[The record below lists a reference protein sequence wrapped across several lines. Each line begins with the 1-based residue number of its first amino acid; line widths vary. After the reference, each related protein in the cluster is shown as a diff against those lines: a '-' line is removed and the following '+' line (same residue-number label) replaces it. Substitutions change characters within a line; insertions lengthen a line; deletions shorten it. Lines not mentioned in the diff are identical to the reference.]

1 MGIEV
6 SRQAAVVEVVSGEV
20 IAVKSDGSARKIS
33 AGDIIRENE
42 IVITA
47 NHAELV
53 LGSPNGVTEVASNC
67 VGCVDQDL
75 AWADAP
81 IAGEVNFD
89 LQQADAGDFDDDEFA
104 AIQEAILGGA
114 DPTQILEATAA
125 GGGLGSANAGFVTID
140 YNYTETHPSTFFET
154 AGLAE
159 QTVDED
165 REEFRSITRSS
176 GGQSI
181 SETLTEGSISGNTY
195 PQSIT
200 TTETIIA
207 GSLSLAPDS
216 FIPEILSLASLLSEL
231 NSDITSSGQSVIF
244 TYDATTNS
252 IVGVQGTDEVLRI
265 DIDAVSVGNNIELS
279 LTTTISQPIDHVPSV
294 GGGQVSYTGD
304 QINITFDI
312 QGEDSAGNPLATP
325 INAQVAVVDGI
336 DPSAESVNITN
347 VETSS
352 AAIEGTFSNIGSD
365 NLQSVV
371 FDASA
376 LDQFDGL
383 LSDNQNTLARLSD
396 DGTTITLS
404 IQGRGEV
411 VLTISL
417 DTDGTYKFEQSNPI
431 EQVGTDSL
439 TFTLPITITD
449 FDQDVVTNT
458 INIAITDGDSPVIN
472 NVDSISVDEAG
483 IIGGSQEGTAPVAGS
498 GSITADIFESDIID
512 HYELEPTEFNT
523 GGTLV
528 SNGAVVL
535 LELVGETNGVRTYE
549 GYVEVNGSRITVFDV
564 KIDSPSLG
572 NYEFNLYEELSHQG
586 AEDALLTFALPIYAV
601 DADGDRSAL
610 SGGSNTPEAAEI
622 LVNVKDDVVELVDKV
637 ESVTE
642 PTLAGDTI
650 VSYNLF
656 NFEGADGSTIQSFNY
671 DGVDYSLD
679 QSLLPDAA
687 QTFSFTEGVVTISL
701 NGDFSFEVARDI
713 DHTNSETIVKQFSF
727 LAEDGDGDTDTSTL
741 ELSITDGQDP
751 IIDLIPPVTLSETNL
766 NDGSAPS
773 GSTVSATETITFTAG
788 SDDVASFRIE
798 PTEFNVGGALMS
810 NGFAVE
816 IKEDSANPGT
826 YIGFI
831 TDGSNTEVPVFTI
844 GFSTTTL
851 GEYTFTLLEALDHVD
866 GLDNNDLSFDLP
878 VYAVDTDGDD
888 SLVSQLNVTIGDDVQ
903 IMQDGT
909 LDIIEPNLADG
920 TITTNTIDVMP
931 NQSADG
937 ATITQFTYDGQLRTL
952 DQNDTGEQQFS
963 FTEGELFITLEGE
976 VRFEPNRNL
985 DHSVSEDIVKSIVVT
1000 SSDFDNDSLTSTV
1013 TLTITDGDNPTIDV
1027 IPSVTLSE
1035 TNLSDGSAPSGSTVS
1050 STQTITFTNQSDDVV
1065 RFRIEPTEFNTN
1077 DDLKS
1082 NGLAVELREEPA
1094 GSGDY
1099 IGFTTSATN
1108 VETTV
1113 FTLSFSSTTLG
1124 EYTFTLLEALDHQDA
1139 RGNNDLSFDL
1149 PVYAVD
1155 SDGDDSLMSPL
1166 NVTIGDDVQIMQDG
1180 TLNITE
1186 PTVADL
1192 AAGTPTTAIFDV
1204 MPNQS
1209 ADGATVTQFTYDGQ
1223 LRTLDQNDNGEQ
1235 QFSFTEGELF
1245 ITLEGDVRF
1254 EPNRNL
1260 DHILSEDIVKS
1271 IVVTSSDSDNDAL
1284 TSTVTLT
1291 ITDGDIPTIDNVPT
1305 VSLSETSLSDGSSPS
1320 GSAVSSTQTIT
1331 YTTQSDDVTNFRI
1344 EPTEFNVGGGLTSNG
1359 LAVELKAD
1367 PTTPGGY
1374 IGYVT
1379 DGSNVETNVFTI
1391 SFSDTNL
1398 GQYTFTLLEALDHVD
1413 GLANNDLSFDL
1424 PVYAVDSDGDDSL
1437 VSQLNVTIGDDVQ
1450 IMQGGT
1456 LDIIEPNLADG
1467 TITTSTIDVMPNQS
1481 ADGAKI
1487 TQFTYDGQVRTLDQT
1502 DNGEQQFSFTE
1513 GELFI
1518 TLQGDVRFEPNRN
1531 LDHTLSEDIVKSI
1544 VVTSSDLDNDVLTS
1558 TVMLTITDGDIP
1570 TIDAVPS
1577 VTLSES
1583 NLADGSAPSGSTVS
1597 QTETITFTNQS
1608 DDVASFRI
1616 EPTEFNVGAALKS
1629 NGFAVEIKEDSANP
1643 GTYIGFITNGSG
1655 AENPVFTIA
1664 FSTSTLGEYT
1674 FTLLEALDHVDGLD
1688 KNDLSF
1694 DLPIYAVDTDGD
1706 DSLVSQLNV
1715 TIGDDVQIMKD
1726 GTLDITEPNL
1736 ADGTITTNTID
1747 VMPNQSADGAT
1758 ITQFTYDGVVNTL
1771 DQSISGEQQFSF
1783 TEGELFITLEGEVRF
1798 EPNRD
1803 LDHSVSEDIV
1813 KSIVVTSSD
1822 FDNDPVTSTI
1832 TLTITDGD
1840 NPTIDVIPSVTL
1852 SEINLSD
1859 GSAPSGSAVSS
1870 TQTITFTNQSDDVVR
1885 FRIEPTEFNTNDD
1898 LKSNGLAVEL
1908 REDPAGSGD
1917 YIGFTTSATNVETQV
1932 FTLSFNAGSLG
1943 EYTFTL
1949 IEALD
1954 HQDARGNNDLS
1965 FDLPVYAVDSDG
1977 DDSLMSPL
1985 NVTIG
1990 DDVQIMQDST
2000 LDIVE
2005 PTVADLAAGTVT
2017 TNTIDVMPNQSAD
2030 GATITQFTYDGQ
2042 LRTLDPNDNG
2052 EQQFSFTEGE
2062 LFITLEGEVRFEP
2075 NRNLDH
2081 TLSEDIVKSI
2091 VVTSSDSDNDVLTS
2105 TVTLTITDG
2114 DIPTIDNV
2122 PTVTLSETNLSDGS
2136 MPSGSAVS
2144 STQTITYTTQSD
2156 DVTSFRIEPT
2166 EFNVGGGLTSNG
2178 LAVELKADPTTPG
2191 GYIGFVTDGSNVE
2204 TNVFTISFS
2213 DTNLGQYTFTL
2224 LEALDHVD
2232 GLANNDLSFDL
2243 PVYAVDSDGDDSLVS
2258 QLSVTIGDDV
2268 QIMQGGTLDITEPN
2282 LADGTITSN
2291 TIDVMPE
2298 QSADGATITQ
2308 FTYDGQVRTL
2318 DQSDNGEQQFSFTEG
2333 ELFITLQGDVRFEPN
2348 RNLDH
2353 TLSEDIVKSI
2363 VVTSSDLD
2371 NDVVTSTVTL
2381 TITDGDIPTI
2391 DAVPSV
2397 TLSEINLADGSA
2409 PSGSAVSQTETITFT
2424 NQSDDVASFR
2434 IEPTEFNVGG
2444 ALKSNGFA
2452 VEIKEDSA
2460 NPGTYIGFITN
2471 GSGTEVPVFTI
2482 AFSTSTLGEYTFT
2495 LLEAL
2500 DHTDGLDKN
2509 DLSFD
2514 LPVYAVD
2521 TDGDDS
2527 LVSQLNVTIGDDVQ
2541 IMQDGTLDI
2550 IEPNLADGTITTNTI
2565 DVMPNQSADGAT
2577 ITQFT
2582 YDGQLRT
2589 LDQNDTGEQ
2598 QFSFTEGELFI
2609 TLEGEVR
2616 FEPNRDL
2623 DHSVSEDIVK
2633 SIVVTSSDFDNDP
2646 VTSAITLTITDGDNP
2661 TIDSVPSVVLEEADL
2676 TDGSSPSGSAVSS
2689 TQTITFTNQSD
2700 DVVRFRIEPTEFNT
2714 NNALKSDGL
2723 SIEIREEPT
2732 GSGNYIGFT
2741 TDISNAETTVFTLS
2755 FSNTTLGEYTF
2766 TLLEAIDHSPVQG
2779 NNDLTFNLPV
2789 YAVDS
2794 DGDDSLMSPL
2804 AVTITDD
2811 IQVMVNDSL
2820 TIEEPTVA
2828 DLAAGT
2834 PTTASVNVLDE
2845 EGADGT
2851 TITQFTYDGGAVLT
2865 LDQNDTGEQKFV
2877 VADGA
2882 LYITLQGD
2890 IRFEPSRNL
2899 DHTGGDIV
2907 KSIVVTSSDS
2917 DSDLV
2922 SSTVTLT
2929 ITDGDI
2935 PTIDTVP
2942 SVTLSET
2949 NLSDGSAP
2957 NASAV
2962 SSTQTITFTNQSD
2975 DVTSFRI
2982 EPTDFNVGGALK
2994 SNGLAVELKADP
3006 TTPGGYIGFV
3016 TDGSNVETNVFTIS
3030 FSDTNLGQYTFTL
3043 LEALDH
3049 VDGLVKNDLTFDLP
3063 VYAVDSDGDDSL
3075 VSQLNVTIGDDVQ
3088 VMQNQALNIIEPTV
3102 ADLAAGTPT
3111 TATVD
3116 VMPSQSADGAT
3127 ITQFTYDGG
3136 AAITLDQ
3143 NDTGEQKF
3151 VFTEGSLF
3159 ITLQG
3164 EVRFE
3169 PNRNLNHTAS
3179 EDIVKSIVV
3188 TSSDLDNDVLTST
3201 VTLTITDG
3209 DIPTIDAVPSV
3220 TLSETNLSDGS
3231 APSGSAVSQTET
3243 ITFTNQSD
3251 DVASF
3256 RIEPT
3261 EFNVGGALKSNGFSV
3276 EIKEDSANPG
3286 TYIGF
3291 IADGS
3296 NAEVPVFTIAFSTST
3311 LGEYTFTLLEALDHA
3326 DGLDKN
3332 DLSFDL
3338 PVYAVDSDGDD
3349 SLVSQLNV
3357 TIGDDVQIMQD
3368 GTLDITEP
3376 NLADGTITTNTID
3389 VMPNQSADGATI
3401 TEFSFGGIVKTL
3413 DQSIV
3418 GEQQFSFTEGE
3429 LFITLQGQVRFEP
3442 NRDLDHSASE
3452 DIVKSIVVT
3461 SSDFDNDPVT
3471 STVTLT
3477 ITDGDIPTID
3487 AVPSVTLSETNLADG
3502 SASNAGAVS
3511 STQTITFTN
3520 QSDDVVRFRLEP
3532 TEFNTNDALKSNGL
3546 AVELREEP
3554 QGSGQYIGFTTSSSN
3569 VETTVF
3575 TLDFNSGTL
3584 GEYTF
3589 TLIEALDHQ
3598 DARGNNDLSFN
3609 LPVYAVDS
3617 DGDDSLV
3624 SQLGVTIGDD
3634 VQLMQDGTITSREPA
3649 ASVETSNTFDVMP
3662 NQSADGAK
3670 VTSFVFDGKTAES
3683 LDLNVNGEQEFVFT
3697 EGSVF
3702 ITTEGEIRFE
3712 PVRNQN
3718 HAGGD
3723 ITKSIEV
3730 TSVDLDGDIVT
3741 STVTLKIVD
3750 GDLPTID
3757 LVPGITLS
3765 EVDLADGSVPTGN
3778 PVTMT
3783 QTITYTAGSDDVS
3796 HFRIDPTQFN
3806 TSGALKSNGLDV
3818 EIKEQPANS
3827 GNYIGFVKDG
3837 SNVETN
3843 VFTISFSTSNLGQY
3857 TFTLLEALDHVDGL
3871 QNNILSF
3878 DVPVLA
3884 VDSDGDD
3891 SAMSPMTVAIT
3902 DDVQGVQDGTLSITE
3917 PSLADLASGTPPTT
3931 AIIDVM
3937 PTQSADGAKVTQ
3949 FTYDGGTA
3957 VTLDPSISTEQVFTV
3972 TDGLLY
3978 ITIEGEVRFEP
3989 SRDLDHSSGD
3999 IVRTIVVTT
4008 SDFDNDTDTA
4018 DVTLTIK
4025 DGIDPVIDVV
4035 PDVNLSEVNLAD
4047 GSTPTGSPVS
4057 STHTI
4062 TYTEGS
4068 DDFSHF
4074 RIATNEFNPGD
4085 LLKSSGLVV
4094 QLKEDPS
4101 SAGDYIGYTDDG
4113 MGNVTDVFTIS
4124 FDSANKAQFTF
4135 TLIEAL
4141 DHLDGVL
4148 NNDLTFRLPIYA
4160 VDTDDSESTKRD
4172 VVVTIEDDIQ
4182 QMQDGFLTI
4191 TEPNSGTPTTTTVDV
4206 MPIPSADGANIT
4218 QFTYDGGSPITLNQ
4232 NISGEQEF
4240 VFTEGSLFVT
4250 LDGDVR
4256 FEPNRNLDHSAG
4268 DIVKSIVFTSSDF
4281 DNDIFSSKVTLTIV
4295 DGDGPTIDV
4304 VPGVALSESLLADG
4318 STPSVNPVS
4327 MTQTITSLASSD
4339 DIAEIVVEVGLF
4351 NTNGALKSDGL
4362 ELSLREDPAGSGDYI
4377 AFTTNGSGAE
4387 KIIFTLDFD
4396 DTNPSQYTF
4405 TLLERLD
4412 HVDGLGNNDL
4422 SFDLSVYAED
4432 TDGDI
4437 SASKPLTVTITDDVQ
4452 LMQSGA
4458 LNITEPTTGTP
4469 TTTTFDVMPAQSA
4482 DGATITKFVYDNQA
4496 ETALVQTDTGEQE
4509 FVFTEGSLFINLE
4522 GDVRFEPNRNLDHS
4536 SGDIVKTIT
4545 VTSEDKDGDIVTS
4558 TVTLTIADGAPPTI
4572 DTVPTVALAE
4582 ANLIDGSSPGLPVS
4596 QTETITFTAGS
4607 DDVSHFRIDPAQFNT
4622 SGDLKADGLVVQLKE
4637 DPLNS
4642 DNYIGYVE
4650 SGGVQTDIFT
4660 ITFSSVVLGEYTFAL
4675 LEELD
4680 HLPVQGNNDQI
4691 FTLPVIAV
4699 DKDNTD
4705 SAVKPL
4711 TVTITD
4717 DVPTITDTTVASTFV
4732 VDEDDLG
4739 ALAQA
4744 TGSFVTTEGADQVE
4758 VYELRNISTLE
4769 ATLSSGSEGIKITEI
4784 TGAANTTTYQGATD
4798 PGGTPIFTLVLTD
4811 DGAYTF
4817 TLLGPLNHATTP
4829 SNLDT
4834 LTIPF
4839 DVVAVDGDGDDSNQ
4853 YVLPIEVLDDA
4864 PVMTAPTGETVVDE
4878 DDLTGIGSDQS
4889 EDTIINGLFTV
4900 DEGADGVVLYEL
4912 VDEDL
4917 VLTGLTS
4924 DGESLEWL
4932 AVSQNGTTFTY
4943 VAQTATSNEA
4953 VFEIIFDTSDNSY
4966 QFELFKPLKHP
4977 DGADENAI
4985 DLNFSVVAEDFD
4997 QDQSN
5002 AIDLKITVT
5011 DDVPLVTTQSIT
5023 RLEGQ
5028 GYGNSKVDMFANATD
5043 VGADGAVLSRIEG
5056 ISNNGADIVFRTGN
5070 NGPYSSGFDLN
5081 SGSQQVRVYEQTD
5094 DGSGGVDTRELGRLR
5109 INSNGEVEFRA
5120 NGYLDHDGLDT
5131 IDFSIN
5137 VIATDGD
5144 LDTSETPLD
5153 ITITDRD
5160 STRIALKVTT
5170 FEDAGRDSTIPY
5182 ATGDEPTLENVQDN
5196 QNGLPNAPA
5205 QVALQVS
5212 LYDQDNAE
5220 SIGQLTIK
5228 SPNGGDS
5235 HQGTFYYFD
5244 GADYIELVPES
5255 NGSIIFGSPELE
5267 QSFAPN
5273 PSEPRQTI
5281 ATIDNLF
5288 FVPDQHA
5295 SSDETGG
5302 RVRYELEIEKN
5313 GSTDHTVNSNF
5324 RIEIEAV
5331 ADIATWDDTSSTY
5344 QYQVNEDEDNVT
5356 LQLNAESQ
5364 DNSNTETITYELEAV
5379 QGDGMFELLDQNG
5392 NVLTPVNG
5400 VYIIASA
5407 DINSTVVNP
5416 IDNFSGQIEFKAT
5429 AITEETLNPYDDS
5442 ANGGAN
5448 DKTTARSVEQS
5459 IVIDVTA
5466 DADPGTFSVSRIQIN
5481 EDNID
5486 DPDYVGPLDN
5496 KDAFTLDEVITMTGS
5511 VDSDSSEELFVR
5523 ISNVTEGAV
5532 LYFLG
5537 TTTVVPTITINGVD
5551 YQEIAYS
5558 DLANVEVVPTKHSNV
5573 DFTFDVTGVVKD
5585 TANLSTGAQI
5595 DEEILGTKTVNVE
5608 VKGVADTPY
5617 GGTNGT
5623 DWTTFTDGAT
5633 NGVQT
5638 TIEESQN
5645 GDSFALLDFTVL
5657 SGERR
5662 PDDPTDS
5669 PLTGDGSEAITVILS
5684 GIPDGVILED
5694 GDGTVIDLNFVGY
5707 ETGPGGSPDLSKPIY
5722 EANITEAGKT
5732 SGIRIRPVDSSTE
5745 NIHIQGKVIVT
5756 ENDGHTLTFDQ
5767 EIRVLVEPR
5776 IDTSTTYNTVTNG
5789 DEDTAINID
5798 WHPEGTD
5805 YIDNDEHFTS
5815 IVISDIPT
5823 DVESVVVNGDV
5834 TWVYDAAAGTLTIT
5848 PKSGQTAE
5856 EFTQIALNNNFIQI
5870 TPEEDSSTDFTL
5882 STVVMIEERDHEYV
5896 DVTDPG
5902 QGIVTATITG
5912 TIDVRVRPVVEP
5924 GDADN
5929 KIVVSNE
5936 DGSGDLT
5943 TITADANGV
5952 IKFTTNSD
5960 NQTTDTNGDEIWDGE
5975 YVVRYQ
5981 ETDLSTVEEQVDE
5994 VIVQLTNTDG
6004 SALSDDILGQLLVTG
6019 ASYEGGGRWVVTNED
6034 AFSVSAPNGLDF
6046 TPANDADDVAT
6057 DFNDIKMTIF
6067 TLVSDPGDAN
6077 NETSAQ
6083 VQRTGE
6089 VTLSY
6094 PEVLTAPDK
6103 VAADIAIVPNS
6114 VIDAVEDT
6122 QLDLGAA
6129 LNGILSLTGRDDSTD
6144 QVTVIIDGTLV
6155 IDATTS
6161 FPISLSGASDVDF
6174 VNGKYVY
6181 ETTVEQGV
6189 AVDSSGLLLNL
6200 PPNYSGDFRLPM
6212 TIVTK
6217 DLQSGD
6223 EKTLVTEVIIKV
6235 APDAETDPTI
6245 EVNVVGSLDD
6255 AFNPVDTD
6263 GQAGQDPV
6271 GYEDTYIQLDFNSTI
6286 SDQVSGV
6293 EGGQEAFTSIT
6304 LTLDDPSIGAF
6315 YDNTGTS
6322 LGTSVTFNQA
6332 EIAAGALDNVLFR
6345 AIENYPTGNDINQ
6358 VQVNVSGTV
6367 TDTATYNDPAS
6378 PAGTATDSDTFSTSV
6393 SFEVVP
6399 VVDDVSVTG
6408 PGSDPDV
6415 IEITGN
6421 EDQLI
6426 SLSGTGPVSI
6436 ALTDLD
6442 GSEQFVSIK
6451 FTDVPDGFQ
6460 MRADAGSTYTVKNN
6474 GNGEWSVQ
6482 LPQASGLSFDL
6493 SEISILPPKNFSGT
6507 AEFGVEVFTQESL
6520 LGVPTAAANLPSFKL
6535 HVVPVGDDVDTNPT
6549 DSVTGNE
6556 GQNIDIEINATIL
6569 DKELSAT
6576 GSGTYTENAPET
6588 LRVEVAGV
6596 PQDASIFYPDGTTLA
6611 SYDPATQLWTLDVP
6625 AQSLDKIVFN
6635 SGEHNSD
6642 TGNVLGINGPLQIT
6656 VRSVDTD
6663 ADNTEYLGTPTSFD
6677 VDLVIDPIND
6687 QPIFVNVT
6695 NIETSED
6702 ISVAIDNFSIYD
6714 VDANFDNPDAPYE
6727 LTLKVDQTLTGAQG
6741 VFEFTSSPDV
6751 TFVLQPDGSLVI
6763 TGKEADINTA
6773 LTNGAVTFKPD
6784 PDQNYLNQSGLVTIN
6799 ATLDDGGN
6807 NGLIDVGDP
6816 NTAQTNQATF
6826 TIKVTEVNDAPVATD
6841 VDLGSIAEDGQ
6852 IVIVEG
6858 DLIAASS
6865 DLENHNLTVTGVTLT
6880 QGQGQLTRFENAGGA
6895 DDAGVTGPFWI
6906 FIADND
6912 FNGDVKFN
6920 YSIIDDGTTNGADD
6934 FKTDS
6939 AEISLVVTEVNDQ
6952 PVASDI
6958 DLGTMLEEGQLV
6970 IKEEDLISATTDPEN
6985 DTITVN
6991 SLVLDQGQGQLQR
7004 FENVGG
7010 ADDATITGP
7019 YWVFTA
7025 ANEYNGDVKF
7035 TYTVEDDGTTNGT
7048 DDFLTDTGEIS
7059 VVVTEVN
7066 DQPVATDIDLGN
7078 ILEEGQLIIKEGDLI
7093 TATSDPENDTI
7104 TVTNLVLDEGQ
7115 GQLQR
7120 FENVGGADDA
7130 MITGPYWIFTAAD
7143 EYNGNVKFT
7152 YTVEDDGTTN
7162 GANDFLTDTA
7172 EITAIVDGVNDTPV
7186 VNGDSVTTIIDEDAG
7201 QLLSGINV
7209 SDPDYVDAFS
7219 NDLMTVTLTVD
7230 YGTLNVSLPAVT
7242 TVMVNGNNTGSVI
7255 LVGTLSDL
7263 NALIDT
7269 PTSPNGVY
7277 LDASLSPTNSI
7288 GLEVIAKDSG
7298 NPSGIAIETAPVV
7311 YNIAVTPVANAPTL
7325 SIDPAFNYVRNITTS
7340 SSVVANSGVALV
7352 GIVAA
7357 LTDITEELT
7366 LKISDVPDGVDVTS
7380 DVGTVS
7386 LVGDTWIATADAIDS
7401 LRLVEQSSLGKP
7413 LTPGNYTLKVEAVSE
7428 EADNNDIAISQ
7439 NIDLNLNIVAN
7450 PIDLDLSSETDDVQL
7465 LASNFDTNLTGGT
7478 GNDRLVGGSGDDT
7491 LVGGDGNDTLIGGG
7505 GSDILTGGN
7514 GMDSF
7519 VWLNIEDGVEDTI
7532 TDFSLSEGDQ
7542 IDLREVLPELK
7553 NTSPDMSA
7561 LLQQID
7567 AKVEGDDI
7575 ELTINP
7581 DGLGTTEQVIVVE
7594 DLAPQLT
7601 LSGTMPSDIL
7611 DALVQQNVIT
7621 HG

>member
-1 MGIEV
+1 MDIEV
-6 SRQAAVVEVVSGEV
+6 SRQVAVVEATSGDVVV
-20 IAVKSDGSARKIS
+20 VKPDGSARKVS
-33 AGDIIRENE
+33 VGDTIRENE

-47 NHAELV
+47 NKSELV
-53 LGSPNGVTEVASNC
+53 LGVQNDSIPVAENC
-67 VGCVDQDL
+67 VGCVDENA
-75 AWADAP
+75 AWVDAP

-89 LQQADAGDFDDDEFA
+89 LQQADAETFTEDDLA

-165 REEFRSITRSS
+165 REEFRTITRSS

-195 PQSIT
+195 PQSVT

-207 GSLSLAPDS
+207 GSLALAPNS
-216 FIPEILSLASLLSEL
+216 FIPETLSLASLLSEL

-304 QINITFDI
+304 QIDIAFDI
-312 QGEDSAGNPLATP
+312 QGEDTAGNPLATP
-325 INAQVAVVDGI
+325 VNAQVSVFDGI
-336 DPSAESVNITN
+336 DPSVESVNITN

-365 NLQSVV
+365 NLQSAV
-371 FDASA
+371 FDVSA

-439 TFTLPITITD
+439 TFALPITITD

-458 INIAITDGDSPVIN
+458 INIAITDGDSPVIT
-472 NVDSISVDEAG
+472 NVDSIDVDEAG
-483 IIGGSQEGTAPVAGS
+483 IVGGSQEGTAPVSGT

-512 HYELEPTEFNT
+512 HYELEPAEFNT
-523 GGTLV
+523 GGSLV
-528 SNGAVVL
+528 SNGEAVL
-535 LELVGETNGVRTYE
+535 LELIDETNGVRTYE

-572 NYEFNLYEELSHQG
+572 NYEFTLYEELSHQG

-622 LVNVKDDVVELVDKV
+622 LVNVTDDVVELVDKV

-679 QSLLPDAA
+679 QSLLPDAT

-713 DHTNSETIVKQFSF
+713 DHSSSETIVKQFSF

-741 ELSITDGQDP
+741 ELSITDGQNP
-751 IIDLIPPVTLSETNL
+751 TIDLIPPVTLSEADL
-766 NDGSAPS
+766 ADGSAPS
-773 GSTVSATETITFTAG
+773 GSAVSATETITFTAG

-798 PTEFNVGGALMS
+798 PTEFNVGGALKS

-831 TDGSNTEVPVFTI
+831 TDGSNTEIPVFTI
-844 GFSTTTL
+844 SFSATTL

-878 VYAVDTDGDD
+878 VYAVDTDGVD

-909 LDIIEPNLADG
+909 LDITEPNLADG

-952 DQNDTGEQQFS
+952 DQNDNGEQQFS

-976 VRFEPNRNL
+976 VRFEPNRDL

-1013 TLTITDGDNPTIDV
+1013 TLTITDGDIPTIDAV
-1027 IPSVTLSE
+1027 PGVVLSE
-1035 TNLSDGSAPSGSTVS
+1035 TDLSDGSAPSGSAVS
-1050 STQTITFTNQSDDVV
+1050 STQIITFTNQSDDVV

-1166 NVTIGDDVQIMQDG
+1166 SVTIGDDVQIMQDDTLDIVEPTVADLAAGIVTTTTIDVMPSQSADGATITQFTYDGQFRTLDQNDYGEQQFSFTEGELFITLEGEVRFEPNRNLDHTLNEDIVKSIVVTSSDSDNDLLTSTVTLTITDGDIPTIDNVPTVNLSETNLSDGSAPNGSAVSSTQTITYTTQSDDVTSFRIEPTEFNVGGALKSNGLAVELKADPTTPGGYIGFVTDGSNVETNVFTISFSDTNLGQYTFTLLEALDHADSLANNDLSFDLPVYAVDSDGDDSLVSQLNVTIGDDVQIMQGGTLDITEPNLADGTITTNTIDVMPEQSADGATITQFTYDGQVRTLDQTDNGEQQFSFTEGELFITLEGEVRFEPNRNLDHTASEDIVKSIVVTSSDSDNDALTSTVTLTITDGDIPTIDAVPSVTLSETNLTDGSAPSGSAVSQTETITFTNQSDDVVSFRIEPTEFNVGGALKSNGFAVEIKEDSANPGTYIGFITNGSGAEVPVFTISFSTTILGEYTFTLLEALDHVDGLNNNDLSFDLPVYAVDTDGDDSLVSQLNVTIGDDVQIMQDG
-1180 TLNITE
+1180 TLDITE
-1186 PTVADL
+1186 PNLAD
-1192 AAGTPTTAIFDV
+1192 GTITTNTIDV

-1209 ADGATVTQFTYDGQ
+1209 ADGATITQFTYDGQLRTLDQNDTGEQQFSFTEGELFITLEGEVRFEPNRDLDHSVSEDIVKSIVVTSSDFDNDSLTSTVTLTITDGDNPTIDVIPSVTLSETNLSDGSAPSGSAVSSTQTITFTNQSDDVVRFRIEPTEFNTNDDLKSNGLAVELREEPTGSGNYVGFTTSATNVETTVFTLSFSSTTLGEYTFTLLEALDHQDARGNNDLSFDLPVYAVDSDGDDSIMSPLSVTIGDDVQIMQDGTLDIDEPTVADLAAGTVTTNTIDVMPNQSADGATITQFTYDGQ

-1245 ITLEGDVRF
+1245 ITLQGEVRF

-1260 DHILSEDIVKS
+1260 DHTLSEDIVKS
-1271 IVVTSSDSDNDAL
+1271 IVVTSSDSDNDVL

-1331 YTTQSDDVTNFRI
+1331 YTTQSDDVTRFRI
-1344 EPTEFNVGGGLTSNG
+1344 EPTEFNVGG
-1359 LAVELKAD
+1359 A
-1367 PTTPGGY
+1367 
-1374 IGYVT
+1374 
-1379 DGSNVETNVFTI
+1379 
-1391 SFSDTNL
+1391 
-1398 GQYTFTLLEALDHVD
+1398 
-1413 GLANNDLSFDL
+1413 
-1424 PVYAVDSDGDDSL
+1424 
-1437 VSQLNVTIGDDVQ
+1437 
-1450 IMQGGT
+1450 
-1456 LDIIEPNLADG
+1456 
-1467 TITTSTIDVMPNQS
+1467 
-1481 ADGAKI
+1481 
-1487 TQFTYDGQVRTLDQT
+1487 
-1502 DNGEQQFSFTE
+1502 
-1513 GELFI
+1513 
-1518 TLQGDVRFEPNRN
+1518 
-1531 LDHTLSEDIVKSI
+1531 
-1544 VVTSSDLDNDVLTS
+1544 
-1558 TVMLTITDGDIP
+1558 
-1570 TIDAVPS
+1570 
-1577 VTLSES
+1577 
-1583 NLADGSAPSGSTVS
+1583 
-1597 QTETITFTNQS
+1597 
-1608 DDVASFRI
+1608 
-1616 EPTEFNVGAALKS
+1616 
-1629 NGFAVEIKEDSANP
+1629 
-1643 GTYIGFITNGSG
+1643 
-1655 AENPVFTIA
+1655 
-1664 FSTSTLGEYT
+1664 
-1674 FTLLEALDHVDGLD
+1674 
-1688 KNDLSF
+1688 
-1694 DLPIYAVDTDGD
+1694 
-1706 DSLVSQLNV
+1706 
-1715 TIGDDVQIMKD
+1715 
-1726 GTLDITEPNL
+1726 
-1736 ADGTITTNTID
+1736 
-1747 VMPNQSADGAT
+1747 
-1758 ITQFTYDGVVNTL
+1758 
-1771 DQSISGEQQFSF
+1771 
-1783 TEGELFITLEGEVRF
+1783 
-1798 EPNRD
+1798 
-1803 LDHSVSEDIV
+1803 
-1813 KSIVVTSSD
+1813 
-1822 FDNDPVTSTI
+1822 
-1832 TLTITDGD
+1832 
-1840 NPTIDVIPSVTL
+1840 
-1852 SEINLSD
+1852 
-1859 GSAPSGSAVSS
+1859 
-1870 TQTITFTNQSDDVVR
+1870 
-1885 FRIEPTEFNTNDD
+1885 
-1898 LKSNGLAVEL
+1898 
-1908 REDPAGSGD
+1908 
-1917 YIGFTTSATNVETQV
+1917 
-1932 FTLSFNAGSLG
+1932 
-1943 EYTFTL
+1943 
-1949 IEALD
+1949 
-1954 HQDARGNNDLS
+1954 
-1965 FDLPVYAVDSDG
+1965 
-1977 DDSLMSPL
+1977 
-1985 NVTIG
+1985 
-1990 DDVQIMQDST
+1990 
-2000 LDIVE
+2000 
-2005 PTVADLAAGTVT
+2005 
-2017 TNTIDVMPNQSAD
+2017 
-2030 GATITQFTYDGQ
+2030 
-2042 LRTLDPNDNG
+2042 
-2052 EQQFSFTEGE
+2052 
-2062 LFITLEGEVRFEP
+2062 
-2075 NRNLDH
+2075 
-2081 TLSEDIVKSI
+2081 
-2091 VVTSSDSDNDVLTS
+2091 
-2105 TVTLTITDG
+2105 
-2114 DIPTIDNV
+2114 
-2122 PTVTLSETNLSDGS
+2122 
-2136 MPSGSAVS
+2136 
-2144 STQTITYTTQSD
+2144 
-2156 DVTSFRIEPT
+2156 
-2166 EFNVGGGLTSNG
+2166 LTSNG

-2232 GLANNDLSFDL
+2232 GLANNNLSFDL

-2258 QLSVTIGDDV
+2258 QLNVTIGDDV
-2268 QIMQGGTLDITEPN
+2268 QIMQDGTLDITEPN
-2282 LADGTITSN
+2282 LTDGTITTS

-2318 DQSDNGEQQFSFTEG
+2318 DQTDNGEQQFSFTEG
-2333 ELFITLQGDVRFEPN
+2333 ELFITLEGEVRFEPN

-2353 TLSEDIVKSI
+2353 TASEDIVKSI
-2363 VVTSSDLD
+2363 VVTSSDSD
-2371 NDVVTSTVTL
+2371 NDVLTSTVTL

-2409 PSGSAVSQTETITFT
+2409 PSGSVVSQTEIITFT

-2471 GSGTEVPVFTI
+2471 GSSTEVPVFTI

-2500 DHTDGLDKN
+2500 DHADGLDNN
-2509 DLSFD
+2509 DLSFE

-2676 TDGSSPSGSAVSS
+2676 TDGSSPSGSAVSQ
-2689 TQTITFTNQSD
+2689 TETITFTNQSD
-2700 DVVRFRIEPTEFNT
+2700 DVEKFRLEPSEFNT

-2741 TDISNAETTVFTLS
+2741 TDISNVETTVFTLD
-2755 FSNTTLGEYTF
+2755 FSSTTLGEYTF
-2766 TLLEAIDHSPVQG
+2766 TLLEAIDHTPVQG

-2834 PTTASVNVLDE
+2834 PTTATVNVLDE

-2877 VADGA
+2877 VADGS

-2949 NLSDGSAP
+2949 NLNDGSAP

-3049 VDGLVKNDLTFDLP
+3049 VDGLAKNDLSFDLP

-3127 ITQFTYDGG
+3127 ITQFIYDNG
-3136 AAITLDQ
+3136 AVITLDQ
-3143 NDTGEQKF
+3143 NDTDEQKF
-3151 VFTEGSLF
+3151 VFAEGSLF

-3169 PNRNLNHTAS
+3169 PNRNLDHTAS

-3188 TSSDLDNDVLTST
+3188 TSSDLDNDVVTST

-3220 TLSETNLSDGS
+3220 TLSETNLADGS
-3231 APSGSAVSQTET
+3231 TPSGGVVSQTET

-3261 EFNVGGALKSNGFSV
+3261 EFNVGGALKSNGFAV

-3291 IADGS
+3291 ITDGS
-3296 NAEVPVFTIAFSTST
+3296 NAEVPLFTISFSTTT

-3429 LFITLQGQVRFEP
+3429 LFITLEGEVRFEP

-3461 SSDFDNDPVT
+3461 SSDFDNDSLT
-3471 STVTLT
+3471 SSVTLT

-3487 AVPSVTLSETNLADG
+3487 AVPIVTLSETNLADG
-3502 SASNAGAVS
+3502 SVPSAGAVS
-3511 STQTITFTN
+3511 STQTITFSN

-3546 AVELREEP
+3546 AVELREDP

-3609 LPVYAVDS
+3609 LPMYAVDS

-3884 VDSDGDD
+3884 VDADGDD

-3931 AIIDVM
+3931 PIIDVM

-4025 DGIDPVIDVV
+4025 DGIDPVINVV

-4047 GSTPTGSPVS
+4047 GSTSSGSAIS

-4113 MGNVTDVFTIS
+4113 MGNITDVFTIR

-4148 NNDLTFRLPIYA
+4148 YNDLTFRLPIYA

-4191 TEPNSGTPTTTTVDV
+4191 TEQNSGTPTTTTVDV

-4327 MTQTITSLASSD
+4327 MAQTITSLASSD

-4351 NTNGALKSDGL
+4351 NTNSALKSDGL
-4362 ELSLREDPAGSGDYI
+4362 SLSLREDPANSGDYI
-4377 AFTTNGSGAE
+4377 AFTTDGSGVE
-4387 KIIFTLDFD
+4387 KVIFTLDFD

-4437 SASKPLTVTITDDVQ
+4437 SASKPLTVTISDDVQ

-4637 DPLNS
+4637 EPLNS

-4660 ITFSSVVLGEYTFAL
+4660 ITFSSVVLGEYTFTL

-4705 SAVKPL
+4705 SVMKPL

-4717 DVPTITDTTVASTFV
+4717 DVPTITDITVASTFV

-4769 ATLSSGSEGIKITEI
+4769 ATLSSGSEGIKIAEI

-5028 GYGNSKVDMFANATD
+5028 GYNNSKVDMFANATD

-5109 INSNGEVEFRA
+5109 INSNGEVEFKA

-5313 GSTDHTVNSNF
+5313 GTTEHTINSNF

-5331 ADIATWDDTSSTY
+5331 ADIATWDDSNSTY

-5379 QGDGMFELLDQNG
+5379 QGDGKFELLDQNG

-5511 VDSDSSEELFVR
+5511 VDTDGSEELFVR
-5523 ISNVTEGAV
+5523 ISNITEGAV

-5537 TTTVVPTITINGVD
+5537 TTDVVPTVSGTN

-5558 DLANVEVVPTKHSNV
+5558 DLANVEVVPTKHSNEN
-5573 DFTFDVTGVVKD
+5573 FTFDVTGVVKD
-5585 TANLSTGAQI
+5585 TADLSINPQQV

-5608 VKGVADTPY
+5608 VKGVADVPY

-5633 NGVQT
+5633 SGVQT

-5657 SGERR
+5657 SGERK

-5776 IDTSTTYNTVTNG
+5776 IDTSATYNTVTNG

-5805 YIDNDEHFTS
+5805 YIDDDEHFTS

-6046 TPANDADDVAT
+6046 TPANDTDDVVG
-6057 DFNDIKMTIF
+6057 DFNNIKMTIH

-6077 NETSAQ
+6077 NETSVQ
-6083 VQRTGE
+6083 EQRTGE

-6103 VAADIAIVPNS
+6103 VAADIAIVPDS
-6114 VIDAVEDT
+6114 VIDAVEDS

-6200 PPNYSGDFRLPM
+6200 PPNYSGDFRLPL

-6217 DLQSGD
+6217 DTLSGD

-6727 LTLKVDQTLTGAQG
+6727 LTLKVDQTLPGAQG

-6958 DLGTMLEEGQLV
+6958 DLGTMLEEGQLI

-7035 TYTVEDDGTTNGT
+7035 TYTVEDDGTTNGA

-7143 EYNGNVKFT
+7143 EYNGSVKFT

-7230 YGTLNVSLPAVT
+7230 YGTLNVSLPAMT

-7413 LTPGNYTLKVEAVSE
+7413 LTPGNYTLKVEALSE
-7428 EADNNDIAISQ
+7428 EVDNNDIAISQ

>member
-1 MGIEV
+1 MDIEV
-6 SRQAAVVEVVSGEV
+6 SRQVAVVEATSGDVVV
-20 IAVKSDGSARKIS
+20 VKPDGSARKVS
-33 AGDIIRENE
+33 VGDTIRENE

-47 NHAELV
+47 NKSELV
-53 LGSPNGVTEVASNC
+53 LGVQNDSIPVAENC
-67 VGCVDQDL
+67 VGCVDENA
-75 AWADAP
+75 AWVDAP

-89 LQQADAGDFDDDEFA
+89 LQQADAETFTEDDLA
-104 AIQEAILGGA
+104 AIQKAILGGA

-195 PQSIT
+195 PQSVT

-207 GSLSLAPDS
+207 GSLALAPNS
-216 FIPEILSLASLLSEL
+216 FIPETLSLASLLSEL

-304 QINITFDI
+304 QIDIAFDI
-312 QGEDSAGNPLATP
+312 QGEDTAGNPLATP
-325 INAQVAVVDGI
+325 VNAQVSVFDGI
-336 DPSAESVNITN
+336 DPSVESVNITN

-365 NLQSVV
+365 NLQSAV

-439 TFTLPITITD
+439 TFALPITITD

-458 INIAITDGDSPVIN
+458 INIAITDGDSPVIT
-472 NVDSISVDEAG
+472 NVDSIDVDEAG
-483 IIGGSQEGTAPVAGS
+483 IVGGSQEGTAPVSGT

-523 GGTLV
+523 NGTLV
-528 SNGAVVL
+528 SNGEAVL
-535 LELVGETNGVRTYE
+535 LELIDETNGVRTYE

-679 QSLLPDAA
+679 QSLLPDAT
-687 QTFSFTEGVVTISL
+687 QIFSFTEGVVTISL

-713 DHTNSETIVKQFSF
+713 DHSSSETIAKQFSF

-741 ELSITDGQDP
+741 ELSITDGQNP
-751 IIDLIPPVTLSETNL
+751 TIDLIPPVTLSETDL
-766 NDGSAPS
+766 ADGSAPS
-773 GSTVSATETITFTAG
+773 GSKVSATETITFTAG
-788 SDDVASFRIE
+788 SDDVAKFRIE
-798 PTEFNVGGALMS
+798 PTEFNVGG
-810 NGFAVE
+810 
-816 IKEDSANPGT
+816 
-826 YIGFI
+826 
-831 TDGSNTEVPVFTI
+831 
-844 GFSTTTL
+844 
-851 GEYTFTLLEALDHVD
+851 
-866 GLDNNDLSFDLP
+866 
-878 VYAVDTDGDD
+878 
-888 SLVSQLNVTIGDDVQ
+888 
-903 IMQDGT
+903 
-909 LDIIEPNLADG
+909 
-920 TITTNTIDVMP
+920 
-931 NQSADG
+931 
-937 ATITQFTYDGQLRTL
+937 
-952 DQNDTGEQQFS
+952 
-963 FTEGELFITLEGE
+963 
-976 VRFEPNRNL
+976 
-985 DHSVSEDIVKSIVVT
+985 
-1000 SSDFDNDSLTSTV
+1000 
-1013 TLTITDGDNPTIDV
+1013 
-1027 IPSVTLSE
+1027 
-1035 TNLSDGSAPSGSTVS
+1035 
-1050 STQTITFTNQSDDVV
+1050 
-1065 RFRIEPTEFNTN
+1065 
-1077 DDLKS
+1077 
-1082 NGLAVELREEPA
+1082 
-1094 GSGDY
+1094 
-1099 IGFTTSATN
+1099 
-1108 VETTV
+1108 
-1113 FTLSFSSTTLG
+1113 
-1124 EYTFTLLEALDHQDA
+1124 
-1139 RGNNDLSFDL
+1139 
-1149 PVYAVD
+1149 
-1155 SDGDDSLMSPL
+1155 
-1166 NVTIGDDVQIMQDG
+1166 
-1180 TLNITE
+1180 
-1186 PTVADL
+1186 
-1192 AAGTPTTAIFDV
+1192 
-1204 MPNQS
+1204 
-1209 ADGATVTQFTYDGQ
+1209 
-1223 LRTLDQNDNGEQ
+1223 
-1235 QFSFTEGELF
+1235 
-1245 ITLEGDVRF
+1245 
-1254 EPNRNL
+1254 
-1260 DHILSEDIVKS
+1260 
-1271 IVVTSSDSDNDAL
+1271 
-1284 TSTVTLT
+1284 
-1291 ITDGDIPTIDNVPT
+1291 
-1305 VSLSETSLSDGSSPS
+1305 
-1320 GSAVSSTQTIT
+1320 
-1331 YTTQSDDVTNFRI
+1331 
-1344 EPTEFNVGGGLTSNG
+1344 
-1359 LAVELKAD
+1359 
-1367 PTTPGGY
+1367 
-1374 IGYVT
+1374 
-1379 DGSNVETNVFTI
+1379 
-1391 SFSDTNL
+1391 
-1398 GQYTFTLLEALDHVD
+1398 
-1413 GLANNDLSFDL
+1413 
-1424 PVYAVDSDGDDSL
+1424 
-1437 VSQLNVTIGDDVQ
+1437 
-1450 IMQGGT
+1450 
-1456 LDIIEPNLADG
+1456 
-1467 TITTSTIDVMPNQS
+1467 
-1481 ADGAKI
+1481 
-1487 TQFTYDGQVRTLDQT
+1487 
-1502 DNGEQQFSFTE
+1502 
-1513 GELFI
+1513 
-1518 TLQGDVRFEPNRN
+1518 
-1531 LDHTLSEDIVKSI
+1531 
-1544 VVTSSDLDNDVLTS
+1544 
-1558 TVMLTITDGDIP
+1558 
-1570 TIDAVPS
+1570 
-1577 VTLSES
+1577 
-1583 NLADGSAPSGSTVS
+1583 
-1597 QTETITFTNQS
+1597 
-1608 DDVASFRI
+1608 
-1616 EPTEFNVGAALKS
+1616 ALKS
-1629 NGFAVEIKEDSANP
+1629 NGFAVEIKEDSANS

-1655 AENPVFTIA
+1655 TEVPVFTIA

-1674 FTLLEALDHVDGLD
+1674 FTLIEALDHVDGLD
-1688 KNDLSF
+1688 NNDLSF

-1715 TIGDDVQIMKD
+1715 TIGDDVQIMQD
-1726 GTLDITEPNL
+1726 GTLDIVEPNL
-1736 ADGTITTNTID
+1736 VDGTITTNTID

-1822 FDNDPVTSTI
+1822 FDNDSLTSTV

-1852 SEINLSD
+1852 SETNLSD

-1917 YIGFTTSATNVETQV
+1917 YIGFTTSATNVETTV
-1932 FTLSFNAGSLG
+1932 FTLSFSSTTLG

-1949 IEALD
+1949 LEALD

-2081 TLSEDIVKSI
+2081 TLNEDIVKSI

-2122 PTVTLSETNLSDGS
+2122 PTVNLSETNLSDGS
-2136 MPSGSAVS
+2136 APNASAVS
-2144 STQTITYTTQSD
+2144 STQTITFTNQSD

-2166 EFNVGGGLTSNG
+2166 EFNVGGALKSNG

-2232 GLANNDLSFDL
+2232 GLANNVLSFDL

-2258 QLSVTIGDDV
+2258 QLNVTIGDDV

-2282 LADGTITSN
+2282 LADGTTTTN
-2291 TIDVMPE
+2291 TIDVMPN

-2318 DQSDNGEQQFSFTEG
+2318 DQTDNGEQQFSFTEG
-2333 ELFITLQGDVRFEPN
+2333 ELFITLEGDVRFEPN

-2353 TLSEDIVKSI
+2353 TASEDIVKSI

-2371 NDVVTSTVTL
+2371 NDVLTSTVML

-2397 TLSEINLADGSA
+2397 TLSESNLADGSA
-2409 PSGSAVSQTETITFT
+2409 PSGSTVSQTETITFT

-2500 DHTDGLDKN
+2500 DHADGLDKN

-2565 DVMPNQSADGAT
+2565 DVMPEQSADGAT

-2616 FEPNRDL
+2616 FEPHRDL

-2676 TDGSSPSGSAVSS
+2676 TDGSSPSGSAVSQ
-2689 TQTITFTNQSD
+2689 TETITFTNQSD
-2700 DVVRFRIEPTEFNT
+2700 DVEKFRLEPSEFNT

-2723 SIEIREEPT
+2723 IIEIREEPT

-2741 TDISNAETTVFTLS
+2741 TDISNVETTVFTLDFNS
-2755 FSNTTLGEYTF
+2755 TTLGEYTF
-2766 TLLEAIDHSPVQG
+2766 TLLEAIDHTPVQG

-2834 PTTASVNVLDE
+2834 PTTATVNVLDE

-2877 VADGA
+2877 VADGS

-2982 EPTDFNVGGALK
+2982 EPTEFNVGGALT

-3016 TDGSNVETNVFTIS
+3016 TTAPNVETNVFTIS

-3049 VDGLVKNDLTFDLP
+3049 VDGLAKNDLSFDLP

-3127 ITQFTYDGG
+3127 ITQFIYDNG
-3136 AAITLDQ
+3136 AVITLDQ

-3151 VFTEGSLF
+3151 VFAEGSLF

-3169 PNRNLNHTAS
+3169 PNRNLDHTAN

-3188 TSSDLDNDVLTST
+3188 TSSDLDNDVVTST

-3209 DIPTIDAVPSV
+3209 DIPTIDALPSV
-3220 TLSETNLSDGS
+3220 TLSETNLNDGS

-3251 DVASF
+3251 DVSSF

-3261 EFNVGGALKSNGFSV
+3261 EFNVGGALKSNGFAV

-3291 IADGS
+3291 ITNGS
-3296 NAEVPVFTIAFSTST
+3296 GTEVPVFTIAFSTST
-3311 LGEYTFTLLEALDHA
+3311 LGEYTFTLLEALDHV

-3332 DLSFDL
+3332 DLSFEL

-3376 NLADGTITTNTID
+3376 NLADGTVTTNTID

-3442 NRDLDHSASE
+3442 NRDLDHSVSE

-3502 SASNAGAVS
+3502 SAPSAGAVS
-3511 STQTITFTN
+3511 STETITFTN

-3546 AVELREEP
+3546 VVELREDP

-3884 VDSDGDD
+3884 VDADGDD

-3957 VTLDPSISTEQVFTV
+3957 VTLDPSIATEQVFTV

-4025 DGIDPVIDVV
+4025 GGINPVINMV

-4047 GSTPTGSPVS
+4047 GSTPSGSAVS

-4094 QLKEDPS
+4094 QLKEDPA

-4148 NNDLTFRLPIYA
+4148 YNDLTFRLPIYA

-4206 MPIPSADGANIT
+4206 MPIPSADGATIT

-4232 NISGEQEF
+4232 SISGEQEF

-4281 DNDIFSSKVTLTIV
+4281 DNDIFSSKITLTIV

-4318 STPSVNPVS
+4318 STPSVTPVS

-4362 ELSLREDPAGSGDYI
+4362 SLSLREDPVNSGDYI
-4377 AFTTNGSGAE
+4377 AFTTNGSGVE
-4387 KIIFTLDFD
+4387 KVIFTLDFD
-4396 DTNPSQYTF
+4396 DTNPSEYTF

-4680 HLPVQGNNDQI
+4680 HLSVQGNNDQI

-4769 ATLSSGSEGIKITEI
+4769 ATLSSGSEGIKIAEI

-4997 QDQSN
+4997 QDKSN
-5002 AIDLKITVT
+5002 AIDLIITVT

-5028 GYGNSKVDMFANATD
+5028 GYNNSKVDMFANATD
-5043 VGADGAVLSRIEG
+5043 AGADGAVLSRIEG

-5109 INSNGEVEFRA
+5109 INSNGEVEFKA

-5313 GSTDHTVNSNF
+5313 GTTEHTINSNF

-5331 ADIATWDDTSSTY
+5331 ADIATWDDSNSTY

-5379 QGDGMFELLDQNG
+5379 QGDGKFELLDQNG

-5532 LYFLG
+5532 LYYLG

-5623 DWTTFTDGAT
+5623 AWSAITDGT
-5633 NGVQT
+5633 TSGVQT
-5638 TIEESQN
+5638 TIQESQN
-5645 GDSFALLDFTVL
+5645 GDTFAELDFTVL

-5662 PDDPTDS
+5662 PDTGTT
-5669 PLTGDGSEAITVILS
+5669 PLADDGSESITVILS
-5684 GIPDGVILED
+5684 GIPDGVVLED

-5767 EIRVLVEPR
+5767 EIRVLVEPI
-5776 IDTSTTYNTVTNG
+5776 IDTSATYNTVTRGN
-5789 DEDTAINID
+5789 EDTAINID
-5798 WHPEGTD
+5798 WHPEGSD
-5805 YIDNDEHFTS
+5805 YIDDDEHFTK
-5815 IVISDIPT
+5815 ITINGIPLGVT
-5823 DVESVVVNGDV
+5823 AVVNGDV
-5834 TWVYDAAAGTLTIT
+5834 TVDDSTPGTLIIT
-5848 PKSGQTAE
+5848 PKDASQTPE
-5856 EFTQIALNNNFIQI
+5856 QFTQIALANNFIQM
-5870 TPEEDSSTDFTL
+5870 TPPADSSADFTL
-5882 STVVMIEERDHEYV
+5882 TTEVDVEERDHEYV
-5896 DVTDPG
+5896 DINNTG
-5902 QGIVTATITG
+5902 QGIAMATVTG
-5912 TIDVRVRPVVEP
+5912 TINVVVRPVVEP

-6103 VAADIAIVPNS
+6103 VAADIAIVPDS

-6161 FPISLSGASDVDF
+6161 FPISLSGTSDVDF

-6245 EVNVVGSLDD
+6245 AVNVVGSLDD
-6255 AFNPVDTD
+6255 ALNPVDTD

-6378 PAGTATDSDTFSTSV
+6378 PVGTATDSDTFSTSV

-6399 VVDDVSVTG
+6399 VVDEVSITG

-6663 ADNTEYLGTPTSFD
+6663 TDNTEYLGTPTSFD

-6727 LTLKVDQTLTGAQG
+6727 LTLKVDQTLPGAQG

-6807 NGLIDVGDP
+6807 NGLIDAGDP
-6816 NTAQTNQATF
+6816 NTGQTNQATF
-6826 TIKVTEVNDAPVATD
+6826 TIKVTEVNDAPVATN

-6895 DDAGVTGPFWI
+6895 DDAGITGPFWI

-7035 TYTVEDDGTTNGT
+7035 TYTVEDDGTTNGA

-7078 ILEEGQLIIKEGDLI
+7078 ILEEGLLIIKEEDLI
-7093 TATSDPENDTI
+7093 AATSDPENDTI

>member
-1 MGIEV
+1 MDIEV
-6 SRQAAVVEVVSGEV
+6 SRQAAVVEAVSGDV
-20 IAVKSDGSARKIS
+20 VVVKPDGSARKVS
-33 AGDIIRENE
+33 VGDTIRANE
-42 IVITA
+42 IVITS
-47 NHAELV
+47 NGSEV
-53 LGSPNGVTEVASNC
+53 LLGVQNAAIPVGENC
-67 VGCVDQDL
+67 VGCVDNNV
-75 AWADAP
+75 AWAEVP

-89 LQQADAGDFDDDEFA
+89 SEQADAGTFTDDDLA
-104 AIQEAILGGA
+104 AIQDAILGGA

-140 YNYTETHPSTFFET
+140 YNYTQTQPTTFFET
-154 AGLAE
+154 TGLD
-159 QTVDED
+159 DEVTEEP

-181 SETLTEGSISGNTY
+181 SGGLTEGSISDNTY

-200 TTETIIA
+200 STETIIA
-207 GSLSLAPDS
+207 GSLALAPDS
-216 FIPEILSLASLLSEL
+216 FTPETLSLASLLSEL
-231 NSDITSSGQSVIF
+231 NSDITSSGQPVTF
-244 TYDATTNS
+244 TYDAVTNS
-252 IVGVQGTDEVLRI
+252 IVGVQGSDEVLRI
-265 DIDAVSVGNNIELS
+265 DIEAVSVGNNIELS
-279 LTTTISQPIDHVPSV
+279 LITTISQPIDHVPSV

-304 QINITFDI
+304 QIDIAFDI
-312 QGEDSAGNPLATP
+312 QGEDSAGNPLATLV
-325 INAQVAVVDGI
+325 NAQVSVFDGI
-336 DPSAESVNITN
+336 DPSVESVNITN

-352 AAIEGTFSNIGSD
+352 TAIEGAFSNIGSD
-365 NLQSVV
+365 NLQSAV

-376 LDQFDGL
+376 LEQFDGL

-417 DTDGTYKFEQSNPI
+417 DTDGTYKFEQFKPI
-431 EQVGTDSL
+431 EEVGSDTLS
-439 TFTLPITITD
+439 FALPITVTD
-449 FDQDVVTNT
+449 FDQDVIQNI
-458 INIAITDGDSPVIN
+458 INIAITDGDSPVITN
-472 NVDSISVDEAG
+472 IDSIDVDESG
-483 IIGGSQEGTAPVAGS
+483 VVGGSQEGTATVSGS
-498 GSITADIFESDIID
+498 GSVTADIFDSDIID

-523 GGTLV
+523 DGSLT
-528 SNGAVVL
+528 SNGEAVL
-535 LELVGETNGVRTYE
+535 LELIDQTNGVRTYE

-564 KIDSPSLG
+564 KVDSPSLG
-572 NYEFNLYEELSHQG
+572 NYEFTLYEELSHQG
-586 AEDALLTFALPIYAV
+586 AEDVLLTFALPIYAV

-656 NFEGADGSTIQSFNY
+656 SFEGADGSTIQSFNY

-679 QSLLPDAA
+679 QSLLPDAT

-713 DHTNSETIVKQFSF
+713 DHSSSETIVKQFSF
-727 LAEDGDGDTDTSTL
+727 LAEDGDGDIDTSSL
-741 ELSITDGQDP
+741 ELSITDGQNP
-751 IIDLIPPVTLSETNL
+751 AIDLIPPVTLSETDVA
-766 NDGSAPS
+766 DGSAPS
-773 GSTVSATETITFTAG
+773 GSAVSATETITFTAG

-798 PTEFNVGGALMS
+798 PTEFNVGGALTS

-831 TDGSNTEVPVFTI
+831 TDGSNTEIPVFAI
-844 GFSTTTL
+844 SFSTTTL
-851 GEYTFTLLEALDHVD
+851 GEYSFTLLEALDHVD
-866 GLDNNDLSFDLP
+866 GLDNNDLSFELP
-878 VYAVDTDGDD
+878 VYAVDSDGDD

-909 LDIIEPNLADG
+909 LDIVEPNLADG

-937 ATITQFTYDGQLRTL
+937 ATITQFTYDGVVNTL
-952 DQNDTGEQQFS
+952 DQSISGEQQFS

-976 VRFEPNRNL
+976 VRFEPNRDL
-985 DHSVSEDIVKSIVVT
+985 DHSASEDIVKSIVVT
-1000 SSDFDNDSLTSTV
+1000 SSDFDNDPVTSTI
-1013 TLTITDGDNPTIDV
+1013 TLTITDGDNPIINTV
-1027 IPSVTLSE
+1027 PSVLLE
-1035 TNLSDGSAPSGSTVS
+1035 EADLIDGSSPSGSAVS

-1082 NGLAVELREEPA
+1082 NGLAVELREDPV

-1108 VETTV
+1108 IETTV
-1113 FTLSFSSTTLG
+1113 FTLSFNSGALG
-1124 EYTFTLLEALDHQDA
+1124 EYTFTLIEALDHQDA

-1180 TLNITE
+1180 TLDIVE
-1186 PTVADL
+1186 PNLADGTV
-1192 AAGTPTTAIFDV
+1192 TTSIFDV

-1245 ITLEGDVRF
+1245 ITLQGEVRF

-1260 DHILSEDIVKS
+1260 NHTLNEDIVKS
-1271 IVVTSSDSDNDAL
+1271 IVVTSSDSDNDVV

-1291 ITDGDIPTIDNVPT
+1291 ITDGDIPAIDNVPT
-1305 VSLSETSLSDGSSPS
+1305 VTLSETNLSDGSAPS

-1331 YTTQSDDVTNFRI
+1331 YTTQSDDVTSFRIEPTEFNTGGTLKSNGLVVELKADPTTPGGYIGYVTDGSSVETNVFTISFSDTNLGQYTFTLLEALDHADGLLNNNLNFDLPVYAVDSDGDDSLVSQLNVTIGDDVQIMQGGVLDITEPNLADGTITTNTIDVMPEQSADGATITQFTYDGQVRTLDQTDNGEQQFSFSEGELFITLQGDVRFEPNRNLDHTVNEDIVKSIVVTSSDSDNDVLTSTVTLTITDGDIPTIDAVPSVTLSETNLSDGSAPSGSAVSQTETITFTNQSDDVASFRI
-1344 EPTEFNVGGGLTSNG
+1344 EPTEFNVGGALKSNGAAVEIKEDSANPGTYIGFITDGSNAEVPVFNISFSTSTLGEYTFTLLEALDHADGLDNNDLSFDLPVYAVDTDGDDSLVSQLNVTIGDDVQIMQDGTLDITEPNLADGTITTNTIDVMPNQSADGATITQFTYDGAVNTLDQSISGEQQFSFTEGELYITLEGEVRFEPNRDLDHSVSEDIVKSIVVTSSDFDNDSLTSTVTLIITDGDNPTIDAVPSVSLEEANLADGSTPTGSAVSQTETITFTNQSDDVEKFRLEPSEFNTNNALKSDGLIIEIREEPTGSGNYIGFTTDISNVETTVFTLDFSSTTLGEYTFTLLEAIDHTPIQGNNDLTFNLPVYAVDSDGDDSVMSPLAVTITDDIQVMVNDSLTIEEPTVADLAAGTPTTPIVNVLDEEGADGTTITQFTYDGGAVLTLDQNDTGEQKFVVADGSLYITLQGDIRFEPSRNLDHTGGDIVKSIVVTSSDSDSDLVSSTVTLTITDGDIPTIDTVPSVTLSETNLSDGSAPNASAVSSTQTITFTNQSDDVTSFRIEPTEFNIGGALTSNG

-1374 IGYVT
+1374 IGFVT
-1379 DGSNVETNVFTI
+1379 TAPNVETNVFTI

-1413 GLANNDLSFDL
+1413 GLAKNDLTFDL

-1456 LDIIEPNLADG
+1456 LDITELNLADG
-1467 TITTSTIDVMPNQS
+1467 TITTNTIDVMPEQS
-1481 ADGAKI
+1481 ADGATI
-1487 TQFTYDGQVRTLDQT
+1487 TQFTYDGQVRTLDQN

-1544 VVTSSDLDNDVLTS
+1544 VVTSSDLDNDVVTS
-1558 TVMLTITDGDIP
+1558 TVTLTITDGDIP

-1577 VTLSES
+1577 VTLSET
-1583 NLADGSAPSGSTVS
+1583 NLVDGSLPSGSAVS

-1608 DDVASFRI
+1608 DDVVSFRI
-1616 EPTEFNVGAALKS
+1616 EPTEFNAGGALKS

-1643 GTYIGFITNGSG
+1643 GTYIGFIIDGSNT
-1655 AENPVFTIA
+1655 EVPVFTIG
-1664 FSTSTLGEYT
+1664 FSTTTLGEYT
-1674 FTLLEALDHVDGLD
+1674 FTLLETLDHVDGLD
-1688 KNDLSF
+1688 NNDLSF
-1694 DLPIYAVDTDGD
+1694 ELPVYAVDSDGD

-1715 TIGDDVQIMKD
+1715 TIGDDVQMMQD
-1726 GTLDITEPNL
+1726 GTLDIVEPNL

-1840 NPTIDVIPSVTL
+1840 
-1852 SEINLSD
+1852 
-1859 GSAPSGSAVSS
+1859 
-1870 TQTITFTNQSDDVVR
+1870 
-1885 FRIEPTEFNTNDD
+1885 
-1898 LKSNGLAVEL
+1898 
-1908 REDPAGSGD
+1908 
-1917 YIGFTTSATNVETQV
+1917 
-1932 FTLSFNAGSLG
+1932 
-1943 EYTFTL
+1943 
-1949 IEALD
+1949 
-1954 HQDARGNNDLS
+1954 
-1965 FDLPVYAVDSDG
+1965 
-1977 DDSLMSPL
+1977 
-1985 NVTIG
+1985 
-1990 DDVQIMQDST
+1990 
-2000 LDIVE
+2000 
-2005 PTVADLAAGTVT
+2005 
-2017 TNTIDVMPNQSAD
+2017 
-2030 GATITQFTYDGQ
+2030 
-2042 LRTLDPNDNG
+2042 
-2052 EQQFSFTEGE
+2052 
-2062 LFITLEGEVRFEP
+2062 
-2075 NRNLDH
+2075 
-2081 TLSEDIVKSI
+2081 
-2091 VVTSSDSDNDVLTS
+2091 
-2105 TVTLTITDG
+2105 
-2114 DIPTIDNV
+2114 
-2122 PTVTLSETNLSDGS
+2122 
-2136 MPSGSAVS
+2136 
-2144 STQTITYTTQSD
+2144 
-2156 DVTSFRIEPT
+2156 
-2166 EFNVGGGLTSNG
+2166 
-2178 LAVELKADPTTPG
+2178 
-2191 GYIGFVTDGSNVE
+2191 
-2204 TNVFTISFS
+2204 
-2213 DTNLGQYTFTL
+2213 
-2224 LEALDHVD
+2224 
-2232 GLANNDLSFDL
+2232 
-2243 PVYAVDSDGDDSLVS
+2243 
-2258 QLSVTIGDDV
+2258 
-2268 QIMQGGTLDITEPN
+2268 
-2282 LADGTITSN
+2282 
-2291 TIDVMPE
+2291 
-2298 QSADGATITQ
+2298 
-2308 FTYDGQVRTL
+2308 
-2318 DQSDNGEQQFSFTEG
+2318 
-2333 ELFITLQGDVRFEPN
+2333 
-2348 RNLDH
+2348 
-2353 TLSEDIVKSI
+2353 
-2363 VVTSSDLD
+2363 
-2371 NDVVTSTVTL
+2371 
-2381 TITDGDIPTI
+2381 
-2391 DAVPSV
+2391 
-2397 TLSEINLADGSA
+2397 
-2409 PSGSAVSQTETITFT
+2409 
-2424 NQSDDVASFR
+2424 
-2434 IEPTEFNVGG
+2434 
-2444 ALKSNGFA
+2444 
-2452 VEIKEDSA
+2452 
-2460 NPGTYIGFITN
+2460 
-2471 GSGTEVPVFTI
+2471 
-2482 AFSTSTLGEYTFT
+2482 
-2495 LLEAL
+2495 
-2500 DHTDGLDKN
+2500 
-2509 DLSFD
+2509 
-2514 LPVYAVD
+2514 
-2521 TDGDDS
+2521 
-2527 LVSQLNVTIGDDVQ
+2527 
-2541 IMQDGTLDI
+2541 
-2550 IEPNLADGTITTNTI
+2550 
-2565 DVMPNQSADGAT
+2565 
-2577 ITQFT
+2577 
-2582 YDGQLRT
+2582 
-2589 LDQNDTGEQ
+2589 
-2598 QFSFTEGELFI
+2598 
-2609 TLEGEVR
+2609 
-2616 FEPNRDL
+2616 
-2623 DHSVSEDIVK
+2623 
-2633 SIVVTSSDFDNDP
+2633 
-2646 VTSAITLTITDGDNP
+2646 
-2661 TIDSVPSVVLEEADL
+2661 
-2676 TDGSSPSGSAVSS
+2676 
-2689 TQTITFTNQSD
+2689 
-2700 DVVRFRIEPTEFNT
+2700 
-2714 NNALKSDGL
+2714 
-2723 SIEIREEPT
+2723 
-2732 GSGNYIGFT
+2732 
-2741 TDISNAETTVFTLS
+2741 
-2755 FSNTTLGEYTF
+2755 
-2766 TLLEAIDHSPVQG
+2766 
-2779 NNDLTFNLPV
+2779 
-2789 YAVDS
+2789 
-2794 DGDDSLMSPL
+2794 
-2804 AVTITDD
+2804 
-2811 IQVMVNDSL
+2811 
-2820 TIEEPTVA
+2820 
-2828 DLAAGT
+2828 
-2834 PTTASVNVLDE
+2834 
-2845 EGADGT
+2845 
-2851 TITQFTYDGGAVLT
+2851 
-2865 LDQNDTGEQKFV
+2865 
-2877 VADGA
+2877 
-2882 LYITLQGD
+2882 
-2890 IRFEPSRNL
+2890 
-2899 DHTGGDIV
+2899 
-2907 KSIVVTSSDS
+2907 
-2917 DSDLV
+2917 
-2922 SSTVTLT
+2922 
-2929 ITDGDI
+2929 
-2935 PTIDTVP
+2935 
-2942 SVTLSET
+2942 
-2949 NLSDGSAP
+2949 
-2957 NASAV
+2957 
-2962 SSTQTITFTNQSD
+2962 
-2975 DVTSFRI
+2975 
-2982 EPTDFNVGGALK
+2982 
-2994 SNGLAVELKADP
+2994 
-3006 TTPGGYIGFV
+3006 
-3016 TDGSNVETNVFTIS
+3016 
-3030 FSDTNLGQYTFTL
+3030 
-3043 LEALDH
+3043 
-3049 VDGLVKNDLTFDLP
+3049 
-3063 VYAVDSDGDDSL
+3063 
-3075 VSQLNVTIGDDVQ
+3075 
-3088 VMQNQALNIIEPTV
+3088 
-3102 ADLAAGTPT
+3102 
-3111 TATVD
+3111 
-3116 VMPSQSADGAT
+3116 
-3127 ITQFTYDGG
+3127 
-3136 AAITLDQ
+3136 
-3143 NDTGEQKF
+3143 
-3151 VFTEGSLF
+3151 
-3159 ITLQG
+3159 
-3164 EVRFE
+3164 
-3169 PNRNLNHTAS
+3169 
-3179 EDIVKSIVV
+3179 
-3188 TSSDLDNDVLTST
+3188 
-3201 VTLTITDG
+3201 
-3209 DIPTIDAVPSV
+3209 
-3220 TLSETNLSDGS
+3220 
-3231 APSGSAVSQTET
+3231 
-3243 ITFTNQSD
+3243 
-3251 DVASF
+3251 
-3256 RIEPT
+3256 
-3261 EFNVGGALKSNGFSV
+3261 
-3276 EIKEDSANPG
+3276 
-3286 TYIGF
+3286 
-3291 IADGS
+3291 
-3296 NAEVPVFTIAFSTST
+3296 
-3311 LGEYTFTLLEALDHA
+3311 
-3326 DGLDKN
+3326 
-3332 DLSFDL
+3332 
-3338 PVYAVDSDGDD
+3338 
-3349 SLVSQLNV
+3349 
-3357 TIGDDVQIMQD
+3357 
-3368 GTLDITEP
+3368 
-3376 NLADGTITTNTID
+3376 
-3389 VMPNQSADGATI
+3389 
-3401 TEFSFGGIVKTL
+3401 
-3413 DQSIV
+3413 
-3418 GEQQFSFTEGE
+3418 
-3429 LFITLQGQVRFEP
+3429 
-3442 NRDLDHSASE
+3442 
-3452 DIVKSIVVT
+3452 
-3461 SSDFDNDPVT
+3461 
-3471 STVTLT
+3471 
-3477 ITDGDIPTID
+3477 IPTID

-3502 SASNAGAVS
+3502 SAPSGSAVS
-3511 STQTITFTN
+3511 QTETITFTN

-3546 AVELREEP
+3546 AVELREDP

-3634 VQLMQDGTITSREPA
+3634 VQIMQDGKLGIVEPNLANGTVTTSI
-3649 ASVETSNTFDVMP
+3649 FDVMP
-3662 NQSADGAK
+3662 NQSADGATVTQFTYDGQLRTLDQNETGEQQFSFTEGELFITLQGEVRFEPNRDLDHRLNEDIVKSIVVTSSDSDNDVLTSTVTLTITDGDIPTIDTVPSVTLSETNLSDGSDPNASAVSSTQTITFTNQSDDVTSFRIEPTEFNVGGALTSNGLAVELKPDPTTSGGYIGFVTTAPNVETNVFTISFSDTNLGQYTFTLLEALDHVDGLAKNDLTFDLPVYAIDSDGDDSLVSQLK
-3670 VTSFVFDGKTAES
+3670 VTIGDDVQVMQDQALNIIEPTVADLAAGTPTTATVDVMPEQSADGATITQFIYDNGAVITLDQNDTGEQKFVFAEGSLFITLQGEVRFEPNRNLNHTASENIVKSIVVTSGDSDNDVVTSTVTLTITDGDIPTIDAVPSVILSETNLADGSTPSGSAVSQTETITFTNQSDDVTSFRIEPTEFNVGGALKSNGFAVEIKEDSANPGTYIGFITNGSNAEVPVFTVSFSTTTLGEYTFTLIEALDHADGLANNDLSFDLPVYAVDSDGDDSLVSQLNVTIGDDVQIMQGGTLDIIEPNLADGTITTNTIGVTPNQSADGATITEFSFGGIVKTLDQSIVGEQQFSFTEGELFITLQGQVRFEPNRDLDHSASEDIVKSIVVTSSDFDNDPVTSTITLTITDGDIPTIDAVPSVTLSETNLADGSAPNAGAISSTQTITFTNQSDDVVRFRIEPTEFNTNDALKSNGLAVELREDPQGSGNYIGFTTSSSNVETTVFTLDFNSATLGEYTFTLIEALDHQDARGNNDLSFNLPVYAVDSDGDDSLVSQLGVTIGDDVQLMLGGTITSREPASAVETSNTLDVMPSQSADGAKITSFVFDGNTAES

-3712 PVRNQN
+3712 PVSNQN

-3765 EVDLADGSVPTGN
+3765 EVDLVDGSVPTGN

-3806 TSGALKSNGLDV
+3806 TSGSLKSNGLDV

-3884 VDSDGDD
+3884 VDADGDD

-3917 PSLADLASGTPPTT
+3917 PSLADLAAGTPPTT
-3931 AIIDVM
+3931 PIIDVM

-4094 QLKEDPS
+4094 QLKEDPA

-4124 FDSANKAQFTF
+4124 FDSVNKAQFTF

-4148 NNDLTFRLPIYA
+4148 YNDLTFRLPIYA

-4191 TEPNSGTPTTTTVDV
+4191 TEPNSGTPTTATVDV

-4218 QFTYDGGSPITLNQ
+4218 QFTYDGGSPISLNQ
-4232 NISGEQEF
+4232 NSIGEQEF
-4240 VFTEGSLFVT
+4240 VFIEGSLFVT

-4256 FEPNRNLDHSAG
+4256 FEPNRNLDHSSG
-4268 DIVKSIVFTSSDF
+4268 NIVKSIVFTSSDF
-4281 DNDIFSSKVTLTIV
+4281 DNDIFSSTVTLTIV

-4327 MTQTITSLASSD
+4327 ITQTITSLASSD

-4362 ELSLREDPAGSGDYI
+4362 SLSLREDPANSGDYI
-4377 AFTTNGSGAE
+4377 AFTTDGMGVE
-4387 KIIFTLDFD
+4387 KTIFTLDFD

-4412 HVDGLGNNDL
+4412 HVDGLGNNGL

-4458 LNITEPTTGTP
+4458 LNITEPSTGTP
-4469 TTTTFDVMPAQSA
+4469 TTTVFDVMPAQSA

-4496 ETALVQTDTGEQE
+4496 EKALVQTNTGEQE

-4536 SGDIVKTIT
+4536 GGDIVKTIT
-4545 VTSEDKDGDIVTS
+4545 VTSEDKDGDVVTS

-4572 DTVPTVALAE
+4572 NTLPTIALAE
-4582 ANLIDGSSPGLPVS
+4582 ANLVDGSSPGLPVS
-4596 QTETITFTAGS
+4596 QTETIIFTAGS
-4607 DDVSHFRIDPAQFNT
+4607 DDVSHFRIDSAQFNT

-4660 ITFSSVVLGEYTFAL
+4660 ITFDSSVLGRYTFIL

-4680 HLPVQGNNDQI
+4680 HLPVQGNNNQI

-4699 DKDNTD
+4699 DKDDTD
-4705 SAVKPL
+4705 SVMKPL

-4739 ALAQA
+4739 AVVTQA
-4744 TGSFVTTEGADQVE
+4744 TGSFVTIEGADKVE
-4758 VYELRNISTLE
+4758 AYELRNISDLE
-4769 ATLSSGSEGIKITEI
+4769 DDLTSGNEAISITEV
-4784 TGAANTTTYQGATD
+4784 TGAANTTTYQGTTTS
-4798 PGGTPIFTLVLTD
+4798 GTPIFTLALGN
-4811 DGAYTF
+4811 DGSYTF
-4817 TLLGPLNHATTP
+4817 TLLGPLDHEP
-4829 SNLDT
+4829 SSEARNKLH
-4834 LTIPF
+4834 IFF
-4839 DVVAVDGDGDDSNQ
+4839 DVVAVDSDGDDSNQ
-4853 YVLPIEVLDDA
+4853 YQLPIQVIDDV
-4864 PVMTAPTGETVVDE
+4864 PEMTPPTGETVVDE
-4878 DDLTGIGSDQS
+4878 DDLAGIGSDQS

-4900 DEGADGVVLYEL
+4900 DEGADGVVKYEL

-4932 AVSQNGTTFTY
+4932 AVSQVGTTFTY
-4943 VAQTATSNEA
+4943 TAQTATSNEA

-4977 DGADENAI
+4977 DGANENTI
-4985 DLNFSVVAEDFD
+4985 ELDFSIVAEDFD
-4997 QDQSN
+4997 QDQSD

-5028 GYGNSKVDMFANATD
+5028 GYNNSKVDMFANATD
-5043 VGADGAVLSRIEG
+5043 VGADGAVLSKIEAYDG
-5056 ISNNGADIVFRTGN
+5056 SGIVFRTGN
-5070 NGPYSSGFDLN
+5070 NGPYSSDFDLN
-5081 SGSQQVRVYEQTD
+5081 IGSQQVRVYEQTD
-5094 DGSGGVDTRELGRLR
+5094 DGNGGVDTRQLGRLR

-5170 FEDAGRDSTIPY
+5170 FEDAGRDLTIPY
-5182 ATGDEPTLENVQDN
+5182 ATGDEPILENVQDN

-5288 FVPDQHA
+5288 FVPGQHA

-5313 GSTDHTVNSNF
+5313 GSTDHTINSNF

-5331 ADIATWDDTSSTY
+5331 ADIATWDDSNSTY
-5344 QYQVNEDEDNVT
+5344 HYQVNEDEDNVT

-5379 QGDGMFELLDQNG
+5379 QGDGKFELLDKNG
-5392 NVLTPVNG
+5392 NVITLTTDG
-5400 VYIIASA
+5400 VYEIAA
-5407 DINSTVVNP
+5407 EDINSTVVNP
-5416 IDNFSGQIEFKAT
+5416 IDNFSGQIEFKAIAVT
-5429 AITEETLNPYDDS
+5429 KETLNPYEDT

-5448 DKTTARSVEQS
+5448 DKTQARSVEQN
-5459 IVIDVTA
+5459 IIIDVTA
-5466 DADPGTFSVSRIQIN
+5466 DADPGKFSVSRIKIN

-5486 DPDYVGPLDN
+5486 DPDYIGPLDN

-5511 VDSDSSEELFVR
+5511 VDTDGSEELFVR
-5523 ISNVTEGAV
+5523 ISNITEGAV
-5532 LYFLG
+5532 LYFVG
-5537 TTTVVPTITINGVD
+5537 TTTVVPTVNGTN

-5585 TANLSTGAQI
+5585 TANLSTNPQQV

-5608 VKGVADTPY
+5608 VKGVADVPY

-5623 DWTTFTDGAT
+5623 DWTSITDGTAS
-5633 NGVQT
+5633 GVQT
-5638 TIEESQN
+5638 TIQESQN
-5645 GDSFALLDFTVL
+5645 GDSFAELDFTVL
-5657 SGERR
+5657 SGERK
-5662 PDDPTDS
+5662 PDDLADS

-5707 ETGPGGSPDLSKPIY
+5707 ETGSGGSPDLSKPIY
-5722 EANITEAGKT
+5722 EANITDAGKT

-5745 NIHIQGKVIVT
+5745 NIHIQGKIVVT

-5767 EIRVLVEPR
+5767 EIRVLVEPV
-5776 IDTSTTYNTVTNG
+5776 IDTSTNYVNATNG
-5789 DEDTAINID
+5789 NEDSVINID
-5798 WHPEGTD
+5798 WHPDGAD
-5805 YIDNDEHFTS
+5805 YIDSDEHFTS
-5815 IVISDIPT
+5815 IIISGIPSGVT
-5823 DVESVVVNGDV
+5823 AVVNGDV
-5834 TWVYDAAAGTLTIT
+5834 TVVDDGAGTLTIT
-5848 PKSGQTAE
+5848 PKDSNQTPE
-5856 EFTQIALNNNFIQI
+5856 QFTQIALANNFIQM
-5870 TPEEDSSTDFTL
+5870 TPPSDSSVDFTL
-5882 STVVMIEERDHEYV
+5882 TTEVEVEERDHEYV
-5896 DVTDPG
+5896 DSSDSG
-5902 QGIVTATITG
+5902 EGIATATVMG
-5912 TIDVRVRPVVEP
+5912 TINVVVRPVVETDN
-5924 GDADN
+5924 GTTNKLIVDDVAGIGGLISVVADL
-5929 KIVVSNE
+5929 
-5936 DGSGDLT
+5936 LT
-5943 TITADANGV
+5943 GV

-5960 NQTTDTNGDEIWDGE
+5960 NPSATDEFVI
-5975 YVVRYQ
+5975 RYQ
-5981 ETDLSTVEEQVDE
+5981 ETDASSAIEEVDQL
-5994 VIVQLTNTDG
+5994 VIELTNVND
-6004 SALSDDILGQLLVTG
+6004 SALSDDVLNQLLVIG
-6019 ASYEGGGRWVVTNED
+6019 AAYEGNGRWVVTNED
-6034 AFSVSAPNGLDF
+6034 LFSISAPNGLSF
-6046 TPANDADDVAT
+6046 PLTTSTPGL
-6057 DFNDIKMTIF
+6057 FNEIKMNIF
-6067 TLVSDPGDAN
+6067 STVIDRGDGVETESSPAVEREGDVVLSFPQVLIGG
-6077 NETSAQ
+6077 NE
-6083 VQRTGE
+6083 
-6089 VTLSY
+6089 
-6094 PEVLTAPDK
+6094 
-6103 VAADIAIVPNS
+6103 VAADITMTPDSVVDAI
-6114 VIDAVEDT
+6114 EDT

-6129 LNGILSLTGRDDSTD
+6129 LNNLITFSGEDASKD
-6144 QVTVIIDGTLV
+6144 QVTIIIDDSVTINPGGT
-6155 IDATTS
+6155 
-6161 FPISLSGASDVDF
+6161 FPISLSGSSEVDF
-6174 VNGKYVY
+6174 VNGKYVF
-6181 ETTVEQGV
+6181 ETTVDQNV
-6189 AVDSSGLLLNL
+6189 LTDFSGLLLNL
-6200 PPNYSGDFRLPM
+6200 PADYSGDFKLPL

-6217 DLQSGD
+6217 DLLSGD
-6223 EKTLVTEVIIKV
+6223 ENTLVTDVVIKV
-6235 APDAETDPTI
+6235 APDVEGNPDIDVT
-6245 EVNVVGSLDD
+6245 VVGSLDD
-6255 AFNPVDTD
+6255 SFNPVDTD

-6271 GYEDTYIQLDFNSTI
+6271 GYEDTYIQLDFSSTI
-6286 SDQVSGV
+6286 TDQVSGV
-6293 EGGQEAFTSIT
+6293 EGGDEKFTSIT
-6304 LTLDDPSIGAF
+6304 LTLDDTSVGAF
-6315 YDNTGTS
+6315 YTSAGVS
-6322 LGTSVTFNQA
+6322 LGTALTFDES
-6332 EIAAGALDNVLFR
+6332 EINAGALDNVLFR
-6345 AIENYPTGNDINQ
+6345 AAPNYPTGNDVNQ
-6358 VQVNVSGTV
+6358 IQVNVSGTI
-6367 TDTATYNDPAS
+6367 TDTATYNETAS
-6378 PAGTATDSDTFSTSV
+6378 PVGSATDTDTFSTTV
-6393 SFEVVP
+6393 NFEVVP
-6399 VVDDVSVTG
+6399 VVDDVLVTG

-6451 FTDVPDGFQ
+6451 FTGVPDGFL
-6460 MRADAGSTYTVKNN
+6460 MSADAASTYTVKNN
-6474 GNGEWSVQ
+6474 GGGEWSVQ

-6493 SEISILPPKNFSGT
+6493 SELSILPPKNFSGT

-6520 LGVPTAAANLPSFKL
+6520 LGVPTAAENLPSFKL

-6576 GSGTYTENAPET
+6576 GSGTFTENAPET

-6611 SYDPATQLWTLDVP
+6611 SYDPVTQLWTLDVS

-6642 TGNVLGINGPLQIT
+6642 AGNALGINGPLQIT

-6687 QPIFVNVT
+6687 QPTFVNVT
-6695 NIETSED
+6695 NIETPEDTSIALSD
-6702 ISVAIDNFSIYD
+6702 ISGFKIADSDAVYDDPTAIYT
-6714 VDANFDNPDAPYE
+6714 
-6727 LTLKVDQTLTGAQG
+6727 LTLSVDQGTLNFGGFTG
-6741 VFEFTSSPDV
+6741 VTSVPVS
-6751 TFVLQPDGSLVI
+6751 GSAI
-6763 TGKEADINTA
+6763 TLEGTLGDINSA
-6773 LTNGAVTFKPD
+6773 LNSGSVQFELGAD
-6784 PDQNYLNQSGLVTIN
+6784 ENYLNQNGVATVT
-6799 ATLDDGGN
+6799 ATVDDGGN
-6807 NGLIDVGDP
+6807 NGLIDAGDP
-6816 NTAQTNQATF
+6816 NTAQTNQTTF

-6841 VDLGSIAEDGQ
+6841 VDLGSIMEDGQ
-6852 IVIVEG
+6852 IVIVES

-6895 DDAGVTGPFWI
+6895 DDAAITGPYWI
-6906 FIADND
+6906 FIAAND
-6912 FNGDVKFN
+6912 FNGDVKFK
-6920 YSIIDDGTTNGADD
+6920 YDIIDDGTTNGADD
-6934 FKTDS
+6934 FLTDN

-6958 DLGTMLEEGQLV
+6958 DLGTMLEEDQLI
-6970 IKEEDLISATTDPEN
+6970 IKEQDLISSTTDPEN

-7035 TYTVEDDGTTNGT
+7035 TYTVEDDGTTNGA

-7059 VVVTEVN
+7059 VVVTAVN

-7078 ILEEGQLIIKEGDLI
+7078 ILEEGKLTIKEEDLI
-7093 TATSDPENDTI
+7093 AATSDPENDTI
-7104 TVTNLVLDEGQ
+7104 TVTNLVIDEGQ

-7130 MITGPYWIFTAAD
+7130 TITGPYWVFAAAD

-7162 GANDFLTDTA
+7162 GVNDFLMDTA

-7186 VNGDSVTTIIDEDAG
+7186 VNGDSVTTVVDEDAG

-7209 SDPDYVDAFS
+7209 SDPDYVDTFS
-7219 NDLMTVTLTVD
+7219 DDLMTVTLAVD
-7230 YGTLNVSLPAVT
+7230 YGTLNVSLPAMT
-7242 TVMVNGNNTGSVI
+7242 TVVVNGNNTGSVI

-7277 LDASLSPTNSI
+7277 LDASLSPINII
-7288 GLEVIAKDSG
+7288 GLEVTAKDSG
-7298 NPSGIAIETAPVV
+7298 NPSGIAIETVPVV
-7311 YNIAVTPVANAPTL
+7311 YNIAVTPVANTPTL
-7325 SIDPAFNYVRNITTS
+7325 SIDTASNYVRNITAS
-7340 SSVVANSGVALV
+7340 QSVSASGIPLV
-7352 GIVAA
+7352 GIIAA

-7366 LKISDVPDGVDVTS
+7366 LHISDVPAGAQITS
-7380 DVGTVS
+7380 DVGIVTLENGVW
-7386 LVGDTWIATADAIDS
+7386 VATADAIDS
-7401 LRLVEQSSLGKP
+7401 LKVVGLSE
-7413 LTPGNYTLKVEAVSE
+7413 TPGGYTLKVEAVSE
-7428 EADNNDIAISQ
+7428 ETDNNDTATSAS
-7439 NIDLNLNIVAN
+7439 IDLNLNIVSDA
-7450 PIDLDLSSETDDVQL
+7450 IDINLAAETDDVQL
-7465 LASNFDTNLTGGT
+7465 LAGANNTDLTAGS
-7478 GNDRLVGGSGDDT
+7478 GNDRLEGGTGDDT
-7491 LVGGDGNDTLIGGG
+7491 LVGGEGNDTLLGGDGNDTLIGGG
-7505 GSDILTGGN
+7505 GSDILTGGD

-7553 NTSPDMSA
+7553 NTSPDMTA

-7567 AKVEGDDI
+7567 AKVDGDDI

-7601 LSGTMPSDIL
+7601 LSSTMPSDIL

>member
-1 MGIEV
+1 MLGNTAFCDLGGYMGIEV
-6 SRQAAVVEVVSGEV
+6 SRQAAVVEAVNGEV

-47 NHAELV
+47 NQAELV
-53 LGSPNGVTEVASNC
+53 LGTPNGVTEVASNC

-75 AWADAP
+75 AWADVP

-89 LQQADAGDFDDDEFA
+89 LQQADAGDFDDEFA

-207 GSLSLAPDS
+207 GSLALAPDS
-216 FIPEILSLASLLSEL
+216 FIPETLSLASLLSEL
-231 NSDITSSGQSVIF
+231 NSDITSSGQSVTF

-265 DIDAVSVGNNIELS
+265 DIDVVSVGNNAELS
-279 LTTTISQPIDHVPSV
+279 LTTTISQPIDHVTSV

-312 QGEDSAGNPLATP
+312 QGEDTAGNPLATP
-325 INAQVAVVDGI
+325 INAQVAVVDG
-336 DPSAESVNITN
+336 
-347 VETSS
+347 VE
-352 AAIEGTFSNIGSD
+352 
-365 NLQSVV
+365 
-371 FDASA
+371 
-376 LDQFDGL
+376 
-383 LSDNQNTLARLSD
+383 
-396 DGTTITLS
+396 
-404 IQGRGEV
+404 
-411 VLTISL
+411 
-417 DTDGTYKFEQSNPI
+417 
-431 EQVGTDSL
+431 
-439 TFTLPITITD
+439 
-449 FDQDVVTNT
+449 
-458 INIAITDGDSPVIN
+458 PVI
-472 NVDSISVDEAG
+472 G
-483 IIGGSQEGTAPVAGS
+483 
-498 GSITADIFESDIID
+498 
-512 HYELEPTEFNT
+512 
-523 GGTLV
+523 
-528 SNGAVVL
+528 
-535 LELVGETNGVRTYE
+535 
-549 GYVEVNGSRITVFDV
+549 
-564 KIDSPSLG
+564 
-572 NYEFNLYEELSHQG
+572 
-586 AEDALLTFALPIYAV
+586 
-601 DADGDRSAL
+601 
-610 SGGSNTPEAAEI
+610 
-622 LVNVKDDVVELVDKV
+622 
-637 ESVTE
+637 
-642 PTLAGDTI
+642 
-650 VSYNLF
+650 
-656 NFEGADGSTIQSFNY
+656 
-671 DGVDYSLD
+671 
-679 QSLLPDAA
+679 
-687 QTFSFTEGVVTISL
+687 
-701 NGDFSFEVARDI
+701 
-713 DHTNSETIVKQFSF
+713 
-727 LAEDGDGDTDTSTL
+727 
-741 ELSITDGQDP
+741 
-751 IIDLIPPVTLSETNL
+751 LIPT
-766 NDGSAPS
+766 
-773 GSTVSATETITFTAG
+773 
-788 SDDVASFRIE
+788 
-798 PTEFNVGGALMS
+798 
-810 NGFAVE
+810 
-816 IKEDSANPGT
+816 
-826 YIGFI
+826 
-831 TDGSNTEVPVFTI
+831 
-844 GFSTTTL
+844 
-851 GEYTFTLLEALDHVD
+851 
-866 GLDNNDLSFDLP
+866 
-878 VYAVDTDGDD
+878 
-888 SLVSQLNVTIGDDVQ
+888 
-903 IMQDGT
+903 
-909 LDIIEPNLADG
+909 
-920 TITTNTIDVMP
+920 
-931 NQSADG
+931 
-937 ATITQFTYDGQLRTL
+937 
-952 DQNDTGEQQFS
+952 
-963 FTEGELFITLEGE
+963 
-976 VRFEPNRNL
+976 
-985 DHSVSEDIVKSIVVT
+985 
-1000 SSDFDNDSLTSTV
+1000 
-1013 TLTITDGDNPTIDV
+1013 
-1027 IPSVTLSE
+1027 VTLSE
-1035 TNLSDGSAPSGSTVS
+1035 TNLSDGSAPSGSAVS
-1050 STQTITFTNQSDDVV
+1050 STQTITFTNQSDDV
-1065 RFRIEPTEFNTN
+1065 
-1077 DDLKS
+1077 
-1082 NGLAVELREEPA
+1082 
-1094 GSGDY
+1094 
-1099 IGFTTSATN
+1099 TS
-1108 VETTV
+1108 
-1113 FTLSFSSTTLG
+1113 
-1124 EYTFTLLEALDHQDA
+1124 
-1139 RGNNDLSFDL
+1139 
-1149 PVYAVD
+1149 
-1155 SDGDDSLMSPL
+1155 
-1166 NVTIGDDVQIMQDG
+1166 
-1180 TLNITE
+1180 
-1186 PTVADL
+1186 
-1192 AAGTPTTAIFDV
+1192 
-1204 MPNQS
+1204 
-1209 ADGATVTQFTYDGQ
+1209 
-1223 LRTLDQNDNGEQ
+1223 
-1235 QFSFTEGELF
+1235 
-1245 ITLEGDVRF
+1245 
-1254 EPNRNL
+1254 
-1260 DHILSEDIVKS
+1260 
-1271 IVVTSSDSDNDAL
+1271 
-1284 TSTVTLT
+1284 
-1291 ITDGDIPTIDNVPT
+1291 
-1305 VSLSETSLSDGSSPS
+1305 
-1320 GSAVSSTQTIT
+1320 
-1331 YTTQSDDVTNFRI
+1331 FRI
-1344 EPTEFNVGGGLTSNG
+1344 EPTEFNVGGALTSNG

-1367 PTTPGGY
+1367 PTTPSGY

-1398 GQYTFTLLEALDHVD
+1398 GQYTFTLLEALDHED
-1413 GLANNDLSFDL
+1413 GLDNNTLSFDL

-1450 IMQGGT
+1450 IMQ
-1456 LDIIEPNLADG
+1456 
-1467 TITTSTIDVMPNQS
+1467 
-1481 ADGAKI
+1481 
-1487 TQFTYDGQVRTLDQT
+1487 
-1502 DNGEQQFSFTE
+1502 
-1513 GELFI
+1513 
-1518 TLQGDVRFEPNRN
+1518 
-1531 LDHTLSEDIVKSI
+1531 
-1544 VVTSSDLDNDVLTS
+1544 
-1558 TVMLTITDGDIP
+1558 
-1570 TIDAVPS
+1570 
-1577 VTLSES
+1577 
-1583 NLADGSAPSGSTVS
+1583 
-1597 QTETITFTNQS
+1597 
-1608 DDVASFRI
+1608 
-1616 EPTEFNVGAALKS
+1616 
-1629 NGFAVEIKEDSANP
+1629 
-1643 GTYIGFITNGSG
+1643 
-1655 AENPVFTIA
+1655 
-1664 FSTSTLGEYT
+1664 
-1674 FTLLEALDHVDGLD
+1674 
-1688 KNDLSF
+1688 
-1694 DLPIYAVDTDGD
+1694 
-1706 DSLVSQLNV
+1706 
-1715 TIGDDVQIMKD
+1715 D

-1758 ITQFTYDGVVNTL
+1758 ITQFTYDGQVRTL
-1771 DQSISGEQQFSF
+1771 DQ
-1783 TEGELFITLEGEVRF
+1783 T
-1798 EPNRD
+1798 
-1803 LDHSVSEDIV
+1803 
-1813 KSIVVTSSD
+1813 
-1822 FDNDPVTSTI
+1822 
-1832 TLTITDGD
+1832 
-1840 NPTIDVIPSVTL
+1840 
-1852 SEINLSD
+1852 
-1859 GSAPSGSAVSS
+1859 
-1870 TQTITFTNQSDDVVR
+1870 
-1885 FRIEPTEFNTNDD
+1885 
-1898 LKSNGLAVEL
+1898 
-1908 REDPAGSGD
+1908 
-1917 YIGFTTSATNVETQV
+1917 
-1932 FTLSFNAGSLG
+1932 
-1943 EYTFTL
+1943 
-1949 IEALD
+1949 
-1954 HQDARGNNDLS
+1954 
-1965 FDLPVYAVDSDG
+1965 
-1977 DDSLMSPL
+1977 
-1985 NVTIG
+1985 
-1990 DDVQIMQDST
+1990 
-2000 LDIVE
+2000 
-2005 PTVADLAAGTVT
+2005 
-2017 TNTIDVMPNQSAD
+2017 
-2030 GATITQFTYDGQ
+2030 
-2042 LRTLDPNDNG
+2042 DNG

-2075 NRNLDH
+2075 DRNLDH
-2081 TLSEDIVKSI
+2081 TLSEDIVRSI

-2114 DIPTIDNV
+2114 DIPTIDAV
-2122 PTVTLSETNLSDGS
+2122 PSVTLSETNLS
-2136 MPSGSAVS
+2136 
-2144 STQTITYTTQSD
+2144 
-2156 DVTSFRIEPT
+2156 
-2166 EFNVGGGLTSNG
+2166 
-2178 LAVELKADPTTPG
+2178 
-2191 GYIGFVTDGSNVE
+2191 
-2204 TNVFTISFS
+2204 
-2213 DTNLGQYTFTL
+2213 
-2224 LEALDHVD
+2224 
-2232 GLANNDLSFDL
+2232 
-2243 PVYAVDSDGDDSLVS
+2243 
-2258 QLSVTIGDDV
+2258 
-2268 QIMQGGTLDITEPN
+2268 
-2282 LADGTITSN
+2282 
-2291 TIDVMPE
+2291 
-2298 QSADGATITQ
+2298 
-2308 FTYDGQVRTL
+2308 
-2318 DQSDNGEQQFSFTEG
+2318 
-2333 ELFITLQGDVRFEPN
+2333 
-2348 RNLDH
+2348 
-2353 TLSEDIVKSI
+2353 
-2363 VVTSSDLD
+2363 
-2371 NDVVTSTVTL
+2371 
-2381 TITDGDIPTI
+2381 
-2391 DAVPSV
+2391 
-2397 TLSEINLADGSA
+2397 DGSA

-2444 ALKSNGFA
+2444 ALKSNGFS

-2460 NPGTYIGFITN
+2460 NPGTYIGFIAD
-2471 GSGTEVPVFTI
+2471 GSNAEVPVFTI

-2500 DHTDGLDKN
+2500 DHADGLDKN

-2521 TDGDDS
+2521 SDDDDS

-2541 IMQDGTLDI
+2541 IMQDDTLDI
-2550 IEPNLADGTITTNTI
+2550 TEPNLADGTITTNTI

-2577 ITQFT
+2577 ITEFSF
-2582 YDGQLRT
+2582 GGIVKT
-2589 LDQNDTGEQ
+2589 LDQSIVGEQ

-2609 TLEGEVR
+2609 TLQGQVR

-2646 VTSAITLTITDGDNP
+2646 VTSTVTLTITDGDIP
-2661 TIDSVPSVVLEEADL
+2661 TIDAVPSVTLSETNLADGSVPSA
-2676 TDGSSPSGSAVSS
+2676 GAVSS

-2700 DVVRFRIEPTEFNT
+2700 DVVRFRLEPTEFNT
-2714 NNALKSDGL
+2714 NDALKSNGL
-2723 SIEIREEPT
+2723 AVELREEPQ
-2732 GSGNYIGFT
+2732 GSGKYIGFT
-2741 TDISNAETTVFTLS
+2741 TSSSNVETTVFTLNFNS
-2755 FSNTTLGEYTF
+2755 GTLGEYTF
-2766 TLLEAIDHSPVQG
+2766 TLIEALDHQDARG
-2779 NNDLTFNLPV
+2779 NNDLSFNLPV

-2794 DGDDSLMSPL
+2794 DGDDSLVSQL
-2804 AVTITDD
+2804 GVTIGDD
-2811 IQVMVNDSL
+2811 VQIMQDGKLDIV
-2820 TIEEPTVA
+2820 EPN
-2828 DLAAGT
+2828 L
-2834 PTTASVNVLDE
+2834 
-2845 EGADGT
+2845 ADGT
-2851 TITQFTYDGGAVLT
+2851 VTTSIFDVMPNQSADGATVTQFTYDGQLRT
-2865 LDQNDTGEQKFV
+2865 LDQNENGEQQFSFTE
-2877 VADGA
+2877 GE
-2882 LYITLQGD
+2882 LFITLQGEV
-2890 IRFEPSRNL
+2890 RFEPNRDL
-2899 DHTGGDIV
+2899 DHRLNEDIV

-2917 DSDLV
+2917 DNDVLT
-2922 SSTVTLT
+2922 STVTLT
-2929 ITDGDI
+2929 ITDGDM

-2957 NASAV
+2957 NVSAV

-2982 EPTDFNVGGALK
+2982 EPTEFNIGGALT
-2994 SNGLAVELKADP
+2994 SNGLAVELKPDP

-3016 TDGSNVETNVFTIS
+3016 TTDPNVEINVFTIS

-3049 VDGLVKNDLTFDLP
+3049 ADGLLNNNLNFDLP

-3075 VSQLNVTIGDDVQ
+3075 VSQLSVTIGDDVQ
-3088 VMQNQALNIIEPTV
+3088 IVQDGTLDITEPNLADGTV
-3102 ADLAAGTPT
+3102 STNT
-3111 TATVD
+3111 ID
-3116 VMPSQSADGAT
+3116 VMPEQSADGAT
-3127 ITQFTYDGG
+3127 ITQFTYDGQVR
-3136 AAITLDQ
+3136 TLDQ
-3143 NDTGEQKF
+3143 TDNGEQQF
-3151 VFTEGSLF
+3151 SFTEGELF
-3159 ITLQG
+3159 ITLEG

-3169 PNRNLNHTAS
+3169 PNRNLDHTAS

-3338 PVYAVDSDGDD
+3338 PVYAVDSDDDD

-3368 GTLDITEP
+3368 DTLDITEP

-3442 NRDLDHSASE
+3442 NRDLDHSVSE

-3502 SASNAGAVS
+3502 SVPSAGAVS

-3554 QGSGQYIGFTTSSSN
+3554 QGSGKYIGFTTSSSN

-3575 TLDFNSGTL
+3575 TLNFNSGTL

-3670 VTSFVFDGKTAES
+3670 VTSFVFGGNTAES

-3718 HAGGD
+3718 HTGGD

-3765 EVDLADGSVPTGN
+3765 EVDLADGSAPTGN

-3806 TSGALKSNGLDV
+3806 TLGALKSNGLDV

-3884 VDSDGDD
+3884 VDADGDD

-3931 AIIDVM
+3931 PIIDVM

-3957 VTLDPSISTEQVFTV
+3957 VTLDPSIATEQVFTV

-4025 DGIDPVIDVV
+4025 DGIDPVINVV
-4035 PDVNLSEVNLAD
+4035 PDVNLSEVNLTD
-4047 GSTPTGSPVS
+4047 GSMPSGSAVS

-4094 QLKEDPS
+4094 QLKEDPA
-4101 SAGDYIGYTDDG
+4101 SAGDYIGFTDDG
-4113 MGNVTDVFTIS
+4113 AGNVTDVFTIR
-4124 FDSANKAQFTF
+4124 FDSVNKGEFTF

-4141 DHLDGVL
+4141 DHLNGVL
-4148 NNDLTFRLPIYA
+4148 HNDLTFRLPVYA

-4191 TEPNSGTPTTTTVDV
+4191 TEPNSGSPTTATVDV

-4232 NISGEQEF
+4232 NNNGEQEF

-4250 LDGDVR
+4250 LAGDVR

-4268 DIVKSIVFTSSDF
+4268 NIVKSIVFTSSDF
-4281 DNDIFSSKVTLTIV
+4281 DNDIFSSTVTLTIV

-4362 ELSLREDPAGSGDYI
+4362 ELSLREDPANSGDYI
-4377 AFTTNGSGAE
+4377 AFTTNGSGVE
-4387 KIIFTLDFD
+4387 KVIFTLDFD

-4452 LMQSGA
+4452 LMQSGT
-4458 LNITEPTTGTP
+4458 LSITEPTTGTP

-4496 ETALVQTDTGEQE
+4496 ETALVQTNTGEQE

-4536 SGDIVKTIT
+4536 GGNIVKTIT

-4558 TVTLTIADGAPPTI
+4558 TVTLTISDGVPPVI
-4572 DTVPTVALAE
+4572 DTVPTVALEE
-4582 ANLIDGSSPGLPVS
+4582 ANLIDGSSPSLPVS

-4607 DDVSHFRIDPAQFNT
+4607 DDVSYFRIDTTQFNT

-4660 ITFSSVVLGEYTFAL
+4660 ITFSSVVLGEYTFTL

-4680 HLPVQGNNDQI
+4680 HLPVQGNNDQV

-4705 SAVKPL
+4705 SAMKPL

-5028 GYGNSKVDMFANATD
+5028 GYNNSKVDMFANATD

-5056 ISNNGADIVFRTGN
+5056 ISNNGADIVFQRGN
-5070 NGPYSSGFDLN
+5070 ATDYSDALN
-5081 SGSQQVRVYEQTD
+5081 LQSGSRIIRVYEQTD
-5094 DGSGGVDTRELGRLR
+5094 DGNGGTQERQLGTLR

-5313 GSTDHTVNSNF
+5313 GTTEHTINSNF

-5331 ADIATWDDTSSTY
+5331 ADIATWDDSNSTY

-5379 QGDGMFELLDQNG
+5379 QGDGKFELLDQNG

-5585 TANLSTGAQI
+5585 TASLSTGAQI

-5657 SGERR
+5657 SGERK

-5776 IDTSTTYNTVTNG
+5776 IDTSATYNTVTNG

-5870 TPEEDSSTDFTL
+5870 IPEEDSSTDFTL

-5896 DVTDPG
+5896 DATDPG

-6004 SALSDDILGQLLVTG
+6004 SVLSDDILGQLLVTG

-6046 TPANDADDVAT
+6046 TPANDTDDVVG

-6103 VAADIAIVPNS
+6103 VAADIAIVPDS

-6263 GQAGQDPV
+6263 GQTGQDPV

-6520 LGVPTAAANLPSFKL
+6520 LGVPTPAANLPSFKL

-6695 NIETSED
+6695 NIETPED
-6702 ISVAIDNFSIYD
+6702 ISIAIDNFSIYD

-6727 LTLKVDQTLTGAQG
+6727 LTLKVDQTLPGAQG

-6807 NGLIDVGDP
+6807 NGLIDAADP
-6816 NTAQTNQATF
+6816 NTAQTNQTTF

-6852 IVIVEG
+6852 IVIVES

-6880 QGQGQLTRFENAGGA
+6880 QGQGQLTRYENAGGA
-6895 DDAGVTGPFWI
+6895 DDAAITGPFWI
-6906 FIADND
+6906 FIAAND

-6920 YSIIDDGTTNGADD
+6920 YDIIDDGTTNGVDD
-6934 FKTDS
+6934 FLTDN
-6939 AEISLVVTEVNDQ
+6939 AEISLLVTEINDQ

-6958 DLGTMLEEGQLV
+6958 DLGTMLEEGQLI

-7035 TYTVEDDGTTNGT
+7035 TYTVEDDGTTNGA

-7078 ILEEGQLIIKEGDLI
+7078 ILEEGQLIIKEEDLI
-7093 TATSDPENDTI
+7093 AATSDPENDTI

-7186 VNGDSVTTIIDEDAG
+7186 VNGDSVTTIVDEDAG

-7255 LVGTLSDL
+7255 LVGTLGDL

-7288 GLEVIAKDSG
+7288 GLEVVAKDSG
-7298 NPSGIAIETAPVV
+7298 NPSGIAIETTPVV

-7340 SSVVANSGVALV
+7340 SSVVASSGVALV

-7450 PIDLDLSSETDDVQL
+7450 PIDLDRSSETDDVQL

-7478 GNDRLVGGSGDDT
+7478 GNDRLVGGAGDDT

-7505 GSDILTGGN
+7505 GSDILTGGD

-7575 ELTINP
+7575 ELTIKS

-7601 LSGTMPSDIL
+7601 LSSTMPSDIL

>member
-47 NHAELV
+47 NQAELV
-53 LGSPNGVTEVASNC
+53 LGTPNGVTEVASNC

-195 PQSIT
+195 PQSVT

-207 GSLSLAPDS
+207 GSLALAPDS
-216 FIPEILSLASLLSEL
+216 FIPETLSVASLLSEL

-365 NLQSVV
+365 NLQSAV

-439 TFTLPITITD
+439 TFALPITITD

-458 INIAITDGDSPVIN
+458 INIAITDGDSPVVT
-472 NVDSISVDEAG
+472 NVDSIDVDEAG
-483 IIGGSQEGTAPVAGS
+483 IVGGSQEGTAPVSGT

-523 GGTLV
+523 NDTLV
-528 SNGAVVL
+528 SNGEAVL
-535 LELVGETNGVRTYE
+535 LELIDETNGVRTYE

-572 NYEFNLYEELSHQG
+572 SYEFNLYEDLSHQG

-679 QSLLPDAA
+679 QSLLPDAT

-713 DHTNSETIVKQFSF
+713 DHSSSETIVKQFSF
-727 LAEDGDGDTDTSTL
+727 LAEDGDGDTDSSTL

-798 PTEFNVGGALMS
+798 PTEFNVG
-810 NGFAVE
+810 
-816 IKEDSANPGT
+816 
-826 YIGFI
+826 
-831 TDGSNTEVPVFTI
+831 
-844 GFSTTTL
+844 
-851 GEYTFTLLEALDHVD
+851 
-866 GLDNNDLSFDLP
+866 
-878 VYAVDTDGDD
+878 
-888 SLVSQLNVTIGDDVQ
+888 
-903 IMQDGT
+903 
-909 LDIIEPNLADG
+909 
-920 TITTNTIDVMP
+920 
-931 NQSADG
+931 
-937 ATITQFTYDGQLRTL
+937 
-952 DQNDTGEQQFS
+952 
-963 FTEGELFITLEGE
+963 
-976 VRFEPNRNL
+976 
-985 DHSVSEDIVKSIVVT
+985 
-1000 SSDFDNDSLTSTV
+1000 
-1013 TLTITDGDNPTIDV
+1013 
-1027 IPSVTLSE
+1027 
-1035 TNLSDGSAPSGSTVS
+1035 
-1050 STQTITFTNQSDDVV
+1050 
-1065 RFRIEPTEFNTN
+1065 
-1077 DDLKS
+1077 
-1082 NGLAVELREEPA
+1082 
-1094 GSGDY
+1094 
-1099 IGFTTSATN
+1099 
-1108 VETTV
+1108 
-1113 FTLSFSSTTLG
+1113 
-1124 EYTFTLLEALDHQDA
+1124 
-1139 RGNNDLSFDL
+1139 
-1149 PVYAVD
+1149 
-1155 SDGDDSLMSPL
+1155 
-1166 NVTIGDDVQIMQDG
+1166 
-1180 TLNITE
+1180 
-1186 PTVADL
+1186 
-1192 AAGTPTTAIFDV
+1192 
-1204 MPNQS
+1204 
-1209 ADGATVTQFTYDGQ
+1209 
-1223 LRTLDQNDNGEQ
+1223 
-1235 QFSFTEGELF
+1235 
-1245 ITLEGDVRF
+1245 
-1254 EPNRNL
+1254 
-1260 DHILSEDIVKS
+1260 
-1271 IVVTSSDSDNDAL
+1271 
-1284 TSTVTLT
+1284 
-1291 ITDGDIPTIDNVPT
+1291 
-1305 VSLSETSLSDGSSPS
+1305 
-1320 GSAVSSTQTIT
+1320 
-1331 YTTQSDDVTNFRI
+1331 
-1344 EPTEFNVGGGLTSNG
+1344 
-1359 LAVELKAD
+1359 
-1367 PTTPGGY
+1367 
-1374 IGYVT
+1374 
-1379 DGSNVETNVFTI
+1379 
-1391 SFSDTNL
+1391 
-1398 GQYTFTLLEALDHVD
+1398 
-1413 GLANNDLSFDL
+1413 
-1424 PVYAVDSDGDDSL
+1424 
-1437 VSQLNVTIGDDVQ
+1437 
-1450 IMQGGT
+1450 
-1456 LDIIEPNLADG
+1456 
-1467 TITTSTIDVMPNQS
+1467 
-1481 ADGAKI
+1481 
-1487 TQFTYDGQVRTLDQT
+1487 
-1502 DNGEQQFSFTE
+1502 
-1513 GELFI
+1513 
-1518 TLQGDVRFEPNRN
+1518 
-1531 LDHTLSEDIVKSI
+1531 
-1544 VVTSSDLDNDVLTS
+1544 
-1558 TVMLTITDGDIP
+1558 
-1570 TIDAVPS
+1570 
-1577 VTLSES
+1577 
-1583 NLADGSAPSGSTVS
+1583 
-1597 QTETITFTNQS
+1597 
-1608 DDVASFRI
+1608 
-1616 EPTEFNVGAALKS
+1616 AALKS

-1655 AENPVFTIA
+1655 AEIPVFTIA

-1917 YIGFTTSATNVETQV
+1917 YIGFTTSATNVETPV
-1932 FTLSFNAGSLG
+1932 FTLSFNSGSLG

-1977 DDSLMSPL
+1977 DDSLVSPL

-2005 PTVADLAAGTVT
+2005 PTVADLAAGIVT
-2017 TNTIDVMPNQSAD
+2017 TTTIDVMPNQSAD

-2042 LRTLDPNDNG
+2042 FRTLDQNDNG

-2062 LFITLEGEVRFEP
+2062 LFITLQGDVRFEP

-2081 TLSEDIVKSI
+2081 TLNEDIVKSI
-2091 VVTSSDSDNDVLTS
+2091 VVTSIDSDNDVLTS

-2122 PTVTLSETNLSDGS
+2122 PTVNLSETNLSDGS
-2136 MPSGSAVS
+2136 APSGSAVS

-2166 EFNVGGGLTSNG
+2166 EFNVGGALTSNG

-2232 GLANNDLSFDL
+2232 GLANNVLSFDL

-2258 QLSVTIGDDV
+2258 QLNVTIGDDV

-2282 LADGTITSN
+2282 LADGTITTN

-2318 DQSDNGEQQFSFTEG
+2318 DQTDTGEQQFSFTEG
-2333 ELFITLQGDVRFEPN
+2333 ELFITLEGEVRFEPN

-2353 TLSEDIVKSI
+2353 TASEDIVKSI

-2371 NDVVTSTVTL
+2371 NDVLTSTVML

-2397 TLSEINLADGSA
+2397 TLSESNLADGSV

-2424 NQSDDVASFR
+2424 NQSDDVAKFR

-2444 ALKSNGFA
+2444 ALKSNGFT

-2460 NPGTYIGFITN
+2460 TPGTYIGFITDGLN
-2471 GSGTEVPVFTI
+2471 TEIPVFTI
-2482 AFSTSTLGEYTFT
+2482 SFSATTLGEYTFT

-2500 DHTDGLDKN
+2500 DHVDGLDNN

-2577 ITQFT
+2577 VTQFT

-2623 DHSVSEDIVK
+2623 DHTASEDIVK
-2633 SIVVTSSDFDNDP
+2633 SIVVTSSDFDNDSL
-2646 VTSAITLTITDGDNP
+2646 TSSVTLTITDGDNP

-2676 TDGSSPSGSAVSS
+2676 TDGSSPSGSAVSQ
-2689 TQTITFTNQSD
+2689 TETITFTNQSD
-2700 DVVRFRIEPTEFNT
+2700 DVEKFRLEPSEFNT

-2741 TDISNAETTVFTLS
+2741 TDISNVETTVFTLD
-2755 FSNTTLGEYTF
+2755 FSSTTLGEYTF
-2766 TLLEAIDHSPVQG
+2766 TLLEAIDHTPVQG

-2865 LDQNDTGEQKFV
+2865 LDQNDAGEQKFV

-2907 KSIVVTSSDS
+2907 KSIVVTSSDF

-2982 EPTDFNVGGALK
+2982 EPTEFNVGGALT

-3006 TTPGGYIGFV
+3006 TTPGGYIGYV

-3049 VDGLVKNDLTFDLP
+3049 VDGLAKNDLSFDLP

-3127 ITQFTYDGG
+3127 ITQFIYDNG
-3136 AAITLDQ
+3136 AVITLDQ

-3151 VFTEGSLF
+3151 VFAEGSLF

-3169 PNRNLNHTAS
+3169 PNRNLDHTAS

-3188 TSSDLDNDVLTST
+3188 TSSDLDNDVVTST

-3220 TLSETNLSDGS
+3220 TLSETNLADGS
-3231 APSGSAVSQTET
+3231 TPSGGVVSQTET

-3261 EFNVGGALKSNGFSV
+3261 EFNVGGALKSNGFAV

-3291 IADGS
+3291 ITDGS
-3296 NAEVPVFTIAFSTST
+3296 NAEVPLFTISFSTTT

-3502 SASNAGAVS
+3502 SAPNAGAVS

-3554 QGSGQYIGFTTSSSN
+3554 QGSGKYIGFTTSSSN

-3617 DGDDSLV
+3617 DGDDSIV

-3649 ASVETSNTFDVMP
+3649 TSVETSNTFDVMP

-3670 VTSFVFDGKTAES
+3670 VTSFVFDGNTAES

-3718 HAGGD
+3718 HAAGD

-3884 VDSDGDD
+3884 VDADGDD

-3931 AIIDVM
+3931 PIIDVM

-4025 DGIDPVIDVV
+4025 DGIDPVINVV

-4047 GSTPTGSPVS
+4047 GSTPAGSPVS

-4094 QLKEDPS
+4094 QLKEDPA

-4148 NNDLTFRLPIYA
+4148 YNNLTFRLPIYA

-4172 VVVTIEDDIQ
+4172 VVVTIEDDLQ

-4191 TEPNSGTPTTTTVDV
+4191 TEPSSGTPTTTTVDV

-4268 DIVKSIVFTSSDF
+4268 NIVKSIVFTSSDF
-4281 DNDIFSSKVTLTIV
+4281 DNDIFSSTVTLTIV

-4318 STPSVNPVS
+4318 STPSVTPVS

-4469 TTTTFDVMPAQSA
+4469 TTTTTTFDVMPAQSA

-4660 ITFSSVVLGEYTFAL
+4660 ITFSSVVLGEYTFTL

-4705 SAVKPL
+4705 SVMKPL

-4769 ATLSSGSEGIKITEI
+4769 ATLSSGSEGIKIAEI

-4853 YVLPIEVLDDA
+4853 YVLPIEVLDDV

-4878 DDLTGIGSDQS
+4878 DELTGIGSDQS

-5056 ISNNGADIVFRTGN
+5056 ISNNGADIVFQRGN
-5070 NGPYSSGFDLN
+5070 ATDYSDALN
-5081 SGSQQVRVYEQTD
+5081 LQSGSRIIRVYEQTD
-5094 DGSGGVDTRELGRLR
+5094 DGNGGTQERQLGTLR
-5109 INSNGEVEFRA
+5109 INSNGEVEFKA

-5313 GSTDHTVNSNF
+5313 GTTEHTINSNF

-5331 ADIATWDDTSSTY
+5331 ADIATWDDSNSTY

-5379 QGDGMFELLDQNG
+5379 QGDGKFELLDQNG

-5623 DWTTFTDGAT
+5623 AWSAITDGT
-5633 NGVQT
+5633 TSGVQT
-5638 TIEESQN
+5638 TIQESQN
-5645 GDSFALLDFTVL
+5645 GDTFAELDFTVL

-5662 PDDPTDS
+5662 PDTGTT
-5669 PLTGDGSEAITVILS
+5669 PLADDGSESITVILS
-5684 GIPDGVILED
+5684 GIPDGVVLED

-5767 EIRVLVEPR
+5767 EIRVLVEPI
-5776 IDTSTTYNTVTNG
+5776 IDTSATYNTVTRGN
-5789 DEDTAINID
+5789 EDTAINID

-5805 YIDNDEHFTS
+5805 YIDDDEHFTK
-5815 IVISDIPT
+5815 ITINGIPLGVT
-5823 DVESVVVNGDV
+5823 AVVNGDV
-5834 TWVYDAAAGTLTIT
+5834 TVDDSTPGTLIIT
-5848 PKSGQTAE
+5848 PKDASQTPE
-5856 EFTQIALNNNFIQI
+5856 QFTQIALANNFIQM
-5870 TPEEDSSTDFTL
+5870 TPPADSSADFTL
-5882 STVVMIEERDHEYV
+5882 TTEVDVEERDHEYV
-5896 DVTDPG
+5896 DINNTG
-5902 QGIVTATITG
+5902 QGIAMATVTG
-5912 TIDVRVRPVVEP
+5912 TINVVVRPVVEP

-6046 TPANDADDVAT
+6046 TPANDTDDVVG

-6103 VAADIAIVPNS
+6103 VAADIAIVPDS

-6161 FPISLSGASDVDF
+6161 FPISLSGTSDVDF

-6399 VVDDVSVTG
+6399 VVDEVSVTG

-6611 SYDPATQLWTLDVP
+6611 SYNPATQLWTLDVP

-6807 NGLIDVGDP
+6807 NGLIDAGDP
-6816 NTAQTNQATF
+6816 NTGQTNQATF
-6826 TIKVTEVNDAPVATD
+6826 TIKVTEVNDAPVATN

-6880 QGQGQLTRFENAGGA
+6880 QGQGQLTRYENAGGA
-6895 DDAGVTGPFWI
+6895 DDAAITGPFWI

-7035 TYTVEDDGTTNGT
+7035 TYTVEDDGTTNGA

-7143 EYNGNVKFT
+7143 EYSGNVKFT

-7186 VNGDSVTTIIDEDAG
+7186 VNGDSVTTVINEDAG

-7340 SSVVANSGVALV
+7340 SAVVANSGVALV

-7413 LTPGNYTLKVEAVSE
+7413 LTPGNYTLKVEALSE
-7428 EADNNDIAISQ
+7428 EVDNNDIAISQ

-7478 GNDRLVGGSGDDT
+7478 GNDRLVGGAGDDT

-7601 LSGTMPSDIL
+7601 LSSTMPSDIL

>member
-1 MGIEV
+1 MDIEV
-6 SRQAAVVEVVSGEV
+6 SRQVAVVEATSGDVVV
-20 IAVKSDGSARKIS
+20 VKPDGSARKVS
-33 AGDIIRENE
+33 VGDTIRENE

-47 NHAELV
+47 NKSELV
-53 LGSPNGVTEVASNC
+53 LGVQNDSIPVAENC
-67 VGCVDQDL
+67 VGCVDENA
-75 AWADAP
+75 AWVDAP

-89 LQQADAGDFDDDEFA
+89 LQQADAETFTEDDLA

-114 DPTQILEATAA
+114 DPTEILEATAA

-195 PQSIT
+195 PQSVT

-207 GSLSLAPDS
+207 GSLALAPDS
-216 FIPEILSLASLLSEL
+216 FIPETLSLASLLSEL

-304 QINITFDI
+304 QIDIAFDI
-312 QGEDSAGNPLATP
+312 QGEDTAGNPLATP
-325 INAQVAVVDGI
+325 VNAQVSVFDGI
-336 DPSAESVNITN
+336 DPSVESVNITN

-365 NLQSVV
+365 NLQSAV

-439 TFTLPITITD
+439 TFALPITITD

-458 INIAITDGDSPVIN
+458 INIAITDGDSPVIT
-472 NVDSISVDEAG
+472 NVDSIDVDEAG
-483 IIGGSQEGTAPVAGS
+483 IVGGSQEGTAPVSGT

-523 GGTLV
+523 NGTLV
-528 SNGAVVL
+528 SNGEAVL
-535 LELVGETNGVRTYE
+535 LELIDETNGVRTYE

-679 QSLLPDAA
+679 QSLLPDAT

-701 NGDFSFEVARDI
+701 NGDFSFEVTRDI
-713 DHTNSETIVKQFSF
+713 DHSSSETIVKQFSF
-727 LAEDGDGDTDTSTL
+727 LAEDGDGDTDSSTL

-798 PTEFNVGGALMS
+798 PTEFNVGGALKS

-831 TDGSNTEVPVFTI
+831 TDGSNTEIPVFTI
-844 GFSTTTL
+844 SFSATTL

-909 LDIIEPNLADG
+909 LDITEPNLADG

-976 VRFEPNRNL
+976 VRFEPNRDL

-1035 TNLSDGSAPSGSTVS
+1035 TNLSDGSAPSGSAVS

-1082 NGLAVELREEPA
+1082 NGLAVELREDPA

-1139 RGNNDLSFDL
+1139 RGNNDLSFEL
-1149 PVYAVD
+1149 PIYAVD

-1166 NVTIGDDVQIMQDG
+1166 NVTIGDDVQIMQDS
-1180 TLNITE
+1180 TLDIVE

-1192 AAGTPTTAIFDV
+1192 AAGTVTTNTIDV

-1245 ITLEGDVRF
+1245 ITLQGEVRF

-1260 DHILSEDIVKS
+1260 DHTLNEDIVKS
-1271 IVVTSSDSDNDAL
+1271 IVVTSSDSDNDVL

-1305 VSLSETSLSDGSSPS
+1305 VNLSETNLSDGSAPS

-1331 YTTQSDDVTNFRI
+1331 YTTQSDDVTSFRI
-1344 EPTEFNVGGGLTSNG
+1344 EPTEFNAGGALTSNG

-1374 IGYVT
+1374 IGFVT

-1413 GLANNDLSFDL
+1413 GLANNNLSFDL

-1518 TLQGDVRFEPNRN
+1518 TLEGEVRFEPNRNLDHTASEDIVRSIVVTSSDLDNDVLTSTVTLTITDGDIPTIDAVPNVTLSETNLSDGSLPSGSAVSQTETITFTNQSDDVASFRIEPTEFNVGGALKSNGFAVEIKEDSANPGTYIGFITNGSGAEIPVFTIAFSTSSLGEYTFTLLEALDHVDGLDKNDLSFDLPVYAVDTDGDDSLVSQLNVTIGDDVQIMQDGTLDIIEPNLADGTITTNTIDVMPNQSADGATITQFTYDGQLRTLDQNDTGEQQFSFTEGKLYITLEGEVRFEPNRNLDHSVSEDIVKSIVVTSSDFDNDALTSTVTLTITDGDNPTIDVIPSVTLSETNLSDGSVPSGSAVSSTQTITFTNQSDDVVRFRIEPTEFNTNDDLKSNGLAVELREDPTGSGDYIGFTTSATNVETTVFTLSFNSGSLGEYTFTLIEALDHQDARGNNDLSFDLPIYAVDSDGDDSLMSPLGVTIGDDVQIMQDGALDIVEPNLADGTVTTSTFDVMPNQSADGATVTQFTYDGQLRTLDQNDNGEQQFSFTEGELFITLEGEVRFEPNRN
-1531 LDHTLSEDIVKSI
+1531 LDHTLNEDIVKSIVVTSSDSDNDLLTSTVTLTITDGDIPTIDNVPTVNLSETNLSDGSAPSGSAVSSTQTITYTTQSDDVTSFRIEPTEFNVGGALTSNGLAVELKADPTTPGGYIGFVTDGSNVETNVFTISFSDTNLGQYTFTLLEALDHVDGLANNNLSFNLPVYAVDSDGDDSLVSQLNVTIGDDVQIMQGGTLDIIEPNLADGTITTNTIDVMPEQSADGATITQFTYDGQVRTLDQTDTGEQQFSFTEGELFITLEGEVRFEPNRNLDHTASEDIVKSI

-1616 EPTEFNVGAALKS
+1616 EPTEFNVG
-1629 NGFAVEIKEDSANP
+1629 
-1643 GTYIGFITNGSG
+1643 
-1655 AENPVFTIA
+1655 
-1664 FSTSTLGEYT
+1664 
-1674 FTLLEALDHVDGLD
+1674 
-1688 KNDLSF
+1688 
-1694 DLPIYAVDTDGD
+1694 
-1706 DSLVSQLNV
+1706 
-1715 TIGDDVQIMKD
+1715 
-1726 GTLDITEPNL
+1726 
-1736 ADGTITTNTID
+1736 
-1747 VMPNQSADGAT
+1747 
-1758 ITQFTYDGVVNTL
+1758 
-1771 DQSISGEQQFSF
+1771 
-1783 TEGELFITLEGEVRF
+1783 
-1798 EPNRD
+1798 
-1803 LDHSVSEDIV
+1803 
-1813 KSIVVTSSD
+1813 
-1822 FDNDPVTSTI
+1822 
-1832 TLTITDGD
+1832 
-1840 NPTIDVIPSVTL
+1840 
-1852 SEINLSD
+1852 
-1859 GSAPSGSAVSS
+1859 
-1870 TQTITFTNQSDDVVR
+1870 
-1885 FRIEPTEFNTNDD
+1885 
-1898 LKSNGLAVEL
+1898 
-1908 REDPAGSGD
+1908 
-1917 YIGFTTSATNVETQV
+1917 
-1932 FTLSFNAGSLG
+1932 
-1943 EYTFTL
+1943 
-1949 IEALD
+1949 
-1954 HQDARGNNDLS
+1954 
-1965 FDLPVYAVDSDG
+1965 
-1977 DDSLMSPL
+1977 
-1985 NVTIG
+1985 
-1990 DDVQIMQDST
+1990 
-2000 LDIVE
+2000 
-2005 PTVADLAAGTVT
+2005 
-2017 TNTIDVMPNQSAD
+2017 
-2030 GATITQFTYDGQ
+2030 
-2042 LRTLDPNDNG
+2042 
-2052 EQQFSFTEGE
+2052 
-2062 LFITLEGEVRFEP
+2062 
-2075 NRNLDH
+2075 
-2081 TLSEDIVKSI
+2081 
-2091 VVTSSDSDNDVLTS
+2091 
-2105 TVTLTITDG
+2105 
-2114 DIPTIDNV
+2114 
-2122 PTVTLSETNLSDGS
+2122 
-2136 MPSGSAVS
+2136 
-2144 STQTITYTTQSD
+2144 
-2156 DVTSFRIEPT
+2156 
-2166 EFNVGGGLTSNG
+2166 
-2178 LAVELKADPTTPG
+2178 
-2191 GYIGFVTDGSNVE
+2191 
-2204 TNVFTISFS
+2204 
-2213 DTNLGQYTFTL
+2213 
-2224 LEALDHVD
+2224 
-2232 GLANNDLSFDL
+2232 
-2243 PVYAVDSDGDDSLVS
+2243 
-2258 QLSVTIGDDV
+2258 
-2268 QIMQGGTLDITEPN
+2268 
-2282 LADGTITSN
+2282 
-2291 TIDVMPE
+2291 
-2298 QSADGATITQ
+2298 
-2308 FTYDGQVRTL
+2308 
-2318 DQSDNGEQQFSFTEG
+2318 
-2333 ELFITLQGDVRFEPN
+2333 
-2348 RNLDH
+2348 
-2353 TLSEDIVKSI
+2353 
-2363 VVTSSDLD
+2363 
-2371 NDVVTSTVTL
+2371 
-2381 TITDGDIPTI
+2381 
-2391 DAVPSV
+2391 
-2397 TLSEINLADGSA
+2397 
-2409 PSGSAVSQTETITFT
+2409 
-2424 NQSDDVASFR
+2424 
-2434 IEPTEFNVGG
+2434 G

-2500 DHTDGLDKN
+2500 DHADGLDKN

-2623 DHSVSEDIVK
+2623 DHSVSGDIVK

-2676 TDGSSPSGSAVSS
+2676 TDGSSPSGSAVSQ
-2689 TQTITFTNQSD
+2689 TETITFTNQSD
-2700 DVVRFRIEPTEFNT
+2700 DVEKFRLEPSEFNT

-2723 SIEIREEPT
+2723 IIEIREEPT

-2741 TDISNAETTVFTLS
+2741 TDISNVETTVFTLD
-2755 FSNTTLGEYTF
+2755 FSSTTLGEYTF
-2766 TLLEAIDHSPVQG
+2766 TLLEAIDHTPVQG

-3169 PNRNLNHTAS
+3169 PNRNLNHTVS

-3188 TSSDLDNDVLTST
+3188 TSSDLDNDVVTST

-3220 TLSETNLSDGS
+3220 TLSEINLSDGS

-3251 DVASF
+3251 DVTSF

-3442 NRDLDHSASE
+3442 NRDLDHSAGE

-3502 SASNAGAVS
+3502 SAPSGSAVS
-3511 STQTITFTN
+3511 QTETITFTN

-3670 VTSFVFDGKTAES
+3670 VTSFVFDGNTAES

-3718 HAGGD
+3718 HAGGE

-3741 STVTLKIVD
+3741 SSVTLKIVD

-3765 EVDLADGSVPTGN
+3765 EVELADGSAPTGN

-3783 QTITYTAGSDDVS
+3783 QTITYTTGSDDVS

-3884 VDSDGDD
+3884 VDADGDD

-3902 DDVQGVQDGTLSITE
+3902 DDVQGVQDGTLSIIE
-3917 PSLADLASGTPPTT
+3917 PSLADLVSGTPPTT
-3931 AIIDVM
+3931 PIIDVM

-3957 VTLDPSISTEQVFTV
+3957 VTLDPSIATEQVFTV

-4094 QLKEDPS
+4094 QLKEDPA

-4148 NNDLTFRLPIYA
+4148 YNDLTFRLPIYA

-4206 MPIPSADGANIT
+4206 MPIPSADGATIT

-4232 NISGEQEF
+4232 SISGEQEF

-4405 TLLERLD
+4405 TLRERLD

-4437 SASKPLTVTITDDVQ
+4437 SASKPLTVTISDDVQ

-4660 ITFSSVVLGEYTFAL
+4660 ITFSSVVLGEYTFTL

-4769 ATLSSGSEGIKITEI
+4769 ATLSSGSEGIKIAEI
-4784 TGAANTTTYQGATD
+4784 TGAANTTTYQGVTD
-4798 PGGTPIFTLVLTD
+4798 PSGTPIFTLVLTD

-4864 PVMTAPTGETVVDE
+4864 PVMTPPTGETVVDE

-5094 DGSGGVDTRELGRLR
+5094 DGNGGTQERQLGTLR
-5109 INSNGEVEFRA
+5109 INSNGEVEFKA

-5313 GSTDHTVNSNF
+5313 GTTEHTINSNF

-5331 ADIATWDDTSSTY
+5331 ADIATWDDSNSTY

-5356 LQLNAESQ
+5356 LELNAESQ

-5379 QGDGMFELLDQNG
+5379 QGDGKFELLDQNG

-5496 KDAFTLDEVITMTGS
+5496 KDVFTLDEVITMTGS

-5523 ISNVTEGAV
+5523 ISHVTEGAV

-5623 DWTTFTDGAT
+5623 DWTTFTDGVT

-5657 SGERR
+5657 SGERK

-5756 ENDGHTLTFDQ
+5756 ENDGHTLSFDQ
-5767 EIRVLVEPR
+5767 EVRVLVEPR
-5776 IDTSTTYNTVTNG
+5776 IDTSATYNTVTNG

-5805 YIDNDEHFTS
+5805 YIDDDEHFTS

-5848 PKSGQTAE
+5848 PKSGQTPE

-5870 TPEEDSSTDFTL
+5870 TPAQDSSTDFTL
-5882 STVVMIEERDHEYV
+5882 DTVVMIEERDHEYV
-5896 DVTDPG
+5896 DATDPG

-5912 TIDVRVRPVVEP
+5912 TINVVVRPVVEP

-6103 VAADIAIVPNS
+6103 VAADIAIVPDS

-6161 FPISLSGASDVDF
+6161 FPISLSGTSDVDF

-6200 PPNYSGDFRLPM
+6200 PPNYSGDFRLPL

-6217 DLQSGD
+6217 DTLSGD

-6399 VVDDVSVTG
+6399 VVDEVSVTG

-6727 LTLKVDQTLTGAQG
+6727 LTLKVDQTLPGAQG

-6852 IVIVEG
+6852 IVIVED

-6895 DDAGVTGPFWI
+6895 DDAGITGPFWI

-6920 YSIIDDGTTNGADD
+6920 YSIIDDGTTNSADD

-7010 ADDATITGP
+7010 ADDAMITGP
-7019 YWVFTA
+7019 YWIFTA
-7025 ANEYNGDVKF
+7025 ADEYNGNVKF
-7035 TYTVEDDGTTNGT
+7035 TYTVEDDGTTNGA

-7059 VVVTEVN
+7059 VVVTDVN
-7066 DQPVATDIDLGN
+7066 DQPVATDIDLGT
-7078 ILEEGQLIIKEGDLI
+7078 ILEEGQLIIKEEDLI
-7093 TATSDPENDTI
+7093 GATSDPENDTI
-7104 TVTNLVLDEGQ
+7104 TVTNLLLDEGQ

-7130 MITGPYWIFTAAD
+7130 AITGPYWVFTAAN
-7143 EYNGNVKFT
+7143 EYNGDVKFT

-7186 VNGDSVTTIIDEDAG
+7186 VNGDSVTTVVDEDAG

-7209 SDPDYVDAFS
+7209 SDPDYVDTFS
-7219 NDLMTVTLTVD
+7219 DDLMTVTLTVD

-7242 TVMVNGNNTGSVI
+7242 TVMVNGNNTGSVT
-7255 LVGTLSDL
+7255 LVGALSDL

-7288 GLEVIAKDSG
+7288 GLEVVAKDSG
-7298 NPSGIAIETAPVV
+7298 NPSGIAIETTPVV

-7325 SIDPAFNYVRNITTS
+7325 SIDTASNYVRNITAS
-7340 SSVVANSGVALV
+7340 QSVSASGIPLV
-7352 GIVAA
+7352 GIIAA

-7366 LKISDVPDGVDVTS
+7366 LHISDVPAGAQITS
-7380 DVGTVS
+7380 DVGSVTDLGGGVW
-7386 LVGDTWIATADAIDS
+7386 VATADAIDS
-7401 LRLVEQSSLGKP
+7401 LQAVGLSQ
-7413 LTPGNYTLKVEAVSE
+7413 TPGSYTLKVEAVSE
-7428 EADNNDIAISQ
+7428 EADNNDTATSTS
-7439 NIDLNLNIVAN
+7439 IDLNLNIVSDAVDIN
-7450 PIDLDLSSETDDVQL
+7450 LASETDDVQL
-7465 LASNFDTNLTGGT
+7465 LAGANATDLTAGS
-7478 GNDRLVGGSGDDT
+7478 GNDRLEGGAGDDT

-7553 NTSPDMSA
+7553 NTSPDMTA

-7575 ELTINP
+7575 ELTIKS

>member
-1 MGIEV
+1 MDIEV
-6 SRQAAVVEVVSGEV
+6 SRQVAVVEATSGDVVV
-20 IAVKSDGSARKIS
+20 VKPDGSARKIS
-33 AGDIIRENE
+33 VGDIIRENE
-42 IVITA
+42 IVITG
-47 NHAELV
+47 NKSELV
-53 LGSPNGVTEVASNC
+53 LGVQNDSIPVGENC
-67 VGCVDQDL
+67 VGCVDETA
-75 AWADAP
+75 AWVDAP

-89 LQQADAGDFDDDEFA
+89 LQQADAETFTEDDLA
-104 AIQEAILGGA
+104 VIQEAILGGA

-125 GGGLGSANAGFVTID
+125 GGGQGSANAGFVTID

-207 GSLSLAPDS
+207 GSLALAPDS
-216 FIPEILSLASLLSEL
+216 FIPETLSLASLLSEL
-231 NSDITSSGQSVIF
+231 NSDITSSGLPVTF
-244 TYDATTNS
+244 TYDAVTNS
-252 IVGVQGTDEVLRI
+252 IVGVQGSDTVLSI

-279 LTTTISQPIDHVPSV
+279 LTTTIFQPIDHVPSV

-304 QINITFDI
+304 QIDITFDI
-312 QGEDSAGNPLATP
+312 QGEDTAGNPLATP
-325 INAQVAVVDGI
+325 INAQVSVFDGV

-365 NLQSVV
+365 NLQSAV
-371 FDASA
+371 FDVSA
-376 LDQFDGL
+376 LAQFDGL

-417 DTDGTYKFEQSNPI
+417 DTDGTYNFQQFKPI
-431 EQVGTDSL
+431 EEVSSDTLS
-439 TFTLPITITD
+439 FALPITVTD
-449 FDQDVVTNT
+449 FDQDVVTNI
-458 INIAITDGDSPVIN
+458 INIAITDGDSPVIT
-472 NVDSISVDEAG
+472 NVDSIDVDEAG
-483 IIGGSQEGTAPVAGS
+483 IVGGSQEGTAAVSGS

-512 HYELEPTEFNT
+512 HYELEPAEFNT
-523 GGTLV
+523 GGSLV
-528 SNGAVVL
+528 SNGEAVL
-535 LELVGETNGVRTYE
+535 LELVNETNGVRTYE

-564 KIDSPSLG
+564 KVDSPSLG
-572 NYEFNLYEELSHQG
+572 SYEFTLYEELSHQG

-679 QSLLPDAA
+679 QSLLPDAT
-687 QTFSFTEGVVTISL
+687 QIFSFTEGVVTISL

-713 DHTNSETIVKQFSF
+713 DHSSSETIVKQFSF
-727 LAEDGDGDTDTSTL
+727 LAEDGDGDTDSSTL

-798 PTEFNVGGALMS
+798 PTEFNVGGALKS
-810 NGFAVE
+810 NGFSVE

-831 TDGSNTEVPVFTI
+831 TNGSGAEIPVFTI
-844 GFSTTTL
+844 AFSTSTL

-866 GLDNNDLSFDLP
+866 GLDKNDLSFDLP
-878 VYAVDTDGDD
+878 IYAVDTDGDD

-909 LDIIEPNLADG
+909 LDITEPNLADG

-976 VRFEPNRNL
+976 VRFEPNRDL
-985 DHSVSEDIVKSIVVT
+985 DHTASEDIVKSIVVT
-1000 SSDFDNDSLTSTV
+1000 SSDFDNDALTSTV

-1035 TNLSDGSAPSGSTVS
+1035 TKLSDGSAPSGSAVS

-1065 RFRIEPTEFNTN
+1065 RFRIESTEFNTN

-1082 NGLAVELREEPA
+1082 NGLAVELREDPV

-1124 EYTFTLLEALDHQDA
+1124 EYTFTLLEALDHQ
-1139 RGNNDLSFDL
+1139 G
-1149 PVYAVD
+1149 
-1155 SDGDDSLMSPL
+1155 
-1166 NVTIGDDVQIMQDG
+1166 
-1180 TLNITE
+1180 
-1186 PTVADL
+1186 
-1192 AAGTPTTAIFDV
+1192 
-1204 MPNQS
+1204 
-1209 ADGATVTQFTYDGQ
+1209 
-1223 LRTLDQNDNGEQ
+1223 
-1235 QFSFTEGELF
+1235 
-1245 ITLEGDVRF
+1245 
-1254 EPNRNL
+1254 
-1260 DHILSEDIVKS
+1260 
-1271 IVVTSSDSDNDAL
+1271 
-1284 TSTVTLT
+1284 
-1291 ITDGDIPTIDNVPT
+1291 
-1305 VSLSETSLSDGSSPS
+1305 
-1320 GSAVSSTQTIT
+1320 
-1331 YTTQSDDVTNFRI
+1331 
-1344 EPTEFNVGGGLTSNG
+1344 
-1359 LAVELKAD
+1359 
-1367 PTTPGGY
+1367 
-1374 IGYVT
+1374 
-1379 DGSNVETNVFTI
+1379 
-1391 SFSDTNL
+1391 
-1398 GQYTFTLLEALDHVD
+1398 
-1413 GLANNDLSFDL
+1413 
-1424 PVYAVDSDGDDSL
+1424 
-1437 VSQLNVTIGDDVQ
+1437 
-1450 IMQGGT
+1450 
-1456 LDIIEPNLADG
+1456 
-1467 TITTSTIDVMPNQS
+1467 
-1481 ADGAKI
+1481 
-1487 TQFTYDGQVRTLDQT
+1487 
-1502 DNGEQQFSFTE
+1502 
-1513 GELFI
+1513 
-1518 TLQGDVRFEPNRN
+1518 
-1531 LDHTLSEDIVKSI
+1531 
-1544 VVTSSDLDNDVLTS
+1544 
-1558 TVMLTITDGDIP
+1558 
-1570 TIDAVPS
+1570 
-1577 VTLSES
+1577 
-1583 NLADGSAPSGSTVS
+1583 
-1597 QTETITFTNQS
+1597 
-1608 DDVASFRI
+1608 
-1616 EPTEFNVGAALKS
+1616 
-1629 NGFAVEIKEDSANP
+1629 
-1643 GTYIGFITNGSG
+1643 
-1655 AENPVFTIA
+1655 
-1664 FSTSTLGEYT
+1664 
-1674 FTLLEALDHVDGLD
+1674 
-1688 KNDLSF
+1688 
-1694 DLPIYAVDTDGD
+1694 
-1706 DSLVSQLNV
+1706 
-1715 TIGDDVQIMKD
+1715 
-1726 GTLDITEPNL
+1726 
-1736 ADGTITTNTID
+1736 
-1747 VMPNQSADGAT
+1747 
-1758 ITQFTYDGVVNTL
+1758 
-1771 DQSISGEQQFSF
+1771 
-1783 TEGELFITLEGEVRF
+1783 
-1798 EPNRD
+1798 
-1803 LDHSVSEDIV
+1803 
-1813 KSIVVTSSD
+1813 
-1822 FDNDPVTSTI
+1822 
-1832 TLTITDGD
+1832 
-1840 NPTIDVIPSVTL
+1840 
-1852 SEINLSD
+1852 
-1859 GSAPSGSAVSS
+1859 
-1870 TQTITFTNQSDDVVR
+1870 
-1885 FRIEPTEFNTNDD
+1885 
-1898 LKSNGLAVEL
+1898 
-1908 REDPAGSGD
+1908 
-1917 YIGFTTSATNVETQV
+1917 
-1932 FTLSFNAGSLG
+1932 
-1943 EYTFTL
+1943 
-1949 IEALD
+1949 
-1954 HQDARGNNDLS
+1954 ARGNNDLS

-2030 GATITQFTYDGQ
+2030 GATLTQFTYDGQ
-2042 LRTLDPNDNG
+2042 LRTLDQNDNG

-2062 LFITLEGEVRFEP
+2062 LFITLQGEVRFEP
-2075 NRNLDH
+2075 NRDLDH
-2081 TLSEDIVKSI
+2081 SMSEDIVKSI

-2122 PTVTLSETNLSDGS
+2122 PTVNLSETNLSDGS
-2136 MPSGSAVS
+2136 APSGSAVS

-2166 EFNVGGGLTSNG
+2166 EFNVGGALTSNGLAVELKADPATPGGYIGFVTDGSNVETNVFTISFSDTNLGQYTFTLLEALDHVDGLANNDLTFDLPVYAVDSDGDDSLVSQLNVTIGDDVQIMQGGTLDITEPNLADGTITTNTIDVMPEQSADGATITQFTYDGQVRTLDQTDNGEQQFSFTEGELFITLQGDVRFEPNRNLDHTASEDIVKSIVVTSSDLDNDVVTSTVTLTITDGDIPTIDAVPSVTLSEINLSDGSAPSGTAVSQTETITFTNQSDDVTSFRIEPTEFNVGGALKSNGFSVEIKEDSANPGTYIGFITNGSGTEVPVFTIAFSASTLGEYTFTLLEALDHADGLDKNDLSFDLPVYAVDTDGDDSLVSQLNVTIGDDVQIMQDGTLDIIEPNLADGTITTNTIDVMPNQSADGATITQFIYDGQLRTLDQNDTGEQQFSFTEGELFITLEGEVRFEPNRNLDHTASEDIVKSIVVTSSDFDNDALTSTVTLTITDGDNPTIDVIPSVTLSETNLSDGSAPSGSAVSSTQTITFTNQSDDVVRFRIEPTEFNTNDDLKSNGLAVELREDPAGSGDYIGFTTSATNVETTVFTLSFNSVSLGEYTFTLIEALDHQDARGNNDLSFDLPVYAVDSDGDDSLMSPLNVTIGDDVQIMQDDTLDIVEPTVADLAAGTVTTNTIDVMPNQSADGATITQFTYDGQLRTLDQSDNGEQQFSFTEGELFITLEGEVRFEPNRNLDHTLREDIVKSIVVTSSDSDNDVLTSTVTLTITDGDIPTIDNVPTVSLSETSLSDGSSPSGSAVSSTQTITYTTQSDDVTSFRIEPTEFNVGGALTSNG

-2232 GLANNDLSFDL
+2232 GLANNVLSFDL

-2258 QLSVTIGDDV
+2258 QLNVTIGDDV

-2282 LADGTITSN
+2282 LADGTTTTN
-2291 TIDVMPE
+2291 TIDVMPN

-2318 DQSDNGEQQFSFTEG
+2318 DQTDNGEQQFSFTEG
-2333 ELFITLQGDVRFEPN
+2333 ELFITLEGEVRFEPN

-2353 TLSEDIVKSI
+2353 TASEDIVKSI

-2371 NDVVTSTVTL
+2371 NDVLTSTVTL

-2397 TLSEINLADGSA
+2397 TLSETNLTDGSA

-2424 NQSDDVASFR
+2424 NQSDDVSSFR

-2471 GSGTEVPVFTI
+2471 GSSTEVPVFTI

-2500 DHTDGLDKN
+2500 DHADGLDKN

-2676 TDGSSPSGSAVSS
+2676 TDGSSPSGSAVSQ
-2689 TQTITFTNQSD
+2689 TETITFTNQSD
-2700 DVVRFRIEPTEFNT
+2700 DVEKFRLEPSEFNT

-2723 SIEIREEPT
+2723 IIEIREEPT

-2741 TDISNAETTVFTLS
+2741 TDISNVETTVFTLD
-2755 FSNTTLGEYTF
+2755 FSSTTLGEYTF

-2865 LDQNDTGEQKFV
+2865 LDQNDAGEQKFV

-2907 KSIVVTSSDS
+2907 KSIVVTSSDF

-2982 EPTDFNVGGALK
+2982 EPTEFNVGGALT

-3016 TDGSNVETNVFTIS
+3016 TTAPNVETNVFTIS

-3043 LEALDH
+3043 IEALDH
-3049 VDGLVKNDLTFDLP
+3049 VDGLAKNDLSFDLP

-3143 NDTGEQKF
+3143 NDTVEQKF
-3151 VFTEGSLF
+3151 VFAEGSLF

-3169 PNRNLNHTAS
+3169 PNRNLDHTAS

-3188 TSSDLDNDVLTST
+3188 TSSDLDNDVVTST

-3220 TLSETNLSDGS
+3220 TLSETNLADGS
-3231 APSGSAVSQTET
+3231 TPSGGAVSQTET

-3251 DVASF
+3251 DVTSF

-3261 EFNVGGALKSNGFSV
+3261 EFNVGGALKSNGFAV

-3291 IADGS
+3291 IINGS
-3296 NAEVPVFTIAFSTST
+3296 GTEVPVFTVSFSATT
-3311 LGEYTFTLLEALDHA
+3311 LGEYTFTLLEALDHV
-3326 DGLDKN
+3326 DGLDNN

-3349 SLVSQLNV
+3349 SLMSQLNV

-3368 GTLDITEP
+3368 VTLDITEP

-3502 SASNAGAVS
+3502 SAPSAGAVS
-3511 STQTITFTN
+3511 STETITFTN

-3546 AVELREEP
+3546 VVELREDP

-3649 ASVETSNTFDVMP
+3649 ASVETSNTYDVMP
-3662 NQSADGAK
+3662 SQSADGAK
-3670 VTSFVFDGKTAES
+3670 VTSFVFDGNTAES

-3765 EVDLADGSVPTGN
+3765 EVDLADGSAPTGN

-3871 QNNILSF
+3871 QNNTLSF
-3878 DVPVLA
+3878 DVPVLV
-3884 VDSDGDD
+3884 VDADGDD

-3931 AIIDVM
+3931 AIIDVI

-3989 SRDLDHSSGD
+3989 NRDLDHSSGD

-4008 SDFDNDTDTA
+4008 SDFDTDTDTA

-4047 GSTPTGSPVS
+4047 GSTPSGSPVS

-4172 VVVTIEDDIQ
+4172 VVVTIEDDLQ

-4268 DIVKSIVFTSSDF
+4268 NIVKSIVFTSSDF
-4281 DNDIFSSKVTLTIV
+4281 DNDIFSSTVTLTIV

-4318 STPSVNPVS
+4318 STPSVTPVS

-4642 DNYIGYVE
+4642 DHYIGYVE

-4660 ITFSSVVLGEYTFAL
+4660 ITFSSVVLGEYTFTL

-4680 HLPVQGNNDQI
+4680 HLPVQGNNEQI

-4705 SAVKPL
+4705 SVMKPL

-4769 ATLSSGSEGIKITEI
+4769 ATLSSGSEGIKIAEI
-4784 TGAANTTTYQGATD
+4784 TGAANTTTYQGVTD
-4798 PGGTPIFTLVLTD
+4798 PSGTPIFTLVLTD

-4853 YVLPIEVLDDA
+4853 YVLPIEVIDDA

-5028 GYGNSKVDMFANATD
+5028 GYNNSKVDMFANATD

-5056 ISNNGADIVFRTGN
+5056 ISNNGADIVFQRGN
-5070 NGPYSSGFDLN
+5070 ATDYSDALN
-5081 SGSQQVRVYEQTD
+5081 LQSGSRIIRVYEQTD
-5094 DGSGGVDTRELGRLR
+5094 DGNGGTQERQLGTLR

-5313 GSTDHTVNSNF
+5313 GTTEHTINSNF

-5331 ADIATWDDTSSTY
+5331 ADIATWDDSNSTY

-5379 QGDGMFELLDQNG
+5379 QGDGKFELLDQNG

-5585 TANLSTGAQI
+5585 TASLSTGAQI

-5657 SGERR
+5657 SGERK

-5776 IDTSTTYNTVTNG
+5776 IDTSATYNTVTNG

-5870 TPEEDSSTDFTL
+5870 IPEEDSSTDFTL

-5896 DVTDPG
+5896 DATDPG

-6004 SALSDDILGQLLVTG
+6004 SVLSDDILGQLLVTG

-6046 TPANDADDVAT
+6046 TPANDTDDVVG

-6103 VAADIAIVPNS
+6103 VAADIAIVPDS

-6263 GQAGQDPV
+6263 GQTGQDPV

-6714 VDANFDNPDAPYE
+6714 VDANFDNPDAPYV
-6727 LTLKVDQTLTGAQG
+6727 LTLQVDQTLPGAQG

-6807 NGLIDVGDP
+6807 NGLIDAGDP
-6816 NTAQTNQATF
+6816 NTGQTNQATF
-6826 TIKVTEVNDAPVATD
+6826 TIKVTEVNDAPVATN

-6895 DDAGVTGPFWI
+6895 DDAGITGPFWI

-7186 VNGDSVTTIIDEDAG
+7186 VNGDSVTTIVDEDAG

-7340 SSVVANSGVALV
+7340 SAVVANSGVALV

-7413 LTPGNYTLKVEAVSE
+7413 LTPGNYTLKVEALSE
-7428 EADNNDIAISQ
+7428 EVDNNDIAISQ

-7478 GNDRLVGGSGDDT
+7478 GNDRLVGGAGDDT

>member
-1 MGIEV
+1 MDIEV
-6 SRQAAVVEVVSGEV
+6 SRQAAVVEAVSGDV
-20 IAVKSDGSARKIS
+20 VVVKPDGSARKVS
-33 AGDIIRENE
+33 VGDTIRANE
-42 IVITA
+42 IVITS
-47 NHAELV
+47 NGSEV
-53 LGSPNGVTEVASNC
+53 LLGVQNAAIPVGENC
-67 VGCVDQDL
+67 VGCVDNNV
-75 AWADAP
+75 AWAEVP

-89 LQQADAGDFDDDEFA
+89 SEQADAGTFTDDDLA
-104 AIQEAILGGA
+104 AIQDAILGGA

-140 YNYTETHPSTFFET
+140 YNYTQTQPTTFFET
-154 AGLAE
+154 TGLD
-159 QTVDED
+159 DEVTEEP

-181 SETLTEGSISGNTY
+181 SGVLTEGSISDNTY

-200 TTETIIA
+200 STETIIA
-207 GSLSLAPDS
+207 GSLALAPDS
-216 FIPEILSLASLLSEL
+216 FTPETLSLASLLSEL
-231 NSDITSSGQSVIF
+231 NSDITSSGQPVTF
-244 TYDATTNS
+244 TYDAVTNS
-252 IVGVQGTDEVLRI
+252 IVGVQGSDEVLRI
-265 DIDAVSVGNNIELS
+265 DIEAVSVGNNIELS
-279 LTTTISQPIDHVPSV
+279 LITTISQPIDHVPSV

-304 QINITFDI
+304 QIDIAFDI
-312 QGEDSAGNPLATP
+312 QGEDSAGNPLATFV
-325 INAQVAVVDGI
+325 NAQVSVFDGI
-336 DPSAESVNITN
+336 DPSVESVNITN

-352 AAIEGTFSNIGSD
+352 TAIEGAFSNIGSD
-365 NLQSVV
+365 NLQSAV

-376 LDQFDGL
+376 LEQFDGL

-439 TFTLPITITD
+439 TFALPITITD

-458 INIAITDGDSPVIN
+458 INIAITDGDSPVIT
-472 NVDSISVDEAG
+472 NVDSIDVDEAG
-483 IIGGSQEGTAPVAGS
+483 IVGGSQEGTAPVAGS

-512 HYELEPTEFNT
+512 HYELEPAEFNT
-523 GGTLV
+523 GGSLT
-528 SNGAVVL
+528 SSGEAVL
-535 LELVGETNGVRTYE
+535 LELIDETNGVRTYE

-564 KIDSPSLG
+564 KVDSPSLG
-572 NYEFNLYEELSHQG
+572 NYEFNLYEALSHQG
-586 AEDALLTFALPIYAV
+586 AEDALLTFVLPIYAV

-610 SGGSNTPEAAEI
+610 SGGSSTPEAAEI
-622 LVNVKDDVVELVDKV
+622 LINVTDDVVELVDKV

-642 PTLAGDTI
+642 PTLAGDTV

-671 DGVDYSLD
+671 NGVDYLLD
-679 QSLLPDAA
+679 QSLLPDAD

-713 DHTNSETIVKQFSF
+713 DHSSSETIVKQFSF

-751 IIDLIPPVTLSETNL
+751 IIGLIPPVTLSETNL
-766 NDGSAPS
+766 ADGSAPS

-798 PTEFNVGGALMS
+798 PTEFNVGGVLKS

-831 TDGSNTEVPVFTI
+831 TNGSGTEVPVFTI
-844 GFSTTTL
+844 GFLATTLGEYTFTLIEGLDHVDGLDNNDLSFDLPVYAVDSDGDDSLVSQLNVTIGDDVQIMQDGTLDIIEPNLVDGTITTNTIDVMPNQSADGATITQFTYDGQLRTLDQNDTGEQQFSFTEGELFITLEGEVRFEPNRDLDHSVSEDIVKSIVITSSDFDNDPVTSTVTLTITDGDNPTIDVIPSVILSETNLSDGSAPSGSSVSSTQTITFTNQSDDVVRFRIEPTEFNTNDALKSNGLAVELREDPIGSGDYIGFTTSATNVETTIFTLSFSSTTL
-851 GEYTFTLLEALDHVD
+851 GEYTFTLLEALDHQD
-866 GLDNNDLSFDLP
+866 ARGNNDLSFDLPVYAVDSDDDDSLMSPLNVTISDDVQIMQDGALNITEPTVADLTAVTPPTTAIFDAMPNQSADGATITQFTYDGQLRTLDQNDNGEQQFSFTEGELFITLQGDVRFEPNRNLDHTLSEDIVKSIVVTSSDSDNDVLTSTVTLTITDGDIPTIDNVPTVNLSETNLSDGSAPSGSAVSSTQTITFTNQSDDVTSFRIEPTEFNVGGALTSNGLAVELKADPTTSGGYIGYVTDGSNVETNVFTISFSDTNLGQYTFTLLEALDHADGLLNNNLNFDLPVYAVDSDGDDSLVSQLSVTIGDDVQIVQDGTLDITEPNLADGTVSTNTIDVMPEQSADGATITQFTYDGQVRTLDQNDNGEQQFSFTEGELFITLEGEMRFEPNRNLDHTLNEDIVKSIVVTSSDSDNDVLTSTVMLTITDGDIPTIDAVPSVTLSETNLSDGSAPSGSAVSQTETITFTNQSDDVTNFRIEPTEFNTGGTLKSNGFAVEIKEDSANLGTYIGFITNSSGTEVPVFTISFSATTLGEYTFTLIEALDHVDGLANNDLSFELP

-985 DHSVSEDIVKSIVVT
+985 DH
-1000 SSDFDNDSLTSTV
+1000 
-1013 TLTITDGDNPTIDV
+1013 
-1027 IPSVTLSE
+1027 
-1035 TNLSDGSAPSGSTVS
+1035 
-1050 STQTITFTNQSDDVV
+1050 
-1065 RFRIEPTEFNTN
+1065 
-1077 DDLKS
+1077 
-1082 NGLAVELREEPA
+1082 
-1094 GSGDY
+1094 
-1099 IGFTTSATN
+1099 
-1108 VETTV
+1108 
-1113 FTLSFSSTTLG
+1113 
-1124 EYTFTLLEALDHQDA
+1124 
-1139 RGNNDLSFDL
+1139 
-1149 PVYAVD
+1149 
-1155 SDGDDSLMSPL
+1155 
-1166 NVTIGDDVQIMQDG
+1166 
-1180 TLNITE
+1180 
-1186 PTVADL
+1186 
-1192 AAGTPTTAIFDV
+1192 TA
-1204 MPNQS
+1204 
-1209 ADGATVTQFTYDGQ
+1209 
-1223 LRTLDQNDNGEQ
+1223 
-1235 QFSFTEGELF
+1235 
-1245 ITLEGDVRF
+1245 
-1254 EPNRNL
+1254 
-1260 DHILSEDIVKS
+1260 
-1271 IVVTSSDSDNDAL
+1271 
-1284 TSTVTLT
+1284 
-1291 ITDGDIPTIDNVPT
+1291 
-1305 VSLSETSLSDGSSPS
+1305 
-1320 GSAVSSTQTIT
+1320 
-1331 YTTQSDDVTNFRI
+1331 
-1344 EPTEFNVGGGLTSNG
+1344 
-1359 LAVELKAD
+1359 
-1367 PTTPGGY
+1367 
-1374 IGYVT
+1374 
-1379 DGSNVETNVFTI
+1379 
-1391 SFSDTNL
+1391 
-1398 GQYTFTLLEALDHVD
+1398 
-1413 GLANNDLSFDL
+1413 
-1424 PVYAVDSDGDDSL
+1424 
-1437 VSQLNVTIGDDVQ
+1437 
-1450 IMQGGT
+1450 
-1456 LDIIEPNLADG
+1456 
-1467 TITTSTIDVMPNQS
+1467 
-1481 ADGAKI
+1481 
-1487 TQFTYDGQVRTLDQT
+1487 
-1502 DNGEQQFSFTE
+1502 
-1513 GELFI
+1513 
-1518 TLQGDVRFEPNRN
+1518 
-1531 LDHTLSEDIVKSI
+1531 
-1544 VVTSSDLDNDVLTS
+1544 
-1558 TVMLTITDGDIP
+1558 
-1570 TIDAVPS
+1570 
-1577 VTLSES
+1577 
-1583 NLADGSAPSGSTVS
+1583 
-1597 QTETITFTNQS
+1597 
-1608 DDVASFRI
+1608 
-1616 EPTEFNVGAALKS
+1616 
-1629 NGFAVEIKEDSANP
+1629 
-1643 GTYIGFITNGSG
+1643 
-1655 AENPVFTIA
+1655 
-1664 FSTSTLGEYT
+1664 
-1674 FTLLEALDHVDGLD
+1674 
-1688 KNDLSF
+1688 
-1694 DLPIYAVDTDGD
+1694 
-1706 DSLVSQLNV
+1706 
-1715 TIGDDVQIMKD
+1715 
-1726 GTLDITEPNL
+1726 
-1736 ADGTITTNTID
+1736 
-1747 VMPNQSADGAT
+1747 
-1758 ITQFTYDGVVNTL
+1758 
-1771 DQSISGEQQFSF
+1771 
-1783 TEGELFITLEGEVRF
+1783 
-1798 EPNRD
+1798 
-1803 LDHSVSEDIV
+1803 SEDIV

-1822 FDNDPVTSTI
+1822 FDNDPVTST
-1832 TLTITDGD
+1832 
-1840 NPTIDVIPSVTL
+1840 V
-1852 SEINLSD
+1852 
-1859 GSAPSGSAVSS
+1859 
-1870 TQTITFTNQSDDVVR
+1870 
-1885 FRIEPTEFNTNDD
+1885 
-1898 LKSNGLAVEL
+1898 
-1908 REDPAGSGD
+1908 
-1917 YIGFTTSATNVETQV
+1917 
-1932 FTLSFNAGSLG
+1932 
-1943 EYTFTL
+1943 
-1949 IEALD
+1949 
-1954 HQDARGNNDLS
+1954 
-1965 FDLPVYAVDSDG
+1965 
-1977 DDSLMSPL
+1977 
-1985 NVTIG
+1985 
-1990 DDVQIMQDST
+1990 
-2000 LDIVE
+2000 
-2005 PTVADLAAGTVT
+2005 
-2017 TNTIDVMPNQSAD
+2017 
-2030 GATITQFTYDGQ
+2030 
-2042 LRTLDPNDNG
+2042 
-2052 EQQFSFTEGE
+2052 
-2062 LFITLEGEVRFEP
+2062 
-2075 NRNLDH
+2075 
-2081 TLSEDIVKSI
+2081 
-2091 VVTSSDSDNDVLTS
+2091 
-2105 TVTLTITDG
+2105 
-2114 DIPTIDNV
+2114 
-2122 PTVTLSETNLSDGS
+2122 
-2136 MPSGSAVS
+2136 
-2144 STQTITYTTQSD
+2144 
-2156 DVTSFRIEPT
+2156 
-2166 EFNVGGGLTSNG
+2166 
-2178 LAVELKADPTTPG
+2178 
-2191 GYIGFVTDGSNVE
+2191 
-2204 TNVFTISFS
+2204 
-2213 DTNLGQYTFTL
+2213 
-2224 LEALDHVD
+2224 
-2232 GLANNDLSFDL
+2232 
-2243 PVYAVDSDGDDSLVS
+2243 
-2258 QLSVTIGDDV
+2258 
-2268 QIMQGGTLDITEPN
+2268 
-2282 LADGTITSN
+2282 
-2291 TIDVMPE
+2291 
-2298 QSADGATITQ
+2298 
-2308 FTYDGQVRTL
+2308 
-2318 DQSDNGEQQFSFTEG
+2318 
-2333 ELFITLQGDVRFEPN
+2333 
-2348 RNLDH
+2348 
-2353 TLSEDIVKSI
+2353 
-2363 VVTSSDLD
+2363 
-2371 NDVVTSTVTL
+2371 
-2381 TITDGDIPTI
+2381 
-2391 DAVPSV
+2391 
-2397 TLSEINLADGSA
+2397 
-2409 PSGSAVSQTETITFT
+2409 
-2424 NQSDDVASFR
+2424 
-2434 IEPTEFNVGG
+2434 
-2444 ALKSNGFA
+2444 
-2452 VEIKEDSA
+2452 
-2460 NPGTYIGFITN
+2460 
-2471 GSGTEVPVFTI
+2471 
-2482 AFSTSTLGEYTFT
+2482 
-2495 LLEAL
+2495 
-2500 DHTDGLDKN
+2500 
-2509 DLSFD
+2509 
-2514 LPVYAVD
+2514 
-2521 TDGDDS
+2521 
-2527 LVSQLNVTIGDDVQ
+2527 
-2541 IMQDGTLDI
+2541 
-2550 IEPNLADGTITTNTI
+2550 
-2565 DVMPNQSADGAT
+2565 
-2577 ITQFT
+2577 
-2582 YDGQLRT
+2582 
-2589 LDQNDTGEQ
+2589 
-2598 QFSFTEGELFI
+2598 
-2609 TLEGEVR
+2609 
-2616 FEPNRDL
+2616 
-2623 DHSVSEDIVK
+2623 
-2633 SIVVTSSDFDNDP
+2633 
-2646 VTSAITLTITDGDNP
+2646 TLTITDGDNP

-2676 TDGSSPSGSAVSS
+2676 TDGSSPSGSAVSQ
-2689 TQTITFTNQSD
+2689 TETITFTNQSD
-2700 DVVRFRIEPTEFNT
+2700 DVEKFRLEPSEFNT

-2723 SIEIREEPT
+2723 IIEIREEPT

-2741 TDISNAETTVFTLS
+2741 TDISNVETTVFTLD
-2755 FSNTTLGEYTF
+2755 FSSTTLGEYTF
-2766 TLLEAIDHSPVQG
+2766 TLLEAIDHTPVQG

-2794 DGDDSLMSPL
+2794 DGDDSLLSPL

-2834 PTTASVNVLDE
+2834 PTTATVNVLDE

-2865 LDQNDTGEQKFV
+2865 LDQNDAGEQKFV
-2877 VADGA
+2877 VVDGS

-2890 IRFEPSRNL
+2890 IRFESNRNL

-2982 EPTDFNVGGALK
+2982 EPTEFNVGGALT

-3016 TDGSNVETNVFTIS
+3016 TTAPNVETNVFTIS

-3049 VDGLVKNDLTFDLP
+3049 VDGLAKNDLSFDLP

-3116 VMPSQSADGAT
+3116 VMPSQSVDGAT
-3127 ITQFTYDGG
+3127 ITQFIYDNG
-3136 AAITLDQ
+3136 AVITLDQ

-3151 VFTEGSLF
+3151 VFAEGSLF

-3169 PNRNLNHTAS
+3169 PNRNLDHTLS

-3188 TSSDLDNDVLTST
+3188 TSSDLDNDVVTST

-3220 TLSETNLSDGS
+3220 TLSETNLADGS
-3231 APSGSAVSQTET
+3231 TPSGGAVSQTET

-3251 DVASF
+3251 DVTSF

-3261 EFNVGGALKSNGFSV
+3261 EFNVGGALKSNGFAV
-3276 EIKEDSANPG
+3276 EIKEDSANSG
-3286 TYIGF
+3286 IYTGF
-3291 IADGS
+3291 IINGS
-3296 NAEVPVFTIAFSTST
+3296 GAEIPVFTIAFSTST

-3442 NRDLDHSASE
+3442 NRDLDHSVSE

-3461 SSDFDNDPVT
+3461 SSDSDNDALT

-3487 AVPSVTLSETNLADG
+3487 AVPSVTLSETNLSDG
-3502 SASNAGAVS
+3502 SSPSGSAVS
-3511 STQTITFTN
+3511 QTETITFTN
-3520 QSDDVVRFRLEP
+3520 QSDDVASFRIEP

-3683 LDLNVNGEQEFVFT
+3683 LDSNVNGEQEFVFT

-3884 VDSDGDD
+3884 VDADGDD

-3957 VTLDPSISTEQVFTV
+3957 VTLDPSIATEQVFTV

-3989 SRDLDHSSGD
+3989 NRDLDHSSGD

-4025 DGIDPVIDVV
+4025 DGINPVINVV

-4047 GSTPTGSPVS
+4047 GSTPSGSAVS

-4094 QLKEDPS
+4094 QLKEDPA

-4148 NNDLTFRLPIYA
+4148 YNNLTFRLPIYA

-4172 VVVTIEDDIQ
+4172 VVVTIEDDLQ

-4191 TEPNSGTPTTTTVDV
+4191 TEPSSGTPTTTTVDV
-4206 MPIPSADGANIT
+4206 MPIPSADGATIT

-4232 NISGEQEF
+4232 SISGEQEF

-4432 TDGDI
+4432 ADGDI

-4496 ETALVQTDTGEQE
+4496 ETTLVQTDTGEQE
-4509 FVFTEGSLFINLE
+4509 FVFTEGSLFIK

-4642 DNYIGYVE
+4642 DHYIGYVE

-4660 ITFSSVVLGEYTFAL
+4660 ITFSSVVLGEYTFTL

-4680 HLPVQGNNDQI
+4680 HLPVQGNNEQI

-4705 SAVKPL
+4705 SVMKPL

-4769 ATLSSGSEGIKITEI
+4769 ATLSSGSEGIKIAEI
-4784 TGAANTTTYQGATD
+4784 TGAANTTTYQGVTD
-4798 PGGTPIFTLVLTD
+4798 PSGTPIFTLVLTD

-4853 YVLPIEVLDDA
+4853 YVLPIEVIDDA

-5028 GYGNSKVDMFANATD
+5028 GYNNSKVDMFANATD

-5056 ISNNGADIVFRTGN
+5056 ISNNGADIVFQRGN
-5070 NGPYSSGFDLN
+5070 ATDYSDALN
-5081 SGSQQVRVYEQTD
+5081 LQSGSRIIRVYEQTD
-5094 DGSGGVDTRELGRLR
+5094 DGNGGTQERQLGTLR
-5109 INSNGEVEFRA
+5109 INSNGEVEFKA

-5313 GSTDHTVNSNF
+5313 GTTEHTINSNF

-5331 ADIATWDDTSSTY
+5331 ADIATWDDSNSTY

-5379 QGDGMFELLDQNG
+5379 QGDGKFELLDQNG

-5400 VYIIASA
+5400 VYIIASS

-5442 ANGGAN
+5442 DNGGAN

-5466 DADPGTFSVSRIQIN
+5466 DADPGSFSVNRISIN

-5486 DPDYVGPLDN
+5486 DPDYLGPLAN

-5523 ISNVTEGAV
+5523 ISNVTEGSV

-5573 DFTFDVTGVVKD
+5573 DFTFNVTGVVKD

-5657 SGERR
+5657 SGERK

-5776 IDTSTTYNTVTNG
+5776 IDTSATYNTVTNG

-5870 TPEEDSSTDFTL
+5870 IPEEDSSTDFTL

-5896 DVTDPG
+5896 DATDPG
-5902 QGIVTATITG
+5902 QGIVTATITS

-6094 PEVLTAPDK
+6094 PEVMTAPDK
-6103 VAADIAIVPNS
+6103 VAADIAIVPDS
-6114 VIDAVEDT
+6114 VIDAVKDI

-6129 LNGILSLTGRDDSTD
+6129 LNGILSFTGRDDSTD

-6155 IDATTS
+6155 IDSNTS
-6161 FPISLSGASDVDF
+6161 FPISLSGTSDVDF

-6181 ETTVEQGV
+6181 ETTVEKGV
-6189 AVDSSGLLLNL
+6189 TVDSSGLLLNL

-6223 EKTLVTEVIIKV
+6223 EKTLVTEVVIKV

-6245 EVNVVGSLDD
+6245 DVTVVGSFDD

-6263 GQAGQDPV
+6263 GQSGQDPV

-6293 EGGQEAFTSIT
+6293 EGGQEEFTSIT

-6345 AIENYPTGNDINQ
+6345 AVTNYPTSNDINQ

-6378 PAGTATDSDTFSTSV
+6378 PAGTATDSDTFNTSV
-6393 SFEVVP
+6393 SFDVVP
-6399 VVDDVSVTG
+6399 VVDDVLVTG

-6535 HVVPVGDDVDTNPT
+6535 HVIPVGDDVDTNPI

-6576 GSGTYTENAPET
+6576 GSGTFTENAPET

-6611 SYDPATQLWTLDVP
+6611 SYDPATQLWILDVP

-6642 TGNVLGINGPLQIT
+6642 AGNALGITGPLQIT

-6687 QPIFVNVT
+6687 QPTFVNVT
-6695 NIETSED
+6695 NIETPED
-6702 ISVAIDNFSIYD
+6702 ISIAIDNFSIYD
-6714 VDANFDNPDAPYE
+6714 VDANFDNPDAPYI
-6727 LTLKVDQTLTGAQG
+6727 LTLQVDQTLPGAQG

-6751 TFVLQPDGSLVI
+6751 SFVLQPDGSLVI

-6784 PDQNYLNQSGLVTIN
+6784 PDQNYLNQNGLVTIN

-6807 NGLIDVGDP
+6807 NGLIDAGDP
-6816 NTAQTNQATF
+6816 NTVQTNQTTF
-6826 TIKVTEVNDAPVATD
+6826 TIKVTEVNDAPVATDVDLGSIAEEGQLVIVEGDLIAASSDLENHNLTVAGVTLTQGQGQLQRFENAGGADNATVTGPFWIFTAANDFNGDVKLGYSIIDDGTTNGAPDFLTDNAEISLVVTEVNDAPVATD

-6865 DLENHNLTVTGVTLT
+6865 DPENHNLTVTGVTLT
-6880 QGQGQLTRFENAGGA
+6880 YGQGQLTRFENAGGA
-6895 DDAGVTGPFWI
+6895 DNAAITGPFWL

-6920 YSIIDDGTTNGADD
+6920 YSITDDGTTNGVDD
-6934 FKTDS
+6934 FLTDS
-6939 AEISLVVTEVNDQ
+6939 AEISLIVTEVNDQ
-6952 PVASDI
+6952 PI
-6958 DLGTMLEEGQLV
+6958 
-6970 IKEEDLISATTDPEN
+6970 
-6985 DTITVN
+6985 
-6991 SLVLDQGQGQLQR
+6991 
-7004 FENVGG
+7004 
-7010 ADDATITGP
+7010 
-7019 YWVFTA
+7019 
-7025 ANEYNGDVKF
+7025 
-7035 TYTVEDDGTTNGT
+7035 
-7048 DDFLTDTGEIS
+7048 
-7059 VVVTEVN
+7059 
-7066 DQPVATDIDLGN
+7066 ATDIDLGN

-7130 MITGPYWIFTAAD
+7130 MISGPYWIFTAAD

-7152 YTVEDDGTTN
+7152 YTIEDDGTTN
-7162 GANDFLTDTA
+7162 SANDFLTDTA

-7186 VNGDSVTTIIDEDAG
+7186 VNGDSVTTIVDEDSG

-7209 SDPDYVDAFS
+7209 SDPDYVDTFS
-7219 NDLMTVTLTVD
+7219 DDLMTVTLTVD

-7288 GLEVIAKDSG
+7288 GLEVVAKDSG
-7298 NPSGIAIETAPVV
+7298 NPSGIAIETTPVV

-7325 SIDPAFNYVRNITTS
+7325 SVDTASNYVRNITAS
-7340 SSVVANSGVALV
+7340 QSVSASGIPLV
-7352 GIVAA
+7352 GIIAA

-7366 LKISDVPDGVDVTS
+7366 LHISDVPAGAQITS
-7380 DVGTVS
+7380 DVGSVTDLGGGVW
-7386 LVGDTWIATADAIDS
+7386 VATADAIDS
-7401 LRLVEQSSLGKP
+7401 LQAVGLSQ
-7413 LTPGNYTLKVEAVSE
+7413 TPGSYTLKVEAVSE
-7428 EADNNDIAISQ
+7428 ETDNNDTATSAS
-7439 NIDLNLNIVAN
+7439 IDLNLNIVSDAVDIN
-7450 PIDLDLSSETDDVQL
+7450 LASETDDIQL
-7465 LASNFDTNLTGGT
+7465 LASANATDLTAGS
-7478 GNDRLVGGSGDDT
+7478 GNDRLEGGAGDDT

-7505 GSDILTGGN
+7505 GSDILTGGD

-7553 NTSPDMSA
+7553 NTSPDMTA

-7575 ELTINP
+7575 ELTIKS

-7601 LSGTMPSDIL
+7601 LSSTMPSDIL

>member
-1 MGIEV
+1 MDIEV
-6 SRQAAVVEVVSGEV
+6 SRQVAVVEATSGDVVV
-20 IAVKSDGSARKIS
+20 VKPDGSARKVS
-33 AGDIIRENE
+33 VGDTIRENE

-47 NHAELV
+47 NKSELV
-53 LGSPNGVTEVASNC
+53 LGVQNDSIPVAENC
-67 VGCVDQDL
+67 VGCVDENA
-75 AWADAP
+75 AWVDAP

-89 LQQADAGDFDDDEFA
+89 LQQADAETFTEDDLA

-195 PQSIT
+195 PQSVT

-207 GSLSLAPDS
+207 GSLALTPDS
-216 FIPEILSLASLLSEL
+216 FIPETLSLASLLSEL

-304 QINITFDI
+304 QIDIAFDI
-312 QGEDSAGNPLATP
+312 QGEDTAGNPLATP
-325 INAQVAVVDGI
+325 VNAQVSVFDGI
-336 DPSAESVNITN
+336 DPSVESVNITN

-365 NLQSVV
+365 NLQSAV

-411 VLTISL
+411 VLSISL

-439 TFTLPITITD
+439 TFALPITITD

-458 INIAITDGDSPVIN
+458 INIAITDGDSPVII
-472 NVDSISVDEAG
+472 NVDSIDVDEAG
-483 IIGGSQEGTAPVAGS
+483 IVGGSQEGTAPVSGT

-523 GGTLV
+523 GGSLV
-528 SNGAVVL
+528 SNGEAVL
-535 LELVGETNGVRTYE
+535 LELIDETNGVRTYE

-572 NYEFNLYEELSHQG
+572 NYDFNLYEELSHQG

-679 QSLLPDAA
+679 QSLLPDAT
-687 QTFSFTEGVVTISL
+687 QIFSFTEGVVTISL

-713 DHTNSETIVKQFSF
+713 DHSSSETIVKQFSF
-727 LAEDGDGDTDTSTL
+727 LAEDGDGDTDSSTL

-798 PTEFNVGGALMS
+798 PTEFNVGGALKSNGFSVEIKEDSANPGTYIGFITNGSGAEIPVFTIAFSTSTLGEYTFTLLEALDHVDGLDKNDLSFDLPIYAVDTDGDDSLVSQLNVTIGDDVQIMQDGTLDITEPNLADGTITTNTIDVMPNQSADGATITQFTYDGVVNTLDQSISGEQQFSFTEGELFITLEGEVRFEPNRDLDHSVSEDIVKSIVVTSSDLDNDSLISSVTLTITDGDNPTIDVIPSVTLSETNLSDGSAPSGSAVSSTQTITFTNQSDDVVRFRIEPTEFNTNDDLKSNGLAVELREDPAGSGDYIGFTTSATNVETTVFTLSFNSVSLGEYTFTLIEALDHQDARGNNDLSFDLPVYAVDSDGDDSLMSPLNVIIGDDVQIMQDSTLDIVEPTVADLAAGTVTTSTIDVMPNQSADGATITQFTYDGQFRTLDQNDNGEQQFSFTEGELFITLQGDVRFEPNRNLDHTLNEDIVKSVVVTSSDSDNDVLTSTVTLTITDGDIPTIDNVPTVNLSETNLSDGSAPSGSAVSSTQTITYTTQSDDVTSFRIEPTEFNVGGALTSNGLAVELKADPTTPGGYIGFVTDGSNVETNVFTISFSDTNLGQYTFTLLEALDHADGLANNDLSFDLPVYAVDSDGDDSLVSQLSVTIGDDVQIMQSSTLDIVEPNLADGTVSTNTIDVMPEQSADGATITQFTYDGQVRTLDQTDNGEQQFSFTEGELFITLEGEVRFEPNRNLDHTASEDIVKSIVVTSSDSDNDVLTSTVTLTITDGDIPTIDAVPSVTLSETNLTDGSAPSGSAVSQTETITFTNQSDDVTSFRIEPTEFNVGGALKS

-831 TDGSNTEVPVFTI
+831 TNGSNTEVPVFTI
-844 GFSTTTL
+844 AFSTSTL

-866 GLDNNDLSFDLP
+866 GLDKNDLSFDLP
-878 VYAVDTDGDD
+878 IYAVDTDGDD

-976 VRFEPNRNL
+976 VRFEPNRDL

-1000 SSDFDNDSLTSTV
+1000 SSDFDNDPVTSTI

-1035 TNLSDGSAPSGSTVS
+1035 TNLSDGSAPSGSAVS

-1082 NGLAVELREEPA
+1082 NGLAVDLREDPA

-1139 RGNNDLSFDL
+1139 RGNNDLSFEL
-1149 PVYAVD
+1149 PVYVVD

-1166 NVTIGDDVQIMQDG
+1166 NVTIGDDVQIMQDS
-1180 TLNITE
+1180 TLDVVE
-1186 PTVADL
+1186 STVADL
-1192 AAGTPTTAIFDV
+1192 AAGTVTTNTIDV
-1204 MPNQS
+1204 MPDQS
-1209 ADGATVTQFTYDGQ
+1209 ADGATLTQFTYDGQ

-1245 ITLEGDVRF
+1245 ITLQGEVRF

-1260 DHILSEDIVKS
+1260 DHTLSEDIVKS
-1271 IVVTSSDSDNDAL
+1271 IVVTSSDSDNDVL

-1291 ITDGDIPTIDNVPT
+1291 ITDGDTPTIDNVPT
-1305 VSLSETSLSDGSSPS
+1305 VNLSETNLSDGSAPS

-1331 YTTQSDDVTNFRI
+1331 YTTQSDDVTSFRI
-1344 EPTEFNVGGGLTSNG
+1344 EPTEFNVGGALTSNG

-1374 IGYVT
+1374 IGFVT

-1413 GLANNDLSFDL
+1413 GLANNVLSFDL

-1456 LDIIEPNLADG
+1456 LDITEPNLADG
-1467 TITTSTIDVMPNQS
+1467 TITTNTIDVMPEQS
-1481 ADGAKI
+1481 ADGATI

-1502 DNGEQQFSFTE
+1502 DTGEQQFSFTE

-1518 TLQGDVRFEPNRN
+1518 TLEGEVRFEPNRN
-1531 LDHTLSEDIVKSI
+1531 LDHTASEDIVKSI

-1616 EPTEFNVGAALKS
+1616 EPTEFNVG
-1629 NGFAVEIKEDSANP
+1629 
-1643 GTYIGFITNGSG
+1643 
-1655 AENPVFTIA
+1655 
-1664 FSTSTLGEYT
+1664 
-1674 FTLLEALDHVDGLD
+1674 
-1688 KNDLSF
+1688 
-1694 DLPIYAVDTDGD
+1694 
-1706 DSLVSQLNV
+1706 
-1715 TIGDDVQIMKD
+1715 
-1726 GTLDITEPNL
+1726 
-1736 ADGTITTNTID
+1736 
-1747 VMPNQSADGAT
+1747 
-1758 ITQFTYDGVVNTL
+1758 
-1771 DQSISGEQQFSF
+1771 
-1783 TEGELFITLEGEVRF
+1783 
-1798 EPNRD
+1798 
-1803 LDHSVSEDIV
+1803 
-1813 KSIVVTSSD
+1813 
-1822 FDNDPVTSTI
+1822 
-1832 TLTITDGD
+1832 
-1840 NPTIDVIPSVTL
+1840 
-1852 SEINLSD
+1852 
-1859 GSAPSGSAVSS
+1859 
-1870 TQTITFTNQSDDVVR
+1870 
-1885 FRIEPTEFNTNDD
+1885 
-1898 LKSNGLAVEL
+1898 
-1908 REDPAGSGD
+1908 
-1917 YIGFTTSATNVETQV
+1917 
-1932 FTLSFNAGSLG
+1932 
-1943 EYTFTL
+1943 
-1949 IEALD
+1949 
-1954 HQDARGNNDLS
+1954 
-1965 FDLPVYAVDSDG
+1965 
-1977 DDSLMSPL
+1977 
-1985 NVTIG
+1985 
-1990 DDVQIMQDST
+1990 
-2000 LDIVE
+2000 
-2005 PTVADLAAGTVT
+2005 
-2017 TNTIDVMPNQSAD
+2017 
-2030 GATITQFTYDGQ
+2030 
-2042 LRTLDPNDNG
+2042 
-2052 EQQFSFTEGE
+2052 
-2062 LFITLEGEVRFEP
+2062 
-2075 NRNLDH
+2075 
-2081 TLSEDIVKSI
+2081 
-2091 VVTSSDSDNDVLTS
+2091 
-2105 TVTLTITDG
+2105 
-2114 DIPTIDNV
+2114 
-2122 PTVTLSETNLSDGS
+2122 
-2136 MPSGSAVS
+2136 
-2144 STQTITYTTQSD
+2144 
-2156 DVTSFRIEPT
+2156 
-2166 EFNVGGGLTSNG
+2166 
-2178 LAVELKADPTTPG
+2178 
-2191 GYIGFVTDGSNVE
+2191 
-2204 TNVFTISFS
+2204 
-2213 DTNLGQYTFTL
+2213 
-2224 LEALDHVD
+2224 
-2232 GLANNDLSFDL
+2232 
-2243 PVYAVDSDGDDSLVS
+2243 
-2258 QLSVTIGDDV
+2258 
-2268 QIMQGGTLDITEPN
+2268 
-2282 LADGTITSN
+2282 
-2291 TIDVMPE
+2291 
-2298 QSADGATITQ
+2298 
-2308 FTYDGQVRTL
+2308 
-2318 DQSDNGEQQFSFTEG
+2318 
-2333 ELFITLQGDVRFEPN
+2333 
-2348 RNLDH
+2348 
-2353 TLSEDIVKSI
+2353 
-2363 VVTSSDLD
+2363 
-2371 NDVVTSTVTL
+2371 
-2381 TITDGDIPTI
+2381 
-2391 DAVPSV
+2391 
-2397 TLSEINLADGSA
+2397 
-2409 PSGSAVSQTETITFT
+2409 
-2424 NQSDDVASFR
+2424 
-2434 IEPTEFNVGG
+2434 G

-2471 GSGTEVPVFTI
+2471 GPGTEVPVFTI

-2500 DHTDGLDKN
+2500 DHADGLDKN

-2676 TDGSSPSGSAVSS
+2676 TDGSSPSGSAVSQ
-2689 TQTITFTNQSD
+2689 TETITFTNQSD
-2700 DVVRFRIEPTEFNT
+2700 DVEKFRLEPSEFNT

-2723 SIEIREEPT
+2723 IIEIREEPT

-2741 TDISNAETTVFTLS
+2741 TDISNVETTVFTLD
-2755 FSNTTLGEYTF
+2755 FSSTTLGEYTF
-2766 TLLEAIDHSPVQG
+2766 TLLEAIDHTPVQG

-2935 PTIDTVP
+2935 PTIDTVL

-2982 EPTDFNVGGALK
+2982 EPTEFNVGGALT

-3006 TTPGGYIGFV
+3006 TTPGGYIGYV

-3049 VDGLVKNDLTFDLP
+3049 VDGLAKNDLSFDLP

-3127 ITQFTYDGG
+3127 ITQFIYDNG
-3136 AAITLDQ
+3136 AVITLDQ

-3151 VFTEGSLF
+3151 VFSEGSLF

-3169 PNRNLNHTAS
+3169 PNRNLDHTAS

-3188 TSSDLDNDVLTST
+3188 TSSDFDNDPVTAT

-3357 TIGDDVQIMQD
+3357 TIGDDAQIMEA

-3442 NRDLDHSASE
+3442 NRDLDHSVSE

-3502 SASNAGAVS
+3502 SVPSGSAVS
-3511 STQTITFTN
+3511 QTETITFTN

-3598 DARGNNDLSFN
+3598 DASGNNDLSFN

-3884 VDSDGDD
+3884 VDADGDD

-3931 AIIDVM
+3931 PIIDVM

-4025 DGIDPVIDVV
+4025 DGINPVINVV

-4047 GSTPTGSPVS
+4047 GSTPSGSAVS

-4094 QLKEDPS
+4094 QLKEDPA

-4148 NNDLTFRLPIYA
+4148 YNNLTFRLPIYA

-4191 TEPNSGTPTTTTVDV
+4191 TEPNSGTPTTATVDV

-4268 DIVKSIVFTSSDF
+4268 NIVKSIVFTSSDF
-4281 DNDIFSSKVTLTIV
+4281 DNDIFSSTVTLTIV

-4377 AFTTNGSGAE
+4377 AFTTNGSGVE
-4387 KIIFTLDFD
+4387 KVIFTLDFD

-4458 LNITEPTTGTP
+4458 LSITEPTTGTP

-4482 DGATITKFVYDNQA
+4482 DGATITKFTYGSQP
-4496 ETALVQTDTGEQE
+4496 EESLVQTDTGEQE

-4536 SGDIVKTIT
+4536 GGNIVKTIT

-4582 ANLIDGSSPGLPVS
+4582 ANLIDGSSPVLPVS

-4642 DNYIGYVE
+4642 DHYIGYVE

-4660 ITFSSVVLGEYTFAL
+4660 ITFSSVVLGEYTFTL

-4705 SAVKPL
+4705 SVMKPL

-4769 ATLSSGSEGIKITEI
+4769 ATLSSGSEGIKIAEI

-4900 DEGADGVVLYEL
+4900 DEGADGVVKYEL

-4977 DGADENAI
+4977 DGADENNI
-4985 DLNFSVVAEDFD
+4985 ELDFSVVAEDFD

-5002 AIDLKITVT
+5002 AIDLQITVT

-5043 VGADGAVLSRIEG
+5043 VGADDAALTRIEG
-5056 ISNNGADIVFRTGN
+5056 ITNNGADIVFRSGN

-5081 SGSQQVRVYEQTD
+5081 SGSQQVRVYEQTN
-5094 DGSGGVDTRELGRLR
+5094 GGADTRELGRLR

-5120 NGYLDHDGLDT
+5120 NGYLDHDGDDT

-5295 SSDETGG
+5295 SSDEAGG

-5356 LQLNAESQ
+5356 LQLNAVSQ
-5364 DNSNTETITYELEAV
+5364 DNSQTETITYELEAI
-5379 QGDGMFELLDQNG
+5379 QGDGKFELLDQNG

-5537 TTTVVPTITINGVD
+5537 TMTVVPTITINGVD

-5573 DFTFDVTGVVKD
+5573 DFTFNVTGVVKD

-5657 SGERR
+5657 SGERK

-5776 IDTSTTYNTVTNG
+5776 IDTSATYNTVTNG

-6103 VAADIAIVPNS
+6103 VAADIAIVPDS

-6161 FPISLSGASDVDF
+6161 FPISLSGTSDVDF

-6200 PPNYSGDFRLPM
+6200 PPNYSGDFRLPL

-6217 DLQSGD
+6217 DTLSGD

-6399 VVDDVSVTG
+6399 VVDEVSVTG

-6727 LTLKVDQTLTGAQG
+6727 LTLKVDQTLPGAQG

-6852 IVIVEG
+6852 IVIVED

-6895 DDAGVTGPFWI
+6895 DDAGITGPFWI

-6920 YSIIDDGTTNGADD
+6920 YSIIDDGTTNSADD

-7010 ADDATITGP
+7010 ADDAMITGP
-7019 YWVFTA
+7019 YWIFTA
-7025 ANEYNGDVKF
+7025 ADEYNGNVKF
-7035 TYTVEDDGTTNGT
+7035 TYTVEDDGTTNGA

-7059 VVVTEVN
+7059 VVVTDVN
-7066 DQPVATDIDLGN
+7066 DQPVATDIDLGT
-7078 ILEEGQLIIKEGDLI
+7078 ILEEGQLIIKEEDLI
-7093 TATSDPENDTI
+7093 GATSDPENDTI

-7115 GQLQR
+7115 GQLQH

-7130 MITGPYWIFTAAD
+7130 AITGPYWVFTAAN
-7143 EYNGNVKFT
+7143 EYNGDVKFT

-7186 VNGDSVTTIIDEDAG
+7186 VNGDSVTTVVDEDAG

-7209 SDPDYVDAFS
+7209 SDPDYVDTFS
-7219 NDLMTVTLTVD
+7219 DDLMTVTLTVD

-7242 TVMVNGNNTGSVI
+7242 TVMVNGNNTGSVT
-7255 LVGTLSDL
+7255 LVGALSDL

-7288 GLEVIAKDSG
+7288 GLEVVAKDSG

-7325 SIDPAFNYVRNITTS
+7325 SIDTASNYVRNITAS
-7340 SSVVANSGVALV
+7340 QSVSASGIPLV
-7352 GIVAA
+7352 GIIAA

-7366 LKISDVPDGVDVTS
+7366 LHISDVPAGAQITS
-7380 DVGTVS
+7380 DVGSVTDLGGGVW
-7386 LVGDTWIATADAIDS
+7386 VATADAIDS
-7401 LRLVEQSSLGKP
+7401 LQAVGLSQ
-7413 LTPGNYTLKVEAVSE
+7413 TPGSYTLKVEAVSE
-7428 EADNNDIAISQ
+7428 ETDNNDTATSTS
-7439 NIDLNLNIVAN
+7439 IDLNLNIVSDAVDIN
-7450 PIDLDLSSETDDVQL
+7450 LASETDDVQL
-7465 LASNFDTNLTGGT
+7465 LAGANATDLTAGS
-7478 GNDRLVGGSGDDT
+7478 GNDRLEGGAGDDT

-7505 GSDILTGGN
+7505 GSDILTGGD

-7553 NTSPDMSA
+7553 NTSPDMTA

-7575 ELTINP
+7575 ELTIKS

>member
-1 MGIEV
+1 MDIEV
-6 SRQAAVVEVVSGEV
+6 SRQVAVVEATSGDVVV
-20 IAVKSDGSARKIS
+20 VKPDGSARKIS
-33 AGDIIRENE
+33 VGDIIRENE

-47 NHAELV
+47 NKSDLV
-53 LGSPNGVTEVASNC
+53 LGVQNDSIPVGENC
-67 VGCVDQDL
+67 VGCVDETA
-75 AWADAP
+75 AWVDAP

-89 LQQADAGDFDDDEFA
+89 LQQTDAETFTEDDLT

-140 YNYTETHPSTFFET
+140 YNYTQTQPSTFFET
-154 AGLAE
+154 SGLAD
-159 QTVDED
+159 QTIDED
-165 REEFRSITRSS
+165 REEFRTITRSA

-181 SETLTEGSISGNTY
+181 SEELHEGSISGNTY
-195 PQSIT
+195 PQSLTII
-200 TTETIIA
+200 ETIVA
-207 GSLSLAPDS
+207 GSLALSPDS
-216 FIPEILSLASLLSEL
+216 FAPEALSLASLLNEL
-231 NSDITSSGQSVIF
+231 NSDITSSGQPVTF
-244 TYDATTNS
+244 TYDAATNS
-252 IVGVQGTDEVLRI
+252 IVGVLGSDEVLRI
-265 DIDAVSVGNNIELS
+265 DIEAISVGNNIELS
-279 LTTTISQPIDHVPSV
+279 LTTTVSQPIDHVPSI

-304 QINITFDI
+304 QIDIAFDV
-312 QGEDSAGNPLATP
+312 QGEDSAGNPIAAP
-325 INAQVAVVDGI
+325 ISAQVTVFDWE
-336 DPSAESVNITN
+336 DPSAESVTITN

-352 AAIEGTFSNIGSD
+352 AAIEGTFSIIGSD
-365 NLQSVV
+365 HLQSAV

-417 DTDGTYKFEQSNPI
+417 DTDGTYNFQQFKPI
-431 EQVGTDSL
+431 EEVSSDTLS
-439 TFTLPITITD
+439 FALPITVTD

-458 INIAITDGDSPVIN
+458 INIAITDGDSPVIT
-472 NVDSISVDEAG
+472 NVDSIDVDEAG
-483 IIGGSQEGTAPVAGS
+483 IVGGSQEGTAAVSGS

-512 HYELEPTEFNT
+512 HYELEPAEFNT
-523 GGTLV
+523 GGSLV
-528 SNGAVVL
+528 SNGEAVL
-535 LELVGETNGVRTYE
+535 LELIDETNGVRTYE
-549 GYVEVNGSRITVFDV
+549 GYVEVNSSRITVFDV
-564 KIDSPSLG
+564 KVDSPSLG
-572 NYEFNLYEELSHQG
+572 NYEFTLYEELSHQG

-622 LVNVKDDVVELVDKV
+622 LVNVTDDVVELVDKV

-679 QSLLPDAA
+679 QSLLPDAT

-713 DHTNSETIVKQFSF
+713 DHSSSETIVKQFSF
-727 LAEDGDGDTDTSTL
+727 LAEDGDGDTDISTL

-751 IIDLIPPVTLSETNL
+751 IIDLVPPVTLSETNL
-766 NDGSAPS
+766 ADGSSPS
-773 GSTVSATETITFTAG
+773 GSAVSATETITFTAG
-788 SDDVASFRIE
+788 SDDVAKFRIE
-798 PTEFNVGGALMS
+798 PTEFNVGGALKS

-831 TDGSNTEVPVFTI
+831 TDGSNAEITVFTI
-844 GFSTTTL
+844 SFSATTL
-851 GEYTFTLLEALDHVD
+851 GEYTFTLIEALDHVD
-866 GLDNNDLSFDLP
+866 GLANNDLSFELP

-903 IMQDGT
+903 VMQDGT
-909 LDIIEPNLADG
+909 LDIVEPNLADG

-937 ATITQFTYDGQLRTL
+937 ATITR
-952 DQNDTGEQQFS
+952 
-963 FTEGELFITLEGE
+963 
-976 VRFEPNRNL
+976 
-985 DHSVSEDIVKSIVVT
+985 
-1000 SSDFDNDSLTSTV
+1000 
-1013 TLTITDGDNPTIDV
+1013 
-1027 IPSVTLSE
+1027 
-1035 TNLSDGSAPSGSTVS
+1035 
-1050 STQTITFTNQSDDVV
+1050 
-1065 RFRIEPTEFNTN
+1065 
-1077 DDLKS
+1077 
-1082 NGLAVELREEPA
+1082 
-1094 GSGDY
+1094 
-1099 IGFTTSATN
+1099 
-1108 VETTV
+1108 
-1113 FTLSFSSTTLG
+1113 
-1124 EYTFTLLEALDHQDA
+1124 
-1139 RGNNDLSFDL
+1139 
-1149 PVYAVD
+1149 
-1155 SDGDDSLMSPL
+1155 
-1166 NVTIGDDVQIMQDG
+1166 
-1180 TLNITE
+1180 
-1186 PTVADL
+1186 
-1192 AAGTPTTAIFDV
+1192 
-1204 MPNQS
+1204 
-1209 ADGATVTQFTYDGQ
+1209 
-1223 LRTLDQNDNGEQ
+1223 
-1235 QFSFTEGELF
+1235 
-1245 ITLEGDVRF
+1245 
-1254 EPNRNL
+1254 
-1260 DHILSEDIVKS
+1260 
-1271 IVVTSSDSDNDAL
+1271 
-1284 TSTVTLT
+1284 
-1291 ITDGDIPTIDNVPT
+1291 
-1305 VSLSETSLSDGSSPS
+1305 
-1320 GSAVSSTQTIT
+1320 
-1331 YTTQSDDVTNFRI
+1331 
-1344 EPTEFNVGGGLTSNG
+1344 
-1359 LAVELKAD
+1359 
-1367 PTTPGGY
+1367 
-1374 IGYVT
+1374 
-1379 DGSNVETNVFTI
+1379 
-1391 SFSDTNL
+1391 
-1398 GQYTFTLLEALDHVD
+1398 
-1413 GLANNDLSFDL
+1413 
-1424 PVYAVDSDGDDSL
+1424 
-1437 VSQLNVTIGDDVQ
+1437 
-1450 IMQGGT
+1450 
-1456 LDIIEPNLADG
+1456 
-1467 TITTSTIDVMPNQS
+1467 
-1481 ADGAKI
+1481 
-1487 TQFTYDGQVRTLDQT
+1487 
-1502 DNGEQQFSFTE
+1502 
-1513 GELFI
+1513 
-1518 TLQGDVRFEPNRN
+1518 
-1531 LDHTLSEDIVKSI
+1531 
-1544 VVTSSDLDNDVLTS
+1544 
-1558 TVMLTITDGDIP
+1558 
-1570 TIDAVPS
+1570 
-1577 VTLSES
+1577 
-1583 NLADGSAPSGSTVS
+1583 
-1597 QTETITFTNQS
+1597 
-1608 DDVASFRI
+1608 
-1616 EPTEFNVGAALKS
+1616 
-1629 NGFAVEIKEDSANP
+1629 
-1643 GTYIGFITNGSG
+1643 
-1655 AENPVFTIA
+1655 
-1664 FSTSTLGEYT
+1664 
-1674 FTLLEALDHVDGLD
+1674 
-1688 KNDLSF
+1688 
-1694 DLPIYAVDTDGD
+1694 
-1706 DSLVSQLNV
+1706 
-1715 TIGDDVQIMKD
+1715 
-1726 GTLDITEPNL
+1726 
-1736 ADGTITTNTID
+1736 
-1747 VMPNQSADGAT
+1747 
-1758 ITQFTYDGVVNTL
+1758 FTYDGVVNTL

-1822 FDNDPVTSTI
+1822 FDNDSLTSTI

-1852 SEINLSD
+1852 SETNLSD

-1917 YIGFTTSATNVETQV
+1917 YIGFTTSATNVETTV
-1932 FTLSFNAGSLG
+1932 FTLSFSSTTLG

-1949 IEALD
+1949 LEALD
-1954 HQDARGNNDLS
+1954 HQDARGNNELS

-1990 DDVQIMQDST
+1990 DDVQIMQDGA

-2081 TLSEDIVKSI
+2081 TLGEDIVKSI

-2122 PTVTLSETNLSDGS
+2122 PTVNLSETNLSDGS
-2136 MPSGSAVS
+2136 APSGSAVS
-2144 STQTITYTTQSD
+2144 STQTITFTNQSD

-2224 LEALDHVD
+2224 LESLDHVD
-2232 GLANNDLSFDL
+2232 GLANNNLSFDL

-2258 QLSVTIGDDV
+2258 QLNVTIGDDV

-2282 LADGTITSN
+2282 LADGTITTN
-2291 TIDVMPE
+2291 TIDVMPN

-2318 DQSDNGEQQFSFTEG
+2318 DQTDNGEQQFSFTEG

-2353 TLSEDIVKSI
+2353 TASEDIVKSI
-2363 VVTSSDLD
+2363 VVTSSDSD
-2371 NDVVTSTVTL
+2371 NDVLTSTVTL
-2381 TITDGDIPTI
+2381 TITDGDNPTI

-2397 TLSEINLADGSA
+2397 TLSETNLADGSA

-2424 NQSDDVASFR
+2424 NQSDDVASFH

-2452 VEIKEDSA
+2452 VEIKEDFA
-2460 NPGTYIGFITN
+2460 NPGSYIGFITD
-2471 GSGTEVPVFTI
+2471 GSGAEVPVFTI

-2500 DHTDGLDKN
+2500 DHADGQTNN

-2550 IEPNLADGTITTNTI
+2550 TEPNLADGTITTNTI

-2582 YDGQLRT
+2582 YDGVVNT
-2589 LDQNDTGEQ
+2589 LDQSISGEQ
-2598 QFSFTEGELFI
+2598 QFSFTEGELYI

-2646 VTSAITLTITDGDNP
+2646 VTSTITLTITDGDNP

-2676 TDGSSPSGSAVSS
+2676 TDGSSPSGSAVSQ
-2689 TQTITFTNQSD
+2689 TETITFTNQSD
-2700 DVVRFRIEPTEFNT
+2700 DVEKFRLEPSEFNT

-2741 TDISNAETTVFTLS
+2741 TDISNVETTVFTLD
-2755 FSNTTLGEYTF
+2755 FSSTTLGEYTF
-2766 TLLEAIDHSPVQG
+2766 TLLEAIDHTPVQG

-2794 DGDDSLMSPL
+2794 DGDDSVMSPL

-2828 DLAAGT
+2828 GLAAGT
-2834 PTTASVNVLDE
+2834 PTTATVNVLDE

-2851 TITQFTYDGGAVLT
+2851 IITQFTYDGGAVLT
-2865 LDQNDTGEQKFV
+2865 LDQNDAGEQKFV
-2877 VADGA
+2877 VADGS
-2882 LYITLQGD
+2882 LYITLQGN
-2890 IRFEPSRNL
+2890 IRFEPNRNL

-2982 EPTDFNVGGALK
+2982 EPTEFNVGGALT
-2994 SNGLAVELKADP
+2994 SNGLVVELKADP
-3006 TTPGGYIGFV
+3006 TMPGGYIGFV
-3016 TDGSNVETNVFTIS
+3016 TTAPNVETNVFTIS

-3049 VDGLVKNDLTFDLP
+3049 VDGLAKNDLTFDLP

-3127 ITQFTYDGG
+3127 ITQFIYDNG
-3136 AAITLDQ
+3136 AVITLDQ

-3151 VFTEGSLF
+3151 VFAEGSLF

-3169 PNRNLNHTAS
+3169 PNRNLDHTAS

-3188 TSSDLDNDVLTST
+3188 TSSDLDNDVVTST

-3220 TLSETNLSDGS
+3220 TLSETHLADGS
-3231 APSGSAVSQTET
+3231 TPSSGAVSQTET
-3243 ITFTNQSD
+3243 IAFTNQSD
-3251 DVASF
+3251 DVTSF

-3261 EFNVGGALKSNGFSV
+3261 EFNVGGALKSNGFAV

-3291 IADGS
+3291 ITNGS
-3296 NAEVPVFTIAFSTST
+3296 SAEVPVFTVSFSATT

-3357 TIGDDVQIMQD
+3357 AIGDDVQIMQD

-3389 VMPNQSADGATI
+3389 VMPNQSADAATI

-3502 SASNAGAVS
+3502 SAPSGSAVS
-3511 STQTITFTN
+3511 QTETITFTN

-3546 AVELREEP
+3546 AVELREDP

-3569 VETTVF
+3569 AETIVF

-3598 DARGNNDLSFN
+3598 DARGSNDLSFN

-3649 ASVETSNTFDVMP
+3649 SSVETSNTFDVMP

-3670 VTSFVFDGKTAES
+3670 VTSFVFDGNTAES

-3757 LVPGITLS
+3757 LVPGISLS
-3765 EVDLADGSVPTGN
+3765 EVELADGSAPTGN

-3806 TSGALKSNGLDV
+3806 TSGSLKSNGLDV

-3871 QNNILSF
+3871 QNNTLSF
-3878 DVPVLA
+3878 DVPVLV
-3884 VDSDGDD
+3884 VDADGDD

-3902 DDVQGVQDGTLSITE
+3902 DDVQSVQNGTLSITE
-3917 PSLADLASGTPPTT
+3917 PSLADLTSGTPPTT
-3931 AIIDVM
+3931 VIIDVM

-3957 VTLDPSISTEQVFTV
+3957 VTLDPSISAEQVFTV

-4047 GSTPTGSPVS
+4047 GSTPSGSAVS

-4085 LLKSSGLVV
+4085 LLKSSGIVV

-4101 SAGDYIGYTDDG
+4101 STGDYIGYTDDG

-4232 NISGEQEF
+4232 NVSGEQEF

-4268 DIVKSIVFTSSDF
+4268 NIVKSIVFTSSDF

-4304 VPGVALSESLLADG
+4304 VPGVALSESFLADG

-4362 ELSLREDPAGSGDYI
+4362 ELSLREDPANSGDYV
-4377 AFTTNGSGAE
+4377 AFTTDGLGVE
-4387 KIIFTLDFD
+4387 KVIFTLDFD

-4437 SASKPLTVTITDDVQ
+4437 SASKSLTVTITDDVQ
-4452 LMQSGA
+4452 LMQSGV

-4469 TTTTFDVMPAQSA
+4469 TTAVFDVMPAQSA

-4522 GDVRFEPNRNLDHS
+4522 GDIRFEPNRNLDHS

-4558 TVTLTIADGAPPTI
+4558 TVTLTIADGAPPVI
-4572 DTVPTVALAE
+4572 DTVPMVALEE
-4582 ANLIDGSSPGLPVS
+4582 ANLVDGSSPGLPVS

-4607 DDVSHFRIDPAQFNT
+4607 DDVSHFRIDTAQFNT
-4622 SGDLKADGLVVQLKE
+4622 SGDLKTDGLVVQLKE

-4660 ITFSSVVLGEYTFAL
+4660 ITFSSVALGEYTFTL

-4680 HLPVQGNNDQI
+4680 HLPVQGNNDQV

-4705 SAVKPL
+4705 SAMKPL

-4739 ALAQA
+4739 TLAQA

-4798 PGGTPIFTLVLTD
+4798 PSGTPIFTLVLTD

-4853 YVLPIEVLDDA
+4853 YVLPIEVLDDV

-4878 DDLTGIGSDQS
+4878 DDLTGIGSDRS

-4900 DEGADGVVLYEL
+4900 DEGADGVVKYEL

-4917 VLTGLTS
+4917 VLAGLTS
-4924 DGESLEWL
+4924 DGESLEWQ

-4943 VAQTATSNEA
+4943 TAQTVTSNEA
-4953 VFEIIFDTSDNSY
+4953 VFKIVFDTSNNSY

-4977 DGADENAI
+4977 DGADENNI
-4985 DLNFSVVAEDFD
+4985 ELGFSVVAEDFD

-5002 AIDLKITVT
+5002 AIDLTITVT

-5028 GYGNSKVDMFANATD
+5028 GYNNSKVDMFANATD

-5056 ISNNGADIVFRTGN
+5056 ISSNGADIVFRTGN

-5081 SGSQQVRVYEQTD
+5081 SGSQQIRVYEQTN
-5094 DGSGGVDTRELGRLR
+5094 GGADTRELGRLR

-5196 QNGLPNAPA
+5196 QIDLPDAPA
-5205 QVALQVS
+5205 QVALQVN

-5244 GADYIELVPES
+5244 SVSAKYIELVPES
-5255 NGSIIFGSPELE
+5255 NGSIIFGPPQLE

-5273 PSEPRQTI
+5273 PNEPRQTI

-5295 SSDETGG
+5295 SSDEAGG

-5313 GSTDHTVNSNF
+5313 GTTEHTINSNF

-5344 QYQVNEDEDNVT
+5344 QYQVNEDEDDVT
-5356 LQLNAESQ
+5356 LQLNAVSQ
-5364 DNSNTETITYELEAV
+5364 DNSQTETITYELEAV
-5379 QGDGMFELLDQNG
+5379 QGDGKFELLDQNG
-5392 NVLTPVNG
+5392 TVLTPVNG

-5416 IDNFSGQIEFKAT
+5416 IDNFSGQIEFKVT

-5442 ANGGAN
+5442 TNGGTN
-5448 DKTTARSVEQS
+5448 DKTTARSVEQN
-5459 IVIDVTA
+5459 IIIDVTA
-5466 DADPGTFSVSRIQIN
+5466 DADPGKFSVSRIKIN

-5486 DPDYVGPLDN
+5486 DPDYIGPLDN

-5511 VDSDSSEELFVR
+5511 VDTDGSEELFVR

-5585 TANLSTGAQI
+5585 TANLSSGAQV

-5623 DWTTFTDGAT
+5623 DWTTFNEGGIT
-5633 NGVQT
+5633 GVQT
-5638 TIEESQN
+5638 TIQESQN
-5645 GDSFALLDFTVL
+5645 GDNFALLDFTVL

-5662 PDDPTDS
+5662 PDTGTT
-5669 PLTGDGSEAITVILS
+5669 PLADDGSESITVILS
-5684 GIPDGVILED
+5684 GIPDGVVLED

-5767 EIRVLVEPR
+5767 EIRVLVEPI
-5776 IDTSTTYNTVTNG
+5776 IDTSATYNTVTRGN
-5789 DEDTAINID
+5789 EDTAINID

-5805 YIDNDEHFTS
+5805 YIDDDEHFTS

-5834 TWVYDAAAGTLTIT
+5834 TWVYNAAAGTLTIT
-5848 PKSGQTAE
+5848 PKSGQTPE

-5870 TPEEDSSTDFTL
+5870 TPAQDSSTDFTL
-5882 STVVMIEERDHEYV
+5882 DTVVMIEERDHEYV
-5896 DVTDPG
+5896 DASNPG

-5912 TIDVRVRPVVEP
+5912 TINVVVRPVVEP

-5936 DGSGDLT
+5936 DGSVDLT

-6046 TPANDADDVAT
+6046 TPANDTDDVAG
-6057 DFNDIKMTIF
+6057 DFNNIKMTIH

-6077 NETSAQ
+6077 NETSVQ
-6083 VQRTGE
+6083 EQRTGE

-6094 PEVLTAPDK
+6094 PEVLVAPDK
-6103 VAADIAIVPNS
+6103 VAAGISIVQDS

-6129 LNGILSLTGRDDSTD
+6129 LNGILSFTGRDDSPD
-6144 QVTVIIDGTLV
+6144 QVTVIIDGILV

-6161 FPISLSGASDVDF
+6161 FPISLSGRSDVDF

-6181 ETTVEQGV
+6181 ETTVEQGTT
-6189 AVDSSGLLLNL
+6189 VDSSGLLLNL

-6255 AFNPVDTD
+6255 AFNPVDND

-6286 SDQVSGV
+6286 SDQVSGA
-6293 EGGQEAFTSIT
+6293 EGGQEEFTSIT

-6378 PAGTATDSDTFSTSV
+6378 PVGTATDSDTFSTSV

-6451 FTDVPDGFQ
+6451 FTGVPDGFL
-6460 MRADAGSTYTVKNN
+6460 MSADAASTYTVKNN
-6474 GNGEWSVQ
+6474 GGGEWSVQ

-6493 SEISILPPKNFSGT
+6493 SELSILPPKNFSGT

-6576 GSGTYTENAPET
+6576 GSGTFTENAPET

-6642 TGNVLGINGPLQIT
+6642 AGNALGINGPLQIT

-6687 QPIFVNVT
+6687 QPTFVNVT
-6695 NIETSED
+6695 NIETPED
-6702 ISVAIDNFSIYD
+6702 ISIAIDNFSIYD
-6714 VDANFDNPDAPYE
+6714 VDANFDNPDAPYV
-6727 LTLKVDQTLTGAQG
+6727 LTLQVDQTLPGAQG

-6784 PDQNYLNQSGLVTIN
+6784 PDQNYLNQTGLVTIN

-6807 NGLIDVGDP
+6807 NGLIDAGDP
-6816 NTAQTNQATF
+6816 NTAQTNQTTF

-6852 IVIVEG
+6852 IVIVES

-6880 QGQGQLTRFENAGGA
+6880 QGQGQLTRYENAGGA
-6895 DDAGVTGPFWI
+6895 DDAGITGPFWI
-6906 FIADND
+6906 FIAASD

-6920 YSIIDDGTTNGADD
+6920 YDIIDDGTTNGVDD
-6934 FKTDS
+6934 FLTDN

-6958 DLGTMLEEGQLV
+6958 DLGTMLEEGQLI

-7025 ANEYNGDVKF
+7025 ANEYSGDVKF
-7035 TYTVEDDGTTNGT
+7035 TYTVEDDGTTNGA

-7093 TATSDPENDTI
+7093 AATSDPENDTI

-7120 FENVGGADDA
+7120 FENIGGADDA

-7186 VNGDSVTTIIDEDAG
+7186 VNGDSVTTVVDEDAG

-7209 SDPDYVDAFS
+7209 SDPDYVDTFS
-7219 NDLMTVTLTVD
+7219 DDLMTVTLTVD

-7242 TVMVNGNNTGSVI
+7242 AVMVNGNNTGSVI

-7269 PTSPNGVY
+7269 PTSPSGVF

-7288 GLEVIAKDSG
+7288 GLEVVAKDSG
-7298 NPSGIAIETAPVV
+7298 NPSGIAIETTPVV
-7311 YNIAVTPVANAPTL
+7311 YDIAVTPVANAPSL

-7340 SSVVANSGVALV
+7340 SSVIANNGIALV

-7380 DVGTVS
+7380 DAGTVS
-7386 LVGDTWIATADAIDS
+7386 QVGDTWVASADAIDS
-7401 LRLVEQSSLGKP
+7401 LRLVEQPSVGKP

-7428 EADNNDIAISQ
+7428 ETDNNDIAISQ

-7450 PIDLDLSSETDDVQL
+7450 PRDIDVSSETDDAL
-7465 LASNFDTNLTGGT
+7465 LVASGFNTELTGGS

-7491 LVGGDGNDTLIGGG
+7491 LIGGDGNDTLIGGG

-7519 VWLNIEDGVEDTI
+7519 VWLNIEDGVADTI
-7532 TDFSLSEGDQ
+7532 TDFNLSEGDQ

-7553 NTSPDMSA
+7553 DATVNMTT
-7561 LLQQID
+7561 LLQHID
-7567 AKVEGDDI
+7567 AKVDGNDV

>member
-1 MGIEV
+1 MDIEV
-6 SRQAAVVEVVSGEV
+6 SRQVAVVEATSGDVVV
-20 IAVKSDGSARKIS
+20 VKPDGSARKVS
-33 AGDIIRENE
+33 VGDTIRENE

-47 NHAELV
+47 NKSELV
-53 LGSPNGVTEVASNC
+53 LGVQNDSIPVAENC
-67 VGCVDQDL
+67 VGCVDENA
-75 AWADAP
+75 AWVDAP

-89 LQQADAGDFDDDEFA
+89 LQQADAETFTEDDLA

-195 PQSIT
+195 PQSVT

-207 GSLSLAPDS
+207 GSLALAPNS
-216 FIPEILSLASLLSEL
+216 FIPETLSLASLLSEL

-279 LTTTISQPIDHVPSV
+279 LTTTISQPVDHVPSV

-304 QINITFDI
+304 QIDIAFDI
-312 QGEDSAGNPLATP
+312 QGEDTAGNPLATP
-325 INAQVAVVDGI
+325 VNAQVSVFDGI
-336 DPSAESVNITN
+336 DPSVESVNITN

-365 NLQSVV
+365 NLQSAV

-439 TFTLPITITD
+439 TFALPITITD

-458 INIAITDGDSPVIN
+458 INIAITDGDSPVII
-472 NVDSISVDEAG
+472 NVDSIDVDEAG
-483 IIGGSQEGTAPVAGS
+483 IVGGSQEGTAPVSGT

-523 GGTLV
+523 GGSLV
-528 SNGAVVL
+528 SNGEAVL
-535 LELVGETNGVRTYE
+535 LELIDETNGVRTYE

-572 NYEFNLYEELSHQG
+572 NYDFNLYEDLSHQG

-679 QSLLPDAA
+679 QSLLPDAT
-687 QTFSFTEGVVTISL
+687 QIFSFTEGVVTISL

-713 DHTNSETIVKQFSF
+713 DHSSSETIVKQFSF
-727 LAEDGDGDTDTSTL
+727 LAEDGDGDTDSSTL

-798 PTEFNVGGALMS
+798 PTEFNVGGALKS

-831 TDGSNTEVPVFTI
+831 TEGSNTEIPVFTI
-844 GFSTTTL
+844 SFSATTL

-866 GLDNNDLSFDLP
+866 GLDKNDLSFDLP
-878 VYAVDTDGDD
+878 IYAVDTDGDD

-909 LDIIEPNLADG
+909 LDITEPNLADG

-976 VRFEPNRNL
+976 VRFEPNRDL

-1000 SSDFDNDSLTSTV
+1000 SSDFDNDALTSTV

-1035 TNLSDGSAPSGSTVS
+1035 T
-1050 STQTITFTNQSDDVV
+1050 
-1065 RFRIEPTEFNTN
+1065 
-1077 DDLKS
+1077 
-1082 NGLAVELREEPA
+1082 
-1094 GSGDY
+1094 
-1099 IGFTTSATN
+1099 
-1108 VETTV
+1108 
-1113 FTLSFSSTTLG
+1113 
-1124 EYTFTLLEALDHQDA
+1124 
-1139 RGNNDLSFDL
+1139 
-1149 PVYAVD
+1149 
-1155 SDGDDSLMSPL
+1155 
-1166 NVTIGDDVQIMQDG
+1166 
-1180 TLNITE
+1180 
-1186 PTVADL
+1186 
-1192 AAGTPTTAIFDV
+1192 
-1204 MPNQS
+1204 
-1209 ADGATVTQFTYDGQ
+1209 
-1223 LRTLDQNDNGEQ
+1223 
-1235 QFSFTEGELF
+1235 
-1245 ITLEGDVRF
+1245 
-1254 EPNRNL
+1254 
-1260 DHILSEDIVKS
+1260 
-1271 IVVTSSDSDNDAL
+1271 
-1284 TSTVTLT
+1284 
-1291 ITDGDIPTIDNVPT
+1291 
-1305 VSLSETSLSDGSSPS
+1305 
-1320 GSAVSSTQTIT
+1320 
-1331 YTTQSDDVTNFRI
+1331 
-1344 EPTEFNVGGGLTSNG
+1344 
-1359 LAVELKAD
+1359 
-1367 PTTPGGY
+1367 
-1374 IGYVT
+1374 
-1379 DGSNVETNVFTI
+1379 
-1391 SFSDTNL
+1391 
-1398 GQYTFTLLEALDHVD
+1398 
-1413 GLANNDLSFDL
+1413 
-1424 PVYAVDSDGDDSL
+1424 
-1437 VSQLNVTIGDDVQ
+1437 
-1450 IMQGGT
+1450 
-1456 LDIIEPNLADG
+1456 
-1467 TITTSTIDVMPNQS
+1467 
-1481 ADGAKI
+1481 
-1487 TQFTYDGQVRTLDQT
+1487 
-1502 DNGEQQFSFTE
+1502 
-1513 GELFI
+1513 
-1518 TLQGDVRFEPNRN
+1518 
-1531 LDHTLSEDIVKSI
+1531 
-1544 VVTSSDLDNDVLTS
+1544 
-1558 TVMLTITDGDIP
+1558 
-1570 TIDAVPS
+1570 
-1577 VTLSES
+1577 
-1583 NLADGSAPSGSTVS
+1583 
-1597 QTETITFTNQS
+1597 
-1608 DDVASFRI
+1608 
-1616 EPTEFNVGAALKS
+1616 
-1629 NGFAVEIKEDSANP
+1629 
-1643 GTYIGFITNGSG
+1643 
-1655 AENPVFTIA
+1655 
-1664 FSTSTLGEYT
+1664 
-1674 FTLLEALDHVDGLD
+1674 
-1688 KNDLSF
+1688 
-1694 DLPIYAVDTDGD
+1694 
-1706 DSLVSQLNV
+1706 
-1715 TIGDDVQIMKD
+1715 
-1726 GTLDITEPNL
+1726 
-1736 ADGTITTNTID
+1736 
-1747 VMPNQSADGAT
+1747 
-1758 ITQFTYDGVVNTL
+1758 
-1771 DQSISGEQQFSF
+1771 
-1783 TEGELFITLEGEVRF
+1783 
-1798 EPNRD
+1798 
-1803 LDHSVSEDIV
+1803 
-1813 KSIVVTSSD
+1813 
-1822 FDNDPVTSTI
+1822 
-1832 TLTITDGD
+1832 
-1840 NPTIDVIPSVTL
+1840 
-1852 SEINLSD
+1852 NLSD

-1917 YIGFTTSATNVETQV
+1917 YIGFTTSATNVETTV
-1932 FTLSFNAGSLG
+1932 FTLSFSSTTLG

-1949 IEALD
+1949 LEALD

-1965 FDLPVYAVDSDG
+1965 FELPVYAVDSDG

-1990 DDVQIMQDST
+1990 DDVQIMQDGT

-2030 GATITQFTYDGQ
+2030 GATLTQFTYDGQ
-2042 LRTLDPNDNG
+2042 LRTLDQNDNG

-2075 NRNLDH
+2075 NRDLDH
-2081 TLSEDIVKSI
+2081 SLSEDIVKSI

-2122 PTVTLSETNLSDGS
+2122 PTVNLSETNLSDGS
-2136 MPSGSAVS
+2136 APSGSAVS

-2166 EFNVGGGLTSNG
+2166 EFNVGGALTSNG

-2232 GLANNDLSFDL
+2232 GLANNVLSFDL

-2258 QLSVTIGDDV
+2258 QLNVTIGDDV

-2282 LADGTITSN
+2282 LADGTITTN

-2318 DQSDNGEQQFSFTEG
+2318 DQTDTGEQQFSFTEG
-2333 ELFITLQGDVRFEPN
+2333 ELFITLEGEVRFEPN

-2353 TLSEDIVKSI
+2353 TASEDIVKSI
-2363 VVTSSDLD
+2363 VVTSSDSD
-2371 NDVVTSTVTL
+2371 NDVLTSIVTL

-2391 DAVPSV
+2391 DVMPNVS
-2397 TLSEINLADGSA
+2397 LSEINLADGSA

-2500 DHTDGLDKN
+2500 DHADGLDKN

-2598 QFSFTEGELFI
+2598 QFSFTEGKLYI

-2676 TDGSSPSGSAVSS
+2676 TDGSSPSGSAVSQ
-2689 TQTITFTNQSD
+2689 TETITFTNQSD
-2700 DVVRFRIEPTEFNT
+2700 DVEKFRLEPSEFNT

-2741 TDISNAETTVFTLS
+2741 TDISNVETTVFTLD
-2755 FSNTTLGEYTF
+2755 FSSTTLGEYTF
-2766 TLLEAIDHSPVQG
+2766 TLLEAIDHTPVQG

-2834 PTTASVNVLDE
+2834 PTTATVNVIDE

-2851 TITQFTYDGGAVLT
+2851 TITQFTYDGGAVFT

-2877 VADGA
+2877 VADGS

-2982 EPTDFNVGGALK
+2982 EPTEFNVGGALK

-3049 VDGLVKNDLTFDLP
+3049 VDGLAKNDLTFDLP

-3075 VSQLNVTIGDDVQ
+3075 VSQLKVTIGDDVQ
-3088 VMQNQALNIIEPTV
+3088 VMQNQSLNIIEPTV
-3102 ADLAAGTPT
+3102 SDLAAGTPT
-3111 TATVD
+3111 TAPVD

-3143 NDTGEQKF
+3143 NDIGEQKF

-3169 PNRNLNHTAS
+3169 PNRNLDHTAS

-3188 TSSDLDNDVLTST
+3188 TSSDLDNDVVTST

-3251 DVASF
+3251 DVTSF

-3261 EFNVGGALKSNGFSV
+3261 EFNVGGALKSNGFTV

-3291 IADGS
+3291 ITNGS
-3296 NAEVPVFTIAFSTST
+3296 NAEVPVFTISFSTTT

-3338 PVYAVDSDGDD
+3338 PVYAVDTDGDD

-3368 GTLDITEP
+3368 GTLDIIEP

-3442 NRDLDHSASE
+3442 NRDLDHSVSE

-3487 AVPSVTLSETNLADG
+3487 AVPIVTLSETNLADG
-3502 SASNAGAVS
+3502 SVPSAGAVS
-3511 STQTITFTN
+3511 STQTITFSN

-3546 AVELREEP
+3546 AVELREDP

-3575 TLDFNSGTL
+3575 MLDFNSGTL

-3609 LPVYAVDS
+3609 LPMYAVDS

-3765 EVDLADGSVPTGN
+3765 EVDLAEGSAPTGN

-3783 QTITYTAGSDDVS
+3783 QTITYTVGSDDVS

-3818 EIKEQPANS
+3818 EIKEQPVNS

-3843 VFTISFSTSNLGQY
+3843 VFTINFSTSNLGQY

-3884 VDSDGDD
+3884 VDADGDD

-3931 AIIDVM
+3931 PIIDVM

-4025 DGIDPVIDVV
+4025 DGIDPVINVV

-4047 GSTPTGSPVS
+4047 GSTPSGSAVS

-4113 MGNVTDVFTIS
+4113 MGNITDVFTIS

-4148 NNDLTFRLPIYA
+4148 YNDLTFRLPIYA

-4362 ELSLREDPAGSGDYI
+4362 SLSLREDPANSGDYI
-4377 AFTTNGSGAE
+4377 AFTTDGSGVE
-4387 KIIFTLDFD
+4387 KVIFTLDFD

-4452 LMQSGA
+4452 LMQSGV

-4469 TTTTFDVMPAQSA
+4469 TTAVFDVMPAQSA
-4482 DGATITKFVYDNQA
+4482 DGATITKFTYGSQP
-4496 ETALVQTDTGEQE
+4496 EESLVQTDTGEQE

-4607 DDVSHFRIDPAQFNT
+4607 DDVSHFRIEPAQFNT

-4660 ITFSSVVLGEYTFAL
+4660 ITFSSVVLGEYTFTL

-4717 DVPTITDTTVASTFV
+4717 DVPTITDTTGASTFV

-4739 ALAQA
+4739 TLAQA

-4769 ATLSSGSEGIKITEI
+4769 ATLSSGSEGIKIAEI
-4784 TGAANTTTYQGATD
+4784 TGAANTTTYQGVTD
-4798 PGGTPIFTLVLTD
+4798 PSGTPIFTLVLTD

-4853 YVLPIEVLDDA
+4853 YVLPIEVIDDA

-5056 ISNNGADIVFRTGN
+5056 ISNNGADIVFRSGN

-5081 SGSQQVRVYEQTD
+5081 SGSQQVRVYEQTN
-5094 DGSGGVDTRELGRLR
+5094 GGADTRELGRLR

-5120 NGYLDHDGLDT
+5120 NGYLDHDGDDT

-5313 GSTDHTVNSNF
+5313 GTTEHTINSNF

-5331 ADIATWDDTSSTY
+5331 ADIATWDDSNSTY

-5379 QGDGMFELLDQNG
+5379 QGDGKFELLDQNG

-5416 IDNFSGQIEFKAT
+5416 IDNFSGQIEFKAM

-5657 SGERR
+5657 SGERK

-5707 ETGPGGSPDLSKPIY
+5707 ETGPGGSPDLSQPIY

-5776 IDTSTTYNTVTNG
+5776 IDTSATYNSVTNG

-5896 DVTDPG
+5896 DATDPG

-6103 VAADIAIVPNS
+6103 VAADIAIVPDS

-6161 FPISLSGASDVDF
+6161 FPISLSGTSDVDF

-6549 DSVTGNE
+6549 DSVAGNE

-6576 GSGTYTENAPET
+6576 GSGTYAENAPET

-6727 LTLKVDQTLTGAQG
+6727 LTLKVDQTLPGAQG

-6958 DLGTMLEEGQLV
+6958 DLGTMLEEGQLI

-7035 TYTVEDDGTTNGT
+7035 TYTVEDDGTTNGA

-7143 EYNGNVKFT
+7143 EYNGSVKFT

-7230 YGTLNVSLPAVT
+7230 YGTLNVSLPAMT

-7413 LTPGNYTLKVEAVSE
+7413 LTPGNYTLKVEALSE
-7428 EADNNDIAISQ
+7428 EVDNNDIAISQ

>member
-47 NHAELV
+47 NQAELV

-89 LQQADAGDFDDDEFA
+89 LQQADAGDFDDEFA

-165 REEFRSITRSS
+165 REEFRTITRSS

-181 SETLTEGSISGNTY
+181 SEVLTEGSISSNTY

-207 GSLSLAPDS
+207 GSLALSPDS
-216 FIPEILSLASLLSEL
+216 FAPEALSLASLLTEL
-231 NSDITSSGQSVIF
+231 NSDITSSGQPVTF
-244 TYDATTNS
+244 TYDAATNS
-252 IVGVQGTDEVLRI
+252 IIGVQGTDEVLRI
-265 DIDAVSVGNNIELS
+265 DIDVVSVGNNAELS
-279 LTTTISQPIDHVPSV
+279 LTITISQPIDHVTSV

-312 QGEDSAGNPLATP
+312 QGEDTAGNPLATP
-325 INAQVAVVDGI
+325 INAQVTVVDGA
-336 DPSAESVNITN
+336 DPSAESVNISN
-347 VETSS
+347 VETSNVP
-352 AAIEGTFSNIGSD
+352 IEGTFSNIGSD
-365 NLQSVV
+365 NLQSAV

-376 LDQFDGL
+376 LDQFDGI

-417 DTDGTYKFEQSNPI
+417 DTDGTYKFEQFNPI

-439 TFTLPITITD
+439 TFALPITITD

-458 INIAITDGDSPVIN
+458 ISIAITDGDSPVIT
-472 NVDSISVDEAG
+472 NVDSIDVDEAG
-483 IIGGSQEGTAPVAGS
+483 IVGGSQEGTAPVSGT

-512 HYELEPTEFNT
+512 HYELEPAEFNT
-523 GGTLV
+523 GGSLV

-535 LELVGETNGVRTYE
+535 LELVDETNGVRTYE
-549 GYVEVNGSRITVFDV
+549 GYVEVNGTRITVFDV
-564 KIDSPSLG
+564 KVDSPSLG
-572 NYEFNLYEELSHQG
+572 NYEFTLYEELSHQG

-622 LVNVKDDVVELVDKV
+622 LVNVNDDVVELVDDV
-637 ESVTE
+637 VSVDE
-642 PTLAGDTI
+642 PTLAGDTV

-656 NFEGADGSTIQSFNY
+656 NFEGADGSAIQSFNY
-671 DGVDYSLD
+671 DGVDYPLD
-679 QSLLPDAA
+679 QNLLPDAN

-713 DHTNSETIVKQFSF
+713 DHSSSETIVKQFSF
-727 LAEDGDGDTDTSTL
+727 LAEDGDGDTDSSTL

-798 PTEFNVGGALMS
+798 PTEFNVGGAL
-810 NGFAVE
+810 
-816 IKEDSANPGT
+816 
-826 YIGFI
+826 
-831 TDGSNTEVPVFTI
+831 
-844 GFSTTTL
+844 
-851 GEYTFTLLEALDHVD
+851 
-866 GLDNNDLSFDLP
+866 
-878 VYAVDTDGDD
+878 
-888 SLVSQLNVTIGDDVQ
+888 
-903 IMQDGT
+903 
-909 LDIIEPNLADG
+909 
-920 TITTNTIDVMP
+920 
-931 NQSADG
+931 
-937 ATITQFTYDGQLRTL
+937 
-952 DQNDTGEQQFS
+952 
-963 FTEGELFITLEGE
+963 
-976 VRFEPNRNL
+976 
-985 DHSVSEDIVKSIVVT
+985 
-1000 SSDFDNDSLTSTV
+1000 
-1013 TLTITDGDNPTIDV
+1013 
-1027 IPSVTLSE
+1027 
-1035 TNLSDGSAPSGSTVS
+1035 
-1050 STQTITFTNQSDDVV
+1050 
-1065 RFRIEPTEFNTN
+1065 
-1077 DDLKS
+1077 
-1082 NGLAVELREEPA
+1082 
-1094 GSGDY
+1094 
-1099 IGFTTSATN
+1099 
-1108 VETTV
+1108 
-1113 FTLSFSSTTLG
+1113 
-1124 EYTFTLLEALDHQDA
+1124 
-1139 RGNNDLSFDL
+1139 
-1149 PVYAVD
+1149 
-1155 SDGDDSLMSPL
+1155 
-1166 NVTIGDDVQIMQDG
+1166 
-1180 TLNITE
+1180 
-1186 PTVADL
+1186 
-1192 AAGTPTTAIFDV
+1192 
-1204 MPNQS
+1204 
-1209 ADGATVTQFTYDGQ
+1209 
-1223 LRTLDQNDNGEQ
+1223 
-1235 QFSFTEGELF
+1235 
-1245 ITLEGDVRF
+1245 
-1254 EPNRNL
+1254 
-1260 DHILSEDIVKS
+1260 
-1271 IVVTSSDSDNDAL
+1271 
-1284 TSTVTLT
+1284 
-1291 ITDGDIPTIDNVPT
+1291 
-1305 VSLSETSLSDGSSPS
+1305 
-1320 GSAVSSTQTIT
+1320 
-1331 YTTQSDDVTNFRI
+1331 
-1344 EPTEFNVGGGLTSNG
+1344 
-1359 LAVELKAD
+1359 
-1367 PTTPGGY
+1367 
-1374 IGYVT
+1374 
-1379 DGSNVETNVFTI
+1379 
-1391 SFSDTNL
+1391 
-1398 GQYTFTLLEALDHVD
+1398 
-1413 GLANNDLSFDL
+1413 
-1424 PVYAVDSDGDDSL
+1424 
-1437 VSQLNVTIGDDVQ
+1437 
-1450 IMQGGT
+1450 
-1456 LDIIEPNLADG
+1456 
-1467 TITTSTIDVMPNQS
+1467 
-1481 ADGAKI
+1481 
-1487 TQFTYDGQVRTLDQT
+1487 
-1502 DNGEQQFSFTE
+1502 
-1513 GELFI
+1513 
-1518 TLQGDVRFEPNRN
+1518 
-1531 LDHTLSEDIVKSI
+1531 
-1544 VVTSSDLDNDVLTS
+1544 
-1558 TVMLTITDGDIP
+1558 
-1570 TIDAVPS
+1570 
-1577 VTLSES
+1577 
-1583 NLADGSAPSGSTVS
+1583 
-1597 QTETITFTNQS
+1597 
-1608 DDVASFRI
+1608 
-1616 EPTEFNVGAALKS
+1616 KS
-1629 NGFAVEIKEDSANP
+1629 NGFSVEIKEDSANP

-1655 AENPVFTIA
+1655 AEIPVFTIA

-1715 TIGDDVQIMKD
+1715 TIGDDVQIMQD

-1852 SEINLSD
+1852 SETNLSD

-1917 YIGFTTSATNVETQV
+1917 YIGFTTSATNVETTV
-1932 FTLSFNAGSLG
+1932 FTLSFSSTTLG

-1949 IEALD
+1949 LEALD

-1977 DDSLMSPL
+1977 DDSLISPL

-2005 PTVADLAAGTVT
+2005 PTVADLAAGIMT
-2017 TNTIDVMPNQSAD
+2017 TTTIDVMPSQSAD
-2030 GATITQFTYDGQ
+2030 GATVTQFTYDGQ
-2042 LRTLDPNDNG
+2042 LRTLDQNDNG

-2062 LFITLEGEVRFEP
+2062 LFITLQGEVRFEP

-2081 TLSEDIVKSI
+2081 KLNEDIVKSI

-2122 PTVTLSETNLSDGS
+2122 PTVNLSETNLSDGS
-2136 MPSGSAVS
+2136 APSGSAVS

-2166 EFNVGGGLTSNG
+2166 EFNVGGALTSNG

-2224 LEALDHVD
+2224 LEALDHAD

-2258 QLSVTIGDDV
+2258 QLNVTIGDDV
-2268 QIMQGGTLDITEPN
+2268 QIMQDGTLDIIEPN
-2282 LADGTITSN
+2282 LADGTITTS
-2291 TIDVMPE
+2291 TIDVMPN
-2298 QSADGATITQ
+2298 QSADGTTITQ

-2318 DQSDNGEQQFSFTEG
+2318 DQTDNGEQQFSFTEG
-2333 ELFITLQGDVRFEPN
+2333 ELFITLEGDVRFEPN

-2353 TLSEDIVKSI
+2353 TASEDIVKSI

-2371 NDVVTSTVTL
+2371 NDVLTSTVML

-2397 TLSEINLADGSA
+2397 TLSESNLADGSA
-2409 PSGSAVSQTETITFT
+2409 PSGSTVSQTETITFT

-2500 DHTDGLDKN
+2500 DHVDGLDKN

-2550 IEPNLADGTITTNTI
+2550 IEPNLVDGTITTNTI
-2565 DVMPNQSADGAT
+2565 DVMPEQSADGAT

-2676 TDGSSPSGSAVSS
+2676 TDGSSPSGSAVSQ
-2689 TQTITFTNQSD
+2689 TETITFTNQSD
-2700 DVVRFRIEPTEFNT
+2700 DVEKFRLEPSEFNT

-2723 SIEIREEPT
+2723 IIEIREEPT

-2741 TDISNAETTVFTLS
+2741 TDISNVETTVFTLD
-2755 FSNTTLGEYTF
+2755 FSSTTLGEYTF
-2766 TLLEAIDHSPVQG
+2766 TLLEAIDHTPVQG

-2834 PTTASVNVLDE
+2834 PMTASVNVLDE

-2851 TITQFTYDGGAVLT
+2851 TITQFTYDGGAALT

-2877 VADGA
+2877 VADGS

-2942 SVTLSET
+2942 SVTMAET

-2957 NASAV
+2957 SGSAV

-2982 EPTDFNVGGALK
+2982 EPTEFNVGGALT

-3016 TDGSNVETNVFTIS
+3016 TTAPNVETNVFTIS

-3049 VDGLVKNDLTFDLP
+3049 VDGLAKNDLTFDLP

-3261 EFNVGGALKSNGFSV
+3261 EFNVGGALKSNGFAV

-3291 IADGS
+3291 ITDGS
-3296 NAEVPVFTIAFSTST
+3296 NTEVPVFTIAFSTST

-3502 SASNAGAVS
+3502 SVPSGSVVS
-3511 STQTITFTN
+3511 QTETITFTN

-3884 VDSDGDD
+3884 VDADGDD
-3891 SAMSPMTVAIT
+3891 SVMSPMTVAIT

-3957 VTLDPSISTEQVFTV
+3957 VTLDPSIATEQVFTV

-3978 ITIEGEVRFEP
+3978 ITIEGEVRFES

-4025 DGIDPVIDVV
+4025 DGINPVINVV

-4047 GSTPTGSPVS
+4047 GSTPSGSAVS

-4113 MGNVTDVFTIS
+4113 MGNITDVFTIS

-4148 NNDLTFRLPIYA
+4148 YNDLTFRLPIYA

-4206 MPIPSADGANIT
+4206 MPIPSADGATIT

-4232 NISGEQEF
+4232 SISGEQEF

-4318 STPSVNPVS
+4318 STPSVTPVS

-4396 DTNPSQYTF
+4396 DKNPSQYTF

-4496 ETALVQTDTGEQE
+4496 ETVLVQTDTGEQE

-4536 SGDIVKTIT
+4536 GGDIVKTIT

-4558 TVTLTIADGAPPTI
+4558 AVTLTIADGAPPTI

-4642 DNYIGYVE
+4642 DHYIGYVE

-4660 ITFSSVVLGEYTFAL
+4660 ITFSSVVLGEYTFTL

-4705 SAVKPL
+4705 SVMKPL

-4769 ATLSSGSEGIKITEI
+4769 ATLSSGSEGIKIAEI
-4784 TGAANTTTYQGATD
+4784 TGAANTTTYQGVTD
-4798 PGGTPIFTLVLTD
+4798 PSGTPIFTLVLTD

-4817 TLLGPLNHATTP
+4817 TLIGPLNHATTP

-4853 YVLPIEVLDDA
+4853 YVLPIEVIDDA

-4900 DEGADGVVLYEL
+4900 DEGADGVVKYEL

-4977 DGADENAI
+4977 DGADENNI
-4985 DLNFSVVAEDFD
+4985 ELDFSVVAEDFD
-4997 QDQSN
+4997 QDKSN
-5002 AIDLKITVT
+5002 AIDLIITVT

-5028 GYGNSKVDMFANATD
+5028 GYNNSKVDMFANATD

-5056 ISNNGADIVFRTGN
+5056 ISNNGADIVFQRGN
-5070 NGPYSSGFDLN
+5070 ATDYSDALN
-5081 SGSQQVRVYEQTD
+5081 LQSGSRIIRVYEQTD
-5094 DGSGGVDTRELGRLR
+5094 DGNGGTQERQLGTLR
-5109 INSNGEVEFRA
+5109 INSNGEVEFKA
-5120 NGYLDHDGLDT
+5120 NGYLDHGGLDT

-5313 GSTDHTVNSNF
+5313 GTTEHTINSNF

-5331 ADIATWDDTSSTY
+5331 ADIAAWDDSNSTY

-5379 QGDGMFELLDQNG
+5379 QGDGKFELLDQNG

-5623 DWTTFTDGAT
+5623 AWSAITDGT
-5633 NGVQT
+5633 TSGVQT
-5638 TIEESQN
+5638 TIQESQN
-5645 GDSFALLDFTVL
+5645 GDTFAELDFTVL

-5662 PDDPTDS
+5662 PDTGTT
-5669 PLTGDGSEAITVILS
+5669 PLADDGSESITVILS
-5684 GIPDGVILED
+5684 GIPDGVVLED

-5732 SGIRIRPVDSSTE
+5732 SGIRIRPVNSSTE

-5767 EIRVLVEPR
+5767 EIRVLVEPI
-5776 IDTSTTYNTVTNG
+5776 IDTSATYSNVTNG
-5789 DEDTAINID
+5789 NEDTAINID

-5805 YIDNDEHFTS
+5805 YIDDDEHFTS
-5815 IVISDIPT
+5815 IVISMIPSDIA
-5823 DVESVVVNGDV
+5823 SVTVNGDV
-5834 TWVYDAAAGTLTIT
+5834 DWTYDSVANTLTIT
-5848 PKSGQTAE
+5848 PKSGQTPE
-5856 EFTQIALNNNFIQI
+5856 EFTQIALNNNFIQM
-5870 TPEEDSSTDFTL
+5870 TPAQDSSTDFTL
-5882 STVVMIEERDHEYV
+5882 DTVVMIEERDHEYV
-5896 DVTDPG
+5896 DINNTG
-5902 QGIVTATITG
+5902 QGIAMATVTG
-5912 TIDVRVRPVVEP
+5912 TINVVVRPVVEP
-5924 GDADN
+5924 EDANN
-5929 KIVVSNE
+5929 KLVVDE
-5936 DGSGDLT
+5936 VAGLTDLT
-5943 TITADANGV
+5943 TVVADALTGV
-5952 IKFTTNSD
+5952 LKFTTNSD
-5960 NQTTDTNGDEIWDGE
+5960 NTSVTDEFVI
-5975 YVVRYQ
+5975 RYE
-5981 ETDLSTVEEQVDE
+5981 ETDASSAIEEVDQL
-5994 VIVQLTNTDG
+5994 VIQLTNVDD
-6004 SALSDDILGQLLVTG
+6004 SALSDDVLNQLLVIG
-6019 ASYEGGGRWVVTNED
+6019 AAYEGNGRWVVTNED
-6034 AFSVSAPNGLDF
+6034 LFSISAPNGLAF
-6046 TPANDADDVAT
+6046 PPVSGTAGV
-6057 DFNDIKMTIF
+6057 FNDIKMTIF
-6067 TLVSDPGDAN
+6067 STVVDRGDGVEIESSPA
-6077 NETSAQ
+6077 
-6083 VQRTGE
+6083 VQREGE
-6089 VTLSY
+6089 VNLSF
-6094 PEVLTAPDK
+6094 PEVLVGGNE
-6103 VAADIAIVPNS
+6103 VAADITMTPDSVVDAI
-6114 VIDAVEDT
+6114 EDT

-6129 LNGILSLTGRDDSTD
+6129 LNSLITFSGEDASTD
-6144 QVTVIIDGTLV
+6144 QVTIIIDSSVTINPGGT
-6155 IDATTS
+6155 
-6161 FPISLSGASDVDF
+6161 FPISLAGSSEVDF
-6174 VNGKYVY
+6174 VNGKYVF
-6181 ETTVEQGV
+6181 ETTVDQGV
-6189 AVDSSGLLLNL
+6189 PTDFSGLLLNL
-6200 PPNYSGDFRLPM
+6200 PADYSGDFKLPL

-6217 DLQSGD
+6217 DLLSGD
-6223 EKTLVTEVIIKV
+6223 EKTLVTDVVIKV
-6235 APDAETDPTI
+6235 APDVEGNPDIDVT
-6245 EVNVVGSLDD
+6245 VVGSLDD
-6255 AFNPVDTD
+6255 SFNPVDTD

-6271 GYEDTYIQLDFNSTI
+6271 GYEDTYIQLDFSSTI
-6286 SDQVSGV
+6286 TDQVTGD
-6293 EGGQEAFTSIT
+6293 EGGREVFTSIT
-6304 LTLDDPSIGAF
+6304 LTLDDTSVGAF
-6315 YDNTGTS
+6315 YDGTGTS
-6322 LGTSVTFNQA
+6322 LGASVTFNEAQ
-6332 EIAAGALDNVLFR
+6332 INAGALDNVLFR
-6345 AIENYPTGNDINQ
+6345 AAPNYPTGNDVNQ
-6358 VQVNVSGTV
+6358 VQVNVSGTI
-6367 TDTATYNDPAS
+6367 TDTATYNETAS
-6378 PAGTATDSDTFSTSV
+6378 PVGSATDTDTFSTSV

-6421 EDQLI
+6421 EDQFI

-6714 VDANFDNPDAPYE
+6714 VDANFDNPDALYE

-6807 NGLIDVGDP
+6807 NGLIDAGDP
-6816 NTAQTNQATF
+6816 NTGQTNQATF
-6826 TIKVTEVNDAPVATD
+6826 TIKVTEVNDAPVATN

-6852 IVIVEG
+6852 TVIVEG

-6895 DDAGVTGPFWI
+6895 DDAGITGPFWI

-7478 GNDRLVGGSGDDT
+7478 GNDRLVGGSGNDT

>member
-6 SRQAAVVEVVSGEV
+6 SRQAAVVEAVSGEV

-47 NHAELV
+47 NQAELV

-67 VGCVDQDL
+67 VGCVNQDL

-159 QTVDED
+159 QTIDED

-200 TTETIIA
+200 TTETITA

-216 FIPEILSLASLLSEL
+216 FIPETLSLASLLSEL

-325 INAQVAVVDGI
+325 INAQVTVVDGI

-439 TFTLPITITD
+439 TFALPITITD
-449 FDQDVVTNT
+449 FDQDVITNT
-458 INIAITDGDSPVIN
+458 INIAITDGDSPVIT
-472 NVDSISVDEAG
+472 NVDSIDVDEAG
-483 IIGGSQEGTAPVAGS
+483 IVGGSQEGTAPVSGT

-523 GGTLV
+523 NGTLV
-528 SNGAVVL
+528 SNGEAVL
-535 LELVGETNGVRTYE
+535 LELIDETNGVRTYE

-622 LVNVKDDVVELVDKV
+622 LVNVNDDVVELVDNV
-637 ESVTE
+637 VSVDE
-642 PTLAGDTI
+642 PTLAGDTV

-656 NFEGADGSTIQSFNY
+656 NFEGADGSAIQSFNY

-679 QSLLPDAA
+679 QSLLPDAT

-713 DHTNSETIVKQFSF
+713 DHSSSETIVKQFSF
-727 LAEDGDGDTDTSTL
+727 LAEDGDGDTDSSTL

-773 GSTVSATETITFTAG
+773 GSKVSATETITFTAG

-798 PTEFNVGGALMS
+798 PTEFNVGGAL
-810 NGFAVE
+810 
-816 IKEDSANPGT
+816 
-826 YIGFI
+826 
-831 TDGSNTEVPVFTI
+831 
-844 GFSTTTL
+844 
-851 GEYTFTLLEALDHVD
+851 
-866 GLDNNDLSFDLP
+866 
-878 VYAVDTDGDD
+878 
-888 SLVSQLNVTIGDDVQ
+888 
-903 IMQDGT
+903 
-909 LDIIEPNLADG
+909 
-920 TITTNTIDVMP
+920 
-931 NQSADG
+931 
-937 ATITQFTYDGQLRTL
+937 
-952 DQNDTGEQQFS
+952 
-963 FTEGELFITLEGE
+963 
-976 VRFEPNRNL
+976 
-985 DHSVSEDIVKSIVVT
+985 
-1000 SSDFDNDSLTSTV
+1000 
-1013 TLTITDGDNPTIDV
+1013 
-1027 IPSVTLSE
+1027 
-1035 TNLSDGSAPSGSTVS
+1035 
-1050 STQTITFTNQSDDVV
+1050 
-1065 RFRIEPTEFNTN
+1065 
-1077 DDLKS
+1077 
-1082 NGLAVELREEPA
+1082 
-1094 GSGDY
+1094 
-1099 IGFTTSATN
+1099 
-1108 VETTV
+1108 
-1113 FTLSFSSTTLG
+1113 
-1124 EYTFTLLEALDHQDA
+1124 
-1139 RGNNDLSFDL
+1139 
-1149 PVYAVD
+1149 
-1155 SDGDDSLMSPL
+1155 
-1166 NVTIGDDVQIMQDG
+1166 
-1180 TLNITE
+1180 
-1186 PTVADL
+1186 
-1192 AAGTPTTAIFDV
+1192 
-1204 MPNQS
+1204 
-1209 ADGATVTQFTYDGQ
+1209 
-1223 LRTLDQNDNGEQ
+1223 
-1235 QFSFTEGELF
+1235 
-1245 ITLEGDVRF
+1245 
-1254 EPNRNL
+1254 
-1260 DHILSEDIVKS
+1260 
-1271 IVVTSSDSDNDAL
+1271 
-1284 TSTVTLT
+1284 
-1291 ITDGDIPTIDNVPT
+1291 
-1305 VSLSETSLSDGSSPS
+1305 
-1320 GSAVSSTQTIT
+1320 
-1331 YTTQSDDVTNFRI
+1331 
-1344 EPTEFNVGGGLTSNG
+1344 
-1359 LAVELKAD
+1359 
-1367 PTTPGGY
+1367 
-1374 IGYVT
+1374 
-1379 DGSNVETNVFTI
+1379 
-1391 SFSDTNL
+1391 
-1398 GQYTFTLLEALDHVD
+1398 
-1413 GLANNDLSFDL
+1413 
-1424 PVYAVDSDGDDSL
+1424 
-1437 VSQLNVTIGDDVQ
+1437 
-1450 IMQGGT
+1450 
-1456 LDIIEPNLADG
+1456 
-1467 TITTSTIDVMPNQS
+1467 
-1481 ADGAKI
+1481 
-1487 TQFTYDGQVRTLDQT
+1487 
-1502 DNGEQQFSFTE
+1502 
-1513 GELFI
+1513 
-1518 TLQGDVRFEPNRN
+1518 
-1531 LDHTLSEDIVKSI
+1531 
-1544 VVTSSDLDNDVLTS
+1544 
-1558 TVMLTITDGDIP
+1558 
-1570 TIDAVPS
+1570 
-1577 VTLSES
+1577 
-1583 NLADGSAPSGSTVS
+1583 
-1597 QTETITFTNQS
+1597 
-1608 DDVASFRI
+1608 
-1616 EPTEFNVGAALKS
+1616 KS

-1655 AENPVFTIA
+1655 AEIPVFTIA

-1715 TIGDDVQIMKD
+1715 TIGDDVQIMQD

-1758 ITQFTYDGVVNTL
+1758 ITQFTYDGQLRTL
-1771 DQSISGEQQFSF
+1771 DQNDTGEQQFSF

-1917 YIGFTTSATNVETQV
+1917 YIGFTTSATNVETTV
-1932 FTLSFNAGSLG
+1932 FTLSFSSTTLG

-1949 IEALD
+1949 LEALD

-1965 FDLPVYAVDSDG
+1965 FELPVYAVDSDG
-1977 DDSLMSPL
+1977 DDSIMSPL
-1985 NVTIG
+1985 SVTIG

-2030 GATITQFTYDGQ
+2030 GATLTQFTYDGQ
-2042 LRTLDPNDNG
+2042 LRTLDQNDNG

-2062 LFITLEGEVRFEP
+2062 LFITLQGEVRFEP

-2122 PTVTLSETNLSDGS
+2122 PTVSLSETSLSDGS
-2136 MPSGSAVS
+2136 SPSGSAVS

-2156 DVTSFRIEPT
+2156 DVTRFRIEPT
-2166 EFNVGGGLTSNG
+2166 EFNVGGALTSNG

-2224 LEALDHVD
+2224 LEALDHAD

-2243 PVYAVDSDGDDSLVS
+2243 PVYAVDSDSDDSLVS
-2258 QLSVTIGDDV
+2258 QLNVTIGDDV

-2282 LADGTITSN
+2282 LADGTITTN

-2460 NPGTYIGFITN
+2460 NPGTYIGFITD
-2471 GSGTEVPVFTI
+2471 GSGIEVPVFTI

-2500 DHTDGLDKN
+2500 DHADGLDKN

-2676 TDGSSPSGSAVSS
+2676 TDGSSPSGSAVSQ
-2689 TQTITFTNQSD
+2689 TETITFTNQSD
-2700 DVVRFRIEPTEFNT
+2700 DVEKFRLEPSEFNT

-2723 SIEIREEPT
+2723 IIEIREEPT

-2741 TDISNAETTVFTLS
+2741 TDISNVETTVFTLD
-2755 FSNTTLGEYTF
+2755 FSSTTLGEYTF
-2766 TLLEAIDHSPVQG
+2766 TLLEAIDHTPVQG

-3127 ITQFTYDGG
+3127 ITQFIYDNG
-3136 AAITLDQ
+3136 AVITLDQ

-3151 VFTEGSLF
+3151 VFAEGSLF

-3169 PNRNLNHTAS
+3169 PNRNLDHTLS

-3188 TSSDLDNDVLTST
+3188 TSSDLDNDVVTST

-3220 TLSETNLSDGS
+3220 TLSETNLADGS
-3231 APSGSAVSQTET
+3231 TPSSGAVSQTET

-3251 DVASF
+3251 DVTSF

-3261 EFNVGGALKSNGFSV
+3261 EFNVGGALKSNGFAV

-3291 IADGS
+3291 ITNGS
-3296 NAEVPVFTIAFSTST
+3296 NAEVPVFTISFSTTT

-3338 PVYAVDSDGDD
+3338 PVYAVDTDGDD

-3368 GTLDITEP
+3368 GTLDIIEP

-3442 NRDLDHSASE
+3442 NRDLDHSVSE

-3502 SASNAGAVS
+3502 SVPSAGAVS

-3554 QGSGQYIGFTTSSSN
+3554 QGSGKYIGFTTSSSN

-3827 GNYIGFVKDG
+3827 GNYIGFAKDG
-3837 SNVETN
+3837 SNAETN

-3884 VDSDGDD
+3884 VDADGDD

-3957 VTLDPSISTEQVFTV
+3957 VTLDPSIATEQVFTV

-3989 SRDLDHSSGD
+3989 NRDLDHSSGD

-4094 QLKEDPS
+4094 QLKEDPA

-4148 NNDLTFRLPIYA
+4148 YNDLTFRLPIYA

-4206 MPIPSADGANIT
+4206 MPIPSADGATIT

-4232 NISGEQEF
+4232 SISGEQEF

-4281 DNDIFSSKVTLTIV
+4281 DNDIFSSTVTLTIV

-4304 VPGVALSESLLADG
+4304 VPGVALSESLLSDG
-4318 STPSVNPVS
+4318 STPSVTPVS

-4362 ELSLREDPAGSGDYI
+4362 SLSLREDPVNSGDYI
-4377 AFTTNGSGAE
+4377 AFTTNGSGVE
-4387 KIIFTLDFD
+4387 KVIFTLDFD
-4396 DTNPSQYTF
+4396 DTNPSEYTF
-4405 TLLERLD
+4405 TLLERFD

-4496 ETALVQTDTGEQE
+4496 ETALVQTNTSEQE

-4536 SGDIVKTIT
+4536 GGDIVKTIT

-4582 ANLIDGSSPGLPVS
+4582 ANLVDGSSPVLPVS

-4607 DDVSHFRIDPAQFNT
+4607 DDVSYFRIDPAQFNT
-4622 SGDLKADGLVVQLKE
+4622 SGDLQADGLVVQLKE

-4660 ITFSSVVLGEYTFAL
+4660 ITFSSVVLGEYTFTL

-4717 DVPTITDTTVASTFV
+4717 DVPTITDTTGASTFV

-4739 ALAQA
+4739 TLAQA
-4744 TGSFVTTEGADQVE
+4744 TGSFITTEGADQVE

-4798 PGGTPIFTLVLTD
+4798 PSGTPIFTLVLTD

-4853 YVLPIEVLDDA
+4853 YVLPIEVIDDA

-4997 QDQSN
+4997 QDKSN
-5002 AIDLKITVT
+5002 AIDLQITVT

-5043 VGADGAVLSRIEG
+5043 VGADDAALTRIEG
-5056 ISNNGADIVFRTGN
+5056 ITNNGADIVFRSGN

-5081 SGSQQVRVYEQTD
+5081 SGSQQVRVYEQTN
-5094 DGSGGVDTRELGRLR
+5094 GGADTRELGRLR

-5120 NGYLDHDGLDT
+5120 NGYLDHDGDDT

-5331 ADIATWDDTSSTY
+5331 ADIATWDDSNSTY

-5379 QGDGMFELLDQNG
+5379 QGDGKFELLDQNG

-5585 TANLSTGAQI
+5585 TANLSTGAQV

-5657 SGERR
+5657 SGERK

-5767 EIRVLVEPR
+5767 EIRVLVEPI
-5776 IDTSTTYNTVTNG
+5776 IDTSATYNTVTRGN
-5789 DEDTAINID
+5789 EDTAINID

-5805 YIDNDEHFTS
+5805 YIDDDEHFTS

-5834 TWVYDAAAGTLTIT
+5834 TWVYNAAAGTLTIT
-5848 PKSGQTAE
+5848 PKSGQTPE

-5870 TPEEDSSTDFTL
+5870 TPAQDSSTDFTL
-5882 STVVMIEERDHEYV
+5882 DTVVMIEERDHEYV
-5896 DVTDPG
+5896 DAGNPG
-5902 QGIVTATITG
+5902 QGIVTATING
-5912 TIDVRVRPVVEP
+5912 SIDVQVRPVVEP

-6046 TPANDADDVAT
+6046 TPANDTDDVVG
-6057 DFNDIKMTIF
+6057 DFNNIKMTIH

-6077 NETSAQ
+6077 NETSVQ
-6083 VQRTGE
+6083 EQRTGE

-6103 VAADIAIVPNS
+6103 VAADIAIVPDS

-6727 LTLKVDQTLTGAQG
+6727 LTLKVDQTLPGAQG

-6773 LTNGAVTFKPD
+6773 LTHGAVTFKPD

-6958 DLGTMLEEGQLV
+6958 DLGTMLEEGQLI

-7035 TYTVEDDGTTNGT
+7035 TYTVEDDGTTNGA

-7143 EYNGNVKFT
+7143 EYNGSVKFT

-7209 SDPDYVDAFS
+7209 SDPDYVDTFS
-7219 NDLMTVTLTVD
+7219 DDLMTVTLTVD

-7242 TVMVNGNNTGSVI
+7242 TVVVNGNNTGSVI

>member
-6 SRQAAVVEVVSGEV
+6 SRQAAVVEAVSGEV

-47 NHAELV
+47 NQAELV
-53 LGSPNGVTEVASNC
+53 LGTPNGVTEVASNC

-181 SETLTEGSISGNTY
+181 SETLTEGSLSGNTY

-207 GSLSLAPDS
+207 GSLALAPDS
-216 FIPEILSLASLLSEL
+216 FVPETLSLVSLLSEL
-231 NSDITSSGQSVIF
+231 NSDITSSGQPVTF
-244 TYDATTNS
+244 TYDAATNS

-304 QINITFDI
+304 QIDIAFDI
-312 QGEDSAGNPLATP
+312 QGVDTAGNPLATFV
-325 INAQVAVVDGI
+325 NAQVSVFDGI
-336 DPSAESVNITN
+336 DPSVESVNITN

-352 AAIEGTFSNIGSD
+352 STIEGTFSNIGSD
-365 NLQSVV
+365 ILQSAV

-439 TFTLPITITD
+439 TFALPITITD

-458 INIAITDGDSPVIN
+458 INIVITDGDSPVII
-472 NVDSISVDEAG
+472 NVDSIDVDEAG
-483 IIGGSQEGTAPVAGS
+483 IVGGSQEGTAPVSGS

-512 HYELEPTEFNT
+512 HYELEPAEFNT
-523 GGTLV
+523 GGSLV
-528 SNGAVVL
+528 SNGEAVL
-535 LELVGETNGVRTYE
+535 LELIDETNGVRTYE

-572 NYEFNLYEELSHQG
+572 IYEFNLYEDLSHQG

-642 PTLAGDTI
+642 PTLAGDTV

-656 NFEGADGSTIQSFNY
+656 NFEGADGSTIQSFNF

-679 QSLLPDAA
+679 QSLLPDAD

-701 NGDFSFEVARDI
+701 NGNFSFEVARDI
-713 DHTNSETIVKQFSF
+713 DHTSSETIVKQFSF
-727 LAEDGDGDTDTSTL
+727 LAEDSDGDTDTSTL
-741 ELSITDGQDP
+741 KLSITDGQNP
-751 IIDLIPPVTLSETNL
+751 TIDLIPPVTLFETNL
-766 NDGSAPS
+766 ADGSAPS
-773 GSTVSATETITFTAG
+773 GSAVSATETITFTAG

-798 PTEFNVGGALMS
+798 PTEFNVGGALKS

-831 TDGSNTEVPVFTI
+831 TNGSGAEIPVFTI
-844 GFSTTTL
+844 AFSTSTL

-866 GLDNNDLSFDLP
+866 GLDKNDLSFDLP

-909 LDIIEPNLADG
+909 LD
-920 TITTNTIDVMP
+920 
-931 NQSADG
+931 
-937 ATITQFTYDGQLRTL
+937 
-952 DQNDTGEQQFS
+952 
-963 FTEGELFITLEGE
+963 
-976 VRFEPNRNL
+976 
-985 DHSVSEDIVKSIVVT
+985 
-1000 SSDFDNDSLTSTV
+1000 
-1013 TLTITDGDNPTIDV
+1013 V
-1027 IPSVTLSE
+1027 I
-1035 TNLSDGSAPSGSTVS
+1035 
-1050 STQTITFTNQSDDVV
+1050 
-1065 RFRIEPTEFNTN
+1065 
-1077 DDLKS
+1077 
-1082 NGLAVELREEPA
+1082 
-1094 GSGDY
+1094 
-1099 IGFTTSATN
+1099 
-1108 VETTV
+1108 
-1113 FTLSFSSTTLG
+1113 
-1124 EYTFTLLEALDHQDA
+1124 
-1139 RGNNDLSFDL
+1139 
-1149 PVYAVD
+1149 
-1155 SDGDDSLMSPL
+1155 
-1166 NVTIGDDVQIMQDG
+1166 
-1180 TLNITE
+1180 
-1186 PTVADL
+1186 
-1192 AAGTPTTAIFDV
+1192 
-1204 MPNQS
+1204 
-1209 ADGATVTQFTYDGQ
+1209 
-1223 LRTLDQNDNGEQ
+1223 
-1235 QFSFTEGELF
+1235 
-1245 ITLEGDVRF
+1245 
-1254 EPNRNL
+1254 
-1260 DHILSEDIVKS
+1260 
-1271 IVVTSSDSDNDAL
+1271 
-1284 TSTVTLT
+1284 
-1291 ITDGDIPTIDNVPT
+1291 
-1305 VSLSETSLSDGSSPS
+1305 
-1320 GSAVSSTQTIT
+1320 
-1331 YTTQSDDVTNFRI
+1331 
-1344 EPTEFNVGGGLTSNG
+1344 
-1359 LAVELKAD
+1359 
-1367 PTTPGGY
+1367 
-1374 IGYVT
+1374 
-1379 DGSNVETNVFTI
+1379 
-1391 SFSDTNL
+1391 
-1398 GQYTFTLLEALDHVD
+1398 
-1413 GLANNDLSFDL
+1413 
-1424 PVYAVDSDGDDSL
+1424 
-1437 VSQLNVTIGDDVQ
+1437 
-1450 IMQGGT
+1450 
-1456 LDIIEPNLADG
+1456 
-1467 TITTSTIDVMPNQS
+1467 
-1481 ADGAKI
+1481 
-1487 TQFTYDGQVRTLDQT
+1487 
-1502 DNGEQQFSFTE
+1502 
-1513 GELFI
+1513 
-1518 TLQGDVRFEPNRN
+1518 
-1531 LDHTLSEDIVKSI
+1531 
-1544 VVTSSDLDNDVLTS
+1544 
-1558 TVMLTITDGDIP
+1558 
-1570 TIDAVPS
+1570 
-1577 VTLSES
+1577 
-1583 NLADGSAPSGSTVS
+1583 
-1597 QTETITFTNQS
+1597 
-1608 DDVASFRI
+1608 
-1616 EPTEFNVGAALKS
+1616 
-1629 NGFAVEIKEDSANP
+1629 
-1643 GTYIGFITNGSG
+1643 
-1655 AENPVFTIA
+1655 
-1664 FSTSTLGEYT
+1664 
-1674 FTLLEALDHVDGLD
+1674 
-1688 KNDLSF
+1688 
-1694 DLPIYAVDTDGD
+1694 
-1706 DSLVSQLNV
+1706 
-1715 TIGDDVQIMKD
+1715 
-1726 GTLDITEPNL
+1726 EPNL

-1840 NPTIDVIPSVTL
+1840 NPTIDS
-1852 SEINLSD
+1852 
-1859 GSAPSGSAVSS
+1859 
-1870 TQTITFTNQSDDVVR
+1870 
-1885 FRIEPTEFNTNDD
+1885 
-1898 LKSNGLAVEL
+1898 
-1908 REDPAGSGD
+1908 
-1917 YIGFTTSATNVETQV
+1917 
-1932 FTLSFNAGSLG
+1932 
-1943 EYTFTL
+1943 
-1949 IEALD
+1949 
-1954 HQDARGNNDLS
+1954 
-1965 FDLPVYAVDSDG
+1965 
-1977 DDSLMSPL
+1977 
-1985 NVTIG
+1985 
-1990 DDVQIMQDST
+1990 
-2000 LDIVE
+2000 
-2005 PTVADLAAGTVT
+2005 
-2017 TNTIDVMPNQSAD
+2017 
-2030 GATITQFTYDGQ
+2030 
-2042 LRTLDPNDNG
+2042 
-2052 EQQFSFTEGE
+2052 
-2062 LFITLEGEVRFEP
+2062 
-2075 NRNLDH
+2075 
-2081 TLSEDIVKSI
+2081 
-2091 VVTSSDSDNDVLTS
+2091 
-2105 TVTLTITDG
+2105 
-2114 DIPTIDNV
+2114 
-2122 PTVTLSETNLSDGS
+2122 
-2136 MPSGSAVS
+2136 
-2144 STQTITYTTQSD
+2144 
-2156 DVTSFRIEPT
+2156 
-2166 EFNVGGGLTSNG
+2166 
-2178 LAVELKADPTTPG
+2178 
-2191 GYIGFVTDGSNVE
+2191 
-2204 TNVFTISFS
+2204 
-2213 DTNLGQYTFTL
+2213 
-2224 LEALDHVD
+2224 
-2232 GLANNDLSFDL
+2232 
-2243 PVYAVDSDGDDSLVS
+2243 
-2258 QLSVTIGDDV
+2258 
-2268 QIMQGGTLDITEPN
+2268 
-2282 LADGTITSN
+2282 
-2291 TIDVMPE
+2291 
-2298 QSADGATITQ
+2298 
-2308 FTYDGQVRTL
+2308 
-2318 DQSDNGEQQFSFTEG
+2318 
-2333 ELFITLQGDVRFEPN
+2333 
-2348 RNLDH
+2348 
-2353 TLSEDIVKSI
+2353 
-2363 VVTSSDLD
+2363 
-2371 NDVVTSTVTL
+2371 
-2381 TITDGDIPTI
+2381 
-2391 DAVPSV
+2391 VPSV
-2397 TLSEINLADGSA
+2397 SLKEANLVDGSL

-2424 NQSDDVASFR
+2424 NQSDDVEKFR
-2434 IEPTEFNVGG
+2434 LEP
-2444 ALKSNGFA
+2444 S
-2452 VEIKEDSA
+2452 
-2460 NPGTYIGFITN
+2460 
-2471 GSGTEVPVFTI
+2471 
-2482 AFSTSTLGEYTFT
+2482 
-2495 LLEAL
+2495 
-2500 DHTDGLDKN
+2500 
-2509 DLSFD
+2509 
-2514 LPVYAVD
+2514 
-2521 TDGDDS
+2521 
-2527 LVSQLNVTIGDDVQ
+2527 
-2541 IMQDGTLDI
+2541 
-2550 IEPNLADGTITTNTI
+2550 
-2565 DVMPNQSADGAT
+2565 
-2577 ITQFT
+2577 
-2582 YDGQLRT
+2582 
-2589 LDQNDTGEQ
+2589 
-2598 QFSFTEGELFI
+2598 
-2609 TLEGEVR
+2609 
-2616 FEPNRDL
+2616 
-2623 DHSVSEDIVK
+2623 
-2633 SIVVTSSDFDNDP
+2633 
-2646 VTSAITLTITDGDNP
+2646 
-2661 TIDSVPSVVLEEADL
+2661 
-2676 TDGSSPSGSAVSS
+2676 
-2689 TQTITFTNQSD
+2689 
-2700 DVVRFRIEPTEFNT
+2700 EFNT

-2723 SIEIREEPT
+2723 IIEIREEPT

-2741 TDISNAETTVFTLS
+2741 TDISNVETTVFTLD
-2755 FSNTTLGEYTF
+2755 FSSTTLGEYTF
-2766 TLLEAIDHSPVQG
+2766 TLLEAIDHTPIQG

-2794 DGDDSLMSPL
+2794 DGDDSVMSPL

-2834 PTTASVNVLDE
+2834 PTTPIVNVLDE

-2877 VADGA
+2877 VADGS

-2982 EPTDFNVGGALK
+2982 EPTEFNIGGALT

-3016 TDGSNVETNVFTIS
+3016 TTAPNVETNVFTIS

-3049 VDGLVKNDLTFDLP
+3049 VDGLAKNDLTFDLP

-3088 VMQNQALNIIEPTV
+3088 IMQGGTLDITEPNL
-3102 ADLAAGTPT
+3102 ADGTIT
-3111 TATVD
+3111 TNTID
-3116 VMPSQSADGAT
+3116 VMPEQSADGAT
-3127 ITQFTYDGG
+3127 ITQFTYDGQVR
-3136 AAITLDQ
+3136 TLDQ
-3143 NDTGEQKF
+3143 NDNGEQQF
-3151 VFTEGSLF
+3151 SFTEGELF

-3169 PNRNLNHTAS
+3169 PNRNLDHTLS

-3188 TSSDLDNDVLTST
+3188 TSSDLDNDVVTST

-3220 TLSETNLSDGS
+3220 TLSETNLADGS
-3231 APSGSAVSQTET
+3231 TPSGSAVSQTET

-3251 DVASF
+3251 DVTSF

-3261 EFNVGGALKSNGFSV
+3261 EFNVGGALKSNGFAV

-3291 IADGS
+3291 ITNGS
-3296 NAEVPVFTIAFSTST
+3296 STEVPVFTISFSATT
-3311 LGEYTFTLLEALDHA
+3311 LGEYTFTLLEALNHV

-3442 NRDLDHSASE
+3442 NRDLDHSVSE
-3452 DIVKSIVVT
+3452 GIVKSIVVT

-3471 STVTLT
+3471 STVILT

-3487 AVPSVTLSETNLADG
+3487 AVPSVTLSETNLTDG
-3502 SASNAGAVS
+3502 SAPSGGAVS
-3511 STQTITFTN
+3511 QTETITFTN

-3546 AVELREEP
+3546 VVELREDP
-3554 QGSGQYIGFTTSSSN
+3554 QGSGQYVGFTTSSSN

-3649 ASVETSNTFDVMP
+3649 TSVETSNTFDVMP

-3670 VTSFVFDGKTAES
+3670 VTSFVFDGNTAES

-3806 TSGALKSNGLDV
+3806 TLGSLKSNGLDV

-3884 VDSDGDD
+3884 VDADGDD

-3931 AIIDVM
+3931 PIIDVM

-4025 DGIDPVIDVV
+4025 DGIDPVINVV

-4074 RIATNEFNPGD
+4074 RIATNEFNPVD

-4268 DIVKSIVFTSSDF
+4268 NIVKSIVFTSSDF
-4281 DNDIFSSKVTLTIV
+4281 DNDIFSSTVTLTIV

-4351 NTNGALKSDGL
+4351 NTNGALKSNGL
-4362 ELSLREDPAGSGDYI
+4362 SLSLREDPVNSGDYI
-4377 AFTTNGSGAE
+4377 AFTTDGSGVE
-4387 KIIFTLDFD
+4387 KVIFTLDFD

-4437 SASKPLTVTITDDVQ
+4437 STSKPLTVTITDDVQ

-4469 TTTTFDVMPAQSA
+4469 TTAVFDVMPAQSA
-4482 DGATITKFVYDNQA
+4482 DGATITKFTYGSQP
-4496 ETALVQTDTGEQE
+4496 EESLIQTDTGEQE

-4536 SGDIVKTIT
+4536 GGNIVKTIT

-4596 QTETITFTAGS
+4596 QTETIAFTAGS
-4607 DDVSHFRIDPAQFNT
+4607 DDVSYFRIDTTQFNT
-4622 SGDLKADGLVVQLKE
+4622 SGDLKSDGLVVQLKE

-4660 ITFSSVVLGEYTFAL
+4660 ITFSSVVLGEYTFTL

-4705 SAVKPL
+4705 SAMKPL

-4739 ALAQA
+4739 TLAQA
-4744 TGSFVTTEGADQVE
+4744 TGSFVTTEGADQIE

-4798 PGGTPIFTLVLTD
+4798 PSGTPIFTLVLTD

-4839 DVVAVDGDGDDSNQ
+4839 DVVAIDGDGDDSNQ

-4864 PVMTAPTGETVVDE
+4864 PVMSAPTGETVVDE
-4878 DDLTGIGSDQS
+4878 DDLTGIGSDQT

-4900 DEGADGVVLYEL
+4900 DEGADGVVKYEL

-4917 VLTGLTS
+4917 VLAGLTS
-4924 DGESLEWL
+4924 DGESLEWQ

-4943 VAQTATSNEA
+4943 TAQTVTSNEA
-4953 VFEIIFDTSDNSY
+4953 VFEIVFDTSNNSY

-4977 DGADENAI
+4977 DGADENNI
-4985 DLNFSVVAEDFD
+4985 ELDFSVVAEDFD

-5028 GYGNSKVDMFANATD
+5028 GYNNSKVDMFANATD

-5081 SGSQQVRVYEQTD
+5081 SGSQQIRVYEQTN
-5094 DGSGGVDTRELGRLR
+5094 GGADTRELGRLR

-5153 ITITDRD
+5153 ISITDRD

-5182 ATGDEPTLENVQDN
+5182 ATGDEPTFENVQDN
-5196 QNGLPNAPA
+5196 QIDLPDAPA
-5205 QVALQVS
+5205 QVALQVN

-5244 GADYIELVPES
+5244 SVSAKYIELVPES

-5313 GSTDHTVNSNF
+5313 GTTEHTINSNF

-5331 ADIATWDDTSSTY
+5331 ADIATWDDSNSTY

-5379 QGDGMFELLDQNG
+5379 QGDGKFELLDQNG

-5486 DPDYVGPLDN
+5486 APDYVGPLDN

-5585 TANLSTGAQI
+5585 TANLSSGAQV

-5623 DWTTFTDGAT
+5623 DWTTFNEGGIT
-5633 NGVQT
+5633 GVQT
-5638 TIEESQN
+5638 TIQESQN
-5645 GDSFALLDFTVL
+5645 GDNFALLDFTVL

-5662 PDDPTDS
+5662 PDLAAVDQT
-5669 PLTGDGSEAITVILS
+5669 PLPDDGSESITVILS

-5776 IDTSTTYNTVTNG
+5776 IDTSATYNTVTNG

-5834 TWVYDAAAGTLTIT
+5834 IWVYDAAAGTLTIT

-5896 DVTDPG
+5896 DATDPG

-5912 TIDVRVRPVVEP
+5912 TINVVVRPVVEP

-5929 KIVVSNE
+5929 KIVVSNG

-5952 IKFTTNSD
+5952 IKFTTNTD

-6057 DFNDIKMTIF
+6057 DFNDVKMTIF

-6094 PEVLTAPDK
+6094 PEVLTASDK
-6103 VAADIAIVPNS
+6103 VAADIAIVPDS

-6155 IDATTS
+6155 IDSNTS
-6161 FPISLSGASDVDF
+6161 FPISLSGTSDVDF

-6189 AVDSSGLLLNL
+6189 TVDSSGLLLNL

-6245 EVNVVGSLDD
+6245 DVTVVGSFDD

-6263 GQAGQDPV
+6263 GQSGQDPV

-6293 EGGQEAFTSIT
+6293 EGGQEEFTSIT

-6727 LTLKVDQTLTGAQG
+6727 LTLKVDQTLPGAQG

-6807 NGLIDVGDP
+6807 NGLIDAGDP
-6816 NTAQTNQATF
+6816 NTGQTNQATF

-6852 IVIVEG
+6852 IVIVES

-6880 QGQGQLTRFENAGGA
+6880 QGQGQLTRYENAGGA
-6895 DDAGVTGPFWI
+6895 DDAAITGPFWI
-6906 FIADND
+6906 FIAAND

-6920 YSIIDDGTTNGADD
+6920 FDIIDDGTTNGMDD
-6934 FKTDS
+6934 FLTDN

-6958 DLGTMLEEGQLV
+6958 DLGTMLEEGQLI
-6970 IKEEDLISATTDPEN
+6970 IKAEDLIAATTDPEG
-6985 DTITVN
+6985 DAITVTG
-6991 SLVLDQGQGQLQR
+6991 VAIDQGQGQLQK

-7010 ADDATITGP
+7010 VDDNSINGP

-7025 ANEYNGDVKF
+7025 ADDYNGDVKF
-7035 TYTVEDDGTTNGT
+7035 TYTVEDDGTTNGAN
-7048 DDFLTDTGEIS
+7048 DFLTDTAEIS

-7093 TATSDPENDTI
+7093 AATSDPENDTI

-7130 MITGPYWIFTAAD
+7130 MISGPYWIFTAAD

-7186 VNGDSVTTIIDEDAG
+7186 VNGDSVTMVIDEDVG

-7209 SDPDYVDAFS
+7209 SDPDYVDTFS
-7219 NDLMTVTLTVD
+7219 DDLMTVTLTVD

-7288 GLEVIAKDSG
+7288 GLEVVAKDSG
-7298 NPSGIAIETAPVV
+7298 NPSGIAIETTPEL
-7311 YNIAVTPVANAPTL
+7311 YNIAVTPVANAPSL

-7340 SSVVANSGVALV
+7340 SSVIANNGIALV

-7366 LKISDVPDGVDVTS
+7366 LKISDVPDGVNVTS
-7380 DVGTVS
+7380 DVGMVS

-7401 LRLVEQSSLGKP
+7401 LRLVEQPLAGKP

-7428 EADNNDIAISQ
+7428 ETDNNDIAISQ

-7450 PIDLDLSSETDDVQL
+7450 PRDIDVSSETDDAL
-7465 LASNFDTNLTGGT
+7465 LVASGFNTELTGGT
-7478 GNDRLVGGSGDDT
+7478 GNDRLIGGAGDDT
-7491 LVGGDGNDTLIGGG
+7491 LIGGDGNDTLIGGD

-7519 VWLNIEDGVEDTI
+7519 VWFNIEDGVEDTI
-7532 TDFSLSEGDQ
+7532 TDFNLSEGDQ

-7553 NTSPDMSA
+7553 DATVNMTT
-7561 LLQQID
+7561 LLQHID
-7567 AKVEGDDI
+7567 AKVDGNDV

-7601 LSGTMPSDIL
+7601 LSSTMPSDIL

>member
-6 SRQAAVVEVVSGEV
+6 SRQAAVVEAVSGEV
-20 IAVKSDGSARKIS
+20 IVVKSDGSARKIS

-47 NHAELV
+47 NQAELV
-53 LGSPNGVTEVASNC
+53 LGTPNGVTEVGSNC
-67 VGCVDQDL
+67 IGCVDQDL

-125 GGGLGSANAGFVTID
+125 GGGQGSANAGFVTID

-165 REEFRSITRSS
+165 REEFRTITRSS

-181 SETLTEGSISGNTY
+181 SEVLTEGSISSNTY

-207 GSLSLAPDS
+207 GSLALSPDS
-216 FIPEILSLASLLSEL
+216 FAPEALSLASLLTEL
-231 NSDITSSGQSVIF
+231 NSDITSSGQPVTF
-244 TYDATTNS
+244 TYDAATNS
-252 IVGVQGTDEVLRI
+252 IIGVQGTDEVLRI
-265 DIDAVSVGNNIELS
+265 DIDVVSVGNNAELS
-279 LTTTISQPIDHVPSV
+279 LTTTISQPIDHVTSV

-312 QGEDSAGNPLATP
+312 QGEDTAGNPLATP
-325 INAQVAVVDGI
+325 INAQVAVVDGV

-347 VETSS
+347 VETSNVP
-352 AAIEGTFSNIGSD
+352 IEGTFSNIGSD
-365 NLQSVV
+365 NLQSAV

-439 TFTLPITITD
+439 TFALPITITD

-458 INIAITDGDSPVIN
+458 INIAITDGDSPVIT
-472 NVDSISVDEAG
+472 NVDSIDVDEAG
-483 IIGGSQEGTAPVAGS
+483 IVGGSQEGTAPVSGT

-512 HYELEPTEFNT
+512 HYELEPAEFNT
-523 GGTLV
+523 GGSLV
-528 SNGAVVL
+528 SNGEAVL
-535 LELVGETNGVRTYE
+535 LELIDETNGVRTYE
-549 GYVEVNGSRITVFDV
+549 GYVEVNGSRITIFDV

-586 AEDALLTFALPIYAV
+586 AEDTLLTFALPIYAV

-679 QSLLPDAA
+679 QSLLPDAT

-713 DHTNSETIVKQFSF
+713 DHSSSETIVKQFSF

-773 GSTVSATETITFTAG
+773 GSRVSATETIAFTAG
-788 SDDVASFRIE
+788 
-798 PTEFNVGGALMS
+798 
-810 NGFAVE
+810 
-816 IKEDSANPGT
+816 
-826 YIGFI
+826 
-831 TDGSNTEVPVFTI
+831 
-844 GFSTTTL
+844 
-851 GEYTFTLLEALDHVD
+851 
-866 GLDNNDLSFDLP
+866 
-878 VYAVDTDGDD
+878 
-888 SLVSQLNVTIGDDVQ
+888 
-903 IMQDGT
+903 
-909 LDIIEPNLADG
+909 
-920 TITTNTIDVMP
+920 
-931 NQSADG
+931 
-937 ATITQFTYDGQLRTL
+937 
-952 DQNDTGEQQFS
+952 
-963 FTEGELFITLEGE
+963 
-976 VRFEPNRNL
+976 
-985 DHSVSEDIVKSIVVT
+985 
-1000 SSDFDNDSLTSTV
+1000 
-1013 TLTITDGDNPTIDV
+1013 
-1027 IPSVTLSE
+1027 
-1035 TNLSDGSAPSGSTVS
+1035 
-1050 STQTITFTNQSDDVV
+1050 
-1065 RFRIEPTEFNTN
+1065 
-1077 DDLKS
+1077 
-1082 NGLAVELREEPA
+1082 
-1094 GSGDY
+1094 
-1099 IGFTTSATN
+1099 
-1108 VETTV
+1108 
-1113 FTLSFSSTTLG
+1113 
-1124 EYTFTLLEALDHQDA
+1124 
-1139 RGNNDLSFDL
+1139 
-1149 PVYAVD
+1149 
-1155 SDGDDSLMSPL
+1155 
-1166 NVTIGDDVQIMQDG
+1166 
-1180 TLNITE
+1180 
-1186 PTVADL
+1186 
-1192 AAGTPTTAIFDV
+1192 
-1204 MPNQS
+1204 
-1209 ADGATVTQFTYDGQ
+1209 
-1223 LRTLDQNDNGEQ
+1223 
-1235 QFSFTEGELF
+1235 
-1245 ITLEGDVRF
+1245 
-1254 EPNRNL
+1254 
-1260 DHILSEDIVKS
+1260 
-1271 IVVTSSDSDNDAL
+1271 
-1284 TSTVTLT
+1284 
-1291 ITDGDIPTIDNVPT
+1291 
-1305 VSLSETSLSDGSSPS
+1305 
-1320 GSAVSSTQTIT
+1320 
-1331 YTTQSDDVTNFRI
+1331 
-1344 EPTEFNVGGGLTSNG
+1344 
-1359 LAVELKAD
+1359 
-1367 PTTPGGY
+1367 
-1374 IGYVT
+1374 
-1379 DGSNVETNVFTI
+1379 
-1391 SFSDTNL
+1391 
-1398 GQYTFTLLEALDHVD
+1398 
-1413 GLANNDLSFDL
+1413 
-1424 PVYAVDSDGDDSL
+1424 
-1437 VSQLNVTIGDDVQ
+1437 
-1450 IMQGGT
+1450 
-1456 LDIIEPNLADG
+1456 
-1467 TITTSTIDVMPNQS
+1467 
-1481 ADGAKI
+1481 
-1487 TQFTYDGQVRTLDQT
+1487 
-1502 DNGEQQFSFTE
+1502 
-1513 GELFI
+1513 
-1518 TLQGDVRFEPNRN
+1518 
-1531 LDHTLSEDIVKSI
+1531 
-1544 VVTSSDLDNDVLTS
+1544 
-1558 TVMLTITDGDIP
+1558 
-1570 TIDAVPS
+1570 
-1577 VTLSES
+1577 
-1583 NLADGSAPSGSTVS
+1583 
-1597 QTETITFTNQS
+1597 
-1608 DDVASFRI
+1608 
-1616 EPTEFNVGAALKS
+1616 
-1629 NGFAVEIKEDSANP
+1629 
-1643 GTYIGFITNGSG
+1643 
-1655 AENPVFTIA
+1655 
-1664 FSTSTLGEYT
+1664 
-1674 FTLLEALDHVDGLD
+1674 
-1688 KNDLSF
+1688 
-1694 DLPIYAVDTDGD
+1694 
-1706 DSLVSQLNV
+1706 
-1715 TIGDDVQIMKD
+1715 
-1726 GTLDITEPNL
+1726 
-1736 ADGTITTNTID
+1736 
-1747 VMPNQSADGAT
+1747 
-1758 ITQFTYDGVVNTL
+1758 
-1771 DQSISGEQQFSF
+1771 
-1783 TEGELFITLEGEVRF
+1783 
-1798 EPNRD
+1798 
-1803 LDHSVSEDIV
+1803 
-1813 KSIVVTSSD
+1813 
-1822 FDNDPVTSTI
+1822 
-1832 TLTITDGD
+1832 
-1840 NPTIDVIPSVTL
+1840 
-1852 SEINLSD
+1852 
-1859 GSAPSGSAVSS
+1859 
-1870 TQTITFTNQSDDVVR
+1870 
-1885 FRIEPTEFNTNDD
+1885 
-1898 LKSNGLAVEL
+1898 
-1908 REDPAGSGD
+1908 
-1917 YIGFTTSATNVETQV
+1917 
-1932 FTLSFNAGSLG
+1932 
-1943 EYTFTL
+1943 
-1949 IEALD
+1949 
-1954 HQDARGNNDLS
+1954 
-1965 FDLPVYAVDSDG
+1965 
-1977 DDSLMSPL
+1977 
-1985 NVTIG
+1985 
-1990 DDVQIMQDST
+1990 
-2000 LDIVE
+2000 
-2005 PTVADLAAGTVT
+2005 
-2017 TNTIDVMPNQSAD
+2017 
-2030 GATITQFTYDGQ
+2030 
-2042 LRTLDPNDNG
+2042 
-2052 EQQFSFTEGE
+2052 
-2062 LFITLEGEVRFEP
+2062 
-2075 NRNLDH
+2075 
-2081 TLSEDIVKSI
+2081 
-2091 VVTSSDSDNDVLTS
+2091 
-2105 TVTLTITDG
+2105 
-2114 DIPTIDNV
+2114 
-2122 PTVTLSETNLSDGS
+2122 
-2136 MPSGSAVS
+2136 
-2144 STQTITYTTQSD
+2144 
-2156 DVTSFRIEPT
+2156 
-2166 EFNVGGGLTSNG
+2166 
-2178 LAVELKADPTTPG
+2178 
-2191 GYIGFVTDGSNVE
+2191 
-2204 TNVFTISFS
+2204 
-2213 DTNLGQYTFTL
+2213 
-2224 LEALDHVD
+2224 
-2232 GLANNDLSFDL
+2232 
-2243 PVYAVDSDGDDSLVS
+2243 
-2258 QLSVTIGDDV
+2258 
-2268 QIMQGGTLDITEPN
+2268 
-2282 LADGTITSN
+2282 
-2291 TIDVMPE
+2291 
-2298 QSADGATITQ
+2298 
-2308 FTYDGQVRTL
+2308 
-2318 DQSDNGEQQFSFTEG
+2318 
-2333 ELFITLQGDVRFEPN
+2333 
-2348 RNLDH
+2348 
-2353 TLSEDIVKSI
+2353 
-2363 VVTSSDLD
+2363 
-2371 NDVVTSTVTL
+2371 
-2381 TITDGDIPTI
+2381 
-2391 DAVPSV
+2391 
-2397 TLSEINLADGSA
+2397 
-2409 PSGSAVSQTETITFT
+2409 
-2424 NQSDDVASFR
+2424 SDDVASFR

-2460 NPGTYIGFITN
+2460 NPGTYIGFITD
-2471 GSGTEVPVFTI
+2471 GSNTEVPVFTI

-2500 DHTDGLDKN
+2500 DHADGLDKN

-2676 TDGSSPSGSAVSS
+2676 TDGSSPSGSAVSQ
-2689 TQTITFTNQSD
+2689 TETITFTNQSD
-2700 DVVRFRIEPTEFNT
+2700 DVEKFRLEPSEFNT

-2723 SIEIREEPT
+2723 IIEIREEPT

-2741 TDISNAETTVFTLS
+2741 TDISNVETTVFTLD
-2755 FSNTTLGEYTF
+2755 FSSTTLGEYTF
-2766 TLLEAIDHSPVQG
+2766 TLLEAIDHTPVQG

-3049 VDGLVKNDLTFDLP
+3049 EDGLDNNTLSFDLP

-3088 VMQNQALNIIEPTV
+3088 IMQYGTLDITEPNL
-3102 ADLAAGTPT
+3102 ADGTIT
-3111 TATVD
+3111 TNTID
-3116 VMPSQSADGAT
+3116 VMPNQSADGAT
-3127 ITQFTYDGG
+3127 ITQFTYDGQVR
-3136 AAITLDQ
+3136 TLDQ
-3143 NDTGEQKF
+3143 TDNGEQQF
-3151 VFTEGSLF
+3151 SFTEGELF
-3159 ITLQG
+3159 ITLEG

-3169 PNRNLNHTAS
+3169 PNRNLDHTVS

-3188 TSSDLDNDVLTST
+3188 TSSDSDNDVLTST

-3209 DIPTIDAVPSV
+3209 DNPTIDAVPSV
-3220 TLSETNLSDGS
+3220 TLSETNLADGS

-3261 EFNVGGALKSNGFSV
+3261 EFNVGGALKSNGFAV

-3291 IADGS
+3291 ITDGS
-3296 NAEVPVFTIAFSTST
+3296 NAEVPLFTISFSTTT

-3502 SASNAGAVS
+3502 SAPNAGAVS

-3554 QGSGQYIGFTTSSSN
+3554 QGSGKYIGFTTSSSN

-3617 DGDDSLV
+3617 DGDDSIV

-3634 VQLMQDGTITSREPA
+3634 VQLMQDGTITSSEPA
-3649 ASVETSNTFDVMP
+3649 TSVETSNTFDVMP

-3670 VTSFVFDGKTAES
+3670 VTSFVFDGNTAES

-3718 HAGGD
+3718 HAAGD

-3884 VDSDGDD
+3884 VDADGDD

-3931 AIIDVM
+3931 PIIDVM

-4025 DGIDPVIDVV
+4025 DGIDPVINVV

-4362 ELSLREDPAGSGDYI
+4362 SLSLREDPANSGDYI
-4377 AFTTNGSGAE
+4377 AFTTDGSGVE
-4387 KIIFTLDFD
+4387 KVIFTLDFD

-4469 TTTTFDVMPAQSA
+4469 TTAVFDVMPAQSA
-4482 DGATITKFVYDNQA
+4482 DGATITKFTYGSQP
-4496 ETALVQTDTGEQE
+4496 EESLVQTDTGEQE

-4691 FTLPVIAV
+4691 FTLSVIAV

-5028 GYGNSKVDMFANATD
+5028 GYNNSKVDMFANATD

-5056 ISNNGADIVFRTGN
+5056 ISNNGADIVFQRGN
-5070 NGPYSSGFDLN
+5070 ATDYSDALN
-5081 SGSQQVRVYEQTD
+5081 LQSGSRIIRVYEQTD
-5094 DGSGGVDTRELGRLR
+5094 DGNGGTQERQLGTLR

-5313 GSTDHTVNSNF
+5313 GTTEHTINSNF

-5331 ADIATWDDTSSTY
+5331 ADIATWDDSNSTY

-5379 QGDGMFELLDQNG
+5379 QGDGKFELLDQNG

-5448 DKTTARSVEQS
+5448 DKTTASSVEQS

-5585 TANLSTGAQI
+5585 TANLSTGVQI

-5657 SGERR
+5657 SGERK

-5776 IDTSTTYNTVTNG
+5776 IDTSATYNTVTNG

-5994 VIVQLTNTDG
+5994 VIVQLTNIDG

-6046 TPANDADDVAT
+6046 TPANDTDDVVG

-6103 VAADIAIVPNS
+6103 VAADIAIVPDS

-6161 FPISLSGASDVDF
+6161 FPISLSGTSDVDF

-6200 PPNYSGDFRLPM
+6200 PPNYSGDFRLPL

-6217 DLQSGD
+6217 DTLSGD

-6727 LTLKVDQTLTGAQG
+6727 LTLKVDQTLPGAQG
-6741 VFEFTSSPDV
+6741 VFEFTSSLDV

-6784 PDQNYLNQSGLVTIN
+6784 PDQNYLNQTGLVTIN

-6807 NGLIDVGDP
+6807 NGLIDAVDP
-6816 NTAQTNQATF
+6816 NTAQTNQTTF
-6826 TIKVTEVNDAPVATD
+6826 TIKVTEVNDAPVATN
-6841 VDLGSIAEDGQ
+6841 VDLGSIAEDAQ
-6852 IVIVEG
+6852 IVIVES

-6880 QGQGQLTRFENAGGA
+6880 QGQGQLTRYENAGGA
-6895 DDAGVTGPFWI
+6895 DDAAITGPFWI

-6920 YSIIDDGTTNGADD
+6920 YSIIDDGTTNGVDD

-6952 PVASDI
+6952 PVASNI

-7035 TYTVEDDGTTNGT
+7035 TYTVEDDGTTNGA

-7078 ILEEGQLIIKEGDLI
+7078 ILEEGQLIIKEEDLI
-7093 TATSDPENDTI
+7093 AATSDPENDTI

-7186 VNGDSVTTIIDEDAG
+7186 VNGDSVTTIVDEDAG

-7413 LTPGNYTLKVEAVSE
+7413 LTPGNYTLKVEALSE
-7428 EADNNDIAISQ
+7428 ETDNNDIAISQ

-7478 GNDRLVGGSGDDT
+7478 GNDRLVGGAGDDT

-7567 AKVEGDDI
+7567 AKVEGDHI

>member
-1 MGIEV
+1 MDIEV
-6 SRQAAVVEVVSGEV
+6 SRQVAVVEATSGDVVV
-20 IAVKSDGSARKIS
+20 VKSDGSARKIS
-33 AGDIIRENE
+33 VGDIIRENE

-47 NHAELV
+47 NKSELV
-53 LGSPNGVTEVASNC
+53 LGVQNDSIPVGENC
-67 VGCVDQDL
+67 VGCVDETA
-75 AWADAP
+75 AWVDAP

-89 LQQADAGDFDDDEFA
+89 LQQTDAETFTEDDFA

-207 GSLSLAPDS
+207 GSLALAPDS
-216 FIPEILSLASLLSEL
+216 FIPETLSLASLLSEL
-231 NSDITSSGQSVIF
+231 NSDITSSGLPVTF
-244 TYDATTNS
+244 TYDAATNS
-252 IVGVQGTDEVLRI
+252 IVGVQGSDTVLSI

-279 LTTTISQPIDHVPSV
+279 LTTTIFQPIDHVPSI

-304 QINITFDI
+304 QIDITFDI
-312 QGEDSAGNPLATP
+312 QGEDTAGNPLATP
-325 INAQVAVVDGI
+325 VNAQVSVFDGV

-352 AAIEGTFSNIGSD
+352 VAIEGTFSNIGSD
-365 NLQSVV
+365 NLQSAV
-371 FDASA
+371 FDVSA
-376 LDQFDGL
+376 LAQFDGL

-396 DGTTITLS
+396 DGTTIILS

-417 DTDGTYKFEQSNPI
+417 DTDGTYNFQQFKPI
-431 EQVGTDSL
+431 EEVGTDTLS
-439 TFTLPITITD
+439 FALPITITD

-458 INIAITDGDSPVIN
+458 INIAITDGDSPVII
-472 NVDSISVDEAG
+472 NVDSIDVDEAG
-483 IIGGSQEGTAPVAGS
+483 IVGGSQEGTAPVSGS

-512 HYELEPTEFNT
+512 HYELEPAEFNT
-523 GGTLV
+523 GGSLV
-528 SNGAVVL
+528 SNGEAVL
-535 LELVGETNGVRTYE
+535 LELIDETNGVRTYE
-549 GYVEVNGSRITVFDV
+549 GYVEVNGARITVFDV
-564 KIDSPSLG
+564 KVDSPSLG
-572 NYEFNLYEELSHQG
+572 TYEFNLYEDLSHQG

-622 LVNVKDDVVELVDKV
+622 LVNVTDDVVELVDKV

-642 PTLAGDTI
+642 PTLAGDTV

-679 QSLLPDAA
+679 QSLLPDAD
-687 QTFSFTEGVVTISL
+687 QIFSFTEGVVTISL

-713 DHTNSETIVKQFSF
+713 DHSSSETIVKQFSF

-751 IIDLIPPVTLSETNL
+751 IIDLVPPVTLSETNL
-766 NDGSAPS
+766 ADGSAPS
-773 GSTVSATETITFTAG
+773 GSTVSVTETITFTAG
-788 SDDVASFRIE
+788 SDDVAKFRIE
-798 PTEFNVGGALMS
+798 PTEFNVGGALTS

-816 IKEDSANPGT
+816 IKEDFANPGT

-831 TDGSNTEVPVFTI
+831 TNGSGTEVPVFTI
-844 GFSTTTL
+844 AFSTSTL

-909 LDIIEPNLADG
+909 LDIVEPNLADG

-937 ATITQFTYDGQLRTL
+937 ATITEFTYDGQLRTL

-963 FTEGELFITLEGE
+963 FTEGEL
-976 VRFEPNRNL
+976 
-985 DHSVSEDIVKSIVVT
+985 
-1000 SSDFDNDSLTSTV
+1000 
-1013 TLTITDGDNPTIDV
+1013 
-1027 IPSVTLSE
+1027 
-1035 TNLSDGSAPSGSTVS
+1035 
-1050 STQTITFTNQSDDVV
+1050 
-1065 RFRIEPTEFNTN
+1065 
-1077 DDLKS
+1077 
-1082 NGLAVELREEPA
+1082 
-1094 GSGDY
+1094 Y
-1099 IGFTTSATN
+1099 
-1108 VETTV
+1108 
-1113 FTLSFSSTTLG
+1113 
-1124 EYTFTLLEALDHQDA
+1124 
-1139 RGNNDLSFDL
+1139 
-1149 PVYAVD
+1149 
-1155 SDGDDSLMSPL
+1155 
-1166 NVTIGDDVQIMQDG
+1166 
-1180 TLNITE
+1180 
-1186 PTVADL
+1186 
-1192 AAGTPTTAIFDV
+1192 
-1204 MPNQS
+1204 
-1209 ADGATVTQFTYDGQ
+1209 
-1223 LRTLDQNDNGEQ
+1223 
-1235 QFSFTEGELF
+1235 
-1245 ITLEGDVRF
+1245 
-1254 EPNRNL
+1254 
-1260 DHILSEDIVKS
+1260 
-1271 IVVTSSDSDNDAL
+1271 
-1284 TSTVTLT
+1284 
-1291 ITDGDIPTIDNVPT
+1291 
-1305 VSLSETSLSDGSSPS
+1305 
-1320 GSAVSSTQTIT
+1320 
-1331 YTTQSDDVTNFRI
+1331 
-1344 EPTEFNVGGGLTSNG
+1344 
-1359 LAVELKAD
+1359 
-1367 PTTPGGY
+1367 
-1374 IGYVT
+1374 
-1379 DGSNVETNVFTI
+1379 
-1391 SFSDTNL
+1391 
-1398 GQYTFTLLEALDHVD
+1398 
-1413 GLANNDLSFDL
+1413 
-1424 PVYAVDSDGDDSL
+1424 
-1437 VSQLNVTIGDDVQ
+1437 
-1450 IMQGGT
+1450 
-1456 LDIIEPNLADG
+1456 
-1467 TITTSTIDVMPNQS
+1467 
-1481 ADGAKI
+1481 
-1487 TQFTYDGQVRTLDQT
+1487 
-1502 DNGEQQFSFTE
+1502 
-1513 GELFI
+1513 
-1518 TLQGDVRFEPNRN
+1518 
-1531 LDHTLSEDIVKSI
+1531 
-1544 VVTSSDLDNDVLTS
+1544 
-1558 TVMLTITDGDIP
+1558 
-1570 TIDAVPS
+1570 
-1577 VTLSES
+1577 
-1583 NLADGSAPSGSTVS
+1583 
-1597 QTETITFTNQS
+1597 
-1608 DDVASFRI
+1608 
-1616 EPTEFNVGAALKS
+1616 
-1629 NGFAVEIKEDSANP
+1629 
-1643 GTYIGFITNGSG
+1643 
-1655 AENPVFTIA
+1655 
-1664 FSTSTLGEYT
+1664 
-1674 FTLLEALDHVDGLD
+1674 
-1688 KNDLSF
+1688 
-1694 DLPIYAVDTDGD
+1694 
-1706 DSLVSQLNV
+1706 
-1715 TIGDDVQIMKD
+1715 
-1726 GTLDITEPNL
+1726 
-1736 ADGTITTNTID
+1736 
-1747 VMPNQSADGAT
+1747 
-1758 ITQFTYDGVVNTL
+1758 
-1771 DQSISGEQQFSF
+1771 
-1783 TEGELFITLEGEVRF
+1783 ITLEGEVRF

-1822 FDNDPVTSTI
+1822 FDNDSLTSTI

-1852 SEINLSD
+1852 SETNLSD

-1917 YIGFTTSATNVETQV
+1917 YIGFTTSATNVETTV
-1932 FTLSFNAGSLG
+1932 FTLSFSSTTLG

-1949 IEALD
+1949 LEALD

-2081 TLSEDIVKSI
+2081 TLNEDIVKSI

-2122 PTVTLSETNLSDGS
+2122 PTVNLSETNLSDGS
-2136 MPSGSAVS
+2136 APSGSAVS
-2144 STQTITYTTQSD
+2144 STQTITFTNQSD

-2166 EFNVGGGLTSNG
+2166 EFNVGGALTSNG

-2232 GLANNDLSFDL
+2232 GLTNNDLTFDL
-2243 PVYAVDSDGDDSLVS
+2243 PVYAVDSDGDDSQVS
-2258 QLSVTIGDDV
+2258 QLNVTIGDDV

-2282 LADGTITSN
+2282 LADGTITTN
-2291 TIDVMPE
+2291 TIDVMPN

-2318 DQSDNGEQQFSFTEG
+2318 DQTDTGEQQFSFTEG
-2333 ELFITLQGDVRFEPN
+2333 ELFITLEGEVRFEPN

-2353 TLSEDIVKSI
+2353 TASEDIVKSI
-2363 VVTSSDLD
+2363 VVTSSDSD
-2371 NDVVTSTVTL
+2371 NDVLTSTVTL
-2381 TITDGDIPTI
+2381 TITDGDNPTI

-2397 TLSEINLADGSA
+2397 TLSETNLADGSA

-2460 NPGTYIGFITN
+2460 NPGSYIGFITD
-2471 GSGTEVPVFTI
+2471 GSGAEVPVFTI

-2500 DHTDGLDKN
+2500 DHADGQTNN

-2550 IEPNLADGTITTNTI
+2550 TEPNLADGTITTNTI

-2676 TDGSSPSGSAVSS
+2676 TDGSSPSGSAVSQ
-2689 TQTITFTNQSD
+2689 TETITFTNQSD
-2700 DVVRFRIEPTEFNT
+2700 DVEKFRLEPSEFNT

-2741 TDISNAETTVFTLS
+2741 TDISNVETTVFTLD
-2755 FSNTTLGEYTF
+2755 FSSTTLGEYTF
-2766 TLLEAIDHSPVQG
+2766 TLLEAIDHTPVQG

-2834 PTTASVNVLDE
+2834 PTTATVNVLDE

-2865 LDQNDTGEQKFV
+2865 LDQNDAGEQKFV

-2917 DSDLV
+2917 DSDFV

-2935 PTIDTVP
+2935 PTIDNVPTV
-2942 SVTLSET
+2942 SLSET
-2949 NLSDGSAP
+2949 SLSDGSSP
-2957 NASAV
+2957 SGSAV

-2982 EPTDFNVGGALK
+2982 EPTEFNVGGALT

-3049 VDGLVKNDLTFDLP
+3049 VDGLAKNDLSFDLP

-3127 ITQFTYDGG
+3127 ITQFIYDNGSV
-3136 AAITLDQ
+3136 ITLDQ

-3151 VFTEGSLF
+3151 VFAEGSLF

-3169 PNRNLNHTAS
+3169 PNRNLDHTAS

-3188 TSSDLDNDVLTST
+3188 TSSDLDNDVVTST

-3220 TLSETNLSDGS
+3220 TLSETNLADGS
-3231 APSGSAVSQTET
+3231 TPSGTAVSQTET

-3251 DVASF
+3251 DVSSF
-3256 RIEPT
+3256 RIEPA
-3261 EFNVGGALKSNGFSV
+3261 EFNVGGALKSNGFAV

-3291 IADGS
+3291 ITNGS
-3296 NAEVPVFTIAFSTST
+3296 GAEIPVFTIAFSTST
-3311 LGEYTFTLLEALDHA
+3311 LGEYTFTLLEALDHV
-3326 DGLDKN
+3326 DGLAN
-3332 DLSFDL
+3332 NSLSFDL

-3368 GTLDITEP
+3368 GMLNITEP

-3442 NRDLDHSASE
+3442 NRDLDHSVSE

-3502 SASNAGAVS
+3502 SAPSAGAVS

-3546 AVELREEP
+3546 VVELREDP

-3584 GEYTF
+3584 GEYSF

-3662 NQSADGAK
+3662 SQSADGAK
-3670 VTSFVFDGKTAES
+3670 VTSFVFDGNTAES
-3683 LDLNVNGEQEFVFT
+3683 LDLNVNGEQKFVFT

-3718 HAGGD
+3718 HAAGD

-3765 EVDLADGSVPTGN
+3765 EVELADGSAPTGN

-3871 QNNILSF
+3871 QNNTLSF

-3884 VDSDGDD
+3884 VDADGDD

-3931 AIIDVM
+3931 PIIDVM

-3957 VTLDPSISTEQVFTV
+3957 VTLDPSVSTEQVFTV

-3989 SRDLDHSSGD
+3989 NRDLDHSSGD
-3999 IVRTIVVTT
+3999 IVRAIVVTT

-4047 GSTPTGSPVS
+4047 GSTPSGSAVS

-4085 LLKSSGLVV
+4085 LLKSHGLVV

-4101 SAGDYIGYTDDG
+4101 STGDYIGYTDGG

-4148 NNDLTFRLPIYA
+4148 YNDLTFRLPIYA

-4191 TEPNSGTPTTTTVDV
+4191 TEPNTGTPTTATVDV

-4218 QFTYDGGSPITLNQ
+4218 QFTYDGSSAITLNQ
-4232 NISGEQEF
+4232 SISGEQEF

-4362 ELSLREDPAGSGDYI
+4362 SLSLREDPVNSGDYI
-4377 AFTTNGSGAE
+4377 AFTTNGSGVE
-4387 KIIFTLDFD
+4387 KVIFTLDFD

-4422 SFDLSVYAED
+4422 SFDLSIYAED

-4469 TTTTFDVMPAQSA
+4469 TTAVFDVMPAQSA
-4482 DGATITKFVYDNQA
+4482 DGATITKFTYGSQP
-4496 ETALVQTDTGEQE
+4496 EESLVQTDTGEQE

-4536 SGDIVKTIT
+4536 GGNIVKTIT

-4558 TVTLTIADGAPPTI
+4558 TVTLTISDGAPPVI
-4572 DTVPTVALAE
+4572 DTVPTVALEE

-4607 DDVSHFRIDPAQFNT
+4607 DDVSHFRIDTTQFNT

-4660 ITFSSVVLGEYTFAL
+4660 MTFSSVVLGEYTFTL

-4705 SAVKPL
+4705 SAMKPL

-4739 ALAQA
+4739 TLAQA
-4744 TGSFVTTEGADQVE
+4744 TGSFVTTQGADQVE

-4798 PGGTPIFTLVLTD
+4798 PSGTPIFTLVLTD

-4853 YVLPIEVLDDA
+4853 YVLPIEVLDDV

-4878 DDLTGIGSDQS
+4878 DDLTVIGSDRS

-4900 DEGADGVVLYEL
+4900 DEGADGVVKYEL

-4917 VLTGLTS
+4917 VLAGLTS
-4924 DGESLEWL
+4924 DGESLEWQ

-4943 VAQTATSNEA
+4943 TAQTATSNEA

-4977 DGADENAI
+4977 DGVDENNI
-4985 DLNFSVVAEDFD
+4985 ELDFSVVAEDFD

-5028 GYGNSKVDMFANATD
+5028 GYNNSKVDMFANATD

-5081 SGSQQVRVYEQTD
+5081 SGSQQIRVYEQTN
-5094 DGSGGVDTRELGRLR
+5094 GGADTRELGRLR

-5160 STRIALKVTT
+5160 STKIALKVTT

-5182 ATGDEPTLENVQDN
+5182 ATGDEPTFENVQDN
-5196 QNGLPNAPA
+5196 QIDLPDAPA
-5205 QVALQVS
+5205 QVALQVN

-5244 GADYIELVPES
+5244 GTDYIELVPAP
-5255 NGSIIFGSPELE
+5255 NGSIIFGSPQLE

-5273 PSEPRQTI
+5273 PNEPRQTI

-5295 SSDETGG
+5295 SSDEAGG

-5313 GSTDHTVNSNF
+5313 GTTEHTINSNF

-5356 LQLNAESQ
+5356 LQLNAVSQ
-5364 DNSNTETITYELEAV
+5364 DNSQTETITYELEAV
-5379 QGDGMFELLDQNG
+5379 QGDGKFELLDQNG
-5392 NVLTPVNG
+5392 TVLTPVNG

-5442 ANGGAN
+5442 ANGGVN
-5448 DKTTARSVEQS
+5448 DKTTARSVEQN
-5459 IVIDVTA
+5459 IIIDVTA
-5466 DADPGTFSVSRIQIN
+5466 DADPGKFSVSRIKIN

-5486 DPDYVGPLDN
+5486 DPDYIGPLDN

-5585 TANLSTGAQI
+5585 TANLSSGAQV

-5623 DWTTFTDGAT
+5623 DWTTFNEGGIT
-5633 NGVQT
+5633 GVQT
-5638 TIEESQN
+5638 TIQESQN
-5645 GDSFALLDFTVL
+5645 GDNFALLDFTVL

-5662 PDDPTDS
+5662 PDPAAVDQT
-5669 PLTGDGSEAITVILS
+5669 PLPDDGSESITVILS

-5767 EIRVLVEPR
+5767 EIRVLVEPI
-5776 IDTSTTYNTVTNG
+5776 IDTSATYNTVTRGN
-5789 DEDTAINID
+5789 EDTAINID

-5805 YIDNDEHFTS
+5805 YIDDDEHFTS

-5834 TWVYDAAAGTLTIT
+5834 TWVYNAAAGTLTIT
-5848 PKSGQTAE
+5848 PKSGQTPE
-5856 EFTQIALNNNFIQI
+5856 ELTQIALNNNFIQI
-5870 TPEEDSSTDFTL
+5870 TPAQDSSADFTL
-5882 STVVMIEERDHEYV
+5882 DTVVMIEERDHEYV
-5896 DVTDPG
+5896 DASNPG

-5912 TIDVRVRPVVEP
+5912 TINVVVRPVVEP

-5936 DGSGDLT
+5936 DGSVDLT

-5960 NQTTDTNGDEIWDGE
+5960 NQTTDINGDEIWDGE
-5975 YVVRYQ
+5975 YVIRYQ

-6046 TPANDADDVAT
+6046 TPANDTDDVAG
-6057 DFNDIKMTIF
+6057 DFNNIKMTIH

-6077 NETSAQ
+6077 NETSVQ
-6083 VQRTGE
+6083 EQRTGE

-6094 PEVLTAPDK
+6094 PEVLVSPDK
-6103 VAADIAIVPNS
+6103 VAAGISIVEDS

-6129 LNGILSLTGRDDSTD
+6129 LNGILSFTGRDDSPD
-6144 QVTVIIDGTLV
+6144 QVTVIIDGILV

-6161 FPISLSGASDVDF
+6161 FPISLSGRSDVDF

-6181 ETTVEQGV
+6181 ETTVEQGTT
-6189 AVDSSGLLLNL
+6189 VDSSGLLLNL

-6255 AFNPVDTD
+6255 AFNPVDND

-6293 EGGQEAFTSIT
+6293 EGGQEEFTSIT

-6378 PAGTATDSDTFSTSV
+6378 PVGTATDSDTFSTSV

-6451 FTDVPDGFQ
+6451 FTGVPDGFL
-6460 MRADAGSTYTVKNN
+6460 MSADAASTYTVKNN
-6474 GNGEWSVQ
+6474 GGGEWSVQ

-6493 SEISILPPKNFSGT
+6493 SELSILPPKNFSGT

-6576 GSGTYTENAPET
+6576 GSGTFTENAPET

-6642 TGNVLGINGPLQIT
+6642 AGNALGINGPLQIT

-6687 QPIFVNVT
+6687 QPTFVNVT
-6695 NIETSED
+6695 NIETPED
-6702 ISVAIDNFSIYD
+6702 ISIAIDNFSIYD
-6714 VDANFDNPDAPYE
+6714 VDANFDNPDAPYV
-6727 LTLKVDQTLTGAQG
+6727 LTLQVDQTQPGAQG

-6807 NGLIDVGDP
+6807 NGLIDAGDP
-6816 NTAQTNQATF
+6816 NTAQTNQTTF

-6852 IVIVEG
+6852 IVIVES

-6880 QGQGQLTRFENAGGA
+6880 QGQGQLTRYENAGGA
-6895 DDAGVTGPFWI
+6895 DDAGITGPFWI
-6906 FIADND
+6906 FIAASD

-6920 YSIIDDGTTNGADD
+6920 YDIIDDGTTNGVDD
-6934 FKTDS
+6934 FLTDN
-6939 AEISLVVTEVNDQ
+6939 AEISLLVTEVNDQ

-6958 DLGTMLEEGQLV
+6958 DLGTMLEEGQLI

-7025 ANEYNGDVKF
+7025 ANEYSGDVKF
-7035 TYTVEDDGTTNGT
+7035 TYTVEDDGTTNGA

-7078 ILEEGQLIIKEGDLI
+7078 ILEEGQLIIKEEDLI
-7093 TATSDPENDTI
+7093 AATSDPENDTI

-7143 EYNGNVKFT
+7143 EYSGNVKFT

-7186 VNGDSVTTIIDEDAG
+7186 VNGDSVTTVVNEDAG

-7209 SDPDYVDAFS
+7209 SDPDYVDTFS
-7219 NDLMTVTLTVD
+7219 DDLMTVTLTVD

-7288 GLEVIAKDSG
+7288 GLEVVAKDSG
-7298 NPSGIAIETAPVV
+7298 NPSGIAIETTPVV

-7325 SIDPAFNYVRNITTS
+7325 SIDTASNYVRNITAS
-7340 SSVVANSGVALV
+7340 QSVSASGIPLV
-7352 GIVAA
+7352 GIIAA

-7366 LKISDVPDGVDVTS
+7366 LHISDVPAGAQITS
-7380 DVGTVS
+7380 DVGSVTDLGGGVW
-7386 LVGDTWIATADAIDS
+7386 VATADAIES
-7401 LRLVEQSSLGKP
+7401 LQAVGLSQ
-7413 LTPGNYTLKVEAVSE
+7413 TPGSYTLKVEAVSE
-7428 EADNNDIAISQ
+7428 ETDNNDTATSAS
-7439 NIDLNLNIVAN
+7439 IDLNLNIVSDAVDIN
-7450 PIDLDLSSETDDVQL
+7450 LASETDDIQL
-7465 LASNFDTNLTGGT
+7465 LAGANATDLTAGS
-7478 GNDRLVGGSGDDT
+7478 GNDRLEGGAGDDT

-7505 GSDILTGGN
+7505 GSDILTGGD

-7553 NTSPDMSA
+7553 NTSPDMTA

-7575 ELTINP
+7575 ELTIKS

>member
-6 SRQAAVVEVVSGEV
+6 SRQAAVVEAVSGEV
-20 IAVKSDGSARKIS
+20 IVVKSDGSARKIS

-47 NHAELV
+47 NQAELV
-53 LGSPNGVTEVASNC
+53 LGTPNGVTEVGSNC
-67 VGCVDQDL
+67 IGCVDQDL

-125 GGGLGSANAGFVTID
+125 GGGQGSANAGFVTID

-154 AGLAE
+154 AGLAV

-165 REEFRSITRSS
+165 REEFRTITRSS

-181 SETLTEGSISGNTY
+181 SEVLTEGSISSNTY

-207 GSLSLAPDS
+207 GSLALSPDS
-216 FIPEILSLASLLSEL
+216 FAPEALSLASLLTEL
-231 NSDITSSGQSVIF
+231 NSDITSSGQPVTF
-244 TYDATTNS
+244 TYDAATNS
-252 IVGVQGTDEVLRI
+252 IIGVQGTDEVLRI
-265 DIDAVSVGNNIELS
+265 DIDVVSVGNNAELS
-279 LTTTISQPIDHVPSV
+279 LTTTISQPIDHVTSV

-312 QGEDSAGNPLATP
+312 QGEDTAGNPLATP
-325 INAQVAVVDGI
+325 INAQVAVVDGV

-347 VETSS
+347 VETSNVP
-352 AAIEGTFSNIGSD
+352 IEGTFSNIGSD
-365 NLQSVV
+365 NLQSAV

-439 TFTLPITITD
+439 TFALPITITD

-458 INIAITDGDSPVIN
+458 INIAITDGDSPVIT
-472 NVDSISVDEAG
+472 NVDSIDVDEAG
-483 IIGGSQEGTAPVAGS
+483 IVGGSQEGTAPVSGT

-512 HYELEPTEFNT
+512 HYELEPAEFNT
-523 GGTLV
+523 GGSLV
-528 SNGAVVL
+528 SNGEAVL
-535 LELVGETNGVRTYE
+535 LELIDETNGVRTYE
-549 GYVEVNGSRITVFDV
+549 GYVEVNGSRITIFDV

-586 AEDALLTFALPIYAV
+586 AEDTLLTFALPIYAV

-679 QSLLPDAA
+679 QSLLPDAT

-713 DHTNSETIVKQFSF
+713 DHSSSETIVKQFSF
-727 LAEDGDGDTDTSTL
+727 LAEDGDGDTDSSTL

-773 GSTVSATETITFTAG
+773 GSRVSATETIAFTAG
-788 SDDVASFRIE
+788 
-798 PTEFNVGGALMS
+798 
-810 NGFAVE
+810 
-816 IKEDSANPGT
+816 
-826 YIGFI
+826 
-831 TDGSNTEVPVFTI
+831 
-844 GFSTTTL
+844 
-851 GEYTFTLLEALDHVD
+851 
-866 GLDNNDLSFDLP
+866 
-878 VYAVDTDGDD
+878 
-888 SLVSQLNVTIGDDVQ
+888 
-903 IMQDGT
+903 
-909 LDIIEPNLADG
+909 
-920 TITTNTIDVMP
+920 
-931 NQSADG
+931 
-937 ATITQFTYDGQLRTL
+937 
-952 DQNDTGEQQFS
+952 
-963 FTEGELFITLEGE
+963 
-976 VRFEPNRNL
+976 
-985 DHSVSEDIVKSIVVT
+985 
-1000 SSDFDNDSLTSTV
+1000 
-1013 TLTITDGDNPTIDV
+1013 
-1027 IPSVTLSE
+1027 
-1035 TNLSDGSAPSGSTVS
+1035 
-1050 STQTITFTNQSDDVV
+1050 
-1065 RFRIEPTEFNTN
+1065 
-1077 DDLKS
+1077 
-1082 NGLAVELREEPA
+1082 
-1094 GSGDY
+1094 
-1099 IGFTTSATN
+1099 
-1108 VETTV
+1108 
-1113 FTLSFSSTTLG
+1113 
-1124 EYTFTLLEALDHQDA
+1124 
-1139 RGNNDLSFDL
+1139 
-1149 PVYAVD
+1149 
-1155 SDGDDSLMSPL
+1155 
-1166 NVTIGDDVQIMQDG
+1166 
-1180 TLNITE
+1180 
-1186 PTVADL
+1186 
-1192 AAGTPTTAIFDV
+1192 
-1204 MPNQS
+1204 
-1209 ADGATVTQFTYDGQ
+1209 
-1223 LRTLDQNDNGEQ
+1223 
-1235 QFSFTEGELF
+1235 
-1245 ITLEGDVRF
+1245 
-1254 EPNRNL
+1254 
-1260 DHILSEDIVKS
+1260 
-1271 IVVTSSDSDNDAL
+1271 
-1284 TSTVTLT
+1284 
-1291 ITDGDIPTIDNVPT
+1291 
-1305 VSLSETSLSDGSSPS
+1305 
-1320 GSAVSSTQTIT
+1320 
-1331 YTTQSDDVTNFRI
+1331 
-1344 EPTEFNVGGGLTSNG
+1344 
-1359 LAVELKAD
+1359 
-1367 PTTPGGY
+1367 
-1374 IGYVT
+1374 
-1379 DGSNVETNVFTI
+1379 
-1391 SFSDTNL
+1391 
-1398 GQYTFTLLEALDHVD
+1398 
-1413 GLANNDLSFDL
+1413 
-1424 PVYAVDSDGDDSL
+1424 
-1437 VSQLNVTIGDDVQ
+1437 
-1450 IMQGGT
+1450 
-1456 LDIIEPNLADG
+1456 
-1467 TITTSTIDVMPNQS
+1467 
-1481 ADGAKI
+1481 
-1487 TQFTYDGQVRTLDQT
+1487 
-1502 DNGEQQFSFTE
+1502 
-1513 GELFI
+1513 
-1518 TLQGDVRFEPNRN
+1518 
-1531 LDHTLSEDIVKSI
+1531 
-1544 VVTSSDLDNDVLTS
+1544 
-1558 TVMLTITDGDIP
+1558 
-1570 TIDAVPS
+1570 
-1577 VTLSES
+1577 
-1583 NLADGSAPSGSTVS
+1583 
-1597 QTETITFTNQS
+1597 
-1608 DDVASFRI
+1608 
-1616 EPTEFNVGAALKS
+1616 
-1629 NGFAVEIKEDSANP
+1629 
-1643 GTYIGFITNGSG
+1643 
-1655 AENPVFTIA
+1655 
-1664 FSTSTLGEYT
+1664 
-1674 FTLLEALDHVDGLD
+1674 
-1688 KNDLSF
+1688 
-1694 DLPIYAVDTDGD
+1694 
-1706 DSLVSQLNV
+1706 
-1715 TIGDDVQIMKD
+1715 
-1726 GTLDITEPNL
+1726 
-1736 ADGTITTNTID
+1736 
-1747 VMPNQSADGAT
+1747 
-1758 ITQFTYDGVVNTL
+1758 
-1771 DQSISGEQQFSF
+1771 
-1783 TEGELFITLEGEVRF
+1783 
-1798 EPNRD
+1798 
-1803 LDHSVSEDIV
+1803 
-1813 KSIVVTSSD
+1813 
-1822 FDNDPVTSTI
+1822 
-1832 TLTITDGD
+1832 
-1840 NPTIDVIPSVTL
+1840 
-1852 SEINLSD
+1852 
-1859 GSAPSGSAVSS
+1859 
-1870 TQTITFTNQSDDVVR
+1870 
-1885 FRIEPTEFNTNDD
+1885 
-1898 LKSNGLAVEL
+1898 
-1908 REDPAGSGD
+1908 
-1917 YIGFTTSATNVETQV
+1917 
-1932 FTLSFNAGSLG
+1932 
-1943 EYTFTL
+1943 
-1949 IEALD
+1949 
-1954 HQDARGNNDLS
+1954 
-1965 FDLPVYAVDSDG
+1965 
-1977 DDSLMSPL
+1977 
-1985 NVTIG
+1985 
-1990 DDVQIMQDST
+1990 
-2000 LDIVE
+2000 
-2005 PTVADLAAGTVT
+2005 
-2017 TNTIDVMPNQSAD
+2017 
-2030 GATITQFTYDGQ
+2030 
-2042 LRTLDPNDNG
+2042 
-2052 EQQFSFTEGE
+2052 
-2062 LFITLEGEVRFEP
+2062 
-2075 NRNLDH
+2075 
-2081 TLSEDIVKSI
+2081 
-2091 VVTSSDSDNDVLTS
+2091 
-2105 TVTLTITDG
+2105 
-2114 DIPTIDNV
+2114 
-2122 PTVTLSETNLSDGS
+2122 
-2136 MPSGSAVS
+2136 
-2144 STQTITYTTQSD
+2144 
-2156 DVTSFRIEPT
+2156 
-2166 EFNVGGGLTSNG
+2166 
-2178 LAVELKADPTTPG
+2178 
-2191 GYIGFVTDGSNVE
+2191 
-2204 TNVFTISFS
+2204 
-2213 DTNLGQYTFTL
+2213 
-2224 LEALDHVD
+2224 
-2232 GLANNDLSFDL
+2232 
-2243 PVYAVDSDGDDSLVS
+2243 
-2258 QLSVTIGDDV
+2258 
-2268 QIMQGGTLDITEPN
+2268 
-2282 LADGTITSN
+2282 
-2291 TIDVMPE
+2291 
-2298 QSADGATITQ
+2298 
-2308 FTYDGQVRTL
+2308 
-2318 DQSDNGEQQFSFTEG
+2318 
-2333 ELFITLQGDVRFEPN
+2333 
-2348 RNLDH
+2348 
-2353 TLSEDIVKSI
+2353 
-2363 VVTSSDLD
+2363 
-2371 NDVVTSTVTL
+2371 
-2381 TITDGDIPTI
+2381 
-2391 DAVPSV
+2391 
-2397 TLSEINLADGSA
+2397 
-2409 PSGSAVSQTETITFT
+2409 
-2424 NQSDDVASFR
+2424 SDDVASFR

-2460 NPGTYIGFITN
+2460 NPGTYIGFITD
-2471 GSGTEVPVFTI
+2471 GSNTEVPVFTI

-2500 DHTDGLDKN
+2500 DHADGLDKN

-2676 TDGSSPSGSAVSS
+2676 TDGSSPSGSAVSQ
-2689 TQTITFTNQSD
+2689 TETITFTNQSD
-2700 DVVRFRIEPTEFNT
+2700 DVEKFRLEPSEFNT

-2723 SIEIREEPT
+2723 IIEIREEPT

-2741 TDISNAETTVFTLS
+2741 TDISNVETTVFTLD
-2755 FSNTTLGEYTF
+2755 FSSTTLGEYTF
-2766 TLLEAIDHSPVQG
+2766 TLLEAIDHTPVQG

-2982 EPTDFNVGGALK
+2982 EPTEFNVGGALK

-3016 TDGSNVETNVFTIS
+3016 TTAPNVETNVFTIS

-3049 VDGLVKNDLTFDLP
+3049 VDGLAKNDLSFDLP
-3063 VYAVDSDGDDSL
+3063 IYAVDSDGDDSL

-3088 VMQNQALNIIEPTV
+3088 IMQDGTLDITEPNL
-3102 ADLAAGTPT
+3102 ADGTIT
-3111 TATVD
+3111 TNTID
-3116 VMPSQSADGAT
+3116 VMPNQSADGAT
-3127 ITQFTYDGG
+3127 ITQFTYDGQVR
-3136 AAITLDQ
+3136 TLDQ
-3143 NDTGEQKF
+3143 TDNGEQQF
-3151 VFTEGSLF
+3151 SFTEGELF
-3159 ITLQG
+3159 ITLEG

-3169 PNRNLNHTAS
+3169 PNRNLDHTVS

-3188 TSSDLDNDVLTST
+3188 TSSDSDNDVLTST

-3209 DIPTIDAVPSV
+3209 DNPTIDAVPSV
-3220 TLSETNLSDGS
+3220 TLSETNLADGS

-3261 EFNVGGALKSNGFSV
+3261 EFNVGGALKSNGFAV

-3291 IADGS
+3291 ITNGS
-3296 NAEVPVFTIAFSTST
+3296 GTEVPVFTVSFSATT
-3311 LGEYTFTLLEALDHA
+3311 LGEYTFTLLEALDHV

-3349 SLVSQLNV
+3349 SLMSQLNV

-3442 NRDLDHSASE
+3442 NRDLDHSANE

-3502 SASNAGAVS
+3502 SAPSAGAVS

-3520 QSDDVVRFRLEP
+3520 QSDDVVRLRLEP

-3546 AVELREEP
+3546 VVELREDP

-3649 ASVETSNTFDVMP
+3649 SSVETSNTFDVMP

-3670 VTSFVFDGKTAES
+3670 VTSFVFDGNTAES

-3757 LVPGITLS
+3757 LVPGISLS
-3765 EVDLADGSVPTGN
+3765 EVELADGSAPTGN

-3806 TSGALKSNGLDV
+3806 TSGALQSNGLDV

-3884 VDSDGDD
+3884 VDADGDD

-3931 AIIDVM
+3931 PIIDVM

-3957 VTLDPSISTEQVFTV
+3957 VTLDPSVSTEQVFTV

-3989 SRDLDHSSGD
+3989 NRDLDHSSGD

-4047 GSTPTGSPVS
+4047 GSTPSGSPVS

-4094 QLKEDPS
+4094 QLKEDPA

-4191 TEPNSGTPTTTTVDV
+4191 TEPNSGTSTTTTVDV

-4218 QFTYDGGSPITLNQ
+4218 QFTYDGSSAITLNQ
-4232 NISGEQEF
+4232 SISGEQEF

-4362 ELSLREDPAGSGDYI
+4362 SLSLREDPANSGDYI
-4377 AFTTNGSGAE
+4377 AFTTDGSGVE
-4387 KIIFTLDFD
+4387 KVIFTLDFD

-4452 LMQSGA
+4452 LMQSGV

-4469 TTTTFDVMPAQSA
+4469 TTAVFDVMPAQSA
-4482 DGATITKFVYDNQA
+4482 DGATITKFTYGSQP
-4496 ETALVQTDTGEQE
+4496 EESLVQTDTGEQE

-4642 DNYIGYVE
+4642 DHYIGYVE

-4660 ITFSSVVLGEYTFAL
+4660 ITFSSVVLGEYTFTL

-4691 FTLPVIAV
+4691 FTLSVIAV

-4705 SAVKPL
+4705 SVMKPL

-4769 ATLSSGSEGIKITEI
+4769 ATLSSGSEGIKIAEI
-4784 TGAANTTTYQGATD
+4784 TGAANTTTYQGVTD
-4798 PGGTPIFTLVLTD
+4798 PSGTPIFTLVLTD

-4853 YVLPIEVLDDA
+4853 YVLPIEVIDDA

-5028 GYGNSKVDMFANATD
+5028 GYNNSKVDMFANATD

-5056 ISNNGADIVFRTGN
+5056 ISNNGADIVFQRGN
-5070 NGPYSSGFDLN
+5070 ATDYSDALN
-5081 SGSQQVRVYEQTD
+5081 LQSGSRIIRVYEQTD
-5094 DGSGGVDTRELGRLR
+5094 DGNGGTQERQLGTLR
-5109 INSNGEVEFRA
+5109 INSNGEVEFKA

-5196 QNGLPNAPA
+5196 QNGLPNSPA

-5313 GSTDHTVNSNF
+5313 GTTEHTINSNF

-5331 ADIATWDDTSSTY
+5331 ADIAAWDDSNSTY

-5379 QGDGMFELLDQNG
+5379 QGDGKFELLDQNG

-5459 IVIDVTA
+5459 IVIDVTS

-5657 SGERR
+5657 SGERK

-5767 EIRVLVEPR
+5767 EIRVLVIPR
-5776 IDTSTTYNTVTNG
+5776 IDTSATYVNTTNG

-5805 YIDNDEHFTS
+5805 YIDDDEHFTK
-5815 IVISDIPT
+5815 ITINGIPLGVT
-5823 DVESVVVNGDV
+5823 AVVNGDV
-5834 TWVYDAAAGTLTIT
+5834 TVDDSTPGTLIIT
-5848 PKSGQTAE
+5848 PKDASQTPE
-5856 EFTQIALNNNFIQI
+5856 QFTQIALANNFIQM
-5870 TPEEDSSTDFTL
+5870 TPPADSSADFTL
-5882 STVVMIEERDHEYV
+5882 TTELKMEERDHEYTSSGLEDEDGGYV
-5896 DVTDPG
+5896 EADPD
-5902 QGIVTATITG
+5902 ITG
-5912 TIDVRVRPVVEP
+5912 IINVQVRPVVEP

-6103 VAADIAIVPNS
+6103 VAADIAIVPDS

-6161 FPISLSGASDVDF
+6161 FPISLSGTSDVDF

-6200 PPNYSGDFRLPM
+6200 PPNYSGDFRLPL

-6217 DLQSGD
+6217 DTLSGD

-6399 VVDDVSVTG
+6399 VVDEVSVTG

-6714 VDANFDNPDAPYE
+6714 VDANFDNPDAPYV
-6727 LTLKVDQTLTGAQG
+6727 LTLQVDQTLPGAQG

-6807 NGLIDVGDP
+6807 NGLIDAGDP
-6816 NTAQTNQATF
+6816 NTGQTNQATF
-6826 TIKVTEVNDAPVATD
+6826 TIKVTEVNDAPVATN

-6895 DDAGVTGPFWI
+6895 DDAGITGPFWI

-7186 VNGDSVTTIIDEDAG
+7186 VNGDSVTTIVDEDAG

-7386 LVGDTWIATADAIDS
+7386 LVGDTWIAAADAIDS

>member
-1 MGIEV
+1 
-6 SRQAAVVEVVSGEV
+6 
-20 IAVKSDGSARKIS
+20 
-33 AGDIIRENE
+33 
-42 IVITA
+42 
-47 NHAELV
+47 
-53 LGSPNGVTEVASNC
+53 
-67 VGCVDQDL
+67 
-75 AWADAP
+75 
-81 IAGEVNFD
+81 
-89 LQQADAGDFDDDEFA
+89 
-104 AIQEAILGGA
+104 
-114 DPTQILEATAA
+114 
-125 GGGLGSANAGFVTID
+125 
-140 YNYTETHPSTFFET
+140 
-154 AGLAE
+154 
-159 QTVDED
+159 
-165 REEFRSITRSS
+165 
-176 GGQSI
+176 
-181 SETLTEGSISGNTY
+181 
-195 PQSIT
+195 
-200 TTETIIA
+200 
-207 GSLSLAPDS
+207 
-216 FIPEILSLASLLSEL
+216 
-231 NSDITSSGQSVIF
+231 
-244 TYDATTNS
+244 
-252 IVGVQGTDEVLRI
+252 
-265 DIDAVSVGNNIELS
+265 
-279 LTTTISQPIDHVPSV
+279 
-294 GGGQVSYTGD
+294 
-304 QINITFDI
+304 
-312 QGEDSAGNPLATP
+312 
-325 INAQVAVVDGI
+325 
-336 DPSAESVNITN
+336 
-347 VETSS
+347 
-352 AAIEGTFSNIGSD
+352 
-365 NLQSVV
+365 
-371 FDASA
+371 
-376 LDQFDGL
+376 
-383 LSDNQNTLARLSD
+383 
-396 DGTTITLS
+396 
-404 IQGRGEV
+404 
-411 VLTISL
+411 
-417 DTDGTYKFEQSNPI
+417 
-431 EQVGTDSL
+431 
-439 TFTLPITITD
+439 
-449 FDQDVVTNT
+449 
-458 INIAITDGDSPVIN
+458 
-472 NVDSISVDEAG
+472 
-483 IIGGSQEGTAPVAGS
+483 
-498 GSITADIFESDIID
+498 
-512 HYELEPTEFNT
+512 
-523 GGTLV
+523 
-528 SNGAVVL
+528 
-535 LELVGETNGVRTYE
+535 
-549 GYVEVNGSRITVFDV
+549 
-564 KIDSPSLG
+564 
-572 NYEFNLYEELSHQG
+572 
-586 AEDALLTFALPIYAV
+586 
-601 DADGDRSAL
+601 
-610 SGGSNTPEAAEI
+610 
-622 LVNVKDDVVELVDKV
+622 
-637 ESVTE
+637 
-642 PTLAGDTI
+642 
-650 VSYNLF
+650 
-656 NFEGADGSTIQSFNY
+656 
-671 DGVDYSLD
+671 
-679 QSLLPDAA
+679 
-687 QTFSFTEGVVTISL
+687 
-701 NGDFSFEVARDI
+701 
-713 DHTNSETIVKQFSF
+713 
-727 LAEDGDGDTDTSTL
+727 
-741 ELSITDGQDP
+741 
-751 IIDLIPPVTLSETNL
+751 
-766 NDGSAPS
+766 
-773 GSTVSATETITFTAG
+773 
-788 SDDVASFRIE
+788 
-798 PTEFNVGGALMS
+798 
-810 NGFAVE
+810 
-816 IKEDSANPGT
+816 
-826 YIGFI
+826 
-831 TDGSNTEVPVFTI
+831 
-844 GFSTTTL
+844 
-851 GEYTFTLLEALDHVD
+851 
-866 GLDNNDLSFDLP
+866 
-878 VYAVDTDGDD
+878 
-888 SLVSQLNVTIGDDVQ
+888 
-903 IMQDGT
+903 
-909 LDIIEPNLADG
+909 
-920 TITTNTIDVMP
+920 
-931 NQSADG
+931 
-937 ATITQFTYDGQLRTL
+937 
-952 DQNDTGEQQFS
+952 
-963 FTEGELFITLEGE
+963 
-976 VRFEPNRNL
+976 
-985 DHSVSEDIVKSIVVT
+985 
-1000 SSDFDNDSLTSTV
+1000 
-1013 TLTITDGDNPTIDV
+1013 
-1027 IPSVTLSE
+1027 
-1035 TNLSDGSAPSGSTVS
+1035 
-1050 STQTITFTNQSDDVV
+1050 
-1065 RFRIEPTEFNTN
+1065 
-1077 DDLKS
+1077 
-1082 NGLAVELREEPA
+1082 
-1094 GSGDY
+1094 
-1099 IGFTTSATN
+1099 
-1108 VETTV
+1108 
-1113 FTLSFSSTTLG
+1113 
-1124 EYTFTLLEALDHQDA
+1124 
-1139 RGNNDLSFDL
+1139 
-1149 PVYAVD
+1149 
-1155 SDGDDSLMSPL
+1155 
-1166 NVTIGDDVQIMQDG
+1166 
-1180 TLNITE
+1180 
-1186 PTVADL
+1186 
-1192 AAGTPTTAIFDV
+1192 
-1204 MPNQS
+1204 
-1209 ADGATVTQFTYDGQ
+1209 
-1223 LRTLDQNDNGEQ
+1223 
-1235 QFSFTEGELF
+1235 
-1245 ITLEGDVRF
+1245 
-1254 EPNRNL
+1254 
-1260 DHILSEDIVKS
+1260 
-1271 IVVTSSDSDNDAL
+1271 
-1284 TSTVTLT
+1284 
-1291 ITDGDIPTIDNVPT
+1291 
-1305 VSLSETSLSDGSSPS
+1305 
-1320 GSAVSSTQTIT
+1320 
-1331 YTTQSDDVTNFRI
+1331 
-1344 EPTEFNVGGGLTSNG
+1344 
-1359 LAVELKAD
+1359 
-1367 PTTPGGY
+1367 
-1374 IGYVT
+1374 
-1379 DGSNVETNVFTI
+1379 
-1391 SFSDTNL
+1391 
-1398 GQYTFTLLEALDHVD
+1398 
-1413 GLANNDLSFDL
+1413 
-1424 PVYAVDSDGDDSL
+1424 
-1437 VSQLNVTIGDDVQ
+1437 
-1450 IMQGGT
+1450 
-1456 LDIIEPNLADG
+1456 
-1467 TITTSTIDVMPNQS
+1467 
-1481 ADGAKI
+1481 
-1487 TQFTYDGQVRTLDQT
+1487 
-1502 DNGEQQFSFTE
+1502 
-1513 GELFI
+1513 
-1518 TLQGDVRFEPNRN
+1518 
-1531 LDHTLSEDIVKSI
+1531 
-1544 VVTSSDLDNDVLTS
+1544 
-1558 TVMLTITDGDIP
+1558 
-1570 TIDAVPS
+1570 
-1577 VTLSES
+1577 
-1583 NLADGSAPSGSTVS
+1583 
-1597 QTETITFTNQS
+1597 
-1608 DDVASFRI
+1608 
-1616 EPTEFNVGAALKS
+1616 
-1629 NGFAVEIKEDSANP
+1629 
-1643 GTYIGFITNGSG
+1643 
-1655 AENPVFTIA
+1655 
-1664 FSTSTLGEYT
+1664 
-1674 FTLLEALDHVDGLD
+1674 
-1688 KNDLSF
+1688 
-1694 DLPIYAVDTDGD
+1694 
-1706 DSLVSQLNV
+1706 
-1715 TIGDDVQIMKD
+1715 
-1726 GTLDITEPNL
+1726 
-1736 ADGTITTNTID
+1736 
-1747 VMPNQSADGAT
+1747 
-1758 ITQFTYDGVVNTL
+1758 
-1771 DQSISGEQQFSF
+1771 
-1783 TEGELFITLEGEVRF
+1783 
-1798 EPNRD
+1798 
-1803 LDHSVSEDIV
+1803 
-1813 KSIVVTSSD
+1813 
-1822 FDNDPVTSTI
+1822 
-1832 TLTITDGD
+1832 
-1840 NPTIDVIPSVTL
+1840 
-1852 SEINLSD
+1852 
-1859 GSAPSGSAVSS
+1859 
-1870 TQTITFTNQSDDVVR
+1870 
-1885 FRIEPTEFNTNDD
+1885 
-1898 LKSNGLAVEL
+1898 
-1908 REDPAGSGD
+1908 
-1917 YIGFTTSATNVETQV
+1917 
-1932 FTLSFNAGSLG
+1932 
-1943 EYTFTL
+1943 
-1949 IEALD
+1949 
-1954 HQDARGNNDLS
+1954 
-1965 FDLPVYAVDSDG
+1965 
-1977 DDSLMSPL
+1977 
-1985 NVTIG
+1985 
-1990 DDVQIMQDST
+1990 
-2000 LDIVE
+2000 
-2005 PTVADLAAGTVT
+2005 
-2017 TNTIDVMPNQSAD
+2017 
-2030 GATITQFTYDGQ
+2030 
-2042 LRTLDPNDNG
+2042 
-2052 EQQFSFTEGE
+2052 
-2062 LFITLEGEVRFEP
+2062 
-2075 NRNLDH
+2075 
-2081 TLSEDIVKSI
+2081 
-2091 VVTSSDSDNDVLTS
+2091 
-2105 TVTLTITDG
+2105 
-2114 DIPTIDNV
+2114 
-2122 PTVTLSETNLSDGS
+2122 
-2136 MPSGSAVS
+2136 
-2144 STQTITYTTQSD
+2144 
-2156 DVTSFRIEPT
+2156 
-2166 EFNVGGGLTSNG
+2166 
-2178 LAVELKADPTTPG
+2178 
-2191 GYIGFVTDGSNVE
+2191 
-2204 TNVFTISFS
+2204 
-2213 DTNLGQYTFTL
+2213 
-2224 LEALDHVD
+2224 
-2232 GLANNDLSFDL
+2232 
-2243 PVYAVDSDGDDSLVS
+2243 
-2258 QLSVTIGDDV
+2258 
-2268 QIMQGGTLDITEPN
+2268 
-2282 LADGTITSN
+2282 
-2291 TIDVMPE
+2291 
-2298 QSADGATITQ
+2298 
-2308 FTYDGQVRTL
+2308 
-2318 DQSDNGEQQFSFTEG
+2318 
-2333 ELFITLQGDVRFEPN
+2333 
-2348 RNLDH
+2348 
-2353 TLSEDIVKSI
+2353 
-2363 VVTSSDLD
+2363 
-2371 NDVVTSTVTL
+2371 
-2381 TITDGDIPTI
+2381 
-2391 DAVPSV
+2391 
-2397 TLSEINLADGSA
+2397 
-2409 PSGSAVSQTETITFT
+2409 
-2424 NQSDDVASFR
+2424 
-2434 IEPTEFNVGG
+2434 
-2444 ALKSNGFA
+2444 
-2452 VEIKEDSA
+2452 
-2460 NPGTYIGFITN
+2460 
-2471 GSGTEVPVFTI
+2471 
-2482 AFSTSTLGEYTFT
+2482 
-2495 LLEAL
+2495 
-2500 DHTDGLDKN
+2500 
-2509 DLSFD
+2509 
-2514 LPVYAVD
+2514 
-2521 TDGDDS
+2521 
-2527 LVSQLNVTIGDDVQ
+2527 SQLNVTIGDDVQ

-2623 DHSVSEDIVK
+2623 DHTVSEDIVK

-2646 VTSAITLTITDGDNP
+2646 VTSTVTLTITDGDNP
-2661 TIDSVPSVVLEEADL
+2661 TIDVIPSVVLEEADL
-2676 TDGSSPSGSAVSS
+2676 TDGSSPSGSAVSQ
-2689 TQTITFTNQSD
+2689 TETITFTNQSD
-2700 DVVRFRIEPTEFNT
+2700 DVEKFRLEPSEFNT

-2723 SIEIREEPT
+2723 IIEIREEPT

-2741 TDISNAETTVFTLS
+2741 TDISNVETTVFTLD
-2755 FSNTTLGEYTF
+2755 FSSTTLGEYTF
-2766 TLLEAIDHSPVQG
+2766 TLLEAIDHTPVQG

-3049 VDGLVKNDLTFDLP
+3049 VDGLVNNDLTFDLP

-3127 ITQFTYDGG
+3127 ITQFIYDNG
-3136 AAITLDQ
+3136 AVITLDQ

-3151 VFTEGSLF
+3151 VFAEGSLF

-3169 PNRNLNHTAS
+3169 PNRNLDHTLS

-3188 TSSDLDNDVLTST
+3188 TSSDLDNDVVTST

-3220 TLSETNLSDGS
+3220 TLSETNLADGS
-3231 APSGSAVSQTET
+3231 TPSSGAVSQTET

-3251 DVASF
+3251 DVTSF

-3261 EFNVGGALKSNGFSV
+3261 EFNVGGALKSNGFAV

-3291 IADGS
+3291 ITDGS
-3296 NAEVPVFTIAFSTST
+3296 GAEVPVFTISFSTT
-3311 LGEYTFTLLEALDHA
+3311 MLGEYTFTLLEALDHA

-3368 GTLDITEP
+3368 GTLDIIEP

-3442 NRDLDHSASE
+3442 NRDLDHSVSE

-3502 SASNAGAVS
+3502 SVPSAGAVS

-3554 QGSGQYIGFTTSSSN
+3554 QGSGKYIGFTTSSSN

-3670 VTSFVFDGKTAES
+3670 VTSFVFDGNTAES

-3884 VDSDGDD
+3884 VDADGDD

-3949 FTYDGGTA
+3949 FTFDGGTA
-3957 VTLDPSISTEQVFTV
+3957 VTLDPSIATEQVFTV

-4025 DGIDPVIDVV
+4025 DGINPVINVV

-4047 GSTPTGSPVS
+4047 GSTPSGSAVS

-4094 QLKEDPS
+4094 QLKEDPA

-4148 NNDLTFRLPIYA
+4148 YNDLTFRLPIYA

-4206 MPIPSADGANIT
+4206 MPIPSADGATIT

-4232 NISGEQEF
+4232 SISGEQEF

-4304 VPGVALSESLLADG
+4304 VPGVVLSESLLADG

-4362 ELSLREDPAGSGDYI
+4362 SLSLREDPVNSGDYI
-4377 AFTTNGSGAE
+4377 AFTTNGSGVE
-4387 KIIFTLDFD
+4387 KVIFTLDFD

-4452 LMQSGA
+4452 LMQSGV

-4469 TTTTFDVMPAQSA
+4469 TTAVFDVMPAQSA
-4482 DGATITKFVYDNQA
+4482 DGATITKFTYGSQP
-4496 ETALVQTDTGEQE
+4496 EESLVQTDTGEQE

-4536 SGDIVKTIT
+4536 GGNIVKTIT

-4660 ITFSSVVLGEYTFAL
+4660 ITFSSVVLGEYTFTL

-4680 HLPVQGNNDQI
+4680 HLPVQGKNDQT

-4705 SAVKPL
+4705 SVMKPL

-4784 TGAANTTTYQGATD
+4784 TGAANTTTYQGVTD
-4798 PGGTPIFTLVLTD
+4798 PSGTPIFTLVLTD

-4853 YVLPIEVLDDA
+4853 YVLPIEVIDDA

-4997 QDQSN
+4997 QDKSN

-5028 GYGNSKVDMFANATD
+5028 GYNNSKVDMFANATD
-5043 VGADGAVLSRIEG
+5043 VGADGSVLSRIEG
-5056 ISNNGADIVFRTGN
+5056 ISNNGADIVFRSGN

-5081 SGSQQVRVYEQTD
+5081 SGSQQVRVYEQTN
-5094 DGSGGVDTRELGRLR
+5094 GGADTRELGRLR
-5109 INSNGEVEFRA
+5109 INSNGEIEFRA
-5120 NGYLDHDGLDT
+5120 NGYLDHDGDDT

-5379 QGDGMFELLDQNG
+5379 QGDGKFELLDQNG

-5429 AITEETLNPYDDS
+5429 VITEETLNPYDDS

-5459 IVIDVTA
+5459 IIIDVTA
-5466 DADPGTFSVSRIQIN
+5466 DADPGKLSVNRIQIN

-5486 DPDYVGPLDN
+5486 DPDYVGLLDN

-5511 VDSDSSEELFVR
+5511 VDTDGSEELFVR
-5523 ISNVTEGAV
+5523 ISNITEGAV

-5537 TTTVVPTITINGVD
+5537 TTDVVPTISGTN

-5585 TANLSTGAQI
+5585 TANLSSGAQV

-5608 VKGVADTPY
+5608 VKGVADVPY

-5623 DWTTFTDGAT
+5623 DWTTFDDGT
-5633 NGVQT
+5633 TSGVQT

-5645 GDSFALLDFTVL
+5645 GDRFALLDFTVL

-5756 ENDGHTLTFDQ
+5756 ENDGHTLSFDQ
-5767 EIRVLVEPR
+5767 EVRVLVEPR
-5776 IDTSTTYNTVTNG
+5776 IDTSATYNTVTNG

-5805 YIDNDEHFTS
+5805 YIDDDEHFTS

-5848 PKSGQTAE
+5848 PKSGQTPE

-5870 TPEEDSSTDFTL
+5870 TPAQDSSTDFTL
-5882 STVVMIEERDHEYV
+5882 DTVVMIEERDHEYV
-5896 DVTDPG
+5896 DAGNPG
-5902 QGIVTATITG
+5902 QGIVTATING
-5912 TIDVRVRPVVEP
+5912 SIDVQVRPVVEP
-5924 GDADN
+5924 EDAAN
-5929 KIVVSNE
+5929 KLVVNQVAGIV
-5936 DGSGDLT
+5936 DLT
-5943 TITADANGV
+5943 TVVADALTGV
-5952 IKFTTNSD
+5952 LKFTTNSD
-5960 NQTTDTNGDEIWDGE
+5960 NTSVTDEFVIRYEETDTSSAI
-5975 YVVRYQ
+5975 
-5981 ETDLSTVEEQVDE
+5981 EEVDQL
-5994 VIVQLTNTDG
+5994 VIQLTNVDD
-6004 SALSDDILGQLLVTG
+6004 SALLDDVLNQLLVIG
-6019 ASYEGGGRWVVTNED
+6019 AAYEGNGRWVVTNED
-6034 AFSVSAPNGLDF
+6034 LFSISAPNGLAF
-6046 TPANDADDVAT
+6046 PPVSGTAGV
-6057 DFNDIKMTIF
+6057 FNDIKMTIF
-6067 TLVSDPGDAN
+6067 STVVDRGDGVEIESSPA
-6077 NETSAQ
+6077 
-6083 VQRTGE
+6083 VQREGE
-6089 VTLSY
+6089 VNLSF
-6094 PEVLTAPDK
+6094 PQVLVGGNE
-6103 VAADIAIVPNS
+6103 VAADITMTPDSVVDAI
-6114 VIDAVEDT
+6114 EDT

-6129 LNGILSLTGRDDSTD
+6129 LNSLITFSGEDASTD
-6144 QVTVIIDGTLV
+6144 QVTIIIDDSVTINPGGT
-6155 IDATTS
+6155 
-6161 FPISLSGASDVDF
+6161 FPISLSGSSEVDF
-6174 VNGKYVY
+6174 VNGKYVF
-6181 ETTVEQGV
+6181 ETTVDQGV
-6189 AVDSSGLLLNL
+6189 STDFSGLLLNL
-6200 PPNYSGDFRLPM
+6200 PADYSGDFKLPL

-6217 DLQSGD
+6217 DLLSGD
-6223 EKTLVTEVIIKV
+6223 EKTLVTDVVIKV
-6235 APDAETDPTI
+6235 APDVEGNPDIDVTVT
-6245 EVNVVGSLDD
+6245 GSLDD
-6255 AFNPVDTD
+6255 LFNPIDTD

-6271 GYEDTYIQLDFNSTI
+6271 GYEDTYIQLDFSSTI
-6286 SDQVSGV
+6286 TDQVTGD
-6293 EGGQEAFTSIT
+6293 EGGREVFTSIT
-6304 LTLDDPSIGAF
+6304 LTLDDTSVGAF
-6315 YDNTGTS
+6315 YDGTGTS
-6322 LGTSVTFNQA
+6322 LGTSVTFNEAQ
-6332 EIAAGALDNVLFR
+6332 INAGALDNVLFR
-6345 AIENYPTGNDINQ
+6345 AAPNYPTGNDVNQ
-6358 VQVNVSGTV
+6358 VQVNVSGTI
-6367 TDTATYNDPAS
+6367 TDTATYNETAS
-6378 PAGTATDSDTFSTSV
+6378 PVGSAADTDTFSTSV
-6393 SFEVVP
+6393 NFEVVP
-6399 VVDDVSVTG
+6399 VVDDVLVTG

-6451 FTDVPDGFQ
+6451 FTGVPDGFL
-6460 MRADAGSTYTVKNN
+6460 MSADAASTYTVKNN
-6474 GNGEWSVQ
+6474 GGGEWSVQ

-6493 SEISILPPKNFSGT
+6493 SELSILPPKNFSGT

-6596 PQDASIFYPDGTTLA
+6596 PQNASIYYPDGTTLG
-6611 SYDPATQLWTLDVP
+6611 SYDPITQLWTLDVP

-6642 TGNVLGINGPLQIT
+6642 AGNALGINGPLQIT

-6687 QPIFVNVT
+6687 QPTFVNVT
-6695 NIETSED
+6695 NIETPED
-6702 ISVAIDNFSIYD
+6702 ISIAIDNFSIYD
-6714 VDANFDNPDAPYE
+6714 VDANFDNPDAPYV
-6727 LTLKVDQTLTGAQG
+6727 LTLQVDQTLPGAQG

-6807 NGLIDVGDP
+6807 NGLIDAGDP

-6852 IVIVEG
+6852 IVIVED

-6895 DDAGVTGPFWI
+6895 DDAGITGPFWI

-6920 YSIIDDGTTNGADD
+6920 YSIIDDGTTNSADD

-7010 ADDATITGP
+7010 ADDAMITGP
-7019 YWVFTA
+7019 YWIFTA
-7025 ANEYNGDVKF
+7025 ADEYNGNVKF
-7035 TYTVEDDGTTNGT
+7035 TYTVEDDGTTNGA

-7059 VVVTEVN
+7059 VVVTDVN
-7066 DQPVATDIDLGN
+7066 DQPVATDIDLGT
-7078 ILEEGQLIIKEGDLI
+7078 ILEEGQLIIKEEDLI
-7093 TATSDPENDTI
+7093 GATSDPENDTI

-7130 MITGPYWIFTAAD
+7130 AITGPYWVFTAAN
-7143 EYNGNVKFT
+7143 EYNGDVKFT

-7186 VNGDSVTTIIDEDAG
+7186 VNGDSVTTVVDEDAS

-7340 SSVVANSGVALV
+7340 SAVVANSGVALV

-7413 LTPGNYTLKVEAVSE
+7413 LTPGNYTLKVEALSE
-7428 EADNNDIAISQ
+7428 EVDNNDIAISQ

-7465 LASNFDTNLTGGT
+7465 LASNFDTNLTGGA
-7478 GNDRLVGGSGDDT
+7478 GNDRLEGGAGDDT

-7505 GSDILTGGN
+7505 GSDILTGGD

-7553 NTSPDMSA
+7553 NTSPDMTA

-7575 ELTINP
+7575 ELTIKS

>member
-47 NHAELV
+47 NQAELV
-53 LGSPNGVTEVASNC
+53 LGTPNGVTEVASNC

-89 LQQADAGDFDDDEFA
+89 LQQADAGDFDDDEFT

-207 GSLSLAPDS
+207 GSLALAPDS
-216 FIPEILSLASLLSEL
+216 FVPETLSLASLLSEL
-231 NSDITSSGQSVIF
+231 NTDITSSGQPVTF
-244 TYDATTNS
+244 TYDAATNS

-279 LTTTISQPIDHVPSV
+279 LTTTISLPIDHVPSV

-304 QINITFDI
+304 QIDIAFDI
-312 QGEDSAGNPLATP
+312 QGVDTAGNPLATFV
-325 INAQVAVVDGI
+325 NAQVSVFDGI
-336 DPSAESVNITN
+336 DPSVESVNITN

-352 AAIEGTFSNIGSD
+352 STIEGTFSNIGSD
-365 NLQSVV
+365 ILQSAV

-439 TFTLPITITD
+439 TFVLPITITD

-458 INIAITDGDSPVIN
+458 INIAITDGDSPVIT
-472 NVDSISVDEAG
+472 NVDSIDVDEAG
-483 IIGGSQEGTAPVAGS
+483 IVGGSQEGTAPVSGT

-512 HYELEPTEFNT
+512 HYELEPAEFNT
-523 GGTLV
+523 GGSLV
-528 SNGAVVL
+528 SNGEAVL
-535 LELVGETNGVRTYE
+535 LELIDETNGVRTYE

-572 NYEFNLYEELSHQG
+572 SYEFNLYEDLLHQG
-586 AEDALLTFALPIYAV
+586 AEDELLTFALPIYAV

-642 PTLAGDTI
+642 PTLAGDTV

-656 NFEGADGSTIQSFNY
+656 NFEGADGSTIQSFNF

-679 QSLLPDAA
+679 QSLLPDAD

-701 NGDFSFEVARDI
+701 NGNFSFEVARDI
-713 DHTNSETIVKQFSF
+713 DHTSSETIVKQFSF
-727 LAEDGDGDTDTSTL
+727 LAEDSDGDTDTSTL
-741 ELSITDGQDP
+741 KLSITDGQNP
-751 IIDLIPPVTLSETNL
+751 TIDLIPPVTLSETNL
-766 NDGSAPS
+766 SDGSAPS
-773 GSTVSATETITFTAG
+773 GSAVSQTETITFTNQ

-798 PTEFNVGGALMS
+798 PTEFNLGGVLKS

-844 GFSTTTL
+844 SFSTTTL
-851 GEYTFTLLEALDHVD
+851 GEYTFTLIEALDHVD

-909 LDIIEPNLADG
+909 LDIVEPNLADG
-920 TITTNTIDVMP
+920 TV
-931 NQSADG
+931 
-937 ATITQFTYDGQLRTL
+937 
-952 DQNDTGEQQFS
+952 
-963 FTEGELFITLEGE
+963 
-976 VRFEPNRNL
+976 
-985 DHSVSEDIVKSIVVT
+985 
-1000 SSDFDNDSLTSTV
+1000 
-1013 TLTITDGDNPTIDV
+1013 
-1027 IPSVTLSE
+1027 
-1035 TNLSDGSAPSGSTVS
+1035 
-1050 STQTITFTNQSDDVV
+1050 
-1065 RFRIEPTEFNTN
+1065 
-1077 DDLKS
+1077 
-1082 NGLAVELREEPA
+1082 
-1094 GSGDY
+1094 
-1099 IGFTTSATN
+1099 
-1108 VETTV
+1108 
-1113 FTLSFSSTTLG
+1113 
-1124 EYTFTLLEALDHQDA
+1124 
-1139 RGNNDLSFDL
+1139 
-1149 PVYAVD
+1149 
-1155 SDGDDSLMSPL
+1155 
-1166 NVTIGDDVQIMQDG
+1166 
-1180 TLNITE
+1180 
-1186 PTVADL
+1186 
-1192 AAGTPTTAIFDV
+1192 
-1204 MPNQS
+1204 
-1209 ADGATVTQFTYDGQ
+1209 
-1223 LRTLDQNDNGEQ
+1223 
-1235 QFSFTEGELF
+1235 
-1245 ITLEGDVRF
+1245 
-1254 EPNRNL
+1254 
-1260 DHILSEDIVKS
+1260 
-1271 IVVTSSDSDNDAL
+1271 
-1284 TSTVTLT
+1284 
-1291 ITDGDIPTIDNVPT
+1291 
-1305 VSLSETSLSDGSSPS
+1305 
-1320 GSAVSSTQTIT
+1320 
-1331 YTTQSDDVTNFRI
+1331 
-1344 EPTEFNVGGGLTSNG
+1344 
-1359 LAVELKAD
+1359 
-1367 PTTPGGY
+1367 
-1374 IGYVT
+1374 
-1379 DGSNVETNVFTI
+1379 
-1391 SFSDTNL
+1391 
-1398 GQYTFTLLEALDHVD
+1398 
-1413 GLANNDLSFDL
+1413 
-1424 PVYAVDSDGDDSL
+1424 
-1437 VSQLNVTIGDDVQ
+1437 
-1450 IMQGGT
+1450 
-1456 LDIIEPNLADG
+1456 
-1467 TITTSTIDVMPNQS
+1467 
-1481 ADGAKI
+1481 
-1487 TQFTYDGQVRTLDQT
+1487 
-1502 DNGEQQFSFTE
+1502 
-1513 GELFI
+1513 
-1518 TLQGDVRFEPNRN
+1518 
-1531 LDHTLSEDIVKSI
+1531 
-1544 VVTSSDLDNDVLTS
+1544 
-1558 TVMLTITDGDIP
+1558 
-1570 TIDAVPS
+1570 
-1577 VTLSES
+1577 
-1583 NLADGSAPSGSTVS
+1583 
-1597 QTETITFTNQS
+1597 
-1608 DDVASFRI
+1608 
-1616 EPTEFNVGAALKS
+1616 
-1629 NGFAVEIKEDSANP
+1629 
-1643 GTYIGFITNGSG
+1643 
-1655 AENPVFTIA
+1655 
-1664 FSTSTLGEYT
+1664 
-1674 FTLLEALDHVDGLD
+1674 
-1688 KNDLSF
+1688 
-1694 DLPIYAVDTDGD
+1694 
-1706 DSLVSQLNV
+1706 
-1715 TIGDDVQIMKD
+1715 
-1726 GTLDITEPNL
+1726 
-1736 ADGTITTNTID
+1736 TTNTID

-1840 NPTIDVIPSVTL
+1840 NPIIDVVPSVL
-1852 SEINLSD
+1852 LE
-1859 GSAPSGSAVSS
+1859 
-1870 TQTITFTNQSDDVVR
+1870 
-1885 FRIEPTEFNTNDD
+1885 E
-1898 LKSNGLAVEL
+1898 
-1908 REDPAGSGD
+1908 
-1917 YIGFTTSATNVETQV
+1917 
-1932 FTLSFNAGSLG
+1932 
-1943 EYTFTL
+1943 
-1949 IEALD
+1949 
-1954 HQDARGNNDLS
+1954 
-1965 FDLPVYAVDSDG
+1965 
-1977 DDSLMSPL
+1977 
-1985 NVTIG
+1985 
-1990 DDVQIMQDST
+1990 
-2000 LDIVE
+2000 
-2005 PTVADLAAGTVT
+2005 ADL
-2017 TNTIDVMPNQSAD
+2017 
-2030 GATITQFTYDGQ
+2030 
-2042 LRTLDPNDNG
+2042 
-2052 EQQFSFTEGE
+2052 
-2062 LFITLEGEVRFEP
+2062 
-2075 NRNLDH
+2075 
-2081 TLSEDIVKSI
+2081 
-2091 VVTSSDSDNDVLTS
+2091 
-2105 TVTLTITDG
+2105 
-2114 DIPTIDNV
+2114 
-2122 PTVTLSETNLSDGS
+2122 
-2136 MPSGSAVS
+2136 
-2144 STQTITYTTQSD
+2144 
-2156 DVTSFRIEPT
+2156 
-2166 EFNVGGGLTSNG
+2166 
-2178 LAVELKADPTTPG
+2178 
-2191 GYIGFVTDGSNVE
+2191 TDGS
-2204 TNVFTISFS
+2204 S
-2213 DTNLGQYTFTL
+2213 
-2224 LEALDHVD
+2224 
-2232 GLANNDLSFDL
+2232 
-2243 PVYAVDSDGDDSLVS
+2243 
-2258 QLSVTIGDDV
+2258 
-2268 QIMQGGTLDITEPN
+2268 
-2282 LADGTITSN
+2282 
-2291 TIDVMPE
+2291 
-2298 QSADGATITQ
+2298 
-2308 FTYDGQVRTL
+2308 
-2318 DQSDNGEQQFSFTEG
+2318 
-2333 ELFITLQGDVRFEPN
+2333 
-2348 RNLDH
+2348 
-2353 TLSEDIVKSI
+2353 
-2363 VVTSSDLD
+2363 
-2371 NDVVTSTVTL
+2371 
-2381 TITDGDIPTI
+2381 
-2391 DAVPSV
+2391 
-2397 TLSEINLADGSA
+2397 

-2424 NQSDDVASFR
+2424 NQSDDVEKFR
-2434 IEPTEFNVGG
+2434 LEP
-2444 ALKSNGFA
+2444 S
-2452 VEIKEDSA
+2452 
-2460 NPGTYIGFITN
+2460 
-2471 GSGTEVPVFTI
+2471 
-2482 AFSTSTLGEYTFT
+2482 
-2495 LLEAL
+2495 
-2500 DHTDGLDKN
+2500 
-2509 DLSFD
+2509 
-2514 LPVYAVD
+2514 
-2521 TDGDDS
+2521 
-2527 LVSQLNVTIGDDVQ
+2527 
-2541 IMQDGTLDI
+2541 
-2550 IEPNLADGTITTNTI
+2550 
-2565 DVMPNQSADGAT
+2565 
-2577 ITQFT
+2577 
-2582 YDGQLRT
+2582 
-2589 LDQNDTGEQ
+2589 
-2598 QFSFTEGELFI
+2598 
-2609 TLEGEVR
+2609 
-2616 FEPNRDL
+2616 
-2623 DHSVSEDIVK
+2623 
-2633 SIVVTSSDFDNDP
+2633 
-2646 VTSAITLTITDGDNP
+2646 
-2661 TIDSVPSVVLEEADL
+2661 
-2676 TDGSSPSGSAVSS
+2676 
-2689 TQTITFTNQSD
+2689 
-2700 DVVRFRIEPTEFNT
+2700 EFNT

-2723 SIEIREEPT
+2723 IIEIREEPT

-2741 TDISNAETTVFTLS
+2741 TDISNVETTVFTLD
-2755 FSNTTLGEYTF
+2755 FSSTTLGEYTF
-2766 TLLEAIDHSPVQG
+2766 TLLEAIDHTPVQG

-3136 AAITLDQ
+3136 AVITLDQ

-3151 VFTEGSLF
+3151 VFAEGSLF

-3169 PNRNLNHTAS
+3169 PNRNLDHTLS
-3179 EDIVKSIVV
+3179 EDIVKSIMV
-3188 TSSDLDNDVLTST
+3188 TSSDFDNDPVTAT

-3231 APSGSAVSQTET
+3231 SPSGSAVSQTET
-3243 ITFTNQSD
+3243 ISFTNQSD
-3251 DVASF
+3251 DVTNF

-3261 EFNVGGALKSNGFSV
+3261 EFNVGGALKSNGFAV

-3291 IADGS
+3291 ITNGS
-3296 NAEVPVFTIAFSTST
+3296 NAEVPVFTISFSATT
-3311 LGEYTFTLLEALDHA
+3311 LGEYTFTLLEALDHV
-3326 DGLDKN
+3326 DGLAN
-3332 DLSFDL
+3332 NSLSFGL

-3429 LFITLQGQVRFEP
+3429 LFITIQGQVRFEP
-3442 NRDLDHSASE
+3442 TRDLDHTTNE

-3477 ITDGDIPTID
+3477 ITDGDIPTIG

-3502 SASNAGAVS
+3502 SVPSAGAVS

-3546 AVELREEP
+3546 AVELREDP

-3634 VQLMQDGTITSREPA
+3634 VQLMQGGTITSREPA
-3649 ASVETSNTFDVMP
+3649 TSVETSNTFDVMP

-3670 VTSFVFDGKTAES
+3670 VTSFVFDGNTAES

-3765 EVDLADGSVPTGN
+3765 EVDLADGSAPTGN

-3806 TSGALKSNGLDV
+3806 TLGALKSNGLDV

-3884 VDSDGDD
+3884 VDADGDD

-3917 PSLADLASGTPPTT
+3917 PSLADLAAGTPPTT

-3989 SRDLDHSSGD
+3989 NRDLDHSSGD

-4074 RIATNEFNPGD
+4074 RIAINEFNPGD

-4094 QLKEDPS
+4094 LLKEDPS

-4113 MGNVTDVFTIS
+4113 MGNITDVFTIS

-4141 DHLDGVL
+4141 DHLDGAL
-4148 NNDLTFRLPIYA
+4148 NNNLDFSLPVYA
-4160 VDTDDSESTKRD
+4160 VDTDGDDSAKRD
-4172 VVVTIEDDIQ
+4172 VVVTIQDDIQ
-4182 QMQDGFLTI
+4182 QMQDGTLSI
-4191 TEPNSGTPTTTTVDV
+4191 TEPNSGSPTTAIVDV
-4206 MPIPSADGANIT
+4206 MPSPSADGATIA
-4218 QFTYDGGSPITLNQ
+4218 QFTFGGGSAITLDQTN
-4232 NISGEQEF
+4232 NGEQEF
-4240 VFTEGSLFVT
+4240 TFTEGSLFVT
-4250 LDGDVR
+4250 LTGDVR

-4281 DNDIFSSKVTLTIV
+4281 DKDTFSSTVTLTIV
-4295 DGDGPTIDV
+4295 DGDGPTINV
-4304 VPGVALSESLLADG
+4304 VPSVSLSESLLADG
-4318 STPSVNPVS
+4318 STPSGTPVS
-4327 MTQTITSLASSD
+4327 VTQTITSLASSD
-4339 DIAEIVVEVGLF
+4339 DIGKIVVEVGLF
-4351 NTNGALKSDGL
+4351 NTNGVLKSDGL
-4362 ELSLREDPAGSGDYI
+4362 ELSLREEPAGSGDYI
-4377 AFTTNGSGAE
+4377 AFTTDGSGGE

-4412 HVDGLGNNDL
+4412 HVDGLGNDDL
-4422 SFDLSVYAED
+4422 SFDLSVYAQD

-4437 SASKPLTVTITDDVQ
+4437 SASKPLSVTISDDVQ

-4458 LNITEPTTGTP
+4458 LSITEPSSGTP

-4482 DGATITKFVYDNQA
+4482 DGATVTKFVYDNQV
-4496 ETALVQTDTGEQE
+4496 ETALVQTNTGEQE
-4509 FVFTEGSLFINLE
+4509 FVFAEGSLFITLE

-4536 SGDIVKTIT
+4536 GGDIVKTIT

-4582 ANLIDGSSPGLPVS
+4582 ANLVDGSSPGLPVS
-4596 QTETITFTAGS
+4596 QTETIIFTAGS
-4607 DDVSHFRIDPAQFNT
+4607 DDVSYFRIDATQFNT
-4622 SGDLKADGLVVQLKE
+4622 SGDLKSDGLVVQLKE

-4660 ITFSSVVLGEYTFAL
+4660 ITFSSVVLGEYTFTL

-4717 DVPTITDTTVASTFV
+4717 DVPTITDTTGASTFV

-4739 ALAQA
+4739 TLAQA

-4798 PGGTPIFTLVLTD
+4798 PSGTPIFTLVLTD

-4817 TLLGPLNHATTP
+4817 TLLGPLNHATTL

-4853 YVLPIEVLDDA
+4853 YVLPIEVLDDV

-4900 DEGADGVVLYEL
+4900 DEGVDGVVKYEL

-4917 VLTGLTS
+4917 VLSGLTS

-4932 AVSQNGTTFTY
+4932 PVSVSGSTFTY
-4943 VAQTATSNEA
+4943 VAQTATGQVP
-4953 VFEIIFDTSDNSY
+4953 VFDIIFDTSDNSY
-4966 QFELFKPLKHP
+4966 QFELFKPLEHP
-4977 DGADENAI
+4977 DGADENNI
-4985 DLNFSVVAEDFD
+4985 ELDFSVVAEDFD

-5028 GYGNSKVDMFANATD
+5028 GYNNSKVDMFANATD

-5056 ISNNGADIVFRTGN
+5056 ISNNGADIVFQRGN
-5070 NGPYSSGFDLN
+5070 ATDYSDALN
-5081 SGSQQVRVYEQTD
+5081 LQSGSRIIRVYEQTD
-5094 DGSGGVDTRELGRLR
+5094 DGNGGTQERQLGTLR
-5109 INSNGEVEFRA
+5109 INSNGEVEFKA

-5313 GSTDHTVNSNF
+5313 GTTEHTINSNF

-5331 ADIATWDDTSSTY
+5331 ADIATWDDSNSTY

-5379 QGDGMFELLDQNG
+5379 QGDGKFELLDQNG

-5448 DKTTARSVEQS
+5448 DKTTARSVEQN
-5459 IVIDVTA
+5459 IIIDVTA
-5466 DADPGTFSVSRIQIN
+5466 DADPGKFSVSRIQIN

-5486 DPDYVGPLDN
+5486 NPDYIGPLDN

-5585 TANLSTGAQI
+5585 TANLSSGAQV

-5623 DWTTFTDGAT
+5623 DWTTFNEGGIT
-5633 NGVQT
+5633 GVQT
-5638 TIEESQN
+5638 TIQESQN
-5645 GDSFALLDFTVL
+5645 GDNFALLDFTVL

-5662 PDDPTDS
+5662 PDPAAVDQT
-5669 PLTGDGSEAITVILS
+5669 PLPDDGSESITVILS

-5767 EIRVLVEPR
+5767 EIRVLVEPI
-5776 IDTSTTYNTVTNG
+5776 IDTSATYNTVTRGN
-5789 DEDTAINID
+5789 EDTAINID

-5805 YIDNDEHFTS
+5805 YIDDDEHFTS

-5834 TWVYDAAAGTLTIT
+5834 TWVYNAVAGTLTIT

-5870 TPEEDSSTDFTL
+5870 TPAQDSSADFTL
-5882 STVVMIEERDHEYV
+5882 DTVVMIEERDHEYV
-5896 DVTDPG
+5896 DASNPG

-5912 TIDVRVRPVVEP
+5912 TINVVVRPVVEP

-5960 NQTTDTNGDEIWDGE
+5960 NQTTDINGDEIWDGE

-6103 VAADIAIVPNS
+6103 VAADIAIVPDS

-6161 FPISLSGASDVDF
+6161 FPISLSGTSDVDF

-6189 AVDSSGLLLNL
+6189 TVDSSGLLLNL

-6293 EGGQEAFTSIT
+6293 EGGQEEFTSIT

-6345 AIENYPTGNDINQ
+6345 AVTNYPTSNDINQ
-6358 VQVNVSGTV
+6358 VKVNVSGTV

-6460 MRADAGSTYTVKNN
+6460 MRADPGSTYTVKNN

-6727 LTLKVDQTLTGAQG
+6727 LTLKVDQTLPGAQG

-6807 NGLIDVGDP
+6807 NGLIDAGDP
-6816 NTAQTNQATF
+6816 NTAQTNQTTF

-6841 VDLGSIAEDGQ
+6841 VDLGSIAEEGQ
-6852 IVIVEG
+6852 LVIVEG
-6858 DLIAASS
+6858 DLLTASS
-6865 DLENHNLTVTGVTLT
+6865 DLENHNLTVAGVTLT
-6880 QGQGQLTRFENAGGA
+6880 QGQGQLQRFDNAGGA
-6895 DDAGVTGPFWI
+6895 DNATVTGPFWI
-6906 FIADND
+6906 FTAAND
-6912 FNGDVKFN
+6912 FNGDVKLG
-6920 YSIIDDGTTNGADD
+6920 YSIIDDGTTNGAPD
-6934 FKTDS
+6934 FLTDN

-6952 PVASDI
+6952 PVATNV
-6958 DLGTMLEEGQLV
+6958 DLGTMPEEGQLI
-6970 IKEEDLISATTDPEN
+6970 IKAEDLIAATTDPEG
-6985 DTITVN
+6985 DAITVTG
-6991 SLVLDQGQGQLQR
+6991 VAIDQGQGQLQK

-7010 ADDATITGP
+7010 VDDNSINGP

-7025 ANEYNGDVKF
+7025 ADDYNGDVKF
-7035 TYTVEDDGTTNGT
+7035 TYTVEDDGTTNGAN
-7048 DDFLTDTGEIS
+7048 DFLTDTAEIS

-7093 TATSDPENDTI
+7093 AATSDPENDTI

-7130 MITGPYWIFTAAD
+7130 MISGPYWIFTAAD

-7152 YTVEDDGTTN
+7152 YTIEDDGTTN

-7172 EITAIVDGVNDTPV
+7172 EITVIVDGVNDTPV
-7186 VNGDSVTTIIDEDAG
+7186 VNGDSVTTIVDEDSG

-7209 SDPDYVDAFS
+7209 SDPDYVDTFS
-7219 NDLMTVTLTVD
+7219 DDLMTVTLTVD

-7288 GLEVIAKDSG
+7288 GLEVVAKDSG
-7298 NPSGIAIETAPVV
+7298 NPSGIAIETTPEL
-7311 YNIAVTPVANAPTL
+7311 YNIAVTPVANAPSL

-7340 SSVVANSGVALV
+7340 SSVIANNGIALV

-7366 LKISDVPDGVDVTS
+7366 LKISDVPDGVNVTS
-7380 DVGTVS
+7380 DVGMVS

-7401 LRLVEQSSLGKP
+7401 LRLVEQPLAGKP

-7428 EADNNDIAISQ
+7428 ETDNNDIAISQ

-7450 PIDLDLSSETDDVQL
+7450 PRDIDVSSETDDAL
-7465 LASNFDTNLTGGT
+7465 LVASGFNTELTGGT
-7478 GNDRLVGGSGDDT
+7478 GNDRLVGGAGDDT
-7491 LVGGDGNDTLIGGG
+7491 LIGGDGNDTLIGGD

-7519 VWLNIEDGVEDTI
+7519 VWFNIEDGVEDTI
-7532 TDFSLSEGDQ
+7532 TDFNLSEGDQ

-7553 NTSPDMSA
+7553 DATVNMTT
-7561 LLQQID
+7561 LLQHID
-7567 AKVEGDDI
+7567 AKVDGNDV

-7601 LSGTMPSDIL
+7601 LSSTMPSDIL

>member
-1 MGIEV
+1 MDIEV
-6 SRQAAVVEVVSGEV
+6 SRQVAVVEATSGDVVV
-20 IAVKSDGSARKIS
+20 VKPDGSARKIS
-33 AGDIIRENE
+33 VGDIIRENE

-47 NHAELV
+47 NKSELV
-53 LGSPNGVTEVASNC
+53 LGVQNDSIPVGENC
-67 VGCVDQDL
+67 VGCVGETA
-75 AWADAP
+75 AWVDAP

-89 LQQADAGDFDDDEFA
+89 LQQTDAETFTEDDFA

-207 GSLSLAPDS
+207 GSLALAPDS
-216 FIPEILSLASLLSEL
+216 FIPETLSLASLLSEL
-231 NSDITSSGQSVIF
+231 NSDITSSGLPVTF
-244 TYDATTNS
+244 TYDAVTNS
-252 IVGVQGTDEVLRI
+252 IVGVQGSDTVLSI

-279 LTTTISQPIDHVPSV
+279 LTTTIFQPIDHVPSI

-304 QINITFDI
+304 QIDITFDI
-312 QGEDSAGNPLATP
+312 QGEDTAGNSLATP
-325 INAQVAVVDGI
+325 VNAQVSVFDGV

-365 NLQSVV
+365 NLQSAV
-371 FDASA
+371 FDVSA
-376 LDQFDGL
+376 LAQFDGL

-417 DTDGTYKFEQSNPI
+417 DTDGTYNFQQFKPI
-431 EQVGTDSL
+431 EEVSSDTLS
-439 TFTLPITITD
+439 FALPITVTD
-449 FDQDVVTNT
+449 FDQDVVINI
-458 INIAITDGDSPVIN
+458 INIAITDGDSPVIT
-472 NVDSISVDEAG
+472 NVDSIDVDEAG
-483 IIGGSQEGTAPVAGS
+483 IVGGSQEGTAAVSGS

-512 HYELEPTEFNT
+512 HYELEPAEFNT
-523 GGTLV
+523 GGSLV
-528 SNGAVVL
+528 SNGEAVL
-535 LELVGETNGVRTYE
+535 LELVDETNGVRTYE

-564 KIDSPSLG
+564 KVDSPSLG
-572 NYEFNLYEELSHQG
+572 NYEFTLYEELSHQG
-586 AEDALLTFALPIYAV
+586 TEDALLTFALPIYAV

-622 LVNVKDDVVELVDKV
+622 LVNVTDDVVELVDKV

-642 PTLAGDTI
+642 PTLAGDTV

-679 QSLLPDAA
+679 QSLLPDAD
-687 QTFSFTEGVVTISL
+687 QIFSFTEGVVTISL

-713 DHTNSETIVKQFSF
+713 DHSSSETIVKQFSF
-727 LAEDGDGDTDTSTL
+727 LAEDGDGDTDTSIL

-751 IIDLIPPVTLSETNL
+751 IIDLVPPVTLSETNL
-766 NDGSAPS
+766 ADGSSPS
-773 GSTVSATETITFTAG
+773 GSAVSATETITFTAG
-788 SDDVASFRIE
+788 SDDVAKFRIE
-798 PTEFNVGGALMS
+798 PTEFNVGGALKS

-831 TDGSNTEVPVFTI
+831 TNGLGTEVPVFTI
-844 GFSTTTL
+844 AFSTSTL

-909 LDIIEPNLADG
+909 LDIVEPNLADG
-920 TITTNTIDVMP
+920 TIKTNTIDVMP

-937 ATITQFTYDGQLRTL
+937 ASITQFTYDGQLRTL

-976 VRFEPNRNL
+976 VRFEPNRDL

-1000 SSDFDNDSLTSTV
+1000 SSDFDNDSLTSTI

-1035 TNLSDGSAPSGSTVS
+1035 TNLSDGSAPSGSAVS
-1050 STQTITFTNQSDDVV
+1050 STQTITFTNQSDDVEK
-1065 RFRIEPTEFNTN
+1065 FRIEPAEFNTN

-1082 NGLAVELREEPA
+1082 NGLAVELREDPA
-1094 GSGDY
+1094 GSGNY

-1108 VETTV
+1108 VDTTV
-1113 FTLSFSSTTLG
+1113 FTLSFSNTTLG
-1124 EYTFTLLEALDHQDA
+1124 QYTFTLLEALDHQDA

-1166 NVTIGDDVQIMQDG
+1166 NVTIGDDVQIMQD
-1180 TLNITE
+1180 
-1186 PTVADL
+1186 
-1192 AAGTPTTAIFDV
+1192 
-1204 MPNQS
+1204 
-1209 ADGATVTQFTYDGQ
+1209 
-1223 LRTLDQNDNGEQ
+1223 
-1235 QFSFTEGELF
+1235 
-1245 ITLEGDVRF
+1245 
-1254 EPNRNL
+1254 
-1260 DHILSEDIVKS
+1260 
-1271 IVVTSSDSDNDAL
+1271 SS
-1284 TSTVTLT
+1284 
-1291 ITDGDIPTIDNVPT
+1291 
-1305 VSLSETSLSDGSSPS
+1305 
-1320 GSAVSSTQTIT
+1320 
-1331 YTTQSDDVTNFRI
+1331 
-1344 EPTEFNVGGGLTSNG
+1344 
-1359 LAVELKAD
+1359 
-1367 PTTPGGY
+1367 
-1374 IGYVT
+1374 
-1379 DGSNVETNVFTI
+1379 
-1391 SFSDTNL
+1391 
-1398 GQYTFTLLEALDHVD
+1398 
-1413 GLANNDLSFDL
+1413 
-1424 PVYAVDSDGDDSL
+1424 
-1437 VSQLNVTIGDDVQ
+1437 
-1450 IMQGGT
+1450 
-1456 LDIIEPNLADG
+1456 
-1467 TITTSTIDVMPNQS
+1467 
-1481 ADGAKI
+1481 
-1487 TQFTYDGQVRTLDQT
+1487 
-1502 DNGEQQFSFTE
+1502 
-1513 GELFI
+1513 
-1518 TLQGDVRFEPNRN
+1518 
-1531 LDHTLSEDIVKSI
+1531 
-1544 VVTSSDLDNDVLTS
+1544 
-1558 TVMLTITDGDIP
+1558 
-1570 TIDAVPS
+1570 
-1577 VTLSES
+1577 
-1583 NLADGSAPSGSTVS
+1583 
-1597 QTETITFTNQS
+1597 
-1608 DDVASFRI
+1608 
-1616 EPTEFNVGAALKS
+1616 
-1629 NGFAVEIKEDSANP
+1629 
-1643 GTYIGFITNGSG
+1643 
-1655 AENPVFTIA
+1655 
-1664 FSTSTLGEYT
+1664 
-1674 FTLLEALDHVDGLD
+1674 
-1688 KNDLSF
+1688 
-1694 DLPIYAVDTDGD
+1694 
-1706 DSLVSQLNV
+1706 
-1715 TIGDDVQIMKD
+1715 
-1726 GTLDITEPNL
+1726 
-1736 ADGTITTNTID
+1736 
-1747 VMPNQSADGAT
+1747 
-1758 ITQFTYDGVVNTL
+1758 
-1771 DQSISGEQQFSF
+1771 
-1783 TEGELFITLEGEVRF
+1783 
-1798 EPNRD
+1798 
-1803 LDHSVSEDIV
+1803 
-1813 KSIVVTSSD
+1813 
-1822 FDNDPVTSTI
+1822 
-1832 TLTITDGD
+1832 
-1840 NPTIDVIPSVTL
+1840 
-1852 SEINLSD
+1852 
-1859 GSAPSGSAVSS
+1859 
-1870 TQTITFTNQSDDVVR
+1870 
-1885 FRIEPTEFNTNDD
+1885 
-1898 LKSNGLAVEL
+1898 
-1908 REDPAGSGD
+1908 
-1917 YIGFTTSATNVETQV
+1917 
-1932 FTLSFNAGSLG
+1932 
-1943 EYTFTL
+1943 
-1949 IEALD
+1949 
-1954 HQDARGNNDLS
+1954 
-1965 FDLPVYAVDSDG
+1965 
-1977 DDSLMSPL
+1977 
-1985 NVTIG
+1985 
-1990 DDVQIMQDST
+1990 

-2042 LRTLDPNDNG
+2042 LRTLDQNDNG

-2114 DIPTIDNV
+2114 KIPTIDNV

-2166 EFNVGGGLTSNG
+2166 EFNVGGALTSNG
-2178 LAVELKADPTTPG
+2178 LAVELKVDPTTPG

-2232 GLANNDLSFDL
+2232 GLASNDLSFDL
-2243 PVYAVDSDGDDSLVS
+2243 PVYAVDSDSDDSLVS
-2258 QLSVTIGDDV
+2258 QLNVTIGDDV
-2268 QIMQGGTLDITEPN
+2268 QIMQDGALDIIEPN
-2282 LADGTITSN
+2282 LADGTITTN
-2291 TIDVMPE
+2291 TIDVMPN

-2318 DQSDNGEQQFSFTEG
+2318 DQTDNGEQQFSFTEG
-2333 ELFITLQGDVRFEPN
+2333 ELFITLQGEVRFEPN

-2353 TLSEDIVKSI
+2353 TANEDIVKSI
-2363 VVTSSDLD
+2363 VVTSSDSD
-2371 NDVVTSTVTL
+2371 NDVLTSTVTL

-2397 TLSEINLADGSA
+2397 TLSETNLVDGSS
-2409 PSGSAVSQTETITFT
+2409 PSGSVVSQTETITFT
-2424 NQSDDVASFR
+2424 NQSDDVTSFR

-2471 GSGTEVPVFTI
+2471 GSSTEVPVFTI

-2500 DHTDGLDKN
+2500 DHVDGLDKN

-2521 TDGDDS
+2521 SDGDDS

-2550 IEPNLADGTITTNTI
+2550 TEPNLADGTITTNTI

-2577 ITQFT
+2577 ITQFI

-2609 TLEGEVR
+2609 TPEGEVR

-2676 TDGSSPSGSAVSS
+2676 TDGSSPSGSAVSQ
-2689 TQTITFTNQSD
+2689 TETITFTNQSD
-2700 DVVRFRIEPTEFNT
+2700 DVEKFRLEPSEFNT

-2741 TDISNAETTVFTLS
+2741 TDISNVETTVFTLD
-2755 FSNTTLGEYTF
+2755 FSSTTLGEYTF
-2766 TLLEAIDHSPVQG
+2766 TLLEAIDHTPVQG

-2834 PTTASVNVLDE
+2834 PTTATVNVLDE

-2865 LDQNDTGEQKFV
+2865 LDQNDAGEQKFV

-2917 DSDLV
+2917 DSDFV

-2935 PTIDTVP
+2935 PTIDNVPTV
-2942 SVTLSET
+2942 SLSET
-2949 NLSDGSAP
+2949 SLSDGSSP
-2957 NASAV
+2957 SGSAV

-2982 EPTDFNVGGALK
+2982 EPTEFNVGGALT

-3049 VDGLVKNDLTFDLP
+3049 VDGLAKNDLSFDLP

-3127 ITQFTYDGG
+3127 ITQFIYDNGSV
-3136 AAITLDQ
+3136 ITLDQ

-3151 VFTEGSLF
+3151 VFAEGSLF

-3169 PNRNLNHTAS
+3169 PNRNLDHTAS

-3188 TSSDLDNDVLTST
+3188 TSSDLDNDVVTST

-3220 TLSETNLSDGS
+3220 TLSETNLADGS
-3231 APSGSAVSQTET
+3231 TPSGTAVSQTET

-3251 DVASF
+3251 DVSSF
-3256 RIEPT
+3256 RIEPA
-3261 EFNVGGALKSNGFSV
+3261 EFNVGGALKSNGFAV

-3291 IADGS
+3291 ITNGS
-3296 NAEVPVFTIAFSTST
+3296 GTEVPVFSVSFSATT
-3311 LGEYTFTLLEALDHA
+3311 LGEYTFTLLEALDHV

-3442 NRDLDHSASE
+3442 NRDLDHSVSE
-3452 DIVKSIVVT
+3452 DIMKSIVVT

-3487 AVPSVTLSETNLADG
+3487 AVPSVTFSETNLADG
-3502 SASNAGAVS
+3502 SAPSGSAVS
-3511 STQTITFTN
+3511 QTETITFTN

-3532 TEFNTNDALKSNGL
+3532 TEFNTNDSLKSNGL
-3546 AVELREEP
+3546 AVELREDP
-3554 QGSGQYIGFTTSSSN
+3554 QGSGQYVGFTTSSSN

-3662 NQSADGAK
+3662 SQSADGAK
-3670 VTSFVFDGKTAES
+3670 VTSFVFDGNTAES
-3683 LDLNVNGEQEFVFT
+3683 LDLNVNGEQKFVFT

-3718 HAGGD
+3718 HAAGD

-3765 EVDLADGSVPTGN
+3765 EVELADGSAPTGN

-3871 QNNILSF
+3871 QNNTLSF

-3884 VDSDGDD
+3884 VDADGDD

-3931 AIIDVM
+3931 PIIDVM

-3957 VTLDPSISTEQVFTV
+3957 VTLDPSVSTEQVFTV

-4025 DGIDPVIDVV
+4025 DGINPVINVV

-4047 GSTPTGSPVS
+4047 GSTPSGSAVS

-4085 LLKSSGLVV
+4085 LLKSNGLVV
-4094 QLKEDPS
+4094 QLKEDPA

-4124 FDSANKAQFTF
+4124 FDSVNKAQFTF

-4191 TEPNSGTPTTTTVDV
+4191 TEPNTGTPTTPTVDV

-4218 QFTYDGGSPITLNQ
+4218 QFTYDGSSPITLNQ
-4232 NISGEQEF
+4232 SISGEQEF

-4362 ELSLREDPAGSGDYI
+4362 ELSLREDPANSGDYV
-4377 AFTTNGSGAE
+4377 AFTTDGSGVE
-4387 KIIFTLDFD
+4387 KVIFTLDFD

-4469 TTTTFDVMPAQSA
+4469 TTAVFDVMPAQSA

-4536 SGDIVKTIT
+4536 GGDIVKTIT

-4558 TVTLTIADGAPPTI
+4558 TVTLTIADGAPPVI
-4572 DTVPTVALAE
+4572 DTVPTVALEE
-4582 ANLIDGSSPGLPVS
+4582 ANLVDGSSPGLPVS

-4607 DDVSHFRIDPAQFNT
+4607 DDVSHFRIDTAQFNT

-4660 ITFSSVVLGEYTFAL
+4660 ITFSSMVLGEYTFTL

-4705 SAVKPL
+4705 SAMKPL

-4739 ALAQA
+4739 TLAQA

-4798 PGGTPIFTLVLTD
+4798 PSGTPIFTLVLTD

-4853 YVLPIEVLDDA
+4853 YVLPIEVLDDV

-4878 DDLTGIGSDQS
+4878 DDLTGIGSDRS

-4900 DEGADGVVLYEL
+4900 DEGADGVVKYEL

-4917 VLTGLTS
+4917 VLAGLTS

-4932 AVSQNGTTFTY
+4932 TVSQVGTTFTY
-4943 VAQTATSNEA
+4943 VAQTVTSNEA
-4953 VFEIIFDTSDNSY
+4953 VLKIVFDTSNNSY

-4977 DGADENAI
+4977 DGADENNI
-4985 DLNFSVVAEDFD
+4985 ELGFSVVAEDFD

-5002 AIDLKITVT
+5002 AIDLTITVT

-5028 GYGNSKVDMFANATD
+5028 GYNNSKVDMFANATD

-5056 ISNNGADIVFRTGN
+5056 ISNNGADIVFRIGN
-5070 NGPYSSGFDLN
+5070 NGSYSSSFDLN
-5081 SGSQQVRVYEQTD
+5081 SGSQQIRVYEQTN
-5094 DGSGGVDTRELGRLR
+5094 GGADTRQLGRLR
-5109 INSNGEVEFRA
+5109 IDSNGEVEFRA

-5205 QVALQVS
+5205 QVALQVN

-5244 GADYIELVPES
+5244 GTDYIELVPAP
-5255 NGSIIFGSPELE
+5255 NGSIIFGSPQLE

-5273 PSEPRQTI
+5273 PNEPRQTI

-5295 SSDETGG
+5295 SSDEAGG

-5313 GSTDHTVNSNF
+5313 GTTEHTINSNF

-5344 QYQVNEDEDNVT
+5344 QYQVNEDEDDVT
-5356 LQLNAESQ
+5356 LQLNAVSQ
-5364 DNSNTETITYELEAV
+5364 DNSQTETITYELEAV
-5379 QGDGMFELLDQNG
+5379 QGDGKFELLDQNG
-5392 NVLTPVNG
+5392 TVLTPVNG

-5416 IDNFSGQIEFKAT
+5416 IDNFSGQIEFKVT

-5442 ANGGAN
+5442 TNGGTN
-5448 DKTTARSVEQS
+5448 DKTTARSVEQN
-5459 IVIDVTA
+5459 IIIDVTA
-5466 DADPGTFSVSRIQIN
+5466 DADPGKFSVSRIKIN

-5486 DPDYVGPLDN
+5486 DPDYIGPLDN

-5511 VDSDSSEELFVR
+5511 VDTDGSEELFVR

-5585 TANLSTGAQI
+5585 TANLSSGAQV

-5623 DWTTFTDGAT
+5623 DWTTFNEGGIT
-5633 NGVQT
+5633 GVQT
-5638 TIEESQN
+5638 TIQESQN
-5645 GDSFALLDFTVL
+5645 GNNFALLDFTVL

-5662 PDDPTDS
+5662 PDPAAVDQT
-5669 PLTGDGSEAITVILS
+5669 PLPDDGSESITVILS

-5767 EIRVLVEPR
+5767 EIRVLVIPQ
-5776 IDTSTTYNTVTNG
+5776 IDTSATYVNTTNG

-5798 WHPEGTD
+5798 WHPEGAD
-5805 YIDNDEHFTS
+5805 YIDSDEHFTS
-5815 IVISDIPT
+5815 ITISGIPSGVT
-5823 DVESVVVNGDV
+5823 PTVNGDV
-5834 TWVYDAAAGTLTIT
+5834 TVVNDGAGTLTIT
-5848 PKSGQTAE
+5848 PKDASQTPE
-5856 EFTQIALNNNFIQI
+5856 QFTQIALANNFIQM
-5870 TPEEDSSTDFTL
+5870 TPPADSSADFTL
-5882 STVVMIEERDHEYV
+5882 TTELKMEERDHEYTSSGLEDEDGGYV
-5896 DVTDPG
+5896 EADPD
-5902 QGIVTATITG
+5902 ITG
-5912 TIDVRVRPVVEP
+5912 IINVQVRPVVEP

-5936 DGSGDLT
+5936 DGSVDLT
-5943 TITADANGV
+5943 TIPITADANGV

-5960 NQTTDTNGDEIWDGE
+5960 NQTTDINGDEIWDGE
-5975 YVVRYQ
+5975 YVIRYQ

-6046 TPANDADDVAT
+6046 TPANDTDDVAG
-6057 DFNDIKMTIF
+6057 DFNNIKMTIHS
-6067 TLVSDPGDAN
+6067 LVSDPGDAN
-6077 NETSAQ
+6077 NETSVQ
-6083 VQRTGE
+6083 EQRTGE

-6094 PEVLTAPDK
+6094 PEVIVAPDK
-6103 VAADIAIVPNS
+6103 VAAGISIVEDS

-6129 LNGILSLTGRDDSTD
+6129 LNGILSFTGRDDSPD
-6144 QVTVIIDGTLV
+6144 QVTVIIDGILV

-6161 FPISLSGASDVDF
+6161 FPISLSGRSDVDF

-6181 ETTVEQGV
+6181 ETTVEQGTT
-6189 AVDSSGLLLNL
+6189 VDSSGLLLNL

-6255 AFNPVDTD
+6255 AFNPVDND

-6293 EGGQEAFTSIT
+6293 EGGQEEFTSIT

-6378 PAGTATDSDTFSTSV
+6378 PVGTATDSDTFSTSV

-6451 FTDVPDGFQ
+6451 FTGVPDGFL
-6460 MRADAGSTYTVKNN
+6460 MSADAASTYTVKNN
-6474 GNGEWSVQ
+6474 GGGEWSVQ

-6493 SEISILPPKNFSGT
+6493 SELWILPPKNFSGT

-6549 DSVTGNE
+6549 DSATGNE

-6576 GSGTYTENAPET
+6576 GSGTFTENAPET

-6642 TGNVLGINGPLQIT
+6642 AGNALGINGPLQIT

-6687 QPIFVNVT
+6687 QPTFVNVT
-6695 NIETSED
+6695 NIETPED
-6702 ISVAIDNFSIYD
+6702 ISIAIDNFSIYD
-6714 VDANFDNPDAPYE
+6714 VDANFDNPDAPYV
-6727 LTLKVDQTLTGAQG
+6727 LTLQVDQTLPGAQG

-6807 NGLIDVGDP
+6807 NGLIDAGDP
-6816 NTAQTNQATF
+6816 NTAQTNQTTF

-6852 IVIVEG
+6852 IVIVES

-6880 QGQGQLTRFENAGGA
+6880 QGQGQLTRYENAGGA
-6895 DDAGVTGPFWI
+6895 DDAGITGPFWI
-6906 FIADND
+6906 FIAASD

-6920 YSIIDDGTTNGADD
+6920 YDIIDDGTTNGVDD
-6934 FKTDS
+6934 FLTDN

-6958 DLGTMLEEGQLV
+6958 DLGTMLEEGQLI

-7025 ANEYNGDVKF
+7025 ANEYSGDVKF
-7035 TYTVEDDGTTNGT
+7035 TYTVEDDGTTNGA

-7078 ILEEGQLIIKEGDLI
+7078 ILEEGQLIIKEEDLI
-7093 TATSDPENDTI
+7093 AATSDPENDTI

-7120 FENVGGADDA
+7120 FENIGGADDA

-7186 VNGDSVTTIIDEDAG
+7186 VNGDSVTTVVDEDAG

-7209 SDPDYVDAFS
+7209 SDPDYVDTFS
-7219 NDLMTVTLTVD
+7219 DDLMTVTLTVD

-7269 PTSPNGVY
+7269 PTSPSGVF

-7288 GLEVIAKDSG
+7288 GLEVVAKDSG
-7298 NPSGIAIETAPVV
+7298 NPSGIAIETTPVV

-7325 SIDPAFNYVRNITTS
+7325 SIDTASNYVRNITAS
-7340 SSVVANSGVALV
+7340 QSVSASGIPLV
-7352 GIVAA
+7352 GIIAA

-7366 LKISDVPDGVDVTS
+7366 LHISDVPAGAQITS
-7380 DVGTVS
+7380 DVGSVTDLGGGVW
-7386 LVGDTWIATADAIDS
+7386 VATADAIES
-7401 LRLVEQSSLGKP
+7401 LQAVGLSQ
-7413 LTPGNYTLKVEAVSE
+7413 TPGSYTLKVEAVSE
-7428 EADNNDIAISQ
+7428 ETDNNDTATSAS
-7439 NIDLNLNIVAN
+7439 IDLNLNIVSDAVDIN
-7450 PIDLDLSSETDDVQL
+7450 LASETDDIQL
-7465 LASNFDTNLTGGT
+7465 LAGANATDLTAGS
-7478 GNDRLVGGSGDDT
+7478 GNDRLEGGAGDDT

-7519 VWLNIEDGVEDTI
+7519 VWLNIEDGVADTI
-7532 TDFSLSEGDQ
+7532 TDFNLSEGDQ

-7553 NTSPDMSA
+7553 DATVNMTT
-7561 LLQQID
+7561 LLQHID
-7567 AKVEGDDI
+7567 AKVDGNDV